1 MATDFD
7 AIVKRAHKRAEKA
20 RQGLGL
26 DKQQIY
32 NQPSN
37 YIQPD
42 LVVTNPIASNLDKGY
57 KVKVDWSEGA
67 AKLNEYANT
76 TYTPEPT
83 LLDDTWTAVKKGVGT
98 LEQSAMGLYTQATR
112 ATSAEEIR
120 NATDWAGGLV
130 KPTEISREQR
140 QKETQDLIAAQAKHK
155 QHIEELN
162 NTLGFDA
169 YVNKQ
174 QDAYSGKTKQA
185 LEAYNRAG
193 NTGSFIKDVQQTL
206 DVFYHNPRL
215 IPVLLGESA
224 PQMTVELAA
233 AALTGGTSRTLS
245 AASAIGTGTLLKTG
259 DVVHENFENTGR
271 VIDNDKIGGVV
282 GLNTLASIID
292 IGSAKIPNTLDNA
305 LYNAVLRRDIVNKA
319 TKDGVA
325 SKAKN
330 LGKDAFFEGVA
341 EVVENTA
348 SNYGQDKELTG
359 GAGKAFASGAVL
371 STGANIGGTSLGITS
386 DTAKLGASKTLKG
399 LSKIQER
406 NKTSQD
412 DPTHPK
418 YNPTRKLFEAQTQI
432 FSDDDEQQSQGVAN
446 YAEVMNSASERLAHL
461 DELINNAKTEK
472 QKYKANKQK
481 EEYLNNIL
489 PELLQRDQLL
499 TELIKD
505 NYKQDDDLRNNI
517 TNSLQWLATQK
528 QELTEQLKQ
537 LHTASSEQSTGSLQ
551 SNHGNTVAIM
561 DRASVGDVGVGTDHY
576 DIRLANSQ
584 DPTSILNRFLAG
596 GKPLNEFKHSNG
608 GAYNQQRGNKQHKG
622 IDFGFNESFGG
633 QDKYR
638 TLTISPEF
646 MNKLEYIKTGH
657 DKKGGGHYTRIKFSD
672 MPTEIR
678 ILHQNE
684 TGVKQVISG
693 WQNNTN
699 TNANTKQNN
708 TTSNSKVDN
717 NSLFV
722 GDSIARGYKQSNLA
736 TNGHNPKKVLNTL
749 QKASSNG
756 GLTGKTVVLSTGL
769 SNNVTDWANVDK
781 QLKLLSESGANVV
794 VLGIADNFK
803 DNTTLANQV
812 NTKLKQKAEAY
823 GFGYQALGN
832 YRSGEAEKQYKAHP
846 NNIKLSDMV
855 LAGNKDNHQNTSTQ
869 SNLGS
874 INYSWGKSKVHRKLS
889 NSNQYDDLMTE
900 IYSTYG
906 FTKQE
911 QQILKMQVAQES
923 GFNINAKNPTSGAFG
938 LTQFIPSTAKAYGA
952 KEGDAKSQIN
962 AQARYMKKL
971 LKDFNG
977 DWAKALAGFNTG
989 EGNVKKHWGKDGTGN
1004 GGGVMS
1010 TAWSNGT
1017 GETLKYV
1024 ENIMAHA
1031 VGVNHDT
1038 TNNQTANQTLWD
1050 NVDDVID
1057 WGESYVSKLQK
1068 QKEQE
1073 QDVIKSQELQEQVET
1088 LTQTLNELSE
1098 IEAKKKE
1105 LEAHQ
1110 AQDEPKRSVADILTK
1125 TELLEEEIQTNE
1137 KLSDEEKTTLLNIK
1151 KAKDVL
1157 INALPEVLKE
1167 SLFNDENKE
1176 GLGDFLGKFKEQEQV
1191 SEESE
1196 VTSKAQ
1202 QDTFDEIIRYSEMLS
1217 DDMINLLVE
1226 QGALSE
1232 KHAEKL
1238 RLLNEVRVVENATK
1252 NADDVKHDIYIGK
1265 KAKRAEDGYI
1275 GLQSYQQGL
1284 VQYLKTDDIGVLDN
1298 YYNHLS
1304 RLNESHTSKAI
1315 AAKQAMDSF
1324 DETQQPLYIARKAD
1338 SQEWE
1343 VHEGSISK
1351 ELRAKTGAIEISNI
1365 SRNFV
1370 NNLIEEAAHL
1380 NQIKQGYDKAYE
1392 LHGAS
1397 DRIKESVKVSDFGL
1411 IDFSQINTG
1420 VSQQQQPVQVTRA
1433 SNIKQTPVADV
1444 TTSEPNIEPTTT
1456 PTQEAIPV
1464 TPPVT
1469 KTPSDVPTQRKPFRL
1484 PTNPYNDT
1492 LARDSSV
1499 SEYQRKIQEGVATP
1513 NYVWLGRGERQV
1525 NDEGKMATVS
1535 LSSIYRGTGSA
1546 KDPKTG
1552 QVTVRSNVFTDEN
1565 KEVIKA
1571 GIFGSPIQSPIY
1583 VNSTNAHDQQKLKLI
1598 EEFGGDMYSIVHD
1611 GTQAGKDAAMI
1622 ESANRYMDFMRV
1634 AVSNNQDFSRALLQ
1648 MAANPNTGFVVQH
1661 KMSNSAF
1668 SEAAIVPRVVEE
1680 LRKHPALQKVSYK
1693 EQPQVVFNI
1702 LSNMGT
1708 LMADGQFHSEI
1719 QRPIDTNTFG
1729 KEDNLY
1735 KPHVFS
1741 KDDLNKFNE
1750 YTATNSTTGLDLT
1763 SEVPI
1768 IETGIDENTNTG
1780 FDLSVFE
1787 SNQNNT
1793 TEATKTLP
1801 TDISTNTE
1809 ENSTQ
1814 ETESSVDE
1822 LITPQEAVAV
1832 KRNSSIPTNRASNAI
1847 TKETVLKPM
1856 QVRKLESTSK
1866 VKEETKSE
1874 DTVYITNTPIEKSF
1888 INKPVKVSDLASSIE
1903 SSQIKTKDKSQAE
1916 NQALISVLSRYSPD
1930 IKVEIQDKTSYDE
1943 KASYDDD
1950 IIRVSEDS
1958 KDITRDIAQAMVH
1971 KQIGNIADELDTLD
1985 HVTALANI
1993 ETKKQRD
2000 ADRKEGKQNTDVLFD
2015 DGVIDRQAKLGELR
2029 LRVDEINKDV
2039 RKRMRKILSDP
2050 NQKFTEN
2057 SKALLMRATD
2067 SAADLLQ
2074 LGLFNE
2080 DVKSVLKQ
2088 VKVSRGKNKVTKAYH
2103 ALMDAVTNFFGFSK
2117 DESTAYTKLLGIV
2130 SDSTSLSVLDSE
2142 GNFSKSSEAKIRQ
2155 LNEPAKNI
2163 EEDLTKPIT
2172 ATKDSKVV
2180 RNILKTSFRQAQTL
2194 HKPLSSIQNFV
2205 RELYTNPIKASQ
2217 ILNLEPPTKAQREQ
2231 INDFAEFTAEFRE
2244 HLKEVFKPTDEG
2256 YENRA
2261 LANYFYDKQTGEFDS
2276 NVLDALSY
2284 GAYDY
2289 LNSVA
2294 NHTMNMRDDILA
2306 LLGLT
2311 SNDVEQKN
2319 NAHITKEMWETYK
2332 YIGSGYVK
2340 VADDLGKRIAET
2352 LNIQRT
2358 ENGSI
2363 TVDSRLYSAL
2373 GTWALSAM
2381 QSADLIHLHSIS
2393 SEKHKKAIEEVR
2405 GVIDEKDFNSH
2416 GTVRF
2421 VSITNK
2427 EGEGINKRINE
2438 ISEANKGTAGYLTD
2452 IMGGVSAVRMPSL
2465 KPIEESVANVKR
2477 RIKRTDA
2484 TVTELQAERV
2494 AKAQAHANVI
2504 NEPTFSLLT
2513 NLASQHEDAFLE
2525 MIGAKLKEGELQ
2537 TAHINDRDGLE
2548 GKSEAVMRDWTNAVD
2563 FINSIPKVDGVRKYW
2578 DTMFMAVNSRMH
2590 YNSNIFNYQSS
2601 KLHRAMAEPS
2611 NFKVTVQLKNK
2622 DGSSVLDSLQSKL
2635 KEHGKDIHSKHLT
2648 KDELNLTYFLRALAE
2663 NMEGSEDFIEAYFE
2677 SNGSKEIFT
2686 EGFTVDKLPSYVFIP
2701 AFIEYLNQEHIQ
2713 KATEIVSKAQAGDK
2727 ISSEEMNHLSSAIAE
2742 MKMGANSLR
2751 ALREWADF
2759 QTAQENNHTNFTTSL
2774 GLGSDGLN
2782 NGAALAH
2789 FWNGAFYKELLLRT
2803 GFFSFNDPFKSYFD
2817 ARHDK
2822 TLGDYY
2828 TAFKDAVIDERAQ
2841 EAFIMG
2847 FHANLEKDLATH
2859 NEQVFRG
2866 LMTLQKSL
2874 TKRAVA
2880 KSVLIPFNYGAGIS
2894 SLKKAVFRTFL
2905 KEMQDNITLAA
2916 QQDIANK
2923 KALEVG
2929 QMTQLEYDTQRA
2941 KLLNQVMTVDR
2952 LFSFMAQKPIQWDIT
2967 IDNEP
2972 KAVVIN
2978 ENLDLKYMLEAWIS
2992 PKDEAMLDNKY
3003 SFTMGQ
3009 YLAEVLQDYEAVYI
3023 EKNKVNMRILSST
3036 VDLFTQMYR
3045 EVEERAI
3052 QTIAERISN
3061 ALVES
3066 GLDRGI
3072 ANELALKEI
3081 SYRGLSDKE
3090 REELVHSVMDKVQAQ
3105 IHNVYS
3111 VQNGESKAK
3120 VRLTRLAEIL
3130 FVDKANLTNNSFF
3143 LVNKSGKYQATSFG
3157 SPARHIHLEDKALL
3171 ANSVQTQSMD
3181 SYISSFAM
3189 AMGKKININVHDANI
3204 GAIDNQ
3210 LDMIT
3215 QQNKATFQALVSYHG
3230 QLESLRAL
3238 TSVIQSSYALI
3249 KDGVIRE
3256 DFHVNENFAE
3266 LTKGLTSL
3274 INEVKDTELNKLD
3287 QLANLAYLH
3296 QYAGEFGEYQVT
3308 DADRQT
3314 ALKEKS
3320 KVVDQINQLE
3330 KDLDLSQYKKS
3341 DKSDAKDRTG
3351 SDLAENIYS
3360 TLGTNTQTGNVI
3372 IREVYGKNGINLAKE
3387 IGGVFS
3393 LRTQSE
3399 KHFGNP
3405 FSSKKHLV
3413 EKDNL
3418 ILTNSTKESVTRY
3431 LDWLL
3436 SETTNIN
3443 PDSHAWIR
3451 SVLQSGVLKGKPIIY
3466 YKELGEPSHANALDY
3481 LINKHNWGA
3490 GQEETKVILPKLPN
3504 VSEAIHAK
3512 DQAKSDKATKFIGFG
3527 AKGSSTDVYR
3537 KAWGNRANTGQYTNQ
3552 DTVFVSING
3561 KRAGR
3566 VSIHDST
3573 FKNELQKAVDV
3584 GAKIIADT
3592 KAHRERSFNIGE
3604 QELAS
3609 WLQSV
3614 GYQELTD
3621 GQWTKG
3627 VENTPT
3633 IQNLKQLNQTIKG
3646 LVNVSEVQLKLNKM
3660 LMGKANQHL
3669 SKMSVKFADVTTP
3682 NGTRAYGSYNVTT
3695 HTLTL
3700 DNQTFSQS
3708 GNDENKLRVI
3718 NHELVHALTEYAII
3732 SNAQDLRSELNHLN
3746 KMLDAVMAQWQED
3759 VAFNK
3764 KYGHSRHDTKED
3776 DLTRVNQIME
3786 VIKVSQ
3792 EADTTNGN
3800 HYAGLSEFIAYGMT
3814 DPEMMRYIDYTLEL
3828 DDLGIKPRKG
3838 ISSVMDFLVRLVSK
3852 VLGFKGD
3859 GYKAFAQNVETIMDN
3874 PPVDLL
3880 TLTSNGTRFS
3890 ASAMKSVQ
3898 ANIKRGME
3906 AMNKAITTKADVK
3919 RAMYRN
3925 DIGWIDFVW
3934 GDTGII
3940 KTNGKTKGA
3949 KGISHI
3955 IEARMRKDKMSYGE
3969 VVEMLT
3975 HNIVEAIAKG
3985 SIFIETPLKLQVR
3998 YDGYE
4003 TVLAKSKGSNNWII
4017 TAYELFENKKSDGGQ
4032 GVGFDTSK
4040 PTHTTPTLARDSMGA
4055 SDKTSML
4062 FEDGTGKGYG
4072 KTSPTHNQSYSAR
4085 TDVGASNETNIT
4097 QLTTDSN
4104 EDTRYSEIFDETDK
4118 QSVSEVFNSL
4128 DSQTLTDGWNKH
4140 LQEVWDSLFDGN
4152 IAYSTL
4158 SKIEQKSLLDTAKQV
4173 NKVFVPHTFNM
4184 TVKEQLSYQVVTS
4197 IVDFL
4202 VNNHA
4207 DSNITSELNKIHAQL
4222 IKAYPTAADLYPDYH
4237 TVNDEVKNLY
4247 ETEHSKL
4254 FKSVGEMNNLASI
4267 VALVLS
4273 SQTFNELTNQ
4283 KVELRKTKHDSW
4295 FDKFMNLWH
4304 KAMNLLRTKYINA
4317 DTTSEATKQLMA
4329 KLVNAE
4335 TNVRLAR
4342 VSMIDKAWN
4351 MVYQKPTDITNWVWD
4366 KTWDIGSEA
4375 IISGLPM
4382 SSQMRDTWR
4391 SHKERIKAA
4400 KQSEDLSKRSIARDS
4415 INLTI
4420 EAGLAITG
4428 LDMNMSYG
4436 GNQDIKSA
4444 TRAFV
4449 KETVNEMLGQRG
4461 VGRTVERVIR
4471 IVNKVAQDRANYKQS
4486 MLNNFASIMKD
4497 PKRFDNYAKQSIT
4510 RTVIM
4515 SDAQTLLHYHGMEQT
4530 LNYIANPKQRKARIK
4545 ALEDKLQSLSNNREH
4560 FNQLLKDTKD
4570 LAWYMVGETVSGD
4583 VKKNAELIATS
4594 AGTRSITPYEQMDQN
4609 IFETVDELVTLHGLE
4624 MVNGKY
4630 MYTTQDLIQNEG
4642 QVLIAMLNTHHDLVK
4657 KSKEEF
4663 KDNPLNYIKGFKP
4676 TIHNP
4681 HVDVVAVKA
4690 EEVDDYIQKGYEQV
4704 LHGSIVQDELDT
4716 TEPRY
4721 LMINKNAPYAR
4732 YNSGGLDMKDTHFRG
4747 YEVFNYK
4754 TNAKELARVGQGR
4767 LKRNTELA
4775 KTMDAHNYDPRD
4787 IKGNHLIPR
4796 YGNDMMILGYNYEMS
4811 GELRDKLLDRDLS
4824 FDMMLATMGS
4834 ELVAKPKLVD
4844 TQRTLAQVLAEDAKN
4859 PTTGFKISP
4868 IHFTVINPNSPDP
4881 RVQEMLRMMPY
4892 EFYQEM
4898 QHQFGKGKPF
4908 VIRTA
4913 VFNSVFG
4920 FRKYNVSE
4928 MFDKVSGERNYFEKF
4943 MVTLYENIYGK
4954 QARNKAAN
4962 HQYVWE
4968 WFVTQAKDLIVIR
4981 SVKVL
4986 IGNIIANALI
4996 SSAYGITPTELARG
5010 MFYAWKEGKAYRQL
5024 QAEEQRINFEML
5036 NATSESQ
5043 RKKLKAQLVAVR
5055 QNMQNSGMHE
5065 YMEEGLMST
5074 IVEDIDMGSET
5085 KLFKSDFEK
5094 KLDNLAEKI
5103 PQPVRTTMKWAT
5115 FHPDTEIHKFLS
5127 ESTQFSDFAAKYVLA
5142 KHIERKSL
5150 KMGKS
5155 KKAAFEDG
5163 IQMAQ
5168 EVFINYDIP
5177 TNRTLQAANDL
5188 GLFMFTKF
5196 TVRFQRALARQL
5208 HQNGGHAMLQHFM
5221 VEEYLPVAGLLN
5233 PFFPMFNTGL
5243 GAFTGIGALAQLP
5256 LIAMF
5261 L

>member
-1 MATDFD
+1 MSTDLDKVLQKLQAAQPRIIARVEQAQTELGIETYSERQARLQKEAEIKKAEHEAYYSNVANNLATSLTPHSYFTPKPANKLETGNILTDTGWGAASGVNSLIQSGLAVADTMLTQHVVNPVNNAYSMFTGDSKPLIPMPESEQKIAGRVVNAGIYQAALKKLGIYDAKAIEEYIAKKYSNEYSRQKAEVDEAVKDIENPLLKFAATFGHSLTKPNLLAAGAGSSVPQALPAGAIGRAAKVANAALSASTRAGIGTAVTSAVVEMGDTAKDKGYSTHRDMAYDLATG
-7 AIVKRAHKRAEKA
+7 A
-20 RQGLGL
+20 GLGL
-26 DKQQIY
+26 VSKGLPSSFSTEQIIANGGVSRILANSANRARTTAVNTATETGQEAVQGALESALNQQQKEGKIDWGKVGKDAGMEAAVGFGMAGGPAIVGNIKAAVGDVKGFRSTLKTDPNNKNYDPNYAYQVSAGKAALGEIDIDSAKAEQTQALTTAMSRLTEFDEKLAQLPDGKKKEKLQKKRNDWFNNQVQPLQDTVAALEQVSNLQLSQEMSSDEVLQRILDLNAEAYHNRKQQAEQQLTDAVNY
-32 NQPSN
+32 QPEIPE
-37 YIQPD
+37 Y
-42 LVVTNPIASNLDKGY
+42 TN
-57 KVKVDWSEGA
+57 VD
-67 AKLNEYANT
+67 
-76 TYTPEPT
+76 
-83 LLDDTWTAVKKGVGT
+83 GVGT
-98 LEQSAMGLYTQATR
+98 STTNTQ
-112 ATSAEEIR
+112 
-120 NATDWAGGLV
+120 
-130 KPTEISREQR
+130 
-140 QKETQDLIAAQAKHK
+140 QA
-155 QHIEELN
+155 
-162 NTLGFDA
+162 
-169 YVNKQ
+169 
-174 QDAYSGKTKQA
+174 
-185 LEAYNRAG
+185 
-193 NTGSFIKDVQQTL
+193 
-206 DVFYHNPRL
+206 
-215 IPVLLGESA
+215 
-224 PQMTVELAA
+224 
-233 AALTGGTSRTLS
+233 
-245 AASAIGTGTLLKTG
+245 
-259 DVVHENFENTGR
+259 
-271 VIDNDKIGGVV
+271 
-282 GLNTLASIID
+282 
-292 IGSAKIPNTLDNA
+292 
-305 LYNAVLRRDIVNKA
+305 
-319 TKDGVA
+319 
-325 SKAKN
+325 
-330 LGKDAFFEGVA
+330 
-341 EVVENTA
+341 
-348 SNYGQDKELTG
+348 
-359 GAGKAFASGAVL
+359 
-371 STGANIGGTSLGITS
+371 STGVI
-386 DTAKLGASKTLKG
+386 
-399 LSKIQER
+399 
-406 NKTSQD
+406 
-412 DPTHPK
+412 
-418 YNPTRKLFEAQTQI
+418 
-432 FSDDDEQQSQGVAN
+432 
-446 YAEVMNSASERLAHL
+446 
-461 DELINNAKTEK
+461 
-472 QKYKANKQK
+472 
-481 EEYLNNIL
+481 
-489 PELLQRDQLL
+489 
-499 TELIKD
+499 
-505 NYKQDDDLRNNI
+505 
-517 TNSLQWLATQK
+517 
-528 QELTEQLKQ
+528 
-537 LHTASSEQSTGSLQ
+537 
-551 SNHGNTVAIM
+551 AI
-561 DRASVGDVGVGTDHY
+561 
-576 DIRLANSQ
+576 
-584 DPTSILNRFLAG
+584 
-596 GKPLNEFKHSNG
+596 
-608 GAYNQQRGNKQHKG
+608 
-622 IDFGFNESFGG
+622 
-633 QDKYR
+633 
-638 TLTISPEF
+638 
-646 MNKLEYIKTGH
+646 
-657 DKKGGGHYTRIKFSD
+657 
-672 MPTEIR
+672 
-678 ILHQNE
+678 
-684 TGVKQVISG
+684 
-693 WQNNTN
+693 
-699 TNANTKQNN
+699 
-708 TTSNSKVDN
+708 
-717 NSLFV
+717 
-722 GDSIARGYKQSNLA
+722 GDSIANAFGNQYKKAGVTSYSKD
-736 TNGHNPKKVLNTL
+736 GRNPNEVLNTITKLSKSEL
-749 QKASSNG
+749 Q
-756 GLTGKTVVLSTGL
+756 GKTVVLSTGL
-769 SNNVTDWANVDK
+769 SNNTKADLNTIRKQIKYLKDNGASVQVMGVAN
-781 QLKLLSESGANVV
+781 
-794 VLGIADNFK
+794 NFK
-803 DNTTLANQV
+803 DDSKLGTRMNTDLANIAKEMGV
-812 NTKLKQKAEAY
+812 TFLGGFDYAKAD
-823 GFGYQALGN
+823 
-832 YRSGEAEKQYKAHP
+832 KYKAHP
-846 NNIKLSDMV
+846 DSGWYKPIYDKVGITQAQGQAVTGTSQYSTNFSIDNSNKSRDDLIMGTYTAFRKAGFTDGQARYLIGEVNRENGFSAKTMFGSHSDHANGANNFGFISWQQGRRTNLFKFLKDRGIDVKESGIPQTQASLDAMAAFFMQEMKSGGITLSQYRGGTYDTRNFLKQANPDLKDRRWGHAAIGWAYGQNKLKSGASFDS
-855 LAGNKDNHQNTSTQ
+855 STHEAKLDKGHADI
-869 SNLGS
+869 NRLLGS
-874 INYSWGKSKVHRKLS
+874 NYTGSFSSQSS
-889 NSNQYDDLMTE
+889 NSNL
-900 IYSTYG
+900 
-906 FTKQE
+906 
-911 QQILKMQVAQES
+911 
-923 GFNINAKNPTSGAFG
+923 
-938 LTQFIPSTAKAYGA
+938 
-952 KEGDAKSQIN
+952 
-962 AQARYMKKL
+962 
-971 LKDFNG
+971 
-977 DWAKALAGFNTG
+977 
-989 EGNVKKHWGKDGTGN
+989 
-1004 GGGVMS
+1004 
-1010 TAWSNGT
+1010 
-1017 GETLKYV
+1017 
-1024 ENIMAHA
+1024 
-1031 VGVNHDT
+1031 
-1038 TNNQTANQTLWD
+1038 
-1050 NVDDVID
+1050 NVDDNRTAQERL
-1057 WGESYVSKLQK
+1057 ESLITKLKDEKTKTKEAEAQK
-1068 QKEQE
+1068 AL
-1073 QDVIKSQELQEQVET
+1073 QDKIS
-1088 LTQTLNELSE
+1088 S
-1098 IEAKKKE
+1098 
-1105 LEAHQ
+1105 LEAQ
-1110 AQDEPKRSVADILTK
+1110 VADN
-1125 TELLEEEIQTNE
+1125 QTN
-1137 KLSDEEKTTLLNIK
+1137 SQ
-1151 KAKDVL
+1151 
-1157 INALPEVLKE
+1157 
-1167 SLFNDENKE
+1167 
-1176 GLGDFLGKFKEQEQV
+1176 QEQV
-1191 SEESE
+1191 SVESE
-1196 VTSKAQ
+1196 AVSKAQ
-1202 QDTFDEIIRYSEMLS
+1202 QDTFDQVIRYSEMLS
-1217 DDMINLLVE
+1217 DDMINILVE

-1238 RLLNEVRVVENATK
+1238 RLLKEVRVVENATK
-1252 NADDVKHDIYIGK
+1252 NTDDVKYDIYIGK

-1284 VQYLKTDDIGVLDN
+1284 VQYLKTDDIGVLDS

-1304 RLNESHTSKAI
+1304 RFNESHTSKAS

-1324 DETQQPLYIARKAD
+1324 DENQQPLYIARKAD

-1343 VHEGSISK
+1343 VHEGNISK

-1370 NNLIEEAAHL
+1370 NTLIEEAFHL

-1411 IDFSQINTG
+1411 TDFSQINTG

-1433 SNIKQTPVADV
+1433 SNINQTPVVDV
-1444 TTSEPNIEPTTT
+1444 TTSDPTIEPTTT
-1456 PTQEAIPV
+1456 PTQESIPV

-1469 KTPSDVPTQRKPFRL
+1469 KTPSSVPTQRKPFRL

-1499 SEYQRKIQEGVATP
+1499 GEYQRKIQEGVATP

-1552 QVTVRSNVFTDEN
+1552 QVTVRSNVFVDEN

-1648 MAANPNTGFVVQH
+1648 MAADPNTGFVVQH

-1680 LRKHPALQKVSYK
+1680 LRKHPALQKISYK
-1693 EQPQVVFNI
+1693 EQPQAVFNV

-1750 YTATNSTTGLDLT
+1750 YTATNSTSNTNTDLNSGNAGNNT
-1763 SEVPI
+1763 PPNI
-1768 IETGIDENTNTG
+1768 TDNNGITETGIDENTNTD

-1787 SNQNNT
+1787 SHQNNT

-1801 TDISTNTE
+1801 TDVSTNTK

-1814 ETESSVDE
+1814 EAESSADE
-1822 LITPQEAVAV
+1822 SVTPQEAVAV

-1866 VKEETKSE
+1866 AKEENKAE

-1916 NQALISVLSRYSPD
+1916 NQALISVLSKYSPD
-1930 IKVEIQDKTSYDE
+1930 IKVKIQDKTSYDE

-1993 ETKKQRD
+1993 EAKKQRD
-2000 ADRKEGKQNTDVLFD
+2000 ANRKEGKQNTDTLFD
-2015 DGVIDRQAKLGELR
+2015 DEVIDRQAKLGELR
-2029 LRVDEINKDV
+2029 LTIDSINKDV
-2039 RKRMRKILSDP
+2039 RKHMRKILSDP

-2088 VKVSRGKNKVTKAYH
+2088 VKVSRGKNKITKAYH

-2155 LNEPAKNI
+2155 LNEPTKNI

-2180 RNILKTSFRQAQTL
+2180 RNILKTSFRQVQTL

-2205 RELYTNPIKASQ
+2205 RELYTNPVKASQ

-2244 HLKEVFKPTDEG
+2244 HLKQVFKPTDEG

-2311 SNDVEQKN
+2311 SKDVEQKN
-2319 NAHITKEMWETYK
+2319 NAYITKEMWETYK

-2484 TVTELQAERV
+2484 AVTDLQAQRV

-2548 GKSEAVMRDWTNAVD
+2548 GKAEAVMRDWTNAVD

-2590 YNSNIFNYQSS
+2590 YNSNVFNYQSS

-2635 KEHGKDIHSKHLT
+2635 KEYGKEIHSKHLT

-2663 NMEGSEDFIEAYFE
+2663 NMEGSEDFIEAYFK
-2677 SNGSKEIFT
+2677 NTGSKEIFT
-2686 EGFTVDKLPSYVFIP
+2686 EGFTVDKLPSYMFIP

-2727 ISSEEMNHLSSAIAE
+2727 ISSTEMNHLSSVIDE
-2742 MKMGANSLR
+2742 MAMTGSSLR

-2759 QTAQENNHTNFTTSL
+2759 QTAQENNHANFTTSL

-2803 GFFSFNDPFKSYFD
+2803 GFFSFNDSFKSYFD

-2822 TLGDYY
+2822 NLGDYY
-2828 TAFKDAVIDERAQ
+2828 TAFKNAVINEKAQ

-2847 FHANLEKDLATH
+2847 FHANLEKDLANH
-2859 NEQVFRG
+2859 NEQVFRA
-2866 LMTLQKSL
+2866 LMKVQKSL

-2880 KSVLIPFNYGAGIS
+2880 KSVLIPFNYGAGVG

-2923 KALEVG
+2923 KALEAG

-2952 LFSFMAQKPIQWDIT
+2952 LFSFMTQKPIQWDIT

-3003 SFTMGQ
+3003 SFTIGQ

-3036 VDLFTQMYR
+3036 VELFTQMYR

-3052 QTIAERISN
+3052 QTVAERISN
-3061 ALVES
+3061 ALVET
-3066 GLDRGI
+3066 GLDRGL

-3111 VQNGESKAK
+3111 VQNNESKAK

-3249 KDGVIRE
+3249 KDGVIRK
-3256 DFHVNENFAE
+3256 DFHDNEVFAE
-3266 LTKGLTSL
+3266 LTQELSSL
-3274 INEVKDTELNKLD
+3274 VDEVRDTELNKLD

-3308 DADRQT
+3308 DTDRQT
-3314 ALKEKS
+3314 ALKEKN

-3330 KDLDLSQYKKS
+3330 KDLALNTTIKVMSYEPNKRTDTTKQQTSESGIVQLSDTRATEQVS
-3341 DKSDAKDRTG
+3341 QLPTTSTG
-3351 SDLAENIYS
+3351 TD
-3360 TLGTNTQTGNVI
+3360 GTQG
-3372 IREVYGKNGINLAKE
+3372 AA
-3387 IGGVFS
+3387 F
-3393 LRTQSE
+3393 
-3399 KHFGNP
+3399 
-3405 FSSKKHLV
+3405 
-3413 EKDNL
+3413 
-3418 ILTNSTKESVTRY
+3418 TNS
-3431 LDWLL
+3431 
-3436 SETTNIN
+3436 
-3443 PDSHAWIR
+3443 
-3451 SVLQSGVLKGKPIIY
+3451 
-3466 YKELGEPSHANALDY
+3466 
-3481 LINKHNWGA
+3481 
-3490 GQEETKVILPKLPN
+3490 
-3504 VSEAIHAK
+3504 
-3512 DQAKSDKATKFIGFG
+3512 
-3527 AKGSSTDVYR
+3527 SSTP
-3537 KAWGNRANTGQYTNQ
+3537 T
-3552 DTVFVSING
+3552 
-3561 KRAGR
+3561 
-3566 VSIHDST
+3566 
-3573 FKNELQKAVDV
+3573 E
-3584 GAKIIADT
+3584 
-3592 KAHRERSFNIGE
+3592 
-3604 QELAS
+3604 
-3609 WLQSV
+3609 
-3614 GYQELTD
+3614 
-3621 GQWTKG
+3621 
-3627 VENTPT
+3627 PT
-3633 IQNLKQLNQTIKG
+3633 IQNLKQLDQTIKG

-3776 DLTRVNQIME
+3776 DLTYVNQIME
-3786 VIKVSQ
+3786 VIKASQ

-3828 DDLGIKPRKG
+3828 ADLGIKPRKG
-3838 ISSVMDFLVRLVSK
+3838 ISSVMDFLVRLASK

-3859 GYKAFAQNVETIMDN
+3859 GYKAFVQNVETIMDN

-3880 TLTSNGTRFS
+3880 TLTSNDTRFS

-3898 ANIKRGME
+3898 ANIKRGTE
-3906 AMNKAITTKADVK
+3906 AMNKAITSKADVK

-3955 IEARMRKDKMSYGE
+3955 IEARIRKDKMSYDE

-3975 HNIVEAIAKG
+3975 HNIVETIAQGSTADAYNSSNGVKNIKITHKG
-3985 SIFIETPLKLQVR
+3985 YFVALRKAE
-3998 YDGYE
+3998 
-4003 TVLAKSKGSNNWII
+4003 GSNAWVI
-4017 TAYELFENKKSDGGQ
+4017 TAFEI
-4032 GVGFDTSK
+4032 
-4040 PTHTTPTLARDSMGA
+4040 
-4055 SDKTSML
+4055 
-4062 FEDGTGKGYG
+4062 FEDGTGKGDG

-4097 QLTTDSN
+4097 QVTTDSN
-4104 EDTRYSEIFDETDK
+4104 EDTRYSQIFDETDK

-4128 DSQTLTDGWNKH
+4128 DSQTLTDRWNKH

-4152 IAYSTL
+4152 IAYNTL
-4158 SKIEQKSLLDTAKQV
+4158 SEMEQKSLLDTAKQV

-4184 TVKEQLSYQVVTS
+4184 TVKEQLSYQAVTS

-4202 VNNHA
+4202 VNNHT

-4237 TVNDEVKNLY
+4237 TANDEVKNLY
-4247 ETEHSKL
+4247 DTEHSKL
-4254 FKSVGEMNNLASI
+4254 FKSIGEMNNLASV

-4273 SQTFNELTNQ
+4273 SQTFNELTDQ

-4317 DTTSEATKQLMA
+4317 NSTSEATKQLMA

-4335 TNVRLAR
+4335 TNARLAR

-4351 MVYQKPTDITNWVWD
+4351 TVYQKPMDAANWVWD

-4400 KQSEDLSKRSIARDS
+4400 KQSENLSKSSVAKDS
-4415 INLTI
+4415 MNLTI

-4444 TRAFV
+4444 TRGFI

-4461 VGRTVERVIR
+4461 VGHTVERVIR

-4497 PKRFDNYAKQSIT
+4497 PKRFDNHAKQSIT
-4510 RTVIM
+4510 RTVMM

-4530 LNYIANPKQRKARIK
+4530 LNYIANSKQRKVRIK
-4545 ALEDKLQSLSNNREH
+4545 ELEDKLQSLSKNREH

-4609 IFETVDELVTLHGLE
+4609 IFEAVDELVTLHGLE

-4676 TIHNP
+4676 AIHNP

-4704 LHGSIVQDELDT
+4704 LHGSIVQDELDN

-4775 KTMDAHNYDPRD
+4775 KTMDARSYDPRN

-4796 YGNDMMILGYNYEMS
+4796 YGNDMLILGYNYEMS

-4868 IHFTVINPNSPDP
+4868 VHFTVINPNSPDP

-4996 SSAYGITPTELARG
+4996 SAAHGITPTELARG

-5103 PQPVRTTMKWAT
+5103 PQPVRTAMRWAT

-5127 ESTQFSDFAAKYVLA
+5127 ESTQFSDFAAKFVLA

>member
-1 MATDFD
+1 MAVDFD
-7 AIVKRAHKRAEKA
+7 TVVKRAHKRAEKA

-42 LVVTNPIASNLDKGY
+42 LVRTNTILPDLVNGKYQVKADWEKGAKNLL
-57 KVKVDWSEGA
+57 ELQNA
-67 AKLNEYANT
+67 

-259 DVVHENFENTGR
+259 DVVHENFENTGK

-319 TKDGVA
+319 TKEGVTN
-325 SKAKN
+325 KAKN

-341 EVVENTA
+341 EVIENTA

-371 STGANIGGTSLGITS
+371 STGANTGGTSLGITS

-561 DRASVGDVGVGTDHY
+561 GRASVGDVGVGTDHY

-855 LAGNKDNHQNTSTQ
+855 LAGNKNSHQNTSTQ

-911 QQILKMQVAQES
+911 QQILKMQIAQES
-923 GFNINAKNPTSGAFG
+923 GFNLNAKNQSSGAFG
-938 LTQFIPSTAKAYGA
+938 LTQFIPSTAKTYGA

-1073 QDVIKSQELQEQVET
+1073 QDAIKSQELQEQVET

-1157 INALPEVLKE
+1157 INALPEALKE

-1238 RLLNEVRVVENATK
+1238 RLLNEVRVIENATK
-1252 NADDVKHDIYIGK
+1252 NTDDVKHDIYIGK
-1265 KAKRAEDGYI
+1265 KAKRAEDSYI

-1324 DETQQPLYIARKAD
+1324 DEIQQPLYIARKAD

-1370 NNLIEEAAHL
+1370 NTLIEEAFHL

-1411 IDFSQINTG
+1411 TDFSQINTG
-1420 VSQQQQPVQVTRA
+1420 VSQQQQQPAQVTRA
-1433 SNIKQTPVADV
+1433 SNINQTPVADV
-1444 TTSEPNIEPTTT
+1444 TTPNITSDPTIEPTTT
-1456 PTQEAIPV
+1456 PTQESIPV
-1464 TPPVT
+1464 TPPVI
-1469 KTPSDVPTQRKPFRL
+1469 KTPSSVPTQRKPFRL

-1499 SEYQRKIQEGVATP
+1499 GEYQRKIQEGVATP

-1525 NDEGKMATVS
+1525 NDEGKVATIS

-1680 LRKHPALQKVSYK
+1680 LRKHPALQKTSYK
-1693 EQPQVVFNI
+1693 EQPQAVFNI

-1750 YTATNSTTGLDLT
+1750 YTATNSTSNTNTDLNSGNAGNNT
-1763 SEVPI
+1763 PPNI
-1768 IETGIDENTNTG
+1768 TDNNGITETGINENTNAG

-1787 SNQNNT
+1787 SHQNNT

-1801 TDISTNTE
+1801 TNVSTNTK

-1814 ETESSVDE
+1814 EAESSADE

-1866 VKEETKSE
+1866 AKEENKAE

-1888 INKPVKVSDLASSIE
+1888 INKPVKVSDLANSIE

-1930 IKVEIQDKTSYDE
+1930 IKVKIQDKTSYDE

-1971 KQIGNIADELDTLD
+1971 KQIGTIADEIDTLD
-1985 HVTALANI
+1985 HVTALTNI

-2000 ADRKEGKQNTDVLFD
+2000 ANRKEGKQNTDVLFD
-2015 DGVIDRQAKLGELR
+2015 DEIIDRQAKLGELR

-2117 DESTAYTKLLGIV
+2117 DESTAYTKLLGVV

-2155 LNEPAKNI
+2155 LNEPVENI
-2163 EEDLTKPIT
+2163 EEEQKKLIT

-2231 INDFAEFTAEFRE
+2231 INDFAEFTADFRE

-2319 NAHITKEMWETYK
+2319 NAYITKEMWETYK

-2358 ENGSI
+2358 ENGSV

-2465 KPIEESVANVKR
+2465 KPIEESIANVKR

-2484 TVTELQAERV
+2484 TVTDLQAQRV

-2504 NEPTFSLLT
+2504 NELTFSLLT

-2548 GKSEAVMRDWTNAVD
+2548 GKAEAVMRDWTNAVD

-2590 YNSNIFNYQSS
+2590 YNSNVFNYQSS

-2635 KEHGKDIHSKHLT
+2635 KGYGKEIHSKHLT

-2822 TLGDYY
+2822 NLGDYY
-2828 TAFKDAVIDERAQ
+2828 IAFKNAVINDRAQ

-2847 FHANLEKDLATH
+2847 FHKKLEKDLANH

-2923 KALEVG
+2923 KALEAG

-2952 LFSFMAQKPIQWDIT
+2952 LFSFMTQKPIQWDIT

-2992 PKDEAMLDNKY
+2992 PKDEAMLENKY

-3023 EKNKVNMRILSST
+3023 EKNKVNMRMLSST
-3036 VDLFTQMYR
+3036 VELFTQMYR

-3052 QTIAERISN
+3052 QTVAERISN

-3111 VQNGESKAK
+3111 VQNNESKAK

-3130 FVDKANLTNNSFF
+3130 SVDKLNLTNNNFF
-3143 LVNKSGKYQATSFG
+3143 LVNKSGKYQSTSFG
-3157 SPARHIHLEDKALL
+3157 SPARQTYLEDKALL

-3238 TSVIQSSYALI
+3238 TSVIQSSYALV

-3287 QLANLAYLH
+3287 QLANLAYVH

-3330 KDLDLSQYKKS
+3330 KDLDLNQYKKS
-3341 DKSDAKDRTG
+3341 DKSDAI
-3351 SDLAENIYS
+3351 NIWS
-3360 TLGTNTQTGNVI
+3360 
-3372 IREVYGKNGINLAKE
+3372 
-3387 IGGVFS
+3387 
-3393 LRTQSE
+3393 SE
-3399 KHFGNP
+3399 KNEI
-3405 FSSKKHLV
+3405 K
-3413 EKDNL
+3413 
-3418 ILTNSTKESVTRY
+3418 
-3431 LDWLL
+3431 
-3436 SETTNIN
+3436 
-3443 PDSHAWIR
+3443 
-3451 SVLQSGVLKGKPIIY
+3451 
-3466 YKELGEPSHANALDY
+3466 
-3481 LINKHNWGA
+3481 
-3490 GQEETKVILPKLPN
+3490 QEETKVILPKLPN

-3527 AKGSSTDVYR
+3527 AKGSSTDAYR
-3537 KAWGNRANTGQYTNQ
+3537 KAWGNRANSGQYTNQ
-3552 DTVFVSING
+3552 DTVFVSVNG

-3573 FKNELQKAVDV
+3573 FKNELQKAVDA

-3633 IQNLKQLNQTIKG
+3633 IQNLNQLTTYIHGLKEVSAFGQKLNQYLLDAMREFNPNISIAINQIDKGYAKYHLGSNTITFTPVIFDGTQSDSAKLKLINHELLHALTESSLQSGNVKYAKAIDHLYQMMDQAIHSWESNPNPSINEIMQIITALPREQALSEFVAYGMTEPTMAQFIDNILKPETIKG
-3646 LVNVSEVQLKLNKM
+3646 LT
-3660 LMGKANQHL
+3660 L
-3669 SKMSVKFADVTTP
+3669 SKRVTK
-3682 NGTRAYGSYNVTT
+3682 
-3695 HTLTL
+3695 
-3700 DNQTFSQS
+3700 TF
-3708 GNDENKLRVI
+3708 D
-3718 NHELVHALTEYAII
+3718 Y
-3732 SNAQDLRSELNHLN
+3732 
-3746 KMLDAVMAQWQED
+3746 
-3759 VAFNK
+3759 
-3764 KYGHSRHDTKED
+3764 
-3776 DLTRVNQIME
+3776 
-3786 VIKVSQ
+3786 
-3792 EADTTNGN
+3792 
-3800 HYAGLSEFIAYGMT
+3800 FIAAVYSA
-3814 DPEMMRYIDYTLEL
+3814 
-3828 DDLGIKPRKG
+3828 LGLKKI
-3838 ISSVMDFLVRLVSK
+3838 
-3852 VLGFKGD
+3852 
-3859 GYKAFAQNVETIMDN
+3859 GYKAFSETVQELFGEPTITTD
-3874 PPVDLL
+3874 
-3880 TLTSNGTRFS
+3880 TSRYS

-3906 AMNKAITTKADVK
+3906 AMNKTITSKADVK

-3934 GDTGII
+3934 GSTGIL
-3940 KTNGKTKGA
+3940 KANGKTKGA
-3949 KGISHI
+3949 MGISHI
-3955 IEARMRKDKMSYGE
+3955 IEARMRKDGMDYDE
-3969 VVEMLT
+3969 VVEMLVT
-3975 HNIVEAIAKG
+3975 TTVETIAKG
-3985 SIFIETPLKLQVR
+3985 SVFARFEQGGATKLQL
-3998 YDGYE
+3998 
-4003 TVLAKSKGSNNWII
+4003 VLDNHLVNLVKNKGSNAWVI
-4017 TAYELFENKKSDGGQ
+4017 TAFEI
-4032 GVGFDTSK
+4032 
-4040 PTHTTPTLARDSMGA
+4040 
-4055 SDKTSML
+4055 

-4085 TDVGASNETNIT
+4085 TDVGASNKVSDDGQGVGFDTSKPTHTTPTLARDSMGASDKTNIT

-4104 EDTRYSEIFDETDK
+4104 EDTRYSQIFDETDK

-4158 SKIEQKSLLDTAKQV
+4158 SEMDQKSLLDTAKQV

-4184 TVKEQLSYQVVTS
+4184 TVKEQLSYQAVTS

-4202 VNNHA
+4202 VNNHT

-4247 ETEHSKL
+4247 DTEHSKL
-4254 FKSVGEMNNLASI
+4254 FKSVGEMNNLASM

-4317 DTTSEATKQLMA
+4317 NSTSEATKQLMA

-4335 TNVRLAR
+4335 TNARLAR

-4351 MVYQKPTDITNWVWD
+4351 TVYQKPMDAANWVWD

-4382 SSQMRDTWR
+4382 SSEMRDTWR

-4400 KQSEDLSKRSIARDS
+4400 KQSENLSKSGVAQS
-4415 INLTI
+4415 SMNLTI

-4444 TRAFV
+4444 TRGFI

-4461 VGRTVERVIR
+4461 VGHTVERVIR
-4471 IVNKVAQDRANYKQS
+4471 TVNKVAQDRANYKQS

-4497 PKRFDNYAKQSIT
+4497 PKRFDNHAKQSIT
-4510 RTVIM
+4510 RTVMM

-4530 LNYIANPKQRKARIK
+4530 LNYIANSKQRKVRIK
-4545 ALEDKLQSLSNNREH
+4545 ALEDKLQSLSKNREH

-4609 IFETVDELVTLHGLE
+4609 IFEAVDELVTLHGLE
-4624 MVNGKY
+4624 MVNGRY

-4676 TIHNP
+4676 AIHNP

-4704 LHGSIVQDELDT
+4704 LHGSIVQDELDN

-4767 LKRNTELA
+4767 LNRNIELA

-4796 YGNDMMILGYNYEMS
+4796 YGNDMLILGYNYEMS

-4834 ELVAKPKLVD
+4834 ELVAKPKLVE

-5043 RKKLKAQLVAVR
+5043 RKKLQAELVAVR

>member
-1 MATDFD
+1 MSTDLDKVLQKLQAAQARNLTQVEQAQKRWGMETHSEKQKRLADEEAARLASENSFYKQVATNNTITPEIAPVYSPKVTARHNGGNILTDTFWGGASGVNSVAQGGLAMADTLLTQHVVNPANNVYSMVTGDSKPLIPMPESEQKIVGRVVNAGIYQATLKKLGIYD
-7 AIVKRAHKRAEKA
+7 AKATEEYIAKKYSNEYYRQKAEVDEAVKDIENPVLKFAATFGHSLTKPNLLASGAGSSLPQALPAGAIGRAAKVANAALSASTRAGIGTAVTSTVVEMGDTAKDKGYSTPRDTA
-20 RQGLGL
+20 YDLATGAGLGL
-26 DKQQIY
+26 VNKALTSSFSTEQIIANGGVSRILANSANRARTTAVNTATETLQEAGQGALESALNQHQKKGSIDWGKVGQDAGLEAAVGSAMAGGPATVGNIRAAAGDVIDFRSTLKTDPNNKNYNPTYAYQVSAGKAALGEIDIDSAKAEQTQALTTAMSRLTEFDEKLAQLPDGKEKEKLQKQRNDWFNNQVQPLQDTVAALEQVGNLQLSQEMSSDEVLQRILDLNAEAYHNRKQQADQQLTDAVNY
-32 NQPSN
+32 QPEIPE
-37 YIQPD
+37 Y
-42 LVVTNPIASNLDKGY
+42 TN
-57 KVKVDWSEGA
+57 VD
-67 AKLNEYANT
+67 
-76 TYTPEPT
+76 
-83 LLDDTWTAVKKGVGT
+83 GVGT
-98 LEQSAMGLYTQATR
+98 GTTNTQQ
-112 ATSAEEIR
+112 
-120 NATDWAGGLV
+120 V
-130 KPTEISREQR
+130 
-140 QKETQDLIAAQAKHK
+140 
-155 QHIEELN
+155 
-162 NTLGFDA
+162 
-169 YVNKQ
+169 
-174 QDAYSGKTKQA
+174 
-185 LEAYNRAG
+185 
-193 NTGSFIKDVQQTL
+193 
-206 DVFYHNPRL
+206 
-215 IPVLLGESA
+215 
-224 PQMTVELAA
+224 
-233 AALTGGTSRTLS
+233 
-245 AASAIGTGTLLKTG
+245 
-259 DVVHENFENTGR
+259 
-271 VIDNDKIGGVV
+271 
-282 GLNTLASIID
+282 
-292 IGSAKIPNTLDNA
+292 
-305 LYNAVLRRDIVNKA
+305 
-319 TKDGVA
+319 
-325 SKAKN
+325 
-330 LGKDAFFEGVA
+330 
-341 EVVENTA
+341 
-348 SNYGQDKELTG
+348 
-359 GAGKAFASGAVL
+359 
-371 STGANIGGTSLGITS
+371 STGVI
-386 DTAKLGASKTLKG
+386 
-399 LSKIQER
+399 
-406 NKTSQD
+406 
-412 DPTHPK
+412 
-418 YNPTRKLFEAQTQI
+418 
-432 FSDDDEQQSQGVAN
+432 
-446 YAEVMNSASERLAHL
+446 
-461 DELINNAKTEK
+461 
-472 QKYKANKQK
+472 
-481 EEYLNNIL
+481 
-489 PELLQRDQLL
+489 
-499 TELIKD
+499 
-505 NYKQDDDLRNNI
+505 
-517 TNSLQWLATQK
+517 
-528 QELTEQLKQ
+528 
-537 LHTASSEQSTGSLQ
+537 
-551 SNHGNTVAIM
+551 AI
-561 DRASVGDVGVGTDHY
+561 
-576 DIRLANSQ
+576 
-584 DPTSILNRFLAG
+584 
-596 GKPLNEFKHSNG
+596 
-608 GAYNQQRGNKQHKG
+608 
-622 IDFGFNESFGG
+622 
-633 QDKYR
+633 
-638 TLTISPEF
+638 
-646 MNKLEYIKTGH
+646 
-657 DKKGGGHYTRIKFSD
+657 
-672 MPTEIR
+672 
-678 ILHQNE
+678 
-684 TGVKQVISG
+684 
-693 WQNNTN
+693 
-699 TNANTKQNN
+699 
-708 TTSNSKVDN
+708 
-717 NSLFV
+717 
-722 GDSIARGYKQSNLA
+722 GDSIANAFGNQYKKAGVTSYSKD
-736 TNGHNPKKVLNTL
+736 GRNPNEVLNTITKLSKSEL
-749 QKASSNG
+749 Q
-756 GLTGKTVVLSTGL
+756 GKTVVLSTGL
-769 SNNVTDWANVDK
+769 SNNTKADLNTIRKQIKHLKDNGASVQVMGVAN
-781 QLKLLSESGANVV
+781 
-794 VLGIADNFK
+794 NFK
-803 DNTTLANQV
+803 DDNKLGTRMNTDLANIAKEMGV
-812 NTKLKQKAEAY
+812 TFLGGFDYAKAD
-823 GFGYQALGN
+823 
-832 YRSGEAEKQYKAHP
+832 KYKAHP
-846 NNIKLSDMV
+846 DSGWYKPIY
-855 LAGNKDNHQNTSTQ
+855 NKVGTTQVQGQAVSGTSQ
-869 SNLGS
+869 YSANFS
-874 INYSWGKSKVHRKLS
+874 ID
-889 NSNQYDDLMTE
+889 NSNKGRDDLIMG
-900 IYSTYG
+900 TYTAFRKAG
-906 FTKQE
+906 FTD
-911 QQILKMQVAQES
+911 
-923 GFNINAKNPTSGAFG
+923 G
-938 LTQFIPSTAKAYGA
+938 
-952 KEGDAKSQIN
+952 
-962 AQARYMKKL
+962 QARYLIGEVNRENGFSAKTMFGSHSDHANGANNFGFISWQQGRRTNLFKF
-971 LKDFNG
+971 LKDRGIDVKESGIPQSQASLDAMAAFFMQEMKSGGITLSQYRGGTYDTRNFLKQANPDLKDRRWGHAAIGWAYGQNKLKSGASFNSSTHE
-977 DWAKALAGFNTG
+977 AKLDKGHADINRLLGSNYTG
-989 EGNVKKHWGKDGTGN
+989 
-1004 GGGVMS
+1004 S
-1010 TAWSNGT
+1010 FSSQSSNN
-1017 GETLKYV
+1017 
-1024 ENIMAHA
+1024 NI
-1031 VGVNHDT
+1031 
-1038 TNNQTANQTLWD
+1038 
-1050 NVDDVID
+1050 NVDDNRTAQERL
-1057 WGESYVSKLQK
+1057 ESLITKLKDEKAKTKEAEAQK
-1068 QKEQE
+1068 AL
-1073 QDVIKSQELQEQVET
+1073 QDKIS
-1088 LTQTLNELSE
+1088 S
-1098 IEAKKKE
+1098 
-1105 LEAHQ
+1105 LEAQ
-1110 AQDEPKRSVADILTK
+1110 LADN
-1125 TELLEEEIQTNE
+1125 QTN
-1137 KLSDEEKTTLLNIK
+1137 
-1151 KAKDVL
+1151 
-1157 INALPEVLKE
+1157 PQ
-1167 SLFNDENKE
+1167 
-1176 GLGDFLGKFKEQEQV
+1176 QEQV

-1202 QDTFDEIIRYSEMLS
+1202 QDTFDEVIRYSEMLS

-1284 VQYLKTDDIGVLDN
+1284 VQYLKTDDIGVLDS

-1304 RLNESHTSKAI
+1304 RFNESHTSKAI

-1324 DETQQPLYIARKAD
+1324 DEIQQPLYIARKAD

-1370 NNLIEEAAHL
+1370 NNLIEEAFHL

-1392 LHGAS
+1392 LHGAF

-1420 VSQQQQPVQVTRA
+1420 VSQQQQQPAQVTRT
-1433 SNIKQTPVADV
+1433 SNINQTPVADV
-1444 TTSEPNIEPTTT
+1444 TTSDPTIEPTTT
-1456 PTQEAIPV
+1456 PTQEPIPV

-1499 SEYQRKIQEGVATP
+1499 GEYQRKIQEGVAS

-1680 LRKHPALQKVSYK
+1680 LRKHPELQKVSYK
-1693 EQPQVVFNI
+1693 EQPQAVFNI

-1708 LMADGQFHSEI
+1708 LMADGQFHNEI

-1750 YTATNSTTGLDLT
+1750 YATTNNTSNTGTGLNSGNAGNNTPPNITDNNGIT
-1763 SEVPI
+1763 ETGFNDSNNPI

-1780 FDLSVFE
+1780 FDFSVFE

-1801 TDISTNTE
+1801 TDVSTSTE

-1814 ETESSVDE
+1814 ETKSSVDE
-1822 LITPQEAVAV
+1822 LITPQETIPV

-1866 VKEETKSE
+1866 AKEENKAE

-1930 IKVEIQDKTSYDE
+1930 IKVKIQDKTSYDE

-1971 KQIGNIADELDTLD
+1971 KQIGNIADEIDTLD

-2000 ADRKEGKQNTDVLFD
+2000 ANRKEGKQNTDTLFD
-2015 DGVIDRQAKLGELR
+2015 DEIINRQAKLGELR
-2029 LRVDEINKDV
+2029 LTIDSINKDV
-2039 RKRMRKILSDP
+2039 RKHMRKILSDP

-2163 EEDLTKPIT
+2163 EEEQKKPIT

-2405 GVIDEKDFNSH
+2405 GAIDEKEFNSH

-2484 TVTELQAERV
+2484 TVTDLQAQRV

-2590 YNSNIFNYQSS
+2590 YNSNVFNYQSS

-2635 KEHGKDIHSKHLT
+2635 KEHGKEIHSKHLT

-2677 SNGSKEIFT
+2677 STGSKEIFT

-2727 ISSEEMNHLSSAIAE
+2727 ISSEEMNHLSSVIDE
-2742 MKMGANSLR
+2742 MAMTGSSLR

-2789 FWNGAFYKELLLRT
+2789 FWNGAFYKDLLLRT

-2822 TLGDYY
+2822 NLGDYY
-2828 TAFKDAVIDERAQ
+2828 TAFKNAVINERAQ

-2847 FHANLEKDLATH
+2847 FHKKLEKDLANH

-2866 LMTLQKSL
+2866 LMALQKSL

-2923 KALEVG
+2923 KALEAG
-2929 QMTQLEYDTQRA
+2929 QMTQLEYDTKRA

-3009 YLAEVLQDYEAVYI
+3009 YLAEVLQDYETVYI
-3023 EKNKVNMRILSST
+3023 EKNRVNMRMLSST
-3036 VDLFTQMYR
+3036 VELFTQMYH

-3052 QTIAERISN
+3052 QTVAERISN

-3066 GLDRGI
+3066 GLDREI

-3111 VQNGESKAK
+3111 VQNDESKAK

-3320 KVVDQINQLE
+3320 KVVDQINQLK

-3341 DKSDAKDRTG
+3341 DKSDAINIG
-3351 SDLAENIYS
+3351 S
-3360 TLGTNTQTGNVI
+3360 
-3372 IREVYGKNGINLAKE
+3372 
-3387 IGGVFS
+3387 
-3393 LRTQSE
+3393 SE
-3399 KHFGNP
+3399 KNEI
-3405 FSSKKHLV
+3405 K
-3413 EKDNL
+3413 
-3418 ILTNSTKESVTRY
+3418 
-3431 LDWLL
+3431 
-3436 SETTNIN
+3436 
-3443 PDSHAWIR
+3443 
-3451 SVLQSGVLKGKPIIY
+3451 
-3466 YKELGEPSHANALDY
+3466 
-3481 LINKHNWGA
+3481 
-3490 GQEETKVILPKLPN
+3490 QEETKVILPKLPN

-3537 KAWGNRANTGQYTNQ
+3537 KAWGNRANSGQYTNQ
-3552 DTVFVSING
+3552 DTVFVSVNG

-3573 FKNELQKAVDV
+3573 FKNELQKAVDA

-3592 KAHRERSFNIGE
+3592 KARRERSFNIGE

-3633 IQNLKQLNQTIKG
+3633 IQNLKQLDQTIKG

-3669 SKMSVKFADVTTP
+3669 SKMSVKFADVTMP

-3700 DNQTFSQS
+3700 DNQTFNQS
-3708 GNDENKLRVI
+3708 DNDENKLRVI

-3786 VIKVSQ
+3786 VIKASQ

-3800 HYAGLSEFIAYGMT
+3800 QYAGLSEFIAYGMT

-3838 ISSVMDFLVRLVSK
+3838 ISSVMDFLVRLASK

-3880 TLTSNGTRFS
+3880 TLTNNGTRFS

-3934 GDTGII
+3934 GSTGIL
-3940 KTNGKTKGA
+3940 KANGKTKGA
-3949 KGISHI
+3949 MGISHI
-3955 IEARMRKDKMSYGE
+3955 IEARMRKDGMSYDE
-3969 VVEMLT
+3969 VVEMLVT
-3975 HNIVEAIAKG
+3975 TTVETIAKG
-3985 SIFIETPLKLQVR
+3985 GVFARFEQGGATKLQL
-3998 YDGYE
+3998 
-4003 TVLAKSKGSNNWII
+4003 VLDNHLVNLVKNKGSNAWVI
-4017 TAYELFENKKSDGGQ
+4017 TAFE
-4032 GVGFDTSK
+4032 
-4040 PTHTTPTLARDSMGA
+4040 M
-4055 SDKTSML
+4055 

-4128 DSQTLTDGWNKH
+4128 NSQTLTDGWNKH

-4158 SKIEQKSLLDTAKQV
+4158 SEMEQKSLLDTAKQV

-4184 TVKEQLSYQVVTS
+4184 TVKEQLSYQAVTS

-4202 VNNHA
+4202 VNNHT

-4247 ETEHSKL
+4247 DTEHSKL
-4254 FKSVGEMNNLASI
+4254 FKSVGEMNNLASV

-4273 SQTFNELTNQ
+4273 SQTFNELTDQ

-4317 DTTSEATKQLMA
+4317 NSTSEATKQLMA
-4329 KLVNAE
+4329 KLVHAE
-4335 TNVRLAR
+4335 TNARLAR

-4351 MVYQKPTDITNWVWD
+4351 TVYQKPMDAANWVWD

-4400 KQSEDLSKRSIARDS
+4400 KQSENLSQSSVAQS
-4415 INLTI
+4415 SMNLTI

-4444 TRAFV
+4444 TRGFI

-4461 VGRTVERVIR
+4461 VGHTVERVIR

-4497 PKRFDNYAKQSIT
+4497 PKRFDNHAKQSIT
-4510 RTVIM
+4510 RTVMM

-4530 LNYIANPKQRKARIK
+4530 LNYIANSKQRKVRIK
-4545 ALEDKLQSLSNNREH
+4545 ELEDKLQSLSKNREH

-4609 IFETVDELVTLHGLE
+4609 IFEAVDELVTLHGLE

-4676 TIHNP
+4676 AIHNP

-4704 LHGSIVQDELDT
+4704 LHGSIVQDELDN

-4868 IHFTVINPNSPDP
+4868 VHFTVINPNSPDP

-5043 RKKLKAQLVAVR
+5043 RKKLKAELVAVR

-5196 TVRFQRALARQL
+5196 TVRFQRALVRQL

>member
-1 MATDFD
+1 MSTDLDKVLQKLQAAQSRNITQVEQAQKRMGIETHSERQKRLADEEAARLASENSFYKQAATNNTITPEIAPVYSPKVTARHNGGNILTDTFWGAASGVNSVAQGGLAMADTLLTQHVVNPANNVYSMVTGDSKPLIPMPESEQKIAGRVVNAGIYQATLKKLGIYD
-7 AIVKRAHKRAEKA
+7 AKATEEYIAIKYSNEYDRQKAEVDEAVKDIENPVLKAVATFGHSLTKPNLLASGAGSSLPQALPAGAVARGARVANAALSASTRAGIGTAVTSTVVEMGDTAKDKGYSTHRDTAYDLA
-20 RQGLGL
+20 TGAGLGL
-26 DKQQIY
+26 VNKALPSSFSTEQIIANGGVSKILANSANRARTTAVNTATETGQEAVQGALESALNQQQKEGKIDWGKVAEDAGLEAAVGSAMAGGPAVVGNIRAAVGDVNGFRSTLKTDPNNKNYNPNYAYQVSAGKAALGEIDIDSAKAEQTQALTTAMGRLTEFDEKLAQLPDGKEKQKLQKQRNDWFNNQVQPLQDTVAALEQVGNLQLSQEMSSDEVLQRILDLNTEAYHNRKQQADQQLTDAVNY
-32 NQPSN
+32 QPEIPE
-37 YIQPD
+37 Y
-42 LVVTNPIASNLDKGY
+42 TNVA
-57 KVKVDWSEGA
+57 
-67 AKLNEYANT
+67 
-76 TYTPEPT
+76 
-83 LLDDTWTAVKKGVGT
+83 DT
-98 LEQSAMGLYTQATR
+98 
-112 ATSAEEIR
+112 
-120 NATDWAGGLV
+120 
-130 KPTEISREQR
+130 
-140 QKETQDLIAAQAKHK
+140 
-155 QHIEELN
+155 
-162 NTLGFDA
+162 
-169 YVNKQ
+169 
-174 QDAYSGKTKQA
+174 
-185 LEAYNRAG
+185 
-193 NTGSFIKDVQQTL
+193 
-206 DVFYHNPRL
+206 
-215 IPVLLGESA
+215 
-224 PQMTVELAA
+224 
-233 AALTGGTSRTLS
+233 
-245 AASAIGTGTLLKTG
+245 GTGTT
-259 DVVHENFENTGR
+259 NTQQ
-271 VIDNDKIGGVV
+271 
-282 GLNTLASIID
+282 A
-292 IGSAKIPNTLDNA
+292 
-305 LYNAVLRRDIVNKA
+305 
-319 TKDGVA
+319 
-325 SKAKN
+325 
-330 LGKDAFFEGVA
+330 
-341 EVVENTA
+341 
-348 SNYGQDKELTG
+348 
-359 GAGKAFASGAVL
+359 
-371 STGANIGGTSLGITS
+371 STGVI
-386 DTAKLGASKTLKG
+386 
-399 LSKIQER
+399 
-406 NKTSQD
+406 
-412 DPTHPK
+412 
-418 YNPTRKLFEAQTQI
+418 
-432 FSDDDEQQSQGVAN
+432 
-446 YAEVMNSASERLAHL
+446 
-461 DELINNAKTEK
+461 
-472 QKYKANKQK
+472 
-481 EEYLNNIL
+481 
-489 PELLQRDQLL
+489 
-499 TELIKD
+499 
-505 NYKQDDDLRNNI
+505 
-517 TNSLQWLATQK
+517 
-528 QELTEQLKQ
+528 
-537 LHTASSEQSTGSLQ
+537 
-551 SNHGNTVAIM
+551 AI
-561 DRASVGDVGVGTDHY
+561 
-576 DIRLANSQ
+576 
-584 DPTSILNRFLAG
+584 
-596 GKPLNEFKHSNG
+596 
-608 GAYNQQRGNKQHKG
+608 
-622 IDFGFNESFGG
+622 
-633 QDKYR
+633 
-638 TLTISPEF
+638 
-646 MNKLEYIKTGH
+646 
-657 DKKGGGHYTRIKFSD
+657 
-672 MPTEIR
+672 
-678 ILHQNE
+678 
-684 TGVKQVISG
+684 
-693 WQNNTN
+693 
-699 TNANTKQNN
+699 
-708 TTSNSKVDN
+708 
-717 NSLFV
+717 
-722 GDSIARGYKQSNLA
+722 GDSIANAFGNQYKKSGV
-736 TNGHNPKKVLNTL
+736 TSYSKDGRNPNEVLNTITKLSKSEL
-749 QKASSNG
+749 Q
-756 GLTGKTVVLSTGL
+756 GKTVVLSTGL
-769 SNNVTDWANVDK
+769 SNNTKADLNTIRKQIKHLKDNGASVQVMGVAN
-781 QLKLLSESGANVV
+781 
-794 VLGIADNFK
+794 NFK
-803 DNTTLANQV
+803 DDINLGTRMNTDLANIAKEMGV
-812 NTKLKQKAEAY
+812 TFLGGFDYAKAD
-823 GFGYQALGN
+823 
-832 YRSGEAEKQYKAHP
+832 KYKAHP
-846 NNIKLSDMV
+846 DSGWYKPIYDKVGITQAEGQAVS
-855 LAGNKDNHQNTSTQ
+855 GTSQ
-869 SNLGS
+869 YSANFS
-874 INYSWGKSKVHRKLS
+874 ID
-889 NSNQYDDLMTE
+889 NSNKGRDDLIMG
-900 IYSTYG
+900 TYTAFRKVG
-906 FTKQE
+906 FTD
-911 QQILKMQVAQES
+911 
-923 GFNINAKNPTSGAFG
+923 G
-938 LTQFIPSTAKAYGA
+938 
-952 KEGDAKSQIN
+952 
-962 AQARYMKKL
+962 QARYLIGEVNRENGFSAKTMFGSHSDHANGAKNFGFISWQQGRRTNLFKF
-971 LKDFNG
+971 LKDRGIDVKESGIPQSQASLDAMAAFFMQEMKSGGITLSQYRGGTYDTRNFLKQANPDLKDRRWG
-977 DWAKALAGFNTG
+977 HAAIGWAYGQNKLKSGASFDSSTHEAKLDKGHADINRLLGSNYTGSFSSQSSNNNINVDDNRTAQERLESLITKLKDEKIKTKEAEAQKALQDKISSLEAQ
-989 EGNVKKHWGKDGTGN
+989 V
-1004 GGGVMS
+1004 
-1010 TAWSNGT
+1010 A
-1017 GETLKYV
+1017 
-1024 ENIMAHA
+1024 
-1031 VGVNHDT
+1031 
-1038 TNNQTANQTLWD
+1038 NNQTN
-1050 NVDDVID
+1050 
-1057 WGESYVSKLQK
+1057 
-1068 QKEQE
+1068 
-1073 QDVIKSQELQEQVET
+1073 SQ
-1088 LTQTLNELSE
+1088 
-1098 IEAKKKE
+1098 
-1105 LEAHQ
+1105 
-1110 AQDEPKRSVADILTK
+1110 
-1125 TELLEEEIQTNE
+1125 
-1137 KLSDEEKTTLLNIK
+1137 
-1151 KAKDVL
+1151 
-1157 INALPEVLKE
+1157 
-1167 SLFNDENKE
+1167 
-1176 GLGDFLGKFKEQEQV
+1176 QEQV

-1202 QDTFDEIIRYSEMLS
+1202 QDTFDEVIRYSEMLS
-1217 DDMINLLVE
+1217 DDMINILVE

-1238 RLLNEVRVVENATK
+1238 RLLKEVRVVENATK

-1284 VQYLKTDDIGVLDN
+1284 VQYLKTDDIGVLDS

-1304 RLNESHTSKAI
+1304 RFNESHTSKAI

-1370 NNLIEEAAHL
+1370 NNLIEEAFHL

-1397 DRIKESVKVSDFGL
+1397 DHIKESVKVSDFGL
-1411 IDFSQINTG
+1411 TDFSQINTG
-1420 VSQQQQPVQVTRA
+1420 VSQQQQQPAQVTRA

-1444 TTSEPNIEPTTT
+1444 TTPNITSEPTIEPTTT
-1456 PTQEAIPV
+1456 STQESIPV

-1469 KTPSDVPTQRKPFRL
+1469 KTPSSVPTQRKPFRL

-1499 SEYQRKIQEGVATP
+1499 GEYQRKIQEGMATP

-1525 NDEGKMATVS
+1525 NDEGKVATVS
-1535 LSSIYRGTGSA
+1535 LSSIYRGTGSG

-1583 VNSTNAHDQQKLKLI
+1583 VNSTNARDQQKLKLI
-1598 EEFGGDMYSIVHD
+1598 EEFGGDMYTIVHD

-1648 MAANPNTGFVVQH
+1648 MAADPNTGFVVQH

-1693 EQPQVVFNI
+1693 DQSQAVFNV

-1750 YTATNSTTGLDLT
+1750 YTATNNTSNTGTGLNSGNAGNNTPPNITDNNGIT
-1763 SEVPI
+1763 ETGFNDSNNPT

-1793 TEATKTLP
+1793 TEATKTLL
-1801 TDISTNTE
+1801 TDVSTNTE

-1814 ETESSVDE
+1814 ETEYSVDE
-1822 LITPQEAVAV
+1822 LITPQETIPV
-1832 KRNSSIPTNRASNAI
+1832 KRNSSIPTNRNSNAI

-1866 VKEETKSE
+1866 AKEENKAE

-1888 INKPVKVSDLASSIE
+1888 INKPVKVSDLANSIE

-1930 IKVEIQDKTSYDE
+1930 IKVKIQDKTSYDE

-1971 KQIGNIADELDTLD
+1971 KQIGTIADEIDTLD
-1985 HVTALANI
+1985 HVTALTNI

-2000 ADRKEGKQNTDVLFD
+2000 ANRKEGKQNTDVLFD
-2015 DGVIDRQAKLGELR
+2015 DEIIDRQAKLGELR

-2117 DESTAYTKLLGIV
+2117 DESTAYTKLLGVV

-2319 NAHITKEMWETYK
+2319 NAYITKEMWETYK

-2358 ENGSI
+2358 ENGSV

-2465 KPIEESVANVKR
+2465 KPIEESIANVKR

-2484 TVTELQAERV
+2484 TVTDLQAQRV

-2504 NEPTFSLLT
+2504 NELTFSLLT

-2548 GKSEAVMRDWTNAVD
+2548 GKAEAVMRDWTNAVD

-2590 YNSNIFNYQSS
+2590 YNSNVFNYQSS

-2635 KEHGKDIHSKHLT
+2635 KGYGKEIHSKHLT

-2727 ISSEEMNHLSSAIAE
+2727 ISSEEMNHLSSVVDE
-2742 MKMGANSLR
+2742 MAMTGSSLR

-2822 TLGDYY
+2822 NLGDYY
-2828 TAFKDAVIDERAQ
+2828 TAFKNAVINERAQ

-2847 FHANLEKDLATH
+2847 FHKKLEKDLANH

-2923 KALEVG
+2923 KALEAG

-2952 LFSFMAQKPIQWDIT
+2952 LFSFMTQKPIQWDIT

-2992 PKDEAMLDNKY
+2992 PKDEAMLENKY

-3036 VDLFTQMYR
+3036 VDLFTQMYH

-3052 QTIAERISN
+3052 QTVAERISD

-3130 FVDKANLTNNSFF
+3130 SVDKLNLTNNNFF
-3143 LVNKSGKYQATSFG
+3143 LVNKSGKYQSTSFG
-3157 SPARHIHLEDKALL
+3157 SPARQTYLEDKALL

-3238 TSVIQSSYALI
+3238 TSVIQSSYALV

-3287 QLANLAYLH
+3287 QLANLAYIQ

-3341 DKSDAKDRTG
+3341 DKSDAI
-3351 SDLAENIYS
+3351 NIWS
-3360 TLGTNTQTGNVI
+3360 
-3372 IREVYGKNGINLAKE
+3372 
-3387 IGGVFS
+3387 
-3393 LRTQSE
+3393 SE
-3399 KHFGNP
+3399 KN
-3405 FSSKKHLV
+3405 
-3413 EKDNL
+3413 E
-3418 ILTNSTKESVTRY
+3418 TK
-3431 LDWLL
+3431 
-3436 SETTNIN
+3436 
-3443 PDSHAWIR
+3443 
-3451 SVLQSGVLKGKPIIY
+3451 
-3466 YKELGEPSHANALDY
+3466 
-3481 LINKHNWGA
+3481 
-3490 GQEETKVILPKLPN
+3490 QEETKVILPKLPN

-3512 DQAKSDKATKFIGFG
+3512 DQAKSDRATKFIGFG
-3527 AKGSSTDVYR
+3527 AKGSSTDAYR
-3537 KAWGNRANTGQYTNQ
+3537 KAWGNRANSGQYTNQ
-3552 DTVFVSING
+3552 DTVFVSVNG

-3573 FKNELQKAVDV
+3573 FKNELQKAVDA

-3633 IQNLKQLNQTIKG
+3633 IQNLNQLTTYIHGLKEVSAFGQKLNQYLLDAMREFNPNISIAINQIDKGYAKYHLGSNTITFTPVIFDGTQSDSAKLKLINHELLHALTESSLQSGNVKYAKAIDHLYQMMDQAIHSWESNPNPSINEIMQIITALPREQALSEFVAYGMTEPTMAQFIDNILKPETIKG
-3646 LVNVSEVQLKLNKM
+3646 LT
-3660 LMGKANQHL
+3660 L
-3669 SKMSVKFADVTTP
+3669 SKRVTK
-3682 NGTRAYGSYNVTT
+3682 
-3695 HTLTL
+3695 
-3700 DNQTFSQS
+3700 TF
-3708 GNDENKLRVI
+3708 D
-3718 NHELVHALTEYAII
+3718 Y
-3732 SNAQDLRSELNHLN
+3732 
-3746 KMLDAVMAQWQED
+3746 
-3759 VAFNK
+3759 
-3764 KYGHSRHDTKED
+3764 
-3776 DLTRVNQIME
+3776 
-3786 VIKVSQ
+3786 
-3792 EADTTNGN
+3792 
-3800 HYAGLSEFIAYGMT
+3800 FIAAVYSA
-3814 DPEMMRYIDYTLEL
+3814 
-3828 DDLGIKPRKG
+3828 LGLKKI
-3838 ISSVMDFLVRLVSK
+3838 
-3852 VLGFKGD
+3852 
-3859 GYKAFAQNVETIMDN
+3859 GYKAFSETVQELFGEPTITTD
-3874 PPVDLL
+3874 
-3880 TLTSNGTRFS
+3880 TSRYS

-3906 AMNKAITTKADVK
+3906 AMNKTITSKADVK

-3934 GDTGII
+3934 GSTGIL
-3940 KTNGKTKGA
+3940 KANGKTKGA
-3949 KGISHI
+3949 MGISHI
-3955 IEARMRKDKMSYGE
+3955 IEARMRKDGMDYDE
-3969 VVEMLT
+3969 VVEMLVT
-3975 HNIVEAIAKG
+3975 TTVETIAKG
-3985 SIFIETPLKLQVR
+3985 SVFARFEQGGATKLQL
-3998 YDGYE
+3998 
-4003 TVLAKSKGSNNWII
+4003 VLDNHLVNLVKNKGSNAWVI
-4017 TAYELFENKKSDGGQ
+4017 TAFEI
-4032 GVGFDTSK
+4032 
-4040 PTHTTPTLARDSMGA
+4040 
-4055 SDKTSML
+4055 

-4085 TDVGASNETNIT
+4085 TDVGASNKVSDDGQGVGFDTSKPTHTTPTLARDNMGASDKTNIT
-4097 QLTTDSN
+4097 QVTTDSN
-4104 EDTRYSEIFDETDK
+4104 EDARYSEIFDETDK
-4118 QSVSEVFNSL
+4118 QSVSEVFSSL

-4158 SKIEQKSLLDTAKQV
+4158 SEMDQKSLLDTAKQV

-4184 TVKEQLSYQVVTS
+4184 TVKEQLSYQAVTS

-4202 VNNHA
+4202 VNNHT

-4247 ETEHSKL
+4247 DTEHSKL
-4254 FKSVGEMNNLASI
+4254 FKSVGEMNNLASM

-4317 DTTSEATKQLMA
+4317 NSTSEATKQLMA

-4351 MVYQKPTDITNWVWD
+4351 TVYQKPMDAANWVWD

-4382 SSQMRDTWR
+4382 SSEMRDTWR

-4400 KQSEDLSKRSIARDS
+4400 KQSENLSKSGVAQS
-4415 INLTI
+4415 SMNLTI

-4444 TRAFV
+4444 TRGFI

-4461 VGRTVERVIR
+4461 VGHTVERVIR
-4471 IVNKVAQDRANYKQS
+4471 TVNKVAQDRANYKQS

-4497 PKRFDNYAKQSIT
+4497 PKRFDNHAKQSIT
-4510 RTVIM
+4510 RTVMM

-4530 LNYIANPKQRKARIK
+4530 LNYIANSKQRKVRIK
-4545 ALEDKLQSLSNNREH
+4545 ALEDKLQSLSKNREH

-4609 IFETVDELVTLHGLE
+4609 IFEAVDELVTLHGLE
-4624 MVNGKY
+4624 MVNGRY

-4676 TIHNP
+4676 AIHNP

-4704 LHGSIVQDELDT
+4704 LHGSIVQDELDN

-4775 KTMDAHNYDPRD
+4775 KTMDARSYDPRN

-4796 YGNDMMILGYNYEMS
+4796 YGNDMLILGYNYEMS

-4834 ELVAKPKLVD
+4834 ELVAKPKLVE

-4996 SSAYGITPTELARG
+4996 SAAYGITPTELARG

-5043 RKKLKAQLVAVR
+5043 RKKLKAELVAIR

>member
-83 LLDDTWTAVKKGVGT
+83 LLDDVGTALKKGAGNVG
-98 LEQSAMGLYTQATR
+98 QSLVGLYAQGSKPTDAQTLKD
-112 ATSAEEIR
+112 
-120 NATDWAGGLV
+120 ATDFSGGLV
-130 KPTEISREQR
+130 KQTTVSKEQR
-140 QKETQDLIAAQAKHK
+140 QKEVQDFIEAESKHK
-155 QHIEELN
+155 KHIENLN
-162 NTLGFDA
+162 SNLGIDA
-169 YVNKQ
+169 FVKRQEN
-174 QDAYSGKTKQA
+174 AYSDKTKQA
-185 LEAYNRAG
+185 LNAYNQAG
-193 NTGSFIKDVQQTL
+193 NTGNFFKDVQETL
-206 DVFYHNPRL
+206 EVFVNNPRVAA
-215 IPVLLGESA
+215 ILLGEST
-224 PQMTVELAA
+224 PQMAVEAGAA
-233 AALTGGTSRTLS
+233 VATSGTSRVPTLL
-245 AASAIGTGTLLKTG
+245 SAIGTSTALKTG
-259 DVVHENFENTGR
+259 SVAHEKFENTGR
-271 VIDNDKIGGVV
+271 VIDDDKLAGVV
-282 GLNTLASIID
+282 GLNAVASTVD
-292 IGSAKIPNTLDNA
+292 IGSFKVPNTLDNVI
-305 LYNAVLRRDIVNKA
+305 YNAILKDKIKNKA
-319 TKDGVA
+319 VKDGVA
-325 SKAKN
+325 YKVKD
-330 LGKDAFFEGVA
+330 LGKDALFEGVA
-341 EVVENTA
+341 EVIENSA
-348 SNYGQDKELTG
+348 SNYGQNKEFFD
-359 GAGKAFASGAVL
+359 GAGKAFASGGAL
-371 STGANIGGTSLGITS
+371 SATANIGVASLGVTGDI
-386 DTAKLGASKTLKG
+386 AKLGASKTLKG

-406 NKTSQD
+406 NKTNQD

-481 EEYLNNIL
+481 EKYLNNIL

-561 DRASVGDVGVGTDHY
+561 GRASVGDVGVGTDHY

-584 DPTSILNRFLAG
+584 DPTPILNRFLAG

-672 MPTEIR
+672 ISTEIR

-693 WQNNTN
+693 WQNNAN

-708 TTSNSKVDN
+708 TTSNSNSKVDN

-832 YRSGEAEKQYKAHP
+832 YRSDEAEKQYKAHP

-855 LAGNKDNHQNTSTQ
+855 LAGNKNNHQNTSTQ

-923 GFNINAKNPTSGAFG
+923 GFNINAKNPSSGAFG

-1073 QDVIKSQELQEQVET
+1073 QDAIKSQELQEQVET

-1098 IEAKKKE
+1098 IETKKKE

-1157 INALPEVLKE
+1157 INALPEALKE

-1176 GLGDFLGKFKEQEQV
+1176 SLGDFLGKFKEQEQV

-1238 RLLNEVRVVENATK
+1238 RLLKEVRVVENATK
-1252 NADDVKHDIYIGK
+1252 NADNVKHDIYIGK

-1284 VQYLKTDDIGVLDN
+1284 VQYLKTDDIGVLDS

-1324 DETQQPLYIARKAD
+1324 DENQQPLYIARKAD

-1370 NNLIEEAAHL
+1370 NNLIEEAFHL

-1397 DRIKESVKVSDFGL
+1397 DHIKESVKVSDFGL

-1420 VSQQQQPVQVTRA
+1420 VSQQQQQPVQVTRA
-1433 SNIKQTPVADV
+1433 SNTNQTPVADV
-1444 TTSEPNIEPTTT
+1444 TTSDPTIEPTTTT
-1456 PTQEAIPV
+1456 PTQESIPV

-1469 KTPSDVPTQRKPFRL
+1469 KTSSSVPTQRKPFRL

-1499 SEYQRKIQEGVATP
+1499 GEYQRKIQTGEATP

-1571 GIFGSPIQSPIY
+1571 GIFGSPMQPPIY
-1583 VNSTNAHDQQKLKLI
+1583 VNSTNARDQQKLKLI

-1622 ESANRYMDFMRV
+1622 ESANRYMDFMRA

-1680 LRKHPALQKVSYK
+1680 LRKHPELQKVSYK
-1693 EQPQVVFNI
+1693 EQPQAVFNV

-1750 YTATNSTTGLDLT
+1750 YTATSSTSNTGTGLNSGNAGNNTPPNITDNNGIT
-1763 SEVPI
+1763 ETGFNDSNNPT
-1768 IETGIDENTNTG
+1768 IETGIDENTDTG

-1801 TDISTNTE
+1801 TDVSTNTE

-1822 LITPQEAVAV
+1822 SITPEETIPV

-1847 TKETVLKPM
+1847 TKETTLKPM

-1866 VKEETKSE
+1866 AKEENKAE

-1985 HVTALANI
+1985 HVTALTNI

-2000 ADRKEGKQNTDVLFD
+2000 ANRKEGKQNTDVLFD
-2015 DGVIDRQAKLGELR
+2015 DEVINRQAKLGELR

-2117 DESTAYTKLLGIV
+2117 DESTAYTKLLDIV

-2163 EEDLTKPIT
+2163 EEEQKKPIT

-2306 LLGLT
+2306 LLGLS

-2319 NAHITKEMWETYK
+2319 NAYITKEMWETYK

-2405 GVIDEKDFNSH
+2405 GVINEKDFNSH

-2484 TVTELQAERV
+2484 TVTDLQAERV

-2590 YNSNIFNYQSS
+2590 YNSNVFNYQSS

-2677 SNGSKEIFT
+2677 NTGSKEIFT

-2713 KATEIVSKAQAGDK
+2713 KVTEIVSKAQAGDK

-2822 TLGDYY
+2822 NLGDYY
-2828 TAFKDAVIDERAQ
+2828 TAFKNAVINQRAQ

-2847 FHANLEKDLATH
+2847 FHANLEKDLANH
-2859 NEQVFRG
+2859 NEQVFRA
-2866 LMTLQKSL
+2866 LMKVQKSL

-2880 KSVLIPFNYGAGIS
+2880 KSVLIPFNYGAGVG

-2923 KALEVG
+2923 KALEAG
-2929 QMTQLEYDTQRA
+2929 KMTQLEYDTQRA

-2952 LFSFMAQKPIQWDIT
+2952 LFSFMTQKPIQWDIT

-2992 PKDEAMLDNKY
+2992 PKDEAMLENKY

-3009 YLAEVLQDYEAVYI
+3009 YLAEVLQGYETVYI
-3023 EKNKVNMRILSST
+3023 EKNKVNMRMLSST

-3052 QTIAERISN
+3052 QTVAERISD

-3111 VQNGESKAK
+3111 VQNNESKAK

-3249 KDGVIRE
+3249 KDGVIRK

-3320 KVVDQINQLE
+3320 KVVDQINQLKKE
-3330 KDLDLSQYKKS
+3330 LDLDQYKQKNSTATTKQQTSESGIVQLS
-3341 DKSDAKDRTG
+3341 DTRATKQVSQLPTTSTG
-3351 SDLAENIYS
+3351 AD
-3360 TLGTNTQTGNVI
+3360 GTQGT
-3372 IREVYGKNGINLAKE
+3372 A
-3387 IGGVFS
+3387 F
-3393 LRTQSE
+3393 
-3399 KHFGNP
+3399 
-3405 FSSKKHLV
+3405 
-3413 EKDNL
+3413 
-3418 ILTNSTKESVTRY
+3418 TNS
-3431 LDWLL
+3431 
-3436 SETTNIN
+3436 
-3443 PDSHAWIR
+3443 
-3451 SVLQSGVLKGKPIIY
+3451 
-3466 YKELGEPSHANALDY
+3466 
-3481 LINKHNWGA
+3481 
-3490 GQEETKVILPKLPN
+3490 
-3504 VSEAIHAK
+3504 
-3512 DQAKSDKATKFIGFG
+3512 
-3527 AKGSSTDVYR
+3527 SSTP
-3537 KAWGNRANTGQYTNQ
+3537 T
-3552 DTVFVSING
+3552 
-3561 KRAGR
+3561 
-3566 VSIHDST
+3566 
-3573 FKNELQKAVDV
+3573 E
-3584 GAKIIADT
+3584 
-3592 KAHRERSFNIGE
+3592 
-3604 QELAS
+3604 
-3609 WLQSV
+3609 
-3614 GYQELTD
+3614 
-3621 GQWTKG
+3621 
-3627 VENTPT
+3627 PT
-3633 IQNLKQLNQTIKG
+3633 IQNLKQLDQTIKG

-3700 DNQTFSQS
+3700 DNQTFNQS

-3786 VIKVSQ
+3786 VIKASQ

-3828 DDLGIKPRKG
+3828 ADLGIKPRKG
-3838 ISSVMDFLVRLVSK
+3838 ISSVMDFLVRLASK

-3859 GYKAFAQNVETIMDN
+3859 GYKAFVQNVEIIMDN

-3906 AMNKAITTKADVK
+3906 AMNKTITSKADVK

-3934 GDTGII
+3934 GSTGIL
-3940 KTNGKTKGA
+3940 KTSGKTKGA
-3949 KGISHI
+3949 MGISHI
-3955 IEARMRKDKMSYGE
+3955 IEARMRKDGMSYDE

-3975 HNIVEAIAKG
+3975 GGIVEAIAKG
-3985 SIFIETPLKLQVR
+3985 EVIREIAREKTQRLTVLHDKTIIHLIKQAGSNAWLLS
-3998 YDGYE
+3998 GYE
-4003 TVLAKSKGSNNWII
+4003 
-4017 TAYELFENKKSDGGQ
+4017 ENQMVNQSRGATTSDLRTNSPILSRTD
-4032 GVGFDTSK
+4032 V
-4040 PTHTTPTLARDSMGA
+4040 GA

-4097 QLTTDSN
+4097 QVTTDSN
-4104 EDTRYSEIFDETDK
+4104 EDTRYSQIFDETDK
-4118 QSVSEVFNSL
+4118 QSASEVFNSL

-4158 SKIEQKSLLDTAKQV
+4158 SEMEQKSLLDTAKQV

-4184 TVKEQLSYQVVTS
+4184 TVKEQLSYQAVTS

-4202 VNNHA
+4202 VNNHT

-4247 ETEHSKL
+4247 DTEHSKL
-4254 FKSVGEMNNLASI
+4254 FKSVGEMNNLASV

-4273 SQTFNELTNQ
+4273 SQTFNELTDQ

-4317 DTTSEATKQLMA
+4317 NSTSEATKQLMA

-4335 TNVRLAR
+4335 TNARLAR

-4351 MVYQKPTDITNWVWD
+4351 TVYQKPMDAANWVWD

-4382 SSQMRDTWR
+4382 SSEMRDTWR

-4400 KQSEDLSKRSIARDS
+4400 KQSENLSESSIAKDS
-4415 INLTI
+4415 MNLTI

-4461 VGRTVERVIR
+4461 VGHTVERVIR
-4471 IVNKVAQDRANYKQS
+4471 TVNKVAQDRANYKQS

-4497 PKRFDNYAKQSIT
+4497 PKRFDNHAKQSIT
-4510 RTVIM
+4510 RTVMM

-4530 LNYIANPKQRKARIK
+4530 LNYIANSKQRKVRIK
-4545 ALEDKLQSLSNNREH
+4545 ELEDKLQSLSKNREH

-4594 AGTRSITPYEQMDQN
+4594 AGTRNITPYEQMDQN

-4624 MVNGKY
+4624 MVNGRY

-4676 TIHNP
+4676 AIHNP

-4690 EEVDDYIQKGYEQV
+4690 EEVADYIQKGYEQV
-4704 LHGSIVQDELDT
+4704 LHGSIVQDELDN

-4767 LKRNTELA
+4767 LNRNTELA
-4775 KTMDAHNYDPRD
+4775 KTMDAHNYDPRN

-4868 IHFTVINPNSPDP
+4868 VHFTVINPNSPDP

-4898 QHQFGKGKPF
+4898 QYQFGKGKPF

-5043 RKKLKAQLVAVR
+5043 RKKLKAELVAVR

-5256 LIAMF
+5256 LIALF

>member
-7 AIVKRAHKRAEKA
+7 VKAKRAHKRAEKA

-26 DKQQIY
+26 NKQQTG
-32 NQPSN
+32 NQASD
-37 YIQPD
+37 YTQPD
-42 LVVTNPIASNLDKGY
+42 LVVTNPIAPDLDKGY
-57 KVKVDWSEGA
+57 KVKVDWSEGT

-83 LLDDTWTAVKKGVGT
+83 LLDDVGTALKKGVGGVG
-98 LEQSAMGLYTQATR
+98 QSLVGLYAQGSKPTDAQTLR
-112 ATSAEEIR
+112 D
-120 NATDWAGGLV
+120 ATDFSGGLV
-130 KPTEISREQR
+130 KQTTIAKEQR
-140 QKETQDLIAAQAKHK
+140 QKEVQDFIEAESKHK
-155 QHIEELN
+155 NHIENLN
-162 NTLGFDA
+162 SNLGIDA
-169 YVNKQ
+169 FVKRQEN
-174 QDAYSGKTKQA
+174 AYSDKTKQA
-185 LEAYNRAG
+185 LNAYNQAG
-193 NTGSFIKDVQQTL
+193 NTGNFFKDVQETL
-206 DVFYHNPRL
+206 GVFVNNPRVAA
-215 IPVLLGESA
+215 ILLGESA
-224 PQMTVELAA
+224 PQMTVEAA
-233 AALTGGTSRTLS
+233 ATVATGGASRVPTLL
-245 AASAIGTGTLLKTG
+245 SAIGTSTALKTG
-259 DVVHENFENTGR
+259 SVAHESFENTGK
-271 VIDNDKIGGVV
+271 VIDDDKLAGVV
-282 GLNTLASIID
+282 GLNAVASTVD
-292 IGSAKIPNTLDNA
+292 IGSFKVPNTMDNII
-305 LYNAVLRRDIVNKA
+305 YNTILKDNIKNKVV
-319 TKDGVA
+319 KDGVTN
-325 SKAKN
+325 KVKN
-330 LGKDAFFEGVA
+330 LGKDALLEGTA
-341 EVVENTA
+341 EVIENSA
-348 SNYGQDKELTG
+348 SNYGQNKEFFD
-359 GAGKAFASGAVL
+359 GAGKAFASGGAL
-371 STGANIGGTSLGITS
+371 STTANIGVALLGVTG

-406 NKTSQD
+406 SKASQD
-412 DPTHPK
+412 DPTHHK
-418 YNPTRKLFEAQTQI
+418 YNPTRKFFEAQTQI

-499 TELIKD
+499 TGLIKD

-561 DRASVGDVGVGTDHY
+561 GRASVGDVGVGTDHY

-584 DPTSILNRFLAG
+584 DPTPILNRFLAG

-693 WQNNTN
+693 WQNNAN

-708 TTSNSKVDN
+708 TTSNSNSKVDN

-756 GLTGKTVVLSTGL
+756 GLAGKTVVLSTGL

-855 LAGNKDNHQNTSTQ
+855 LAGNKNNHQNTSTQ

-900 IYSTYG
+900 IYSAYG

-1073 QDVIKSQELQEQVET
+1073 QDAIKSQELQEQVET

-1157 INALPEVLKE
+1157 INALPEALKE

-1202 QDTFDEIIRYSEMLS
+1202 QDTFDEVIRYSEMLS
-1217 DDMINLLVE
+1217 DDMINILVE

-1252 NADDVKHDIYIGK
+1252 NTDDVKHDIYIGK

-1284 VQYLKTDDIGVLDN
+1284 VQYLKTDDIGVLDS

-1324 DETQQPLYIARKAD
+1324 NENQQPLYIARKAD

-1370 NNLIEEAAHL
+1370 NNLIEEAFHL

-1420 VSQQQQPVQVTRA
+1420 VSQQQQQPAQVTRA
-1433 SNIKQTPVADV
+1433 SNINQTPVADV
-1444 TTSEPNIEPTTT
+1444 TTSDPTIEPTTT
-1456 PTQEAIPV
+1456 PIQEPTQESIPV
-1464 TPPVT
+1464 TPHIT
-1469 KTPSDVPTQRKPFRL
+1469 ETPPSVPTQRKPLRL
-1484 PTNPYNDT
+1484 PTNPYNNT

-1499 SEYQRKIQEGVATP
+1499 GEYQRKIQEGVATP

-1535 LSSIYRGTGSA
+1535 LSSIYRGTGSV

-1680 LRKHPALQKVSYK
+1680 LRKHPELQKISYK
-1693 EQPQVVFNI
+1693 EQPQAVFNV

-1750 YTATNSTTGLDLT
+1750 YTATNSTSNTSTGLNSGNAGNNTPPNITDNNGIT
-1763 SEVPI
+1763 ETGFNDSNNPT

-1793 TEATKTLP
+1793 TEVTKTLP
-1801 TDISTNTE
+1801 TDVSTSTE

-1814 ETESSVDE
+1814 ETKSSVDE
-1822 LITPQEAVAV
+1822 LITPQETIPV

-1847 TKETVLKPM
+1847 TKETVLKPI

-1866 VKEETKSE
+1866 AKEETKAE

-2015 DGVIDRQAKLGELR
+2015 DEIINRQAKLGELR

-2039 RKRMRKILSDP
+2039 RKHMRKILSDP

-2088 VKVSRGKNKVTKAYH
+2088 VKVSRGKSKATKAYH

-2163 EEDLTKPIT
+2163 EEEQKKPIT

-2373 GTWALSAM
+2373 GTWA
-2381 QSADLIHLHSIS
+2381 
-2393 SEKHKKAIEEVR
+2393 
-2405 GVIDEKDFNSH
+2405 
-2416 GTVRF
+2416 
-2421 VSITNK
+2421 
-2427 EGEGINKRINE
+2427 
-2438 ISEANKGTAGYLTD
+2438 
-2452 IMGGVSAVRMPSL
+2452 
-2465 KPIEESVANVKR
+2465 
-2477 RIKRTDA
+2477 
-2484 TVTELQAERV
+2484 
-2494 AKAQAHANVI
+2494 
-2504 NEPTFSLLT
+2504 
-2513 NLASQHEDAFLE
+2513 
-2525 MIGAKLKEGELQ
+2525 
-2537 TAHINDRDGLE
+2537 
-2548 GKSEAVMRDWTNAVD
+2548 
-2563 FINSIPKVDGVRKYW
+2563 
-2578 DTMFMAVNSRMH
+2578 
-2590 YNSNIFNYQSS
+2590 
-2601 KLHRAMAEPS
+2601 
-2611 NFKVTVQLKNK
+2611 
-2622 DGSSVLDSLQSKL
+2622 
-2635 KEHGKDIHSKHLT
+2635 
-2648 KDELNLTYFLRALAE
+2648 
-2663 NMEGSEDFIEAYFE
+2663 
-2677 SNGSKEIFT
+2677 
-2686 EGFTVDKLPSYVFIP
+2686 
-2701 AFIEYLNQEHIQ
+2701 
-2713 KATEIVSKAQAGDK
+2713 
-2727 ISSEEMNHLSSAIAE
+2727 
-2742 MKMGANSLR
+2742 
-2751 ALREWADF
+2751 
-2759 QTAQENNHTNFTTSL
+2759 
-2774 GLGSDGLN
+2774 
-2782 NGAALAH
+2782 
-2789 FWNGAFYKELLLRT
+2789 
-2803 GFFSFNDPFKSYFD
+2803 
-2817 ARHDK
+2817 
-2822 TLGDYY
+2822 
-2828 TAFKDAVIDERAQ
+2828 
-2841 EAFIMG
+2841 
-2847 FHANLEKDLATH
+2847 
-2859 NEQVFRG
+2859 
-2866 LMTLQKSL
+2866 
-2874 TKRAVA
+2874 
-2880 KSVLIPFNYGAGIS
+2880 
-2894 SLKKAVFRTFL
+2894 
-2905 KEMQDNITLAA
+2905 
-2916 QQDIANK
+2916 
-2923 KALEVG
+2923 
-2929 QMTQLEYDTQRA
+2929 
-2941 KLLNQVMTVDR
+2941 
-2952 LFSFMAQKPIQWDIT
+2952 
-2967 IDNEP
+2967 
-2972 KAVVIN
+2972 
-2978 ENLDLKYMLEAWIS
+2978 
-2992 PKDEAMLDNKY
+2992 
-3003 SFTMGQ
+3003 
-3009 YLAEVLQDYEAVYI
+3009 
-3023 EKNKVNMRILSST
+3023 
-3036 VDLFTQMYR
+3036 
-3045 EVEERAI
+3045 
-3052 QTIAERISN
+3052 
-3061 ALVES
+3061 
-3066 GLDRGI
+3066 
-3072 ANELALKEI
+3072 
-3081 SYRGLSDKE
+3081 
-3090 REELVHSVMDKVQAQ
+3090 
-3105 IHNVYS
+3105 
-3111 VQNGESKAK
+3111 
-3120 VRLTRLAEIL
+3120 
-3130 FVDKANLTNNSFF
+3130 
-3143 LVNKSGKYQATSFG
+3143 
-3157 SPARHIHLEDKALL
+3157 
-3171 ANSVQTQSMD
+3171 
-3181 SYISSFAM
+3181 
-3189 AMGKKININVHDANI
+3189 
-3204 GAIDNQ
+3204 
-3210 LDMIT
+3210 
-3215 QQNKATFQALVSYHG
+3215 
-3230 QLESLRAL
+3230 
-3238 TSVIQSSYALI
+3238 
-3249 KDGVIRE
+3249 
-3256 DFHVNENFAE
+3256 
-3266 LTKGLTSL
+3266 
-3274 INEVKDTELNKLD
+3274 
-3287 QLANLAYLH
+3287 
-3296 QYAGEFGEYQVT
+3296 
-3308 DADRQT
+3308 
-3314 ALKEKS
+3314 
-3320 KVVDQINQLE
+3320 
-3330 KDLDLSQYKKS
+3330 
-3341 DKSDAKDRTG
+3341 
-3351 SDLAENIYS
+3351 
-3360 TLGTNTQTGNVI
+3360 
-3372 IREVYGKNGINLAKE
+3372 
-3387 IGGVFS
+3387 
-3393 LRTQSE
+3393 
-3399 KHFGNP
+3399 
-3405 FSSKKHLV
+3405 
-3413 EKDNL
+3413 
-3418 ILTNSTKESVTRY
+3418 
-3431 LDWLL
+3431 
-3436 SETTNIN
+3436 
-3443 PDSHAWIR
+3443 
-3451 SVLQSGVLKGKPIIY
+3451 
-3466 YKELGEPSHANALDY
+3466 
-3481 LINKHNWGA
+3481 
-3490 GQEETKVILPKLPN
+3490 
-3504 VSEAIHAK
+3504 
-3512 DQAKSDKATKFIGFG
+3512 
-3527 AKGSSTDVYR
+3527 
-3537 KAWGNRANTGQYTNQ
+3537 
-3552 DTVFVSING
+3552 
-3561 KRAGR
+3561 
-3566 VSIHDST
+3566 
-3573 FKNELQKAVDV
+3573 
-3584 GAKIIADT
+3584 
-3592 KAHRERSFNIGE
+3592 
-3604 QELAS
+3604 
-3609 WLQSV
+3609 
-3614 GYQELTD
+3614 
-3621 GQWTKG
+3621 
-3627 VENTPT
+3627 
-3633 IQNLKQLNQTIKG
+3633 
-3646 LVNVSEVQLKLNKM
+3646 
-3660 LMGKANQHL
+3660 
-3669 SKMSVKFADVTTP
+3669 
-3682 NGTRAYGSYNVTT
+3682 
-3695 HTLTL
+3695 
-3700 DNQTFSQS
+3700 
-3708 GNDENKLRVI
+3708 
-3718 NHELVHALTEYAII
+3718 
-3732 SNAQDLRSELNHLN
+3732 
-3746 KMLDAVMAQWQED
+3746 
-3759 VAFNK
+3759 
-3764 KYGHSRHDTKED
+3764 
-3776 DLTRVNQIME
+3776 
-3786 VIKVSQ
+3786 
-3792 EADTTNGN
+3792 
-3800 HYAGLSEFIAYGMT
+3800 
-3814 DPEMMRYIDYTLEL
+3814 
-3828 DDLGIKPRKG
+3828 
-3838 ISSVMDFLVRLVSK
+3838 
-3852 VLGFKGD
+3852 
-3859 GYKAFAQNVETIMDN
+3859 
-3874 PPVDLL
+3874 
-3880 TLTSNGTRFS
+3880 
-3890 ASAMKSVQ
+3890 
-3898 ANIKRGME
+3898 
-3906 AMNKAITTKADVK
+3906 
-3919 RAMYRN
+3919 
-3925 DIGWIDFVW
+3925 
-3934 GDTGII
+3934 
-3940 KTNGKTKGA
+3940 
-3949 KGISHI
+3949 
-3955 IEARMRKDKMSYGE
+3955 
-3969 VVEMLT
+3969 
-3975 HNIVEAIAKG
+3975 
-3985 SIFIETPLKLQVR
+3985 
-3998 YDGYE
+3998 
-4003 TVLAKSKGSNNWII
+4003 
-4017 TAYELFENKKSDGGQ
+4017 
-4032 GVGFDTSK
+4032 
-4040 PTHTTPTLARDSMGA
+4040 
-4055 SDKTSML
+4055 
-4062 FEDGTGKGYG
+4062 
-4072 KTSPTHNQSYSAR
+4072 
-4085 TDVGASNETNIT
+4085 
-4097 QLTTDSN
+4097 
-4104 EDTRYSEIFDETDK
+4104 
-4118 QSVSEVFNSL
+4118 
-4128 DSQTLTDGWNKH
+4128 
-4140 LQEVWDSLFDGN
+4140 
-4152 IAYSTL
+4152 
-4158 SKIEQKSLLDTAKQV
+4158 
-4173 NKVFVPHTFNM
+4173 
-4184 TVKEQLSYQVVTS
+4184 
-4197 IVDFL
+4197 
-4202 VNNHA
+4202 
-4207 DSNITSELNKIHAQL
+4207 
-4222 IKAYPTAADLYPDYH
+4222 
-4237 TVNDEVKNLY
+4237 
-4247 ETEHSKL
+4247 
-4254 FKSVGEMNNLASI
+4254 
-4267 VALVLS
+4267 
-4273 SQTFNELTNQ
+4273 
-4283 KVELRKTKHDSW
+4283 
-4295 FDKFMNLWH
+4295 
-4304 KAMNLLRTKYINA
+4304 
-4317 DTTSEATKQLMA
+4317 
-4329 KLVNAE
+4329 
-4335 TNVRLAR
+4335 
-4342 VSMIDKAWN
+4342 
-4351 MVYQKPTDITNWVWD
+4351 
-4366 KTWDIGSEA
+4366 
-4375 IISGLPM
+4375 
-4382 SSQMRDTWR
+4382 
-4391 SHKERIKAA
+4391 
-4400 KQSEDLSKRSIARDS
+4400 
-4415 INLTI
+4415 
-4420 EAGLAITG
+4420 
-4428 LDMNMSYG
+4428 
-4436 GNQDIKSA
+4436 
-4444 TRAFV
+4444 
-4449 KETVNEMLGQRG
+4449 
-4461 VGRTVERVIR
+4461 
-4471 IVNKVAQDRANYKQS
+4471 
-4486 MLNNFASIMKD
+4486 
-4497 PKRFDNYAKQSIT
+4497 
-4510 RTVIM
+4510 
-4515 SDAQTLLHYHGMEQT
+4515 
-4530 LNYIANPKQRKARIK
+4530 
-4545 ALEDKLQSLSNNREH
+4545 
-4560 FNQLLKDTKD
+4560 
-4570 LAWYMVGETVSGD
+4570 
-4583 VKKNAELIATS
+4583 
-4594 AGTRSITPYEQMDQN
+4594 
-4609 IFETVDELVTLHGLE
+4609 
-4624 MVNGKY
+4624 
-4630 MYTTQDLIQNEG
+4630 
-4642 QVLIAMLNTHHDLVK
+4642 
-4657 KSKEEF
+4657 
-4663 KDNPLNYIKGFKP
+4663 
-4676 TIHNP
+4676 
-4681 HVDVVAVKA
+4681 
-4690 EEVDDYIQKGYEQV
+4690 
-4704 LHGSIVQDELDT
+4704 
-4716 TEPRY
+4716 
-4721 LMINKNAPYAR
+4721 
-4732 YNSGGLDMKDTHFRG
+4732 
-4747 YEVFNYK
+4747 
-4754 TNAKELARVGQGR
+4754 
-4767 LKRNTELA
+4767 
-4775 KTMDAHNYDPRD
+4775 
-4787 IKGNHLIPR
+4787 
-4796 YGNDMMILGYNYEMS
+4796 
-4811 GELRDKLLDRDLS
+4811 
-4824 FDMMLATMGS
+4824 
-4834 ELVAKPKLVD
+4834 
-4844 TQRTLAQVLAEDAKN
+4844 
-4859 PTTGFKISP
+4859 
-4868 IHFTVINPNSPDP
+4868 
-4881 RVQEMLRMMPY
+4881 
-4892 EFYQEM
+4892 
-4898 QHQFGKGKPF
+4898 
-4908 VIRTA
+4908 
-4913 VFNSVFG
+4913 
-4920 FRKYNVSE
+4920 
-4928 MFDKVSGERNYFEKF
+4928 
-4943 MVTLYENIYGK
+4943 
-4954 QARNKAAN
+4954 
-4962 HQYVWE
+4962 
-4968 WFVTQAKDLIVIR
+4968 
-4981 SVKVL
+4981 
-4986 IGNIIANALI
+4986 
-4996 SSAYGITPTELARG
+4996 
-5010 MFYAWKEGKAYRQL
+5010 
-5024 QAEEQRINFEML
+5024 
-5036 NATSESQ
+5036 
-5043 RKKLKAQLVAVR
+5043 
-5055 QNMQNSGMHE
+5055 
-5065 YMEEGLMST
+5065 
-5074 IVEDIDMGSET
+5074 
-5085 KLFKSDFEK
+5085 
-5094 KLDNLAEKI
+5094 
-5103 PQPVRTTMKWAT
+5103 
-5115 FHPDTEIHKFLS
+5115 
-5127 ESTQFSDFAAKYVLA
+5127 
-5142 KHIERKSL
+5142 
-5150 KMGKS
+5150 
-5155 KKAAFEDG
+5155 
-5163 IQMAQ
+5163 
-5168 EVFINYDIP
+5168 
-5177 TNRTLQAANDL
+5177 
-5188 GLFMFTKF
+5188 
-5196 TVRFQRALARQL
+5196 
-5208 HQNGGHAMLQHFM
+5208 
-5221 VEEYLPVAGLLN
+5221 
-5233 PFFPMFNTGL
+5233 
-5243 GAFTGIGALAQLP
+5243 
-5256 LIAMF
+5256 
-5261 L
+5261 

>member
-1 MATDFD
+1 MSTDLDKVLQKLQAAQSRNIAQVEQAQKRMGIETHSERQKRLTDEEAARLASENSFYKQAATNNTITPEIAPVYSPKVTARHNGGNILTDTGWGAASGVNSLIQGGLAVADTMLTQHVVNPANNAYSMFTGDSKPLIPMPESEQKIAGRVVNAGIYQAALKKLGIYD
-7 AIVKRAHKRAEKA
+7 AKAIEEYIAKKYSNEYSRQKAEVDEAVKDIENPVLKAVATFGHSLTKPNLLAAGAGSSLPQALPAGAIGRGAKVANAALSASTRAGIGTAVTSAAVEMGDTAKDKGYSTHRDTAYDLA
-20 RQGLGL
+20 TGAGLGL
-26 DKQQIY
+26 VSKGLPSSFSTEQIIANGGVSRILANSANRARTTAVNTATETGQEAVQGALESALNQQQKEGKIDWGKVGKDAGMEAAVGFGMAGGPAIVGNIKAAVGDVKGFRSTLKTDPNNKNYDPNYAYQVSAGKAALGEIDIDSAKAEQTQALTTAMSRLTEFDEKLAQLPDGKKKEKLQKKRNDWFNNQVQPLQDTVAALEQVSNLQLSQEMSSDEVLQRILDLNAEAYHNRKQQAEQQLTDAVNY
-32 NQPSN
+32 QPEIPE
-37 YIQPD
+37 Y
-42 LVVTNPIASNLDKGY
+42 TN
-57 KVKVDWSEGA
+57 VD
-67 AKLNEYANT
+67 
-76 TYTPEPT
+76 
-83 LLDDTWTAVKKGVGT
+83 GVGT
-98 LEQSAMGLYTQATR
+98 STTSTQ
-112 ATSAEEIR
+112 
-120 NATDWAGGLV
+120 
-130 KPTEISREQR
+130 
-140 QKETQDLIAAQAKHK
+140 QA
-155 QHIEELN
+155 
-162 NTLGFDA
+162 
-169 YVNKQ
+169 
-174 QDAYSGKTKQA
+174 
-185 LEAYNRAG
+185 
-193 NTGSFIKDVQQTL
+193 
-206 DVFYHNPRL
+206 
-215 IPVLLGESA
+215 
-224 PQMTVELAA
+224 
-233 AALTGGTSRTLS
+233 
-245 AASAIGTGTLLKTG
+245 
-259 DVVHENFENTGR
+259 
-271 VIDNDKIGGVV
+271 
-282 GLNTLASIID
+282 
-292 IGSAKIPNTLDNA
+292 
-305 LYNAVLRRDIVNKA
+305 
-319 TKDGVA
+319 
-325 SKAKN
+325 
-330 LGKDAFFEGVA
+330 
-341 EVVENTA
+341 
-348 SNYGQDKELTG
+348 
-359 GAGKAFASGAVL
+359 
-371 STGANIGGTSLGITS
+371 STGVI
-386 DTAKLGASKTLKG
+386 
-399 LSKIQER
+399 
-406 NKTSQD
+406 
-412 DPTHPK
+412 
-418 YNPTRKLFEAQTQI
+418 
-432 FSDDDEQQSQGVAN
+432 
-446 YAEVMNSASERLAHL
+446 
-461 DELINNAKTEK
+461 
-472 QKYKANKQK
+472 
-481 EEYLNNIL
+481 
-489 PELLQRDQLL
+489 
-499 TELIKD
+499 
-505 NYKQDDDLRNNI
+505 
-517 TNSLQWLATQK
+517 
-528 QELTEQLKQ
+528 
-537 LHTASSEQSTGSLQ
+537 
-551 SNHGNTVAIM
+551 AI
-561 DRASVGDVGVGTDHY
+561 
-576 DIRLANSQ
+576 
-584 DPTSILNRFLAG
+584 
-596 GKPLNEFKHSNG
+596 
-608 GAYNQQRGNKQHKG
+608 
-622 IDFGFNESFGG
+622 
-633 QDKYR
+633 
-638 TLTISPEF
+638 
-646 MNKLEYIKTGH
+646 
-657 DKKGGGHYTRIKFSD
+657 
-672 MPTEIR
+672 
-678 ILHQNE
+678 
-684 TGVKQVISG
+684 
-693 WQNNTN
+693 
-699 TNANTKQNN
+699 
-708 TTSNSKVDN
+708 
-717 NSLFV
+717 
-722 GDSIARGYKQSNLA
+722 GDSIANAFGNQYKKAGVTSYSKD
-736 TNGHNPKKVLNTL
+736 GRNPNEVLNTITKLSKSEL
-749 QKASSNG
+749 Q
-756 GLTGKTVVLSTGL
+756 GKTVVLSTGL
-769 SNNVTDWANVDK
+769 SNNTKADLNTIRKQIKYLKDNGASVQVMGVAN
-781 QLKLLSESGANVV
+781 
-794 VLGIADNFK
+794 NFK
-803 DNTTLANQV
+803 DDSKLGTRMNTDLANIAKEMGV
-812 NTKLKQKAEAY
+812 TFLGGFDYAKAD
-823 GFGYQALGN
+823 
-832 YRSGEAEKQYKAHP
+832 KYKAHP
-846 NNIKLSDMV
+846 DSGWYKPIYDKV
-855 LAGNKDNHQNTSTQ
+855 GITQAQGQAVTGTSQYST
-869 SNLGS
+869 NFS
-874 INYSWGKSKVHRKLS
+874 ID
-889 NSNQYDDLMTE
+889 NSNKSRDDLIMG
-900 IYSTYG
+900 TYTAFRKAG
-906 FTKQE
+906 FTD
-911 QQILKMQVAQES
+911 
-923 GFNINAKNPTSGAFG
+923 G
-938 LTQFIPSTAKAYGA
+938 
-952 KEGDAKSQIN
+952 
-962 AQARYMKKL
+962 QARYLIGEVNRENGFSAKTMFGSHSDHANGANNFGFISWQQGRRTNLFKF
-971 LKDFNG
+971 LKDRGIDVKESGIPQTQASLDAMAAFFMQEMKSGGITLSQYRGGTYDTRNFLKQANPDLKDRRWG
-977 DWAKALAGFNTG
+977 HAAIGWAYGQNKLKSGASFDSSTHEAKLDKGHADINRLLGSNYTG
-989 EGNVKKHWGKDGTGN
+989 
-1004 GGGVMS
+1004 S
-1010 TAWSNGT
+1010 FSSQSNNS
-1017 GETLKYV
+1017 
-1024 ENIMAHA
+1024 NI
-1031 VGVNHDT
+1031 
-1038 TNNQTANQTLWD
+1038 
-1050 NVDDVID
+1050 NVDDNRTAQERL
-1057 WGESYVSKLQK
+1057 ESLITKLKDEKTKTKEAEAQK
-1068 QKEQE
+1068 AL
-1073 QDVIKSQELQEQVET
+1073 QDKIS
-1088 LTQTLNELSE
+1088 S
-1098 IEAKKKE
+1098 
-1105 LEAHQ
+1105 LEAQ
-1110 AQDEPKRSVADILTK
+1110 VADN
-1125 TELLEEEIQTNE
+1125 QTN
-1137 KLSDEEKTTLLNIK
+1137 SQ
-1151 KAKDVL
+1151 
-1157 INALPEVLKE
+1157 
-1167 SLFNDENKE
+1167 
-1176 GLGDFLGKFKEQEQV
+1176 QEQV
-1191 SEESE
+1191 SVESE
-1196 VTSKAQ
+1196 AVSKAQ
-1202 QDTFDEIIRYSEMLS
+1202 QDTFDQVIRYSEMLS
-1217 DDMINLLVE
+1217 DDMINILVE

-1238 RLLNEVRVVENATK
+1238 RLLKEVRVVENATK
-1252 NADDVKHDIYIGK
+1252 NTDDVKHDIYIGK

-1284 VQYLKTDDIGVLDN
+1284 VQYLKTDDIGVLDS

-1304 RLNESHTSKAI
+1304 RFNESHTSKAS

-1324 DETQQPLYIARKAD
+1324 DENQQPLYIARKAD

-1370 NNLIEEAAHL
+1370 NTLIEEAFHL

-1411 IDFSQINTG
+1411 TDFSQINTG

-1433 SNIKQTPVADV
+1433 SNINQTPVADV
-1444 TTSEPNIEPTTT
+1444 TASDPTLEPTTT
-1456 PTQEAIPV
+1456 PTQESIPV

-1469 KTPSDVPTQRKPFRL
+1469 KTPSSVPTQRKPLRL

-1499 SEYQRKIQEGVATP
+1499 GEYQRKIQEGVATP

-1552 QVTVRSNVFTDEN
+1552 QVTVRSNVFVDEN

-1680 LRKHPALQKVSYK
+1680 LRKHPALQKISYK
-1693 EQPQVVFNI
+1693 EQPQAVFNI

-1750 YTATNSTTGLDLT
+1750 YTATNSTTGFNN
-1763 SEVPI
+1763 SNNPI
-1768 IETGIDENTNTG
+1768 TETGIDENTNTD

-1787 SNQNNT
+1787 SHQNNT

-1801 TDISTNTE
+1801 TDVSTNTK

-1814 ETESSVDE
+1814 EAESSADE
-1822 LITPQEAVAV
+1822 SVTPQETVAV

-1866 VKEETKSE
+1866 AKEENKAE

-1930 IKVEIQDKTSYDE
+1930 IKVKIQDKTSYDE

-1950 IIRVSEDS
+1950 TIRVSEDS

-1993 ETKKQRD
+1993 EAKKQRD
-2000 ADRKEGKQNTDVLFD
+2000 ANRKEGKQNTDTLFD
-2015 DGVIDRQAKLGELR
+2015 DEVIDRQAKLGELR
-2029 LRVDEINKDV
+2029 LTIDSINKDV
-2039 RKRMRKILSDP
+2039 RKHMRKILSDP

-2088 VKVSRGKNKVTKAYH
+2088 VKVSRGKNKITKAYH

-2180 RNILKTSFRQAQTL
+2180 RNILKTSFRQVQTL

-2205 RELYTNPIKASQ
+2205 RELYTNPVKASQ

-2244 HLKEVFKPTDEG
+2244 HLKQVFKPTDEG

-2306 LLGLT
+2306 LLGLS

-2484 TVTELQAERV
+2484 TVTDLQAQRV

-2548 GKSEAVMRDWTNAVD
+2548 GKAEAVMRDWTNAVD

-2590 YNSNIFNYQSS
+2590 YNSNVFNYQSS

-2635 KEHGKDIHSKHLT
+2635 KEHGKEIHSKHLT

-2677 SNGSKEIFT
+2677 STGSKEIFT

-2727 ISSEEMNHLSSAIAE
+2727 ISSTEMNHLSSVIDE
-2742 MKMGANSLR
+2742 MAMTGSSLR

-2759 QTAQENNHTNFTTSL
+2759 QTAQENNHANFTTSL

-2822 TLGDYY
+2822 NLGDYY
-2828 TAFKDAVIDERAQ
+2828 TAFKNAVINEKAQ

-2847 FHANLEKDLATH
+2847 FHKKLEKDLANH
-2859 NEQVFRG
+2859 NEQVFRA
-2866 LMTLQKSL
+2866 LMKVQKSL

-2880 KSVLIPFNYGAGIS
+2880 KSVLIPFNYGAGVG

-2923 KALEVG
+2923 KALEAG

-2952 LFSFMAQKPIQWDIT
+2952 LFSFMTQKPIQWDIT

-3036 VDLFTQMYR
+3036 VELFTQMYH

-3052 QTIAERISN
+3052 QTVAERISN
-3061 ALVES
+3061 ALVET
-3066 GLDRGI
+3066 GLDRGL

-3081 SYRGLSDKE
+3081 GYRGLSDKE

-3111 VQNGESKAK
+3111 VQNNESKAK

-3249 KDGVIRE
+3249 KDGVIRK
-3256 DFHVNENFAE
+3256 DFHDNEVFAE
-3266 LTKGLTSL
+3266 LTQELSSL
-3274 INEVKDTELNKLD
+3274 VDEVRDTELNKLD

-3314 ALKEKS
+3314 ALKEKN

-3330 KDLDLSQYKKS
+3330 KDLALNTTIKVMSYEPNKRTDTTKQQTSESGIVQLSDTRATEQVS
-3341 DKSDAKDRTG
+3341 QLPTTSTG
-3351 SDLAENIYS
+3351 TD
-3360 TLGTNTQTGNVI
+3360 GTQGAAF
-3372 IREVYGKNGINLAKE
+3372 IN
-3387 IGGVFS
+3387 S
-3393 LRTQSE
+3393 
-3399 KHFGNP
+3399 
-3405 FSSKKHLV
+3405 
-3413 EKDNL
+3413 
-3418 ILTNSTKESVTRY
+3418 
-3431 LDWLL
+3431 
-3436 SETTNIN
+3436 
-3443 PDSHAWIR
+3443 
-3451 SVLQSGVLKGKPIIY
+3451 
-3466 YKELGEPSHANALDY
+3466 
-3481 LINKHNWGA
+3481 
-3490 GQEETKVILPKLPN
+3490 
-3504 VSEAIHAK
+3504 
-3512 DQAKSDKATKFIGFG
+3512 
-3527 AKGSSTDVYR
+3527 SSTP
-3537 KAWGNRANTGQYTNQ
+3537 T
-3552 DTVFVSING
+3552 
-3561 KRAGR
+3561 
-3566 VSIHDST
+3566 
-3573 FKNELQKAVDV
+3573 E
-3584 GAKIIADT
+3584 
-3592 KAHRERSFNIGE
+3592 
-3604 QELAS
+3604 
-3609 WLQSV
+3609 
-3614 GYQELTD
+3614 
-3621 GQWTKG
+3621 
-3627 VENTPT
+3627 PT
-3633 IQNLKQLNQTIKG
+3633 IQNLKQLDQTIKG

-3700 DNQTFSQS
+3700 DNLTFSQS

-3764 KYGHSRHDTKED
+3764 KYGQSRHDTKED
-3776 DLTRVNQIME
+3776 DLTYVNQIME
-3786 VIKVSQ
+3786 VIKASQ

-3814 DPEMMRYIDYTLEL
+3814 DPEMMRYIDYAMEL
-3828 DDLGIKPRKG
+3828 ADLGIKPRKG
-3838 ISSVMDFLVRLVSK
+3838 ISSVMDFLVRLASK

-3859 GYKAFAQNVETIMDN
+3859 GYKAFVQNVETIMDN

-3880 TLTSNGTRFS
+3880 TLTSNDTRFS

-3898 ANIKRGME
+3898 ANIKRGTE

-3934 GDTGII
+3934 GSTGIL
-3940 KTNGKTKGA
+3940 KANGKTKGA
-3949 KGISHI
+3949 MGISHI
-3955 IEARMRKDKMSYGE
+3955 IEARMRKDGMSYDE
-3969 VVEMLT
+3969 VVEMLVT
-3975 HNIVEAIAKG
+3975 TTVETIAKG
-3985 SIFIETPLKLQVR
+3985 SVFARFEQGGATKLQL
-3998 YDGYE
+3998 
-4003 TVLAKSKGSNNWII
+4003 VLDNHLVNLVKNKGSNAWVI
-4017 TAYELFENKKSDGGQ
+4017 TAFE
-4032 GVGFDTSK
+4032 
-4040 PTHTTPTLARDSMGA
+4040 M
-4055 SDKTSML
+4055 

-4097 QLTTDSN
+4097 QVTTDSN
-4104 EDTRYSEIFDETDK
+4104 EDTRYSQIFDETDK
-4118 QSVSEVFNSL
+4118 QSASEVFNSL

-4158 SKIEQKSLLDTAKQV
+4158 SEMEQKSLLDTAKQV

-4184 TVKEQLSYQVVTS
+4184 AVKEQLSYQAVTS

-4202 VNNHA
+4202 VNNHT

-4237 TVNDEVKNLY
+4237 TANDEVKNLY
-4247 ETEHSKL
+4247 DTEHSKL
-4254 FKSVGEMNNLASI
+4254 FKSVGEMNNLASV

-4273 SQTFNELTNQ
+4273 SQTFNELTDQ

-4317 DTTSEATKQLMA
+4317 NSTSEATKQLMA

-4335 TNVRLAR
+4335 TNARLAR

-4351 MVYQKPTDITNWVWD
+4351 TVYQKPMDAANWVWD

-4400 KQSEDLSKRSIARDS
+4400 KQLENLSKSSVAKDS
-4415 INLTI
+4415 MNLTI

-4444 TRAFV
+4444 TRGFI

-4461 VGRTVERVIR
+4461 VGHTVERVIR

-4497 PKRFDNYAKQSIT
+4497 PKRFDNHAKQSIT
-4510 RTVIM
+4510 RTVMM

-4530 LNYIANPKQRKARIK
+4530 LNYIANSKQRKVRIK
-4545 ALEDKLQSLSNNREH
+4545 ELEDKLQSLSKNREH

-4609 IFETVDELVTLHGLE
+4609 IFEAVDELVTLHGLE

-4676 TIHNP
+4676 AIHNP

-4704 LHGSIVQDELDT
+4704 LHGSIVQDELDN

-4775 KTMDAHNYDPRD
+4775 KTMDARSYDPRN

-4796 YGNDMMILGYNYEMS
+4796 YGNDMLILGYNYEMS

-4868 IHFTVINPNSPDP
+4868 VHFTVINPNSPDP

-4996 SSAYGITPTELARG
+4996 SAAHGITPTELARG

-5127 ESTQFSDFAAKYVLA
+5127 ESTQFSDFAAKFVLA

>member
-1 MATDFD
+1 MSTDLDKVLQKLQAAQSRNIAQVERAQKRMGIETHSERQKRLTDEEAARLASENSFYKQAATNNTITPEIAPVYSPKVTARHNGGNILTDTGWGAASGVNSLIQGGLAVADTMLTQHVVNPVNNAYSMFTGDSKPLIPMPENEQKIAGRVVNAGIYQAALKKLGIYDAKAIEEYIAKNYSNGYYRQKAEVDEAVKDIENPLLKFAATFGHSLTKPNLLAAGAGSSLPQALPAGAIGRGAKVANAALSASTRAGIGTAVTSAVVEMGDTAKDKGYSTHRDMAYDLATG
-7 AIVKRAHKRAEKA
+7 A
-20 RQGLGL
+20 GLGL
-26 DKQQIY
+26 VSKGLPSSFSTEQIIANGGVSRILANSANRARTTAVNTATETGQEAVQGALESALNQQQKEGKIDWGKVGKDAGMEAAVGFGMAGGPAIVGNIKAAVGDVKGFRSTLKTDPNNKNYDPNYAYQVSAGKAALGEIDIDSAKAEQTQALTTAMSRLTEFDEKLAQLPDGKKKEKLQKKRNDWFNNQVQPLQDTVAALEQVSNLQLSQEMSSDEVLQRILDLNAEAYHNRKQQAEQQLTDAVNY
-32 NQPSN
+32 QPEIPE
-37 YIQPD
+37 Y
-42 LVVTNPIASNLDKGY
+42 TN
-57 KVKVDWSEGA
+57 VD
-67 AKLNEYANT
+67 
-76 TYTPEPT
+76 
-83 LLDDTWTAVKKGVGT
+83 GVGT
-98 LEQSAMGLYTQATR
+98 GTTN
-112 ATSAEEIR
+112 I
-120 NATDWAGGLV
+120 
-130 KPTEISREQR
+130 
-140 QKETQDLIAAQAKHK
+140 
-155 QHIEELN
+155 
-162 NTLGFDA
+162 
-169 YVNKQ
+169 Q
-174 QDAYSGKTKQA
+174 Q
-185 LEAYNRAG
+185 
-193 NTGSFIKDVQQTL
+193 
-206 DVFYHNPRL
+206 
-215 IPVLLGESA
+215 
-224 PQMTVELAA
+224 
-233 AALTGGTSRTLS
+233 
-245 AASAIGTGTLLKTG
+245 
-259 DVVHENFENTGR
+259 
-271 VIDNDKIGGVV
+271 
-282 GLNTLASIID
+282 ASI
-292 IGSAKIPNTLDNA
+292 
-305 LYNAVLRRDIVNKA
+305 
-319 TKDGVA
+319 GV
-325 SKAKN
+325 
-330 LGKDAFFEGVA
+330 
-341 EVVENTA
+341 
-348 SNYGQDKELTG
+348 
-359 GAGKAFASGAVL
+359 
-371 STGANIGGTSLGITS
+371 I
-386 DTAKLGASKTLKG
+386 
-399 LSKIQER
+399 
-406 NKTSQD
+406 
-412 DPTHPK
+412 
-418 YNPTRKLFEAQTQI
+418 
-432 FSDDDEQQSQGVAN
+432 
-446 YAEVMNSASERLAHL
+446 
-461 DELINNAKTEK
+461 
-472 QKYKANKQK
+472 
-481 EEYLNNIL
+481 
-489 PELLQRDQLL
+489 
-499 TELIKD
+499 
-505 NYKQDDDLRNNI
+505 
-517 TNSLQWLATQK
+517 
-528 QELTEQLKQ
+528 
-537 LHTASSEQSTGSLQ
+537 
-551 SNHGNTVAIM
+551 AI
-561 DRASVGDVGVGTDHY
+561 
-576 DIRLANSQ
+576 
-584 DPTSILNRFLAG
+584 
-596 GKPLNEFKHSNG
+596 
-608 GAYNQQRGNKQHKG
+608 
-622 IDFGFNESFGG
+622 
-633 QDKYR
+633 
-638 TLTISPEF
+638 
-646 MNKLEYIKTGH
+646 
-657 DKKGGGHYTRIKFSD
+657 
-672 MPTEIR
+672 
-678 ILHQNE
+678 
-684 TGVKQVISG
+684 
-693 WQNNTN
+693 
-699 TNANTKQNN
+699 
-708 TTSNSKVDN
+708 
-717 NSLFV
+717 
-722 GDSIARGYKQSNLA
+722 GDSIANAFGNQYKKAGVTSYSKD
-736 TNGHNPKKVLNTL
+736 GRNPNEVLNIITKLSKSEL
-749 QKASSNG
+749 Q
-756 GLTGKTVVLSTGL
+756 GKTVVLSTGL
-769 SNNVTDWANVDK
+769 SNNTKADLNTIRKQIKYLKDNGASVQVMGVAN
-781 QLKLLSESGANVV
+781 
-794 VLGIADNFK
+794 NFK
-803 DNTTLANQV
+803 DDSKLGTRMNTDLANIAKEMGV
-812 NTKLKQKAEAY
+812 TFLGGFDYAKAD
-823 GFGYQALGN
+823 
-832 YRSGEAEKQYKAHP
+832 KYKAHP
-846 NNIKLSDMV
+846 DSGWYKPIYDKV
-855 LAGNKDNHQNTSTQ
+855 GITQAQGQAVTGTSQYST
-869 SNLGS
+869 NFS
-874 INYSWGKSKVHRKLS
+874 ID
-889 NSNQYDDLMTE
+889 NSNKSRDDLIMG
-900 IYSTYG
+900 TYTAFRKAG
-906 FTKQE
+906 FTD
-911 QQILKMQVAQES
+911 
-923 GFNINAKNPTSGAFG
+923 G
-938 LTQFIPSTAKAYGA
+938 
-952 KEGDAKSQIN
+952 
-962 AQARYMKKL
+962 QARYLIGEVNRENGFSAKTMFGSHSDHANGANNFGFISWQQGRRTNLFKF
-971 LKDFNG
+971 LKDRGIDVKESGIPQTQASLDAMAAFFMQEMKSGGITLSQYRGGTYDTRNFLKQANPDLKDRRWG
-977 DWAKALAGFNTG
+977 HAAIGWAYGQNKLKSGASFDSSTHEAKLDKGHADINRLLGSNYTG
-989 EGNVKKHWGKDGTGN
+989 
-1004 GGGVMS
+1004 S
-1010 TAWSNGT
+1010 FSSQSNNS
-1017 GETLKYV
+1017 
-1024 ENIMAHA
+1024 NI
-1031 VGVNHDT
+1031 
-1038 TNNQTANQTLWD
+1038 
-1050 NVDDVID
+1050 NVDDNRTAQERL
-1057 WGESYVSKLQK
+1057 ESLITKLKDEKTKTKEAEAQK
-1068 QKEQE
+1068 AL
-1073 QDVIKSQELQEQVET
+1073 QDKIS
-1088 LTQTLNELSE
+1088 S
-1098 IEAKKKE
+1098 
-1105 LEAHQ
+1105 LEAQ
-1110 AQDEPKRSVADILTK
+1110 VADN
-1125 TELLEEEIQTNE
+1125 QTN
-1137 KLSDEEKTTLLNIK
+1137 SQ
-1151 KAKDVL
+1151 
-1157 INALPEVLKE
+1157 
-1167 SLFNDENKE
+1167 
-1176 GLGDFLGKFKEQEQV
+1176 QEQV
-1191 SEESE
+1191 SVESE
-1196 VTSKAQ
+1196 AVSKAQ
-1202 QDTFDEIIRYSEMLS
+1202 QDTFDQVIRYSEMLS
-1217 DDMINLLVE
+1217 DDMINILVE

-1238 RLLNEVRVVENATK
+1238 RLLKEVRVVENATK
-1252 NADDVKHDIYIGK
+1252 NTDDVKHDIYIGK

-1284 VQYLKTDDIGVLDN
+1284 VQYLKTDDIGVLDS

-1304 RLNESHTSKAI
+1304 RFNESHTSKAI

-1324 DETQQPLYIARKAD
+1324 DENQQPLYIARKAD

-1370 NNLIEEAAHL
+1370 NNLIEEAFHL

-1397 DRIKESVKVSDFGL
+1397 DRIKESVKVSDIGL
-1411 IDFSQINTG
+1411 TDFSQINTG
-1420 VSQQQQPVQVTRA
+1420 VSQQQQQQPVSIKTPTEQTAVQVTRA
-1433 SNIKQTPVADV
+1433 SNINQTPVADV
-1444 TTSEPNIEPTTT
+1444 TTSDPTIEPTTT
-1456 PTQEAIPV
+1456 PTQESIPV

-1469 KTPSDVPTQRKPFRL
+1469 KTPSSVPTQRKPLRL

-1499 SEYQRKIQEGVATP
+1499 GEYQRKIQEGVATP

-1680 LRKHPALQKVSYK
+1680 LRKHPALQKISYK
-1693 EQPQVVFNI
+1693 EQPQAVFNV

-1750 YTATNSTTGLDLT
+1750 YTATNSTSNTSTGLNSGNAGNNTPPNITDNNGIT
-1763 SEVPI
+1763 
-1768 IETGIDENTNTG
+1768 ETGIDENTNTD

-1787 SNQNNT
+1787 SHQNNT

-1801 TDISTNTE
+1801 TDVSTNTK

-1814 ETESSVDE
+1814 EAESSADE
-1822 LITPQEAVAV
+1822 SVTPQETVAV

-1866 VKEETKSE
+1866 AKEENKAE

-1930 IKVEIQDKTSYDE
+1930 IKVKIQDKTSYDE

-1993 ETKKQRD
+1993 EAKKQRD
-2000 ADRKEGKQNTDVLFD
+2000 ANRKEGKQNTDTLFD
-2015 DGVIDRQAKLGELR
+2015 DEVIDRQAKLGELR
-2029 LRVDEINKDV
+2029 LTIDSINKDV
-2039 RKRMRKILSDP
+2039 RKHMRKILSDP

-2088 VKVSRGKNKVTKAYH
+2088 VKVSRGKNKITKAYH

-2205 RELYTNPIKASQ
+2205 RELYTNPVKASQ

-2244 HLKEVFKPTDEG
+2244 HLKQVFKPTDEG

-2311 SNDVEQKN
+2311 SKDVEQKN

-2465 KPIEESVANVKR
+2465 KPIEESIANVKR

-2484 TVTELQAERV
+2484 TVTDLQAQRV

-2548 GKSEAVMRDWTNAVD
+2548 GKAEAVMRDWTNAVD

-2590 YNSNIFNYQSS
+2590 YNSNVFNYQSS

-2635 KEHGKDIHSKHLT
+2635 KEYGKEIHSKHLT

-2677 SNGSKEIFT
+2677 STGSKEIFT

-2727 ISSEEMNHLSSAIAE
+2727 ISSTEMNHLSSVIDE
-2742 MKMGANSLR
+2742 MAMTGSSLR

-2803 GFFSFNDPFKSYFD
+2803 GFFSFNDSFKSYFD
-2817 ARHDK
+2817 TRHDK
-2822 TLGDYY
+2822 NLGDYY
-2828 TAFKDAVIDERAQ
+2828 TAFKNAVINEKAQ

-2847 FHANLEKDLATH
+2847 FHANLEKDLANH
-2859 NEQVFRG
+2859 NEQVFRA
-2866 LMTLQKSL
+2866 LMRVQKSL

-2923 KALEVG
+2923 KALEAG

-2952 LFSFMAQKPIQWDIT
+2952 LFSFMTQKPIQWDIT

-3036 VDLFTQMYR
+3036 VELFTQMYH

-3052 QTIAERISN
+3052 QTVAERISN
-3061 ALVES
+3061 ALVET
-3066 GLDRGI
+3066 GLDRGL

-3111 VQNGESKAK
+3111 VQNNESKAK

-3215 QQNKATFQALVSYHG
+3215 QQNRATFQALVSYHG

-3249 KDGVIRE
+3249 KDGVIRK
-3256 DFHVNENFAE
+3256 DFHDNEVFAE
-3266 LTKGLTSL
+3266 LTQELSSL
-3274 INEVKDTELNKLD
+3274 VDEVRDTELNKLD

-3314 ALKEKS
+3314 ALKEKN

-3330 KDLDLSQYKKS
+3330 KDLALNTTIKVMSYEPNKRTDTTKQQTSESGIVQLSDTRATEQVS
-3341 DKSDAKDRTG
+3341 QLPTTSTG
-3351 SDLAENIYS
+3351 TD
-3360 TLGTNTQTGNVI
+3360 GTQGAAF
-3372 IREVYGKNGINLAKE
+3372 IN
-3387 IGGVFS
+3387 S
-3393 LRTQSE
+3393 
-3399 KHFGNP
+3399 
-3405 FSSKKHLV
+3405 
-3413 EKDNL
+3413 
-3418 ILTNSTKESVTRY
+3418 
-3431 LDWLL
+3431 
-3436 SETTNIN
+3436 
-3443 PDSHAWIR
+3443 
-3451 SVLQSGVLKGKPIIY
+3451 
-3466 YKELGEPSHANALDY
+3466 
-3481 LINKHNWGA
+3481 
-3490 GQEETKVILPKLPN
+3490 
-3504 VSEAIHAK
+3504 
-3512 DQAKSDKATKFIGFG
+3512 
-3527 AKGSSTDVYR
+3527 SSTP
-3537 KAWGNRANTGQYTNQ
+3537 T
-3552 DTVFVSING
+3552 
-3561 KRAGR
+3561 
-3566 VSIHDST
+3566 
-3573 FKNELQKAVDV
+3573 E
-3584 GAKIIADT
+3584 
-3592 KAHRERSFNIGE
+3592 
-3604 QELAS
+3604 
-3609 WLQSV
+3609 
-3614 GYQELTD
+3614 
-3621 GQWTKG
+3621 
-3627 VENTPT
+3627 PT
-3633 IQNLKQLNQTIKG
+3633 IQNLKQLDQTIKG

-3700 DNQTFSQS
+3700 DNLTFSQS

-3764 KYGHSRHDTKED
+3764 KYGQSRHDTKED
-3776 DLTRVNQIME
+3776 DLTYVNQIME
-3786 VIKVSQ
+3786 VIKASQ

-3814 DPEMMRYIDYTLEL
+3814 DPEMMRYIDYAMEL
-3828 DDLGIKPRKG
+3828 ADLGIKPRKG
-3838 ISSVMDFLVRLVSK
+3838 ISSVMDFLVRLASK

-3859 GYKAFAQNVETIMDN
+3859 GYKAFVQNVETIMDN

-3880 TLTSNGTRFS
+3880 TLTSNDTRFS
-3890 ASAMKSVQ
+3890 TSAMKSVQ
-3898 ANIKRGME
+3898 ANIKRGTE

-3934 GDTGII
+3934 GSTGIL
-3940 KTNGKTKGA
+3940 KANGKTKGA
-3949 KGISHI
+3949 MGISHI
-3955 IEARMRKDKMSYGE
+3955 IEARMRKDGMSYDE
-3969 VVEMLT
+3969 VVEMLVT
-3975 HNIVEAIAKG
+3975 TTVETIAKG
-3985 SIFIETPLKLQVR
+3985 SVFARFEQGGATKLQL
-3998 YDGYE
+3998 
-4003 TVLAKSKGSNNWII
+4003 VLDNHLVNLVKNKGSNAWVI
-4017 TAYELFENKKSDGGQ
+4017 TAFE
-4032 GVGFDTSK
+4032 
-4040 PTHTTPTLARDSMGA
+4040 M
-4055 SDKTSML
+4055 

-4104 EDTRYSEIFDETDK
+4104 EDTRYSQIFDETDK
-4118 QSVSEVFNSL
+4118 QSASEVFNSL

-4158 SKIEQKSLLDTAKQV
+4158 SEMEQKSLLDTAKQV

-4184 TVKEQLSYQVVTS
+4184 VVKEQLSYQAVTS

-4202 VNNHA
+4202 VNNHT

-4237 TVNDEVKNLY
+4237 TANDEVKNLY
-4247 ETEHSKL
+4247 DTEHSKL
-4254 FKSVGEMNNLASI
+4254 FKSVGEMNNLASV

-4273 SQTFNELTNQ
+4273 SQTFNELTDQ

-4317 DTTSEATKQLMA
+4317 NSTSEATKQLMA

-4335 TNVRLAR
+4335 TNARLAR

-4351 MVYQKPTDITNWVWD
+4351 TVYQKPMDAANWVWD

-4400 KQSEDLSKRSIARDS
+4400 KQLENLSKSSVAKDS
-4415 INLTI
+4415 MNLTI

-4444 TRAFV
+4444 TRGFI

-4461 VGRTVERVIR
+4461 VGHTVERVIR

-4497 PKRFDNYAKQSIT
+4497 PKRFDNHAKQSIT
-4510 RTVIM
+4510 RTVMM

-4530 LNYIANPKQRKARIK
+4530 LNYIANSKQRKVRIK
-4545 ALEDKLQSLSNNREH
+4545 ELEDKLQSLSKNREH

-4609 IFETVDELVTLHGLE
+4609 IFEAVDELVTLHGLE

-4676 TIHNP
+4676 AIHNP

-4704 LHGSIVQDELDT
+4704 LHGSIVQDELDN

-4775 KTMDAHNYDPRD
+4775 KTMDARSYDPRN

-4796 YGNDMMILGYNYEMS
+4796 YGNDMLILGYNYEMS

-4859 PTTGFKISP
+4859 PITGFKISP
-4868 IHFTVINPNSPDP
+4868 VHFTVINPNSPDP

-4996 SSAYGITPTELARG
+4996 SAAHGITPTELARG

-5127 ESTQFSDFAAKYVLA
+5127 ESTQFSDFAAKFVLA

-5155 KKAAFEDG
+5155 KKAAFKDG

-5168 EVFINYDIP
+5168 EVFINYDTP

>member
-1 MATDFD
+1 MSTDLDKVLQKLQAAQSRNIAQVKQAQKRMGIETHSERQKRLTDEEAARLASENSFYKQAATNNTITPEIAPVYSPKVTARHNGGNILTDTGWGAASGVNSLIQGGLAVADTMLTQHVVNPVNNAYSMFTGDSKPLIPMPESEQKIAGRVVNAGIYQAALKKLGIYDAKAIEEYIAKKYSNEYSRQKAEVDEAVKDIENPLLKFAATFGHSLTKPNLLAAGAGSSLPQALPAGAIGRAAKVANAALSASTRAGIGTAVTSAVVEMGDTAKDKGYSTHRDMAYDLATG
-7 AIVKRAHKRAEKA
+7 A
-20 RQGLGL
+20 GLGL
-26 DKQQIY
+26 VNKALPSSFSTEQIVANGGVSRILANSANRARTTAVNTATETGQEAVQGALESALNQQQKEGKIDWGKVGKDAGMEAAVGFGMAGGPAIVGNIKAAVGDVKGFRSTLKTDPNNKNYDPNYAYQVSAGKAALGEIDIDSAKAEQTQALTTVMSRLTEFDEKLAQLPDGKEKQKLQKKRNDWFNNQVQPLQDTVAALEQVSNLQLSQEMSSDEVLQRILDLNAEAYHNRKQQADQQLTDAVNY
-32 NQPSN
+32 QPEIPE
-37 YIQPD
+37 Y
-42 LVVTNPIASNLDKGY
+42 TN
-57 KVKVDWSEGA
+57 VD
-67 AKLNEYANT
+67 
-76 TYTPEPT
+76 
-83 LLDDTWTAVKKGVGT
+83 GVGT
-98 LEQSAMGLYTQATR
+98 STTNIEQA
-112 ATSAEEIR
+112 
-120 NATDWAGGLV
+120 
-130 KPTEISREQR
+130 
-140 QKETQDLIAAQAKHK
+140 
-155 QHIEELN
+155 
-162 NTLGFDA
+162 
-169 YVNKQ
+169 
-174 QDAYSGKTKQA
+174 
-185 LEAYNRAG
+185 
-193 NTGSFIKDVQQTL
+193 
-206 DVFYHNPRL
+206 
-215 IPVLLGESA
+215 
-224 PQMTVELAA
+224 
-233 AALTGGTSRTLS
+233 
-245 AASAIGTGTLLKTG
+245 
-259 DVVHENFENTGR
+259 
-271 VIDNDKIGGVV
+271 
-282 GLNTLASIID
+282 
-292 IGSAKIPNTLDNA
+292 
-305 LYNAVLRRDIVNKA
+305 
-319 TKDGVA
+319 
-325 SKAKN
+325 
-330 LGKDAFFEGVA
+330 
-341 EVVENTA
+341 
-348 SNYGQDKELTG
+348 
-359 GAGKAFASGAVL
+359 
-371 STGANIGGTSLGITS
+371 STGVI
-386 DTAKLGASKTLKG
+386 
-399 LSKIQER
+399 
-406 NKTSQD
+406 
-412 DPTHPK
+412 
-418 YNPTRKLFEAQTQI
+418 
-432 FSDDDEQQSQGVAN
+432 
-446 YAEVMNSASERLAHL
+446 
-461 DELINNAKTEK
+461 
-472 QKYKANKQK
+472 
-481 EEYLNNIL
+481 
-489 PELLQRDQLL
+489 
-499 TELIKD
+499 
-505 NYKQDDDLRNNI
+505 
-517 TNSLQWLATQK
+517 
-528 QELTEQLKQ
+528 
-537 LHTASSEQSTGSLQ
+537 
-551 SNHGNTVAIM
+551 AI
-561 DRASVGDVGVGTDHY
+561 
-576 DIRLANSQ
+576 
-584 DPTSILNRFLAG
+584 
-596 GKPLNEFKHSNG
+596 
-608 GAYNQQRGNKQHKG
+608 
-622 IDFGFNESFGG
+622 
-633 QDKYR
+633 
-638 TLTISPEF
+638 
-646 MNKLEYIKTGH
+646 
-657 DKKGGGHYTRIKFSD
+657 
-672 MPTEIR
+672 
-678 ILHQNE
+678 
-684 TGVKQVISG
+684 
-693 WQNNTN
+693 
-699 TNANTKQNN
+699 
-708 TTSNSKVDN
+708 
-717 NSLFV
+717 
-722 GDSIARGYKQSNLA
+722 GDSIANAFGNQYKKFGVTSYSKD
-736 TNGHNPKKVLNTL
+736 GRNPNEVLNTITKLSKSEL
-749 QKASSNG
+749 Q
-756 GLTGKTVVLSTGL
+756 GKTVVLSTGL
-769 SNNVTDWANVDK
+769 SNNTKADLNTIRKQIKYLKDNGASVQVMGVAN
-781 QLKLLSESGANVV
+781 
-794 VLGIADNFK
+794 NFK
-803 DNTTLANQV
+803 DDSKLGTRMNTDLANIAKEMGV
-812 NTKLKQKAEAY
+812 TFLGGFDYAKAD
-823 GFGYQALGN
+823 
-832 YRSGEAEKQYKAHP
+832 KYKAHP
-846 NNIKLSDMV
+846 DSGWYKPIYDKVGITQAQGQAVTGTSQYSTNFSIDNSNKSRDDLIMGTYTAFRKAGFTDGQARYLIGEVNRENGFSAKTMFGSHSDHANGANNFGFISWQQGRRTNLFKFLKDRGIDVKESGIPQTQASLDAMAAFFMQEMKSGGITLSQYRGGTYDTRNFLKQANPDLKDRRWGHAAIGWAYGQNKLKSGASFDS
-855 LAGNKDNHQNTSTQ
+855 STHEAKLDKGHADI
-869 SNLGS
+869 NRLLGS
-874 INYSWGKSKVHRKLS
+874 NYTGSFSSQSS
-889 NSNQYDDLMTE
+889 NSNL
-900 IYSTYG
+900 
-906 FTKQE
+906 
-911 QQILKMQVAQES
+911 
-923 GFNINAKNPTSGAFG
+923 
-938 LTQFIPSTAKAYGA
+938 
-952 KEGDAKSQIN
+952 
-962 AQARYMKKL
+962 
-971 LKDFNG
+971 
-977 DWAKALAGFNTG
+977 
-989 EGNVKKHWGKDGTGN
+989 
-1004 GGGVMS
+1004 
-1010 TAWSNGT
+1010 
-1017 GETLKYV
+1017 
-1024 ENIMAHA
+1024 
-1031 VGVNHDT
+1031 
-1038 TNNQTANQTLWD
+1038 
-1050 NVDDVID
+1050 NVDDNRTAQERL
-1057 WGESYVSKLQK
+1057 ESLITKLKDEKTKTKEAEAQK
-1068 QKEQE
+1068 AL
-1073 QDVIKSQELQEQVET
+1073 QDKIS
-1088 LTQTLNELSE
+1088 S
-1098 IEAKKKE
+1098 
-1105 LEAHQ
+1105 LEAQ
-1110 AQDEPKRSVADILTK
+1110 VADN
-1125 TELLEEEIQTNE
+1125 QTN
-1137 KLSDEEKTTLLNIK
+1137 SQ
-1151 KAKDVL
+1151 
-1157 INALPEVLKE
+1157 
-1167 SLFNDENKE
+1167 
-1176 GLGDFLGKFKEQEQV
+1176 QEQV
-1191 SEESE
+1191 SVESE
-1196 VTSKAQ
+1196 AVSKAQ
-1202 QDTFDEIIRYSEMLS
+1202 QDTFDEVIRYSEMLS
-1217 DDMINLLVE
+1217 DDMINILVE

-1238 RLLNEVRVVENATK
+1238 RLLKEVRVVENATK

-1284 VQYLKTDDIGVLDN
+1284 VQYLKTDDIGVLDS

-1304 RLNESHTSKAI
+1304 RFNESHTSKAI

-1324 DETQQPLYIARKAD
+1324 DEIQQPLYIARKAD

-1370 NNLIEEAAHL
+1370 NNLIEEAFHL

-1411 IDFSQINTG
+1411 TDFSQINTG
-1420 VSQQQQPVQVTRA
+1420 VSQQQQQQPVSIKTPTEQTAVQVTRA
-1433 SNIKQTPVADV
+1433 SNINQTPVADV
-1444 TTSEPNIEPTTT
+1444 TTSDPTIEPTTT
-1456 PTQEAIPV
+1456 PTQESIPV

-1469 KTPSDVPTQRKPFRL
+1469 KTPSSVPTQRKPLRL

-1499 SEYQRKIQEGVATP
+1499 GEYQRKIQEGVATP

-1552 QVTVRSNVFTDEN
+1552 QVTVRSNVFVDEN

-1648 MAANPNTGFVVQH
+1648 MAADPNTGFVVQH

-1680 LRKHPALQKVSYK
+1680 LRKHPALQKISYK
-1693 EQPQVVFNI
+1693 EQPQAVFNV

-1750 YTATNSTTGLDLT
+1750 YTATNSTSNTSTGLNSGNAGNNTPPNITDNNGIT
-1763 SEVPI
+1763 
-1768 IETGIDENTNTG
+1768 ETGIDENTNTD

-1787 SNQNNT
+1787 SHQNNT

-1801 TDISTNTE
+1801 TDVSTNTK

-1814 ETESSVDE
+1814 EAESSADE
-1822 LITPQEAVAV
+1822 SVTPQETVAV

-1866 VKEETKSE
+1866 AKEENKAE

-1930 IKVEIQDKTSYDE
+1930 IKVKIQDKTSYDE

-1950 IIRVSEDS
+1950 IIHVSEDS

-1993 ETKKQRD
+1993 EAKKQRD
-2000 ADRKEGKQNTDVLFD
+2000 ANRKEGKQNTDTLFD
-2015 DGVIDRQAKLGELR
+2015 DEVIDRQAKLGELR
-2029 LRVDEINKDV
+2029 LTIDSINKDV
-2039 RKRMRKILSDP
+2039 RKHMRKILSDP

-2088 VKVSRGKNKVTKAYH
+2088 VKVSRGKNKITKAYH

-2205 RELYTNPIKASQ
+2205 RELYTNPVKASQ

-2244 HLKEVFKPTDEG
+2244 HLKQVFKPTDEG

-2311 SNDVEQKN
+2311 SKDVEQKN

-2484 TVTELQAERV
+2484 TVTDLQAQRV

-2513 NLASQHEDAFLE
+2513 NLASQHEDTFLE

-2548 GKSEAVMRDWTNAVD
+2548 GKAEAVMRDWTNAVD

-2590 YNSNIFNYQSS
+2590 YNSNVFNYQSS

-2635 KEHGKDIHSKHLT
+2635 KEYGKEIHSKHLT

-2677 SNGSKEIFT
+2677 STGSKEIFT

-2727 ISSEEMNHLSSAIAE
+2727 ISSTEMNHLSSVIDE
-2742 MKMGANSLR
+2742 MAMTGSSLR

-2822 TLGDYY
+2822 NLGDYY
-2828 TAFKDAVIDERAQ
+2828 TAFKNAVINEKAQ

-2847 FHANLEKDLATH
+2847 FHANLEKDLANH
-2859 NEQVFRG
+2859 NEQVFRA
-2866 LMTLQKSL
+2866 LMKVQKSL

-2923 KALEVG
+2923 KALEAG

-2952 LFSFMAQKPIQWDIT
+2952 LFSFMTQKPIQWDIT

-3036 VDLFTQMYR
+3036 VELFTQMYH

-3052 QTIAERISN
+3052 QTVAERISN
-3061 ALVES
+3061 ALVET
-3066 GLDRGI
+3066 GLDRGL

-3111 VQNGESKAK
+3111 VQNNESKAK

-3249 KDGVIRE
+3249 KDGVIRK
-3256 DFHVNENFAE
+3256 DFHDNEVFAE
-3266 LTKGLTSL
+3266 LTQELSSL
-3274 INEVKDTELNKLD
+3274 VDEVRDTELNKLD

-3314 ALKEKS
+3314 ALKEKN

-3330 KDLDLSQYKKS
+3330 KDLALNTTIKVMSYEPNKRTDTTKQQTSESGIVQLSDTRATEQVS
-3341 DKSDAKDRTG
+3341 QLPTTSTG
-3351 SDLAENIYS
+3351 TD
-3360 TLGTNTQTGNVI
+3360 GTQG
-3372 IREVYGKNGINLAKE
+3372 AA
-3387 IGGVFS
+3387 F
-3393 LRTQSE
+3393 
-3399 KHFGNP
+3399 
-3405 FSSKKHLV
+3405 
-3413 EKDNL
+3413 
-3418 ILTNSTKESVTRY
+3418 TNS
-3431 LDWLL
+3431 
-3436 SETTNIN
+3436 
-3443 PDSHAWIR
+3443 
-3451 SVLQSGVLKGKPIIY
+3451 
-3466 YKELGEPSHANALDY
+3466 
-3481 LINKHNWGA
+3481 
-3490 GQEETKVILPKLPN
+3490 
-3504 VSEAIHAK
+3504 
-3512 DQAKSDKATKFIGFG
+3512 
-3527 AKGSSTDVYR
+3527 SSTP
-3537 KAWGNRANTGQYTNQ
+3537 T
-3552 DTVFVSING
+3552 
-3561 KRAGR
+3561 
-3566 VSIHDST
+3566 
-3573 FKNELQKAVDV
+3573 E
-3584 GAKIIADT
+3584 
-3592 KAHRERSFNIGE
+3592 
-3604 QELAS
+3604 
-3609 WLQSV
+3609 
-3614 GYQELTD
+3614 
-3621 GQWTKG
+3621 
-3627 VENTPT
+3627 PT
-3633 IQNLKQLNQTIKG
+3633 IQNLKQLDQTIKG

-3700 DNQTFSQS
+3700 DNLTFSQS

-3764 KYGHSRHDTKED
+3764 KYGQSRHDTKED
-3776 DLTRVNQIME
+3776 DLTYVNQIME
-3786 VIKVSQ
+3786 VIKASQ

-3814 DPEMMRYIDYTLEL
+3814 DPEMMRYIDYAMEL
-3828 DDLGIKPRKG
+3828 ADLGIKPRKG
-3838 ISSVMDFLVRLVSK
+3838 ISSVIDFLVRLASK

-3859 GYKAFAQNVETIMDN
+3859 GYKAFVQNVETIMDN

-3880 TLTSNGTRFS
+3880 TLTSNDTRFS

-3898 ANIKRGME
+3898 ANIKRGTE
-3906 AMNKAITTKADVK
+3906 AMNKAITSKADVK

-3955 IEARMRKDKMSYGE
+3955 IEARIRKDKMSYDE

-4104 EDTRYSEIFDETDK
+4104 EDTRYSQIFDETDK

-4158 SKIEQKSLLDTAKQV
+4158 SEMEQKSLLDTAKQV

-4184 TVKEQLSYQVVTS
+4184 AVKEQLSYQAVTS

-4202 VNNHA
+4202 VNNHT

-4247 ETEHSKL
+4247 DTEHSKL
-4254 FKSVGEMNNLASI
+4254 FKSVGEMNNLASV

-4273 SQTFNELTNQ
+4273 SQTFNELTDQ

-4317 DTTSEATKQLMA
+4317 NSTSEATKQLMA

-4335 TNVRLAR
+4335 TNARLAR

-4351 MVYQKPTDITNWVWD
+4351 TVYQKPMDAANWVWD

-4400 KQSEDLSKRSIARDS
+4400 KQSENLSKSSVAKDS
-4415 INLTI
+4415 MNLTI

-4444 TRAFV
+4444 TRGFI

-4461 VGRTVERVIR
+4461 VGHTVERVIR

-4497 PKRFDNYAKQSIT
+4497 PKRFDNHAKQSIT
-4510 RTVIM
+4510 RTVMM

-4530 LNYIANPKQRKARIK
+4530 LNYIANSKQRKVRIK
-4545 ALEDKLQSLSNNREH
+4545 ELEDRLQSLSKNREH

-4609 IFETVDELVTLHGLE
+4609 IFEAVDELVTLHGLE

-4676 TIHNP
+4676 AIHNP

-4704 LHGSIVQDELDT
+4704 LHGSIVQDELDN

-4732 YNSGGLDMKDTHFRG
+4732 YNSSGLDMKDTHFRG

-4775 KTMDAHNYDPRD
+4775 KTMDARSYDPRN

-4796 YGNDMMILGYNYEMS
+4796 YGNDMLILGYNYEMS

-4868 IHFTVINPNSPDP
+4868 VHFTVINPNSPDP

-4996 SSAYGITPTELARG
+4996 SAAHGITPTELARG

-5127 ESTQFSDFAAKYVLA
+5127 ESTQFSDFAAKFVLA

-5256 LIAMF
+5256 LITMF

>member
-1 MATDFD
+1 MSTDLDKVLQKLQAAQSRNIAQVEQAQKRMGIETHSERQKRLADQEAARLASENSFYKQVATNNTITPEIAPVYSPKVTARHNGGNILTDTGWGAASGVNSLIQGGLAVADTMLTQHVVNPVNNAYSMFTGDSKPLIPMPESEQKIAGRVVNAGIYQATLKKLGIYDAKATEEYIATKYSNEYYRQKAEVDEAVKDIENPVLKAVATFGHSLTKPNLLASGAGSSLPQALPAGAIGRGAKVANAALSASTRAGIGTAVTSAVVEMGDTAKDKGYSTHRDMAYDLATG
-7 AIVKRAHKRAEKA
+7 A
-20 RQGLGL
+20 GLGL
-26 DKQQIY
+26 VSKGLPSSFSTEQIIANGGVSRILANSANRARTTAVNTATETGQEAVQGALESALNQQQKEGKIDWGKVGKDAGMEAAVGFGMAGGPAIVGNIKAAVGDVKGFRSTLKTDPNNKNYDPNYAYQVSAGKAALGEIGIDSAKAEQTQALTTAMSRLTEFDEKLAQLPDGKEKQKLQKKRNDWFNNQVQPLQDTVAALEQVSNLQLSQEMSSDEVLQRILDLNAEAYHNRKQQAEQQLTDAVNY
-32 NQPSN
+32 QPEIPE
-37 YIQPD
+37 Y
-42 LVVTNPIASNLDKGY
+42 TN
-57 KVKVDWSEGA
+57 VD
-67 AKLNEYANT
+67 
-76 TYTPEPT
+76 
-83 LLDDTWTAVKKGVGT
+83 GVGT
-98 LEQSAMGLYTQATR
+98 GTTNTQ
-112 ATSAEEIR
+112 
-120 NATDWAGGLV
+120 
-130 KPTEISREQR
+130 
-140 QKETQDLIAAQAKHK
+140 QA
-155 QHIEELN
+155 
-162 NTLGFDA
+162 
-169 YVNKQ
+169 
-174 QDAYSGKTKQA
+174 
-185 LEAYNRAG
+185 
-193 NTGSFIKDVQQTL
+193 
-206 DVFYHNPRL
+206 
-215 IPVLLGESA
+215 
-224 PQMTVELAA
+224 
-233 AALTGGTSRTLS
+233 
-245 AASAIGTGTLLKTG
+245 
-259 DVVHENFENTGR
+259 
-271 VIDNDKIGGVV
+271 
-282 GLNTLASIID
+282 
-292 IGSAKIPNTLDNA
+292 
-305 LYNAVLRRDIVNKA
+305 
-319 TKDGVA
+319 
-325 SKAKN
+325 
-330 LGKDAFFEGVA
+330 
-341 EVVENTA
+341 
-348 SNYGQDKELTG
+348 
-359 GAGKAFASGAVL
+359 
-371 STGANIGGTSLGITS
+371 STGVI
-386 DTAKLGASKTLKG
+386 
-399 LSKIQER
+399 
-406 NKTSQD
+406 
-412 DPTHPK
+412 
-418 YNPTRKLFEAQTQI
+418 
-432 FSDDDEQQSQGVAN
+432 
-446 YAEVMNSASERLAHL
+446 
-461 DELINNAKTEK
+461 
-472 QKYKANKQK
+472 
-481 EEYLNNIL
+481 
-489 PELLQRDQLL
+489 
-499 TELIKD
+499 
-505 NYKQDDDLRNNI
+505 
-517 TNSLQWLATQK
+517 
-528 QELTEQLKQ
+528 
-537 LHTASSEQSTGSLQ
+537 
-551 SNHGNTVAIM
+551 AI
-561 DRASVGDVGVGTDHY
+561 
-576 DIRLANSQ
+576 
-584 DPTSILNRFLAG
+584 
-596 GKPLNEFKHSNG
+596 
-608 GAYNQQRGNKQHKG
+608 
-622 IDFGFNESFGG
+622 
-633 QDKYR
+633 
-638 TLTISPEF
+638 
-646 MNKLEYIKTGH
+646 
-657 DKKGGGHYTRIKFSD
+657 
-672 MPTEIR
+672 
-678 ILHQNE
+678 
-684 TGVKQVISG
+684 
-693 WQNNTN
+693 
-699 TNANTKQNN
+699 
-708 TTSNSKVDN
+708 
-717 NSLFV
+717 
-722 GDSIARGYKQSNLA
+722 GDSIANAFGNQYKKFGVTSYSKD
-736 TNGHNPKKVLNTL
+736 GRNPNEVLNTITKLSKSEL
-749 QKASSNG
+749 Q
-756 GLTGKTVVLSTGL
+756 GKTVVLSTGL
-769 SNNVTDWANVDK
+769 SNNTKADLNTIRKQIKYLKDNGASVQVMGVAN
-781 QLKLLSESGANVV
+781 
-794 VLGIADNFK
+794 NFK
-803 DNTTLANQV
+803 DDSKLGTRMNTDLANIAKEMGV
-812 NTKLKQKAEAY
+812 TFLGGFDYAKAD
-823 GFGYQALGN
+823 
-832 YRSGEAEKQYKAHP
+832 KYKAHP
-846 NNIKLSDMV
+846 DSGWYKPIYDKVGITQAQGQAVTGTSQYSTNFSIDNSNKSRDDLIMGTYTAFRKAGFTDGQARYLIGEVNRENGFSAKTMFGSHSDHANGANNFGFISWQQGRRTNLFKFLKDRGIDVKESGIPQTQASLDAMAAFFMQEMKSGGITLSQYRGGTYDTRNFLKQANPDLKDRRWGHAAIGWAYGQNKLKSGASFDS
-855 LAGNKDNHQNTSTQ
+855 STHEAKLDKGHADI
-869 SNLGS
+869 NRLLGS
-874 INYSWGKSKVHRKLS
+874 NYTGSFSSQSS
-889 NSNQYDDLMTE
+889 NSNL
-900 IYSTYG
+900 
-906 FTKQE
+906 
-911 QQILKMQVAQES
+911 
-923 GFNINAKNPTSGAFG
+923 
-938 LTQFIPSTAKAYGA
+938 
-952 KEGDAKSQIN
+952 
-962 AQARYMKKL
+962 
-971 LKDFNG
+971 
-977 DWAKALAGFNTG
+977 
-989 EGNVKKHWGKDGTGN
+989 
-1004 GGGVMS
+1004 
-1010 TAWSNGT
+1010 
-1017 GETLKYV
+1017 
-1024 ENIMAHA
+1024 
-1031 VGVNHDT
+1031 
-1038 TNNQTANQTLWD
+1038 
-1050 NVDDVID
+1050 NVDDNRTAQERL
-1057 WGESYVSKLQK
+1057 ESLITKLKDEKTKTKEAEAQK
-1068 QKEQE
+1068 AL
-1073 QDVIKSQELQEQVET
+1073 QDKIS
-1088 LTQTLNELSE
+1088 S
-1098 IEAKKKE
+1098 
-1105 LEAHQ
+1105 LEAQ
-1110 AQDEPKRSVADILTK
+1110 VADN
-1125 TELLEEEIQTNE
+1125 QTN
-1137 KLSDEEKTTLLNIK
+1137 SQ
-1151 KAKDVL
+1151 
-1157 INALPEVLKE
+1157 
-1167 SLFNDENKE
+1167 
-1176 GLGDFLGKFKEQEQV
+1176 QEQV
-1191 SEESE
+1191 SVESE
-1196 VTSKAQ
+1196 AVSKAQ
-1202 QDTFDEIIRYSEMLS
+1202 QDTFDEVIRYSEMLS
-1217 DDMINLLVE
+1217 DDMINILVE

-1238 RLLNEVRVVENATK
+1238 RLLKEVRVVENATK

-1265 KAKRAEDGYI
+1265 KAKRAEEGYI

-1284 VQYLKTDDIGVLDN
+1284 VQYLKTDDIGVLDS

-1304 RLNESHTSKAI
+1304 RFNESHTSKAS

-1324 DETQQPLYIARKAD
+1324 DENQQPLYIARKAD

-1370 NNLIEEAAHL
+1370 NNLIEEAFHL

-1411 IDFSQINTG
+1411 TDFSQINTG

-1433 SNIKQTPVADV
+1433 SNINQTPVADV
-1444 TTSEPNIEPTTT
+1444 TASDPTIEPTTT
-1456 PTQEAIPV
+1456 PTQESIPV
-1464 TPPVT
+1464 TPPVI
-1469 KTPSDVPTQRKPFRL
+1469 KTPSSVPTQRKPFRL

-1499 SEYQRKIQEGVATP
+1499 GEYQRKIQEGVATP

-1552 QVTVRSNVFTDEN
+1552 QVTVRSNVFVDEN

-1648 MAANPNTGFVVQH
+1648 MAADPNTGFVVQH

-1680 LRKHPALQKVSYK
+1680 LRKHPALQKISYK
-1693 EQPQVVFNI
+1693 EQPQAVFNV

-1750 YTATNSTTGLDLT
+1750 YTATNSTSNTNTDLNSGNAGNNT
-1763 SEVPI
+1763 PPNI
-1768 IETGIDENTNTG
+1768 TDNNGITETGIDENTNTD

-1787 SNQNNT
+1787 SHQNNT

-1801 TDISTNTE
+1801 TDVSTNTK

-1814 ETESSVDE
+1814 EAESSADE
-1822 LITPQEAVAV
+1822 SVTPQETVAV

-1866 VKEETKSE
+1866 AKEENKAE

-1930 IKVEIQDKTSYDE
+1930 IKVKIQDKTSYDE

-1993 ETKKQRD
+1993 EAKKQRD
-2000 ADRKEGKQNTDVLFD
+2000 ANRKEGKQNTDTLFD
-2015 DGVIDRQAKLGELR
+2015 DEVIDRQAKLGELR
-2029 LRVDEINKDV
+2029 LTIDSINKDV
-2039 RKRMRKILSDP
+2039 RKHMRKILSDP

-2088 VKVSRGKNKVTKAYH
+2088 VKVSRGKNKITKAYH

-2180 RNILKTSFRQAQTL
+2180 RNILKTSFRQVQTL

-2244 HLKEVFKPTDEG
+2244 HLKQVFKPADEG

-2311 SNDVEQKN
+2311 SKDVEQKN

-2484 TVTELQAERV
+2484 TVTDLQAQRV

-2548 GKSEAVMRDWTNAVD
+2548 GKAEAVMRDWTNAVD

-2590 YNSNIFNYQSS
+2590 YNSNVFNYQSS

-2635 KEHGKDIHSKHLT
+2635 KEHGKEIHSKHLT

-2663 NMEGSEDFIEAYFE
+2663 NMEGSEDFIEAYFK
-2677 SNGSKEIFT
+2677 NTGSKEIFT

-2727 ISSEEMNHLSSAIAE
+2727 ISSTEMNHLSSVIDE
-2742 MKMGANSLR
+2742 MAMTGSSLR

-2759 QTAQENNHTNFTTSL
+2759 QTAQENNHANFTTSL

-2822 TLGDYY
+2822 NLGDYY
-2828 TAFKDAVIDERAQ
+2828 TAFKNAVINEKAQ

-2847 FHANLEKDLATH
+2847 FHANLEKDLANH
-2859 NEQVFRG
+2859 NEQVFRA
-2866 LMTLQKSL
+2866 LMRVQKSL

-2880 KSVLIPFNYGAGIS
+2880 KSVLIPFNYGAGIK

-2923 KALEVG
+2923 KALEAG

-2952 LFSFMAQKPIQWDIT
+2952 LFSFMTQKPIQWDIT

-3036 VDLFTQMYR
+3036 VELFTQMYR

-3052 QTIAERISN
+3052 QTVAERISN
-3061 ALVES
+3061 ALVET
-3066 GLDRGI
+3066 GLDRGL

-3111 VQNGESKAK
+3111 VQNNESKAK

-3249 KDGVIRE
+3249 KDGVIRK
-3256 DFHVNENFAE
+3256 DFHDNEVFAE
-3266 LTKGLTSL
+3266 LTQELSNL
-3274 INEVKDTELNKLD
+3274 VDEVRDTELNKLD

-3314 ALKEKS
+3314 ALKEKN
-3320 KVVDQINQLE
+3320 KIVDQINQLE
-3330 KDLDLSQYKKS
+3330 KDLALNTTIKVMSYEPNKRTDTTKQQTSESGIVQLSDTRATEQVS
-3341 DKSDAKDRTG
+3341 QLPTTSTG
-3351 SDLAENIYS
+3351 TD
-3360 TLGTNTQTGNVI
+3360 GTQG
-3372 IREVYGKNGINLAKE
+3372 AA
-3387 IGGVFS
+3387 F
-3393 LRTQSE
+3393 
-3399 KHFGNP
+3399 
-3405 FSSKKHLV
+3405 
-3413 EKDNL
+3413 
-3418 ILTNSTKESVTRY
+3418 TNS
-3431 LDWLL
+3431 
-3436 SETTNIN
+3436 
-3443 PDSHAWIR
+3443 
-3451 SVLQSGVLKGKPIIY
+3451 
-3466 YKELGEPSHANALDY
+3466 
-3481 LINKHNWGA
+3481 
-3490 GQEETKVILPKLPN
+3490 
-3504 VSEAIHAK
+3504 
-3512 DQAKSDKATKFIGFG
+3512 
-3527 AKGSSTDVYR
+3527 SSTP
-3537 KAWGNRANTGQYTNQ
+3537 T
-3552 DTVFVSING
+3552 
-3561 KRAGR
+3561 
-3566 VSIHDST
+3566 
-3573 FKNELQKAVDV
+3573 E
-3584 GAKIIADT
+3584 
-3592 KAHRERSFNIGE
+3592 
-3604 QELAS
+3604 
-3609 WLQSV
+3609 
-3614 GYQELTD
+3614 
-3621 GQWTKG
+3621 
-3627 VENTPT
+3627 PT
-3633 IQNLKQLNQTIKG
+3633 IQNLKQLDQTIKG

-3776 DLTRVNQIME
+3776 DLTYVNQIME
-3786 VIKVSQ
+3786 VIKASQ

-3814 DPEMMRYIDYTLEL
+3814 DPEMMRYIDYAMEL
-3828 DDLGIKPRKG
+3828 ADLGIKPRKG
-3838 ISSVMDFLVRLVSK
+3838 ISSVMDFLVRLASK

-3859 GYKAFAQNVETIMDN
+3859 GYKAFVQNVETIMDN

-3880 TLTSNGTRFS
+3880 TLTSNDTRFS

-3898 ANIKRGME
+3898 ANIKRGTE

-3934 GDTGII
+3934 GSTGIL
-3940 KTNGKTKGA
+3940 KANGKTKGA
-3949 KGISHI
+3949 MGISHI
-3955 IEARMRKDKMSYGE
+3955 IEARMRKDGMSYDE
-3969 VVEMLT
+3969 VVEMLVT
-3975 HNIVEAIAKG
+3975 TTVETIAKG
-3985 SIFIETPLKLQVR
+3985 SVFARFEQGGATKLQL
-3998 YDGYE
+3998 
-4003 TVLAKSKGSNNWII
+4003 VLDNHLVNLVKNKGSNAWVI
-4017 TAYELFENKKSDGGQ
+4017 TAFE
-4032 GVGFDTSK
+4032 
-4040 PTHTTPTLARDSMGA
+4040 M
-4055 SDKTSML
+4055 

-4097 QLTTDSN
+4097 QVTTDSN
-4104 EDTRYSEIFDETDK
+4104 EDTRYSQIFDETDK
-4118 QSVSEVFNSL
+4118 QSASEVFNSL

-4158 SKIEQKSLLDTAKQV
+4158 SEMEQKSLLDTAKQV

-4184 TVKEQLSYQVVTS
+4184 TVKEQLSYQAVTS

-4202 VNNHA
+4202 VNNHT

-4237 TVNDEVKNLY
+4237 TANDEVKNLY
-4247 ETEHSKL
+4247 DTEHSKL
-4254 FKSVGEMNNLASI
+4254 FKSIGEMNNLASV

-4273 SQTFNELTNQ
+4273 SQTFNELTDQ

-4317 DTTSEATKQLMA
+4317 NSTSEATKQLMA

-4335 TNVRLAR
+4335 TNARLAR

-4351 MVYQKPTDITNWVWD
+4351 MVYQKPMDAANWVWD

-4400 KQSEDLSKRSIARDS
+4400 KQLENLSKSSVAKDS
-4415 INLTI
+4415 MNLTI

-4444 TRAFV
+4444 TRGFI

-4461 VGRTVERVIR
+4461 VGHTVERVIR

-4497 PKRFDNYAKQSIT
+4497 PKRFDNHAKQSIT
-4510 RTVIM
+4510 RTVMM

-4530 LNYIANPKQRKARIK
+4530 LNYIANSKQRKVRIK
-4545 ALEDKLQSLSNNREH
+4545 ELEDKLQSLSKNREH

-4609 IFETVDELVTLHGLE
+4609 IFEAVDELVTLHGLE

-4676 TIHNP
+4676 AIHNP

-4704 LHGSIVQDELDT
+4704 LHGSIVQDELDN

-4775 KTMDAHNYDPRD
+4775 KTMDARSYDPRN

-4796 YGNDMMILGYNYEMS
+4796 YGNDMLILGYNYEMS

-4868 IHFTVINPNSPDP
+4868 VHFTVINPNSPDP

-4996 SSAYGITPTELARG
+4996 SAAHGITPTELARG

-5127 ESTQFSDFAAKYVLA
+5127 ESTQFSDFAAKFVLA

>member
-1 MATDFD
+1 MSTDLDKVLQKLQAAQSRNIAQVEQAQKKLGIETHSEKQKRLADEEAARLASESSFYKQVATNNTITPEIAPVYSPKVTARHNGGNILTDAFWGAASGVNSLIQGGLAVADTMLTQHVVNPANNVYSMVTGDSKPLIPMPESEQKIAGRVVNAGIYQATLKKLGIYDAKATEEYIATKYSNEYYRQKAEVDEAVKDIENPVLKAVATFGHSLTKPNLLASGAGSSLPQALPAGAIGRGAKVANAALSASTRAGIGTAVTSAVVEMGDTAKDKGYSTHRDMAYDLATG
-7 AIVKRAHKRAEKA
+7 A
-20 RQGLGL
+20 GLGL
-26 DKQQIY
+26 VSKGLPSSFSTEQIIANGGVSRILANSANRARTTAVNTATETGQEAVQGALEPALNQQQKEGKIDWGKVGKDAGMEAAVGFGMAGGPAIVGNIKAAVGDVNGFRSTLKTDPNNKNYDPNYAYQVSAGKAALGEIDIDSAKAEQTQALTTAMSRLTEFDEKLAQLPDGKKKEKLQKKRNDWFNNQVQPLQDTVAALEQVSNLQLSQEMSSDEVLQRILDLNAEAYHNRKQQADQQLTDAVNY
-32 NQPSN
+32 QPEIPEYTS
-37 YIQPD
+37 
-42 LVVTNPIASNLDKGY
+42 
-57 KVKVDWSEGA
+57 VD
-67 AKLNEYANT
+67 
-76 TYTPEPT
+76 
-83 LLDDTWTAVKKGVGT
+83 GVGT
-98 LEQSAMGLYTQATR
+98 GTTNTQ
-112 ATSAEEIR
+112 
-120 NATDWAGGLV
+120 
-130 KPTEISREQR
+130 
-140 QKETQDLIAAQAKHK
+140 QA
-155 QHIEELN
+155 
-162 NTLGFDA
+162 
-169 YVNKQ
+169 
-174 QDAYSGKTKQA
+174 
-185 LEAYNRAG
+185 
-193 NTGSFIKDVQQTL
+193 
-206 DVFYHNPRL
+206 
-215 IPVLLGESA
+215 
-224 PQMTVELAA
+224 
-233 AALTGGTSRTLS
+233 
-245 AASAIGTGTLLKTG
+245 
-259 DVVHENFENTGR
+259 
-271 VIDNDKIGGVV
+271 
-282 GLNTLASIID
+282 
-292 IGSAKIPNTLDNA
+292 
-305 LYNAVLRRDIVNKA
+305 
-319 TKDGVA
+319 
-325 SKAKN
+325 
-330 LGKDAFFEGVA
+330 
-341 EVVENTA
+341 
-348 SNYGQDKELTG
+348 
-359 GAGKAFASGAVL
+359 
-371 STGANIGGTSLGITS
+371 STGVI
-386 DTAKLGASKTLKG
+386 
-399 LSKIQER
+399 
-406 NKTSQD
+406 
-412 DPTHPK
+412 
-418 YNPTRKLFEAQTQI
+418 
-432 FSDDDEQQSQGVAN
+432 
-446 YAEVMNSASERLAHL
+446 
-461 DELINNAKTEK
+461 
-472 QKYKANKQK
+472 
-481 EEYLNNIL
+481 
-489 PELLQRDQLL
+489 
-499 TELIKD
+499 
-505 NYKQDDDLRNNI
+505 
-517 TNSLQWLATQK
+517 
-528 QELTEQLKQ
+528 
-537 LHTASSEQSTGSLQ
+537 
-551 SNHGNTVAIM
+551 AI
-561 DRASVGDVGVGTDHY
+561 
-576 DIRLANSQ
+576 
-584 DPTSILNRFLAG
+584 
-596 GKPLNEFKHSNG
+596 
-608 GAYNQQRGNKQHKG
+608 
-622 IDFGFNESFGG
+622 
-633 QDKYR
+633 
-638 TLTISPEF
+638 
-646 MNKLEYIKTGH
+646 
-657 DKKGGGHYTRIKFSD
+657 
-672 MPTEIR
+672 
-678 ILHQNE
+678 
-684 TGVKQVISG
+684 
-693 WQNNTN
+693 
-699 TNANTKQNN
+699 
-708 TTSNSKVDN
+708 
-717 NSLFV
+717 
-722 GDSIARGYKQSNLA
+722 GDSIANAFGNQYKKFGVTSYSKD
-736 TNGHNPKKVLNTL
+736 GRNPNEVLNTITKLSKSEL
-749 QKASSNG
+749 Q
-756 GLTGKTVVLSTGL
+756 GKTVVLSTGL
-769 SNNVTDWANVDK
+769 SNNTKADLNTIRKQIKYLKDNGASVQVMGVAN
-781 QLKLLSESGANVV
+781 
-794 VLGIADNFK
+794 NFK
-803 DNTTLANQV
+803 DDSKLGTRMNTDLANIAKEMGV
-812 NTKLKQKAEAY
+812 TFLGGFDYAKAD
-823 GFGYQALGN
+823 
-832 YRSGEAEKQYKAHP
+832 KYKAHP
-846 NNIKLSDMV
+846 DSGWYKPIYDKVGITQAQGQAVSGTSQYSTNFSIDNSNKSRDDLIMGTYTAFRKAGFTDGQARYLIGEVNRENGFSAKTMFGSHSDHANGANNFGFISWQQGRRTNLFKFLKDRGIDVKESGIPQTQASLDAMAAFFMQEMKSGGITLSQYRGGTYDTRNFLKQANPDLKDRRWGHAAIGWAYGQNKLKSGASFDS
-855 LAGNKDNHQNTSTQ
+855 STHEAKLDKGHADI
-869 SNLGS
+869 NRLLGS
-874 INYSWGKSKVHRKLS
+874 NYTGSFSSQSS
-889 NSNQYDDLMTE
+889 NSNLNIDDNRTAQERLE
-900 IYSTYG
+900 SLI
-906 FTKQE
+906 TK
-911 QQILKMQVAQES
+911 LKDEKTKTKEAEAQKALQDKISSLEAQVA
-923 GFNINAKNPTSGAFG
+923 
-938 LTQFIPSTAKAYGA
+938 
-952 KEGDAKSQIN
+952 D
-962 AQARYMKKL
+962 
-971 LKDFNG
+971 
-977 DWAKALAGFNTG
+977 
-989 EGNVKKHWGKDGTGN
+989 
-1004 GGGVMS
+1004 
-1010 TAWSNGT
+1010 
-1017 GETLKYV
+1017 
-1024 ENIMAHA
+1024 
-1031 VGVNHDT
+1031 
-1038 TNNQTANQTLWD
+1038 NQTN
-1050 NVDDVID
+1050 
-1057 WGESYVSKLQK
+1057 
-1068 QKEQE
+1068 
-1073 QDVIKSQELQEQVET
+1073 SQ
-1088 LTQTLNELSE
+1088 
-1098 IEAKKKE
+1098 
-1105 LEAHQ
+1105 
-1110 AQDEPKRSVADILTK
+1110 
-1125 TELLEEEIQTNE
+1125 
-1137 KLSDEEKTTLLNIK
+1137 
-1151 KAKDVL
+1151 
-1157 INALPEVLKE
+1157 
-1167 SLFNDENKE
+1167 
-1176 GLGDFLGKFKEQEQV
+1176 QEQV
-1191 SEESE
+1191 SVESE
-1196 VTSKAQ
+1196 AVSKAQ

-1217 DDMINLLVE
+1217 DDMINILVE

-1238 RLLNEVRVVENATK
+1238 RLLKEVRVVENATK
-1252 NADDVKHDIYIGK
+1252 NTDDVKHDIYIGK

-1284 VQYLKTDDIGVLDN
+1284 VQYLKTDDIGVLDS

-1304 RLNESHTSKAI
+1304 RFNESHTSKAS

-1324 DETQQPLYIARKAD
+1324 DENQQPLYIARKAD

-1370 NNLIEEAAHL
+1370 NNLIEEAFHL

-1411 IDFSQINTG
+1411 TDFSQINTG
-1420 VSQQQQPVQVTRA
+1420 VSQQQQPAQVTRT
-1433 SNIKQTPVADV
+1433 SNINQTPVADV
-1444 TTSEPNIEPTTT
+1444 TASDPTLEPTTT
-1456 PTQEAIPV
+1456 PTQESIPV
-1464 TPPVT
+1464 TPPAT
-1469 KTPSDVPTQRKPFRL
+1469 KTPSSVPTQRKPLRL

-1499 SEYQRKIQEGVATP
+1499 GEYQRKIQEGVATP

-1552 QVTVRSNVFTDEN
+1552 QVTVRSNVFVDEN

-1648 MAANPNTGFVVQH
+1648 MAADPNTGFVVQH

-1680 LRKHPALQKVSYK
+1680 LRKHPALQKISYK
-1693 EQPQVVFNI
+1693 EQPQAVFNV

-1750 YTATNSTTGLDLT
+1750 YTATNSTSNTSTGLNSGNAGNNTPPNITDNNGIT
-1763 SEVPI
+1763 
-1768 IETGIDENTNTG
+1768 ETGIDENTNTG

-1787 SNQNNT
+1787 SHQNNT

-1801 TDISTNTE
+1801 TDVSTNTK

-1814 ETESSVDE
+1814 EAESSADE

-1866 VKEETKSE
+1866 AKEENKAE

-1930 IKVEIQDKTSYDE
+1930 IKVKIQDKTSYDE

-1993 ETKKQRD
+1993 EAKKQRD
-2000 ADRKEGKQNTDVLFD
+2000 ANRKEGKQNTDTLFD
-2015 DGVIDRQAKLGELR
+2015 DEVIDRQAKLGELR
-2029 LRVDEINKDV
+2029 LTIDSINKDV
-2039 RKRMRKILSDP
+2039 RKHMRKILSDP

-2088 VKVSRGKNKVTKAYH
+2088 VKVSRGKNKITKAYH

-2205 RELYTNPIKASQ
+2205 RELYTNPVKASQ

-2244 HLKEVFKPTDEG
+2244 HLKQVFKPTDEG

-2311 SNDVEQKN
+2311 SKDVEQKN

-2465 KPIEESVANVKR
+2465 KPIEESIANVKR

-2484 TVTELQAERV
+2484 TVTDLQAQRV

-2548 GKSEAVMRDWTNAVD
+2548 GKAEAVMRDWTNAVD

-2590 YNSNIFNYQSS
+2590 YNSNVFNYQSS

-2635 KEHGKDIHSKHLT
+2635 KEYGKEIHSKHLT

-2677 SNGSKEIFT
+2677 STGSKEIFT
-2686 EGFTVDKLPSYVFIP
+2686 EGFTVDKLPSYVLIP

-2727 ISSEEMNHLSSAIAE
+2727 ISSTEMNHLSSVIDE
-2742 MKMGANSLR
+2742 MAMTGSSLR

-2822 TLGDYY
+2822 NLGDYY
-2828 TAFKDAVIDERAQ
+2828 TAFKNAVINEKAQ

-2847 FHANLEKDLATH
+2847 FHANLEKDLANH
-2859 NEQVFRG
+2859 NEQVFRA
-2866 LMTLQKSL
+2866 LMKVQKSL

-2880 KSVLIPFNYGAGIS
+2880 KSVLIPFNYGAGVG

-2923 KALEVG
+2923 KALEAG
-2929 QMTQLEYDTQRA
+2929 KMTQLEYDTQRA

-3036 VDLFTQMYR
+3036 VELFTQMYR

-3052 QTIAERISN
+3052 QTVAERISN
-3061 ALVES
+3061 ALVET
-3066 GLDRGI
+3066 GLDRGL

-3111 VQNGESKAK
+3111 VQNNESKAK

-3256 DFHVNENFAE
+3256 DFHDNEVFAE
-3266 LTKGLTSL
+3266 LTQELSSL
-3274 INEVKDTELNKLD
+3274 VDEVRDTELNKLD

-3314 ALKEKS
+3314 ALKEKN

-3330 KDLDLSQYKKS
+3330 KDLALNTTIKVMSYEPNKRTDTTKQQTSESGIVQLSDTRATEQVS
-3341 DKSDAKDRTG
+3341 QLPTTSTG
-3351 SDLAENIYS
+3351 TD
-3360 TLGTNTQTGNVI
+3360 GTQGAAF
-3372 IREVYGKNGINLAKE
+3372 IN
-3387 IGGVFS
+3387 S
-3393 LRTQSE
+3393 
-3399 KHFGNP
+3399 
-3405 FSSKKHLV
+3405 
-3413 EKDNL
+3413 
-3418 ILTNSTKESVTRY
+3418 
-3431 LDWLL
+3431 
-3436 SETTNIN
+3436 
-3443 PDSHAWIR
+3443 
-3451 SVLQSGVLKGKPIIY
+3451 
-3466 YKELGEPSHANALDY
+3466 
-3481 LINKHNWGA
+3481 
-3490 GQEETKVILPKLPN
+3490 
-3504 VSEAIHAK
+3504 
-3512 DQAKSDKATKFIGFG
+3512 
-3527 AKGSSTDVYR
+3527 SSTP
-3537 KAWGNRANTGQYTNQ
+3537 
-3552 DTVFVSING
+3552 
-3561 KRAGR
+3561 
-3566 VSIHDST
+3566 
-3573 FKNELQKAVDV
+3573 
-3584 GAKIIADT
+3584 T
-3592 KAHRERSFNIGE
+3592 K
-3604 QELAS
+3604 
-3609 WLQSV
+3609 
-3614 GYQELTD
+3614 
-3621 GQWTKG
+3621 
-3627 VENTPT
+3627 PT
-3633 IQNLKQLNQTIKG
+3633 IQNLKQLDQTIKG

-3764 KYGHSRHDTKED
+3764 KYGQSRHDTKED
-3776 DLTRVNQIME
+3776 DLTYVNQIME
-3786 VIKVSQ
+3786 VIKASQ

-3814 DPEMMRYIDYTLEL
+3814 DPEMMRYIDYAMEL
-3828 DDLGIKPRKG
+3828 ADLGIKPRKG
-3838 ISSVMDFLVRLVSK
+3838 ISSVMDFLVRLASK

-3859 GYKAFAQNVETIMDN
+3859 GYKAFVQNVETIMDN

-3880 TLTSNGTRFS
+3880 TLTSNDTRFS

-3955 IEARMRKDKMSYGE
+3955 IEARIRKDKMSYDE

-3975 HNIVEAIAKG
+3975 HNIVETIAQGSTADAYNSSNGVKNIKITHKG
-3985 SIFIETPLKLQVR
+3985 YFVALRKAE
-3998 YDGYE
+3998 
-4003 TVLAKSKGSNNWII
+4003 GSNAWVI
-4017 TAYELFENKKSDGGQ
+4017 TAFEIFEDGTGKGDGKTSPTHNQSYSARTDVGASNKVSDDGQ

-4055 SDKTSML
+4055 SDKT
-4062 FEDGTGKGYG
+4062 
-4072 KTSPTHNQSYSAR
+4072 
-4085 TDVGASNETNIT
+4085 NIT
-4097 QLTTDSN
+4097 QVITDSN
-4104 EDTRYSEIFDETDK
+4104 EDTRYSQIFDETDK
-4118 QSVSEVFNSL
+4118 QSASEVFNSL

-4158 SKIEQKSLLDTAKQV
+4158 SEMEQKSLLDTAKQV

-4184 TVKEQLSYQVVTS
+4184 AVKEQLSYQAVTS

-4202 VNNHA
+4202 VNNHT

-4237 TVNDEVKNLY
+4237 TANDEVKNLY
-4247 ETEHSKL
+4247 DTEHSKL
-4254 FKSVGEMNNLASI
+4254 FKSVGEMNNLASV

-4273 SQTFNELTNQ
+4273 SQTFNELTDQ

-4317 DTTSEATKQLMA
+4317 NSTSEATKQLMA

-4335 TNVRLAR
+4335 TNARLAR

-4351 MVYQKPTDITNWVWD
+4351 TVYQKPMDAANWVWD

-4400 KQSEDLSKRSIARDS
+4400 KQLENLSKSSVAKDS
-4415 INLTI
+4415 MNLTI

-4444 TRAFV
+4444 TRGFI

-4461 VGRTVERVIR
+4461 VGHTVERVIR

-4497 PKRFDNYAKQSIT
+4497 PKRFDNHAKQSIT
-4510 RTVIM
+4510 RTVMM

-4530 LNYIANPKQRKARIK
+4530 LNYIANSKQRKVRIK
-4545 ALEDKLQSLSNNREH
+4545 ELEDKLQSLSKNREH

-4609 IFETVDELVTLHGLE
+4609 IFEAVDELVTLHGLE

-4676 TIHNP
+4676 AIHNP

-4704 LHGSIVQDELDT
+4704 LHGSIVQDELDN

-4775 KTMDAHNYDPRD
+4775 KTMDARSYDPRN

-4796 YGNDMMILGYNYEMS
+4796 YGNDMLILGYNYEMS

-4859 PTTGFKISP
+4859 PITGFKISP
-4868 IHFTVINPNSPDP
+4868 VHFTVINPNSPDP

-4996 SSAYGITPTELARG
+4996 SAAHGITPTELARG

-5127 ESTQFSDFAAKYVLA
+5127 ESTQFSDFAAKFVLA

>member
-1 MATDFD
+1 MSTDLDKVLQKLQAAQSRNIAQVEQAQKRMGIETHSERQARLQKEAEIKKAEHEAYYSNVANNLATSLTPHSYFTPKPANRLETGNILTDTGWGAASGVNSLIQGGLAVADTMLTQHVVNPVNNAYSMFTGDSKPLIPMPESEQKIAGRVVNAGIYQAALKKLGIYD
-7 AIVKRAHKRAEKA
+7 AKAIEEYIAIKHSNEYYRQKAEVNEAVKDIENPVLKAVATFGHSLTKPNLLAAGAGSSLPQALPAGAIGRAAKVANAALSASTRAGIGTAVTSAVVEMGDTAKDKGYSTHRDTA
-20 RQGLGL
+20 YDLATGAGLGL
-26 DKQQIY
+26 VNKALPSSFSTEQIIANGGVSRILANSTNRARTTAVNTAIETGQEAVQGALESALNQQQKEGKIDWGKVGKDAGMEAAAGSAMAGGPAVVGNIKAAVGDVKGFRSTLKTNPNNKNYDPNYAYQVSAGKAALGEIGIDSAKAEQTQALTTAMSRLTEFDEKLAQLPDGKEKQKLQKQRNDWFNNQVQPLQDTVAALEQVGNLQLSQEMSSDEVLQRILDLNAEAYHNRKQQADQQLTDAVNY
-32 NQPSN
+32 QPEIPE
-37 YIQPD
+37 Y
-42 LVVTNPIASNLDKGY
+42 TN
-57 KVKVDWSEGA
+57 VD
-67 AKLNEYANT
+67 
-76 TYTPEPT
+76 
-83 LLDDTWTAVKKGVGT
+83 GVGT
-98 LEQSAMGLYTQATR
+98 STTNIEQA
-112 ATSAEEIR
+112 
-120 NATDWAGGLV
+120 
-130 KPTEISREQR
+130 
-140 QKETQDLIAAQAKHK
+140 
-155 QHIEELN
+155 
-162 NTLGFDA
+162 
-169 YVNKQ
+169 
-174 QDAYSGKTKQA
+174 
-185 LEAYNRAG
+185 
-193 NTGSFIKDVQQTL
+193 
-206 DVFYHNPRL
+206 
-215 IPVLLGESA
+215 
-224 PQMTVELAA
+224 
-233 AALTGGTSRTLS
+233 
-245 AASAIGTGTLLKTG
+245 
-259 DVVHENFENTGR
+259 
-271 VIDNDKIGGVV
+271 
-282 GLNTLASIID
+282 
-292 IGSAKIPNTLDNA
+292 
-305 LYNAVLRRDIVNKA
+305 
-319 TKDGVA
+319 
-325 SKAKN
+325 
-330 LGKDAFFEGVA
+330 
-341 EVVENTA
+341 
-348 SNYGQDKELTG
+348 
-359 GAGKAFASGAVL
+359 
-371 STGANIGGTSLGITS
+371 STGVI
-386 DTAKLGASKTLKG
+386 
-399 LSKIQER
+399 
-406 NKTSQD
+406 
-412 DPTHPK
+412 
-418 YNPTRKLFEAQTQI
+418 
-432 FSDDDEQQSQGVAN
+432 
-446 YAEVMNSASERLAHL
+446 
-461 DELINNAKTEK
+461 
-472 QKYKANKQK
+472 
-481 EEYLNNIL
+481 
-489 PELLQRDQLL
+489 
-499 TELIKD
+499 
-505 NYKQDDDLRNNI
+505 
-517 TNSLQWLATQK
+517 
-528 QELTEQLKQ
+528 
-537 LHTASSEQSTGSLQ
+537 
-551 SNHGNTVAIM
+551 AI
-561 DRASVGDVGVGTDHY
+561 
-576 DIRLANSQ
+576 
-584 DPTSILNRFLAG
+584 
-596 GKPLNEFKHSNG
+596 
-608 GAYNQQRGNKQHKG
+608 
-622 IDFGFNESFGG
+622 
-633 QDKYR
+633 
-638 TLTISPEF
+638 
-646 MNKLEYIKTGH
+646 
-657 DKKGGGHYTRIKFSD
+657 
-672 MPTEIR
+672 
-678 ILHQNE
+678 
-684 TGVKQVISG
+684 
-693 WQNNTN
+693 
-699 TNANTKQNN
+699 
-708 TTSNSKVDN
+708 
-717 NSLFV
+717 
-722 GDSIARGYKQSNLA
+722 GDSIANAFGNQYKKAGVTSYSKD
-736 TNGHNPKKVLNTL
+736 GRNPNEVLNTITKLSKSEL
-749 QKASSNG
+749 Q
-756 GLTGKTVVLSTGL
+756 GKTVVLSTGL
-769 SNNVTDWANVDK
+769 SNNTKADLNTIRKQIKYLKDNGASVQVMGVAN
-781 QLKLLSESGANVV
+781 
-794 VLGIADNFK
+794 NFK
-803 DNTTLANQV
+803 DDSKLGTRMNTDLANIAKEMGV
-812 NTKLKQKAEAY
+812 TFLGGFDYAKAD
-823 GFGYQALGN
+823 
-832 YRSGEAEKQYKAHP
+832 KYKAHP
-846 NNIKLSDMV
+846 DSGWYKPIYDKVGITQAQGQVVTGTSQYSTNFSIDNSNKSRDDLIMGTYTAFRKAGFTDGQARYLIGEVNRENGFSAKTMFGSHSDHANGANNFGFISWQQGRRTNLFKFLKDRGIDVKESGIPQTQASLDAMAAFFMQEMKSGGITLSQYRGGTYDTRNFLKQANPDLKDRRWGHAAIGWAYGQNKLKSGASFDS
-855 LAGNKDNHQNTSTQ
+855 STHEAKLDKGHADI
-869 SNLGS
+869 NRLLGS
-874 INYSWGKSKVHRKLS
+874 NYTGSFSSQSS
-889 NSNQYDDLMTE
+889 NSNLNIDDNRTAQERLE
-900 IYSTYG
+900 SLI
-906 FTKQE
+906 TK
-911 QQILKMQVAQES
+911 LKDEKTKTKEAEAQKALQDKISSLEAQVA
-923 GFNINAKNPTSGAFG
+923 
-938 LTQFIPSTAKAYGA
+938 
-952 KEGDAKSQIN
+952 D
-962 AQARYMKKL
+962 
-971 LKDFNG
+971 
-977 DWAKALAGFNTG
+977 
-989 EGNVKKHWGKDGTGN
+989 
-1004 GGGVMS
+1004 
-1010 TAWSNGT
+1010 
-1017 GETLKYV
+1017 
-1024 ENIMAHA
+1024 
-1031 VGVNHDT
+1031 
-1038 TNNQTANQTLWD
+1038 NQTN
-1050 NVDDVID
+1050 
-1057 WGESYVSKLQK
+1057 
-1068 QKEQE
+1068 
-1073 QDVIKSQELQEQVET
+1073 SQ
-1088 LTQTLNELSE
+1088 
-1098 IEAKKKE
+1098 
-1105 LEAHQ
+1105 
-1110 AQDEPKRSVADILTK
+1110 
-1125 TELLEEEIQTNE
+1125 
-1137 KLSDEEKTTLLNIK
+1137 
-1151 KAKDVL
+1151 
-1157 INALPEVLKE
+1157 
-1167 SLFNDENKE
+1167 
-1176 GLGDFLGKFKEQEQV
+1176 QEQV
-1191 SEESE
+1191 SVESE
-1196 VTSKAQ
+1196 AVSKAQ

-1217 DDMINLLVE
+1217 DDMINILVE

-1238 RLLNEVRVVENATK
+1238 RLLKEVRVVENATK
-1252 NADDVKHDIYIGK
+1252 NTDDVKHDIYIGK

-1284 VQYLKTDDIGVLDN
+1284 VQYLKTDDIGVLDS

-1304 RLNESHTSKAI
+1304 RFNESHTSKAS

-1324 DETQQPLYIARKAD
+1324 DENQQPLYIARKAD

-1370 NNLIEEAAHL
+1370 NNLIEEAFHL

-1397 DRIKESVKVSDFGL
+1397 DRIKESVKVSDIGL
-1411 IDFSQINTG
+1411 TDFSQINTG
-1420 VSQQQQPVQVTRA
+1420 VSQQQQQQPVSIKTPTEQTAVQVTRA
-1433 SNIKQTPVADV
+1433 SNINQTPVADV
-1444 TTSEPNIEPTTT
+1444 TTSDPTIEPTTT
-1456 PTQEAIPV
+1456 PTQESIPV

-1469 KTPSDVPTQRKPFRL
+1469 KTPSSVPTQRKPLRL

-1499 SEYQRKIQEGVATP
+1499 GEYQRKIQEGVATP

-1552 QVTVRSNVFTDEN
+1552 QVTVRSNVFVDEN

-1648 MAANPNTGFVVQH
+1648 MAADSNTGFVVQH

-1680 LRKHPALQKVSYK
+1680 LRKHPALQKISYK
-1693 EQPQVVFNI
+1693 EQPQAVFNV

-1750 YTATNSTTGLDLT
+1750 YTATNSTSNTNTDLNSGNAGNNT
-1763 SEVPI
+1763 PPNI
-1768 IETGIDENTNTG
+1768 TDNNGITETGIDENTNTD

-1787 SNQNNT
+1787 SHQNNT

-1801 TDISTNTE
+1801 TDVSTNTK

-1814 ETESSVDE
+1814 EAESSADE
-1822 LITPQEAVAV
+1822 SVTPQETVAV

-1866 VKEETKSE
+1866 AKEENKAE

-1916 NQALISVLSRYSPD
+1916 NQALISVLSKYSPD
-1930 IKVEIQDKTSYDE
+1930 IKVKIQDKTSYDE

-1993 ETKKQRD
+1993 EAKKQRD
-2000 ADRKEGKQNTDVLFD
+2000 ANRKEGKQNTDTLFD
-2015 DGVIDRQAKLGELR
+2015 DEVIDRQAKLGELR
-2029 LRVDEINKDV
+2029 LTIDSINKDV
-2039 RKRMRKILSDP
+2039 RKHMRKILSDP

-2088 VKVSRGKNKVTKAYH
+2088 VKVSRGKNKITKAYH

-2172 ATKDSKVV
+2172 ATKDSKAV
-2180 RNILKTSFRQAQTL
+2180 RNILKTSFRQVQTL

-2205 RELYTNPIKASQ
+2205 RELYTNPVKASQ

-2244 HLKEVFKPTDEG
+2244 HLKQVFKPTDEG

-2311 SNDVEQKN
+2311 SKDVEQKN

-2465 KPIEESVANVKR
+2465 KPIEESIANVKR

-2484 TVTELQAERV
+2484 TVTDLQAQRV

-2548 GKSEAVMRDWTNAVD
+2548 GKAEAVMRDWTNAVD

-2590 YNSNIFNYQSS
+2590 YNSNVFNYQSS

-2635 KEHGKDIHSKHLT
+2635 KEHGKEIHSKHLT

-2663 NMEGSEDFIEAYFE
+2663 NMEGSEDFIEAYFK
-2677 SNGSKEIFT
+2677 NTGSKEIFT

-2727 ISSEEMNHLSSAIAE
+2727 ISSEEMNHLSSVIDE
-2742 MKMGANSLR
+2742 MAMTGSSLR

-2759 QTAQENNHTNFTTSL
+2759 QTAQENNHANFTTSL

-2822 TLGDYY
+2822 NLGDYY
-2828 TAFKDAVIDERAQ
+2828 TAFKNAVINEKAQ

-2847 FHANLEKDLATH
+2847 FHANLEKDLANH
-2859 NEQVFRG
+2859 NKQVFRA
-2866 LMTLQKSL
+2866 LMRVQKSL

-2880 KSVLIPFNYGAGIS
+2880 KSVLIPFNYGAGIK

-2923 KALEVG
+2923 KALEAG

-2952 LFSFMAQKPIQWDIT
+2952 LFSFMTQKPIQWDIT

-3036 VDLFTQMYR
+3036 VELFTQMYH

-3052 QTIAERISN
+3052 QTVAERISN
-3061 ALVES
+3061 ALVET
-3066 GLDRGI
+3066 GLDRGL

-3111 VQNGESKAK
+3111 VQNNESKAK

-3249 KDGVIRE
+3249 KDGVIRK
-3256 DFHVNENFAE
+3256 DFHDNEVFAE
-3266 LTKGLTSL
+3266 LTQELSSL
-3274 INEVKDTELNKLD
+3274 VDEVRDTELNKLD

-3314 ALKEKS
+3314 ALKEKN

-3330 KDLDLSQYKKS
+3330 KDLALNTTIKVMSYEPNKRTDTTKQQTSESGIVQLSDTRATEQVS
-3341 DKSDAKDRTG
+3341 QLPTTSTG
-3351 SDLAENIYS
+3351 TD
-3360 TLGTNTQTGNVI
+3360 GTQG
-3372 IREVYGKNGINLAKE
+3372 AA
-3387 IGGVFS
+3387 F
-3393 LRTQSE
+3393 
-3399 KHFGNP
+3399 
-3405 FSSKKHLV
+3405 
-3413 EKDNL
+3413 
-3418 ILTNSTKESVTRY
+3418 TNS
-3431 LDWLL
+3431 
-3436 SETTNIN
+3436 
-3443 PDSHAWIR
+3443 
-3451 SVLQSGVLKGKPIIY
+3451 
-3466 YKELGEPSHANALDY
+3466 
-3481 LINKHNWGA
+3481 
-3490 GQEETKVILPKLPN
+3490 
-3504 VSEAIHAK
+3504 
-3512 DQAKSDKATKFIGFG
+3512 
-3527 AKGSSTDVYR
+3527 SSTP
-3537 KAWGNRANTGQYTNQ
+3537 T
-3552 DTVFVSING
+3552 
-3561 KRAGR
+3561 
-3566 VSIHDST
+3566 
-3573 FKNELQKAVDV
+3573 E
-3584 GAKIIADT
+3584 
-3592 KAHRERSFNIGE
+3592 
-3604 QELAS
+3604 
-3609 WLQSV
+3609 
-3614 GYQELTD
+3614 
-3621 GQWTKG
+3621 
-3627 VENTPT
+3627 PT
-3633 IQNLKQLNQTIKG
+3633 IQNLKQLDQTIKG

-3776 DLTRVNQIME
+3776 DLTYVNQIME
-3786 VIKVSQ
+3786 VIKASQ

-3828 DDLGIKPRKG
+3828 ADLGIKPRKD
-3838 ISSVMDFLVRLVSK
+3838 ISSVMDFLVRLASK

-3859 GYKAFAQNVETIMDN
+3859 GYKAFVQNVETIMDN

-3880 TLTSNGTRFS
+3880 TLTSNDTRFS

-3898 ANIKRGME
+3898 ANIKRGTE

-3934 GDTGII
+3934 GSTGIL
-3940 KTNGKTKGA
+3940 KANGKTKGA
-3949 KGISHI
+3949 MGISHI
-3955 IEARMRKDKMSYGE
+3955 IEARMRKDGMSYDE

-3975 HNIVEAIAKG
+3975 GGIVEAIAKG
-3985 SIFIETPLKLQVR
+3985 EVIREIAREKTQRLTVLHDKTIIHLIKQAGSNAWLLS
-3998 YDGYE
+3998 GYE
-4003 TVLAKSKGSNNWII
+4003 
-4017 TAYELFENKKSDGGQ
+4017 ENQMVNQSRGATTSDLRTNSPILSRTD
-4032 GVGFDTSK
+4032 V
-4040 PTHTTPTLARDSMGA
+4040 GA

-4104 EDTRYSEIFDETDK
+4104 EDTRYSQIFDETDK
-4118 QSVSEVFNSL
+4118 QSASEVFNSL

-4158 SKIEQKSLLDTAKQV
+4158 SEMEQKSLLDTAKQV

-4184 TVKEQLSYQVVTS
+4184 VVKEQLSYQAVTS

-4202 VNNHA
+4202 VNNHT

-4237 TVNDEVKNLY
+4237 TANDEVKNLY
-4247 ETEHSKL
+4247 DTEHSKL
-4254 FKSVGEMNNLASI
+4254 FKSIGEMNNLASV

-4273 SQTFNELTNQ
+4273 SQTFNELTDQ

-4317 DTTSEATKQLMA
+4317 NSTSEATKQLMA

-4335 TNVRLAR
+4335 TNARLAR

-4351 MVYQKPTDITNWVWD
+4351 TIYQKPMDAANWVWD

-4400 KQSEDLSKRSIARDS
+4400 KQSENLSKSSVAKDS
-4415 INLTI
+4415 MNLTI

-4444 TRAFV
+4444 TRGFI

-4461 VGRTVERVIR
+4461 VGHTVERVIR

-4497 PKRFDNYAKQSIT
+4497 PKRFDNHAKQSIT
-4510 RTVIM
+4510 RTVMM

-4530 LNYIANPKQRKARIK
+4530 LNYIANSKQRKVRIK
-4545 ALEDKLQSLSNNREH
+4545 ELEDKLQSLSKNREH

-4609 IFETVDELVTLHGLE
+4609 IFEAVDELVTLHGLE

-4676 TIHNP
+4676 AIHNP

-4704 LHGSIVQDELDT
+4704 LHGSIVQDELDN

-4775 KTMDAHNYDPRD
+4775 KTMDARSYDPRN

-4796 YGNDMMILGYNYEMS
+4796 YGNDMLILGYNYEMS

-4868 IHFTVINPNSPDP
+4868 VHFTVINPNSPDP

-4996 SSAYGITPTELARG
+4996 SAAHGITPTELARG

-5127 ESTQFSDFAAKYVLA
+5127 ESTQFSDFAAKFVLA

>member
-1 MATDFD
+1 MSTDLDKVLQKLQAAQSRNIAQVEQAQKRMGIETHSERQKRLTDEEAARLASENSFYKQAATNNTITPEIAPVYSPKVTARHNGGNILTDTGWGAASGVNSLIQGGLAVADTMLTQHVVNPVNNAYSMFTGDSKPLIPMPESEQKIAGRVVNAGIYQAALKKLGIYDAKAIEEYIAKKYSNEYSRQKAEVDEAVKDIENPLLKFAATFGHSLTKPNLLAAGAGSSLPQALPAGAIGRGAKVANAALSASTRAGIGTAVTSAVVEMGDTAKDKGYSTHRDMAYDLATG
-7 AIVKRAHKRAEKA
+7 A
-20 RQGLGL
+20 GLGL
-26 DKQQIY
+26 VSKGLPSSFSTEQIIANGGVSRILANSANRARTTAVNTATETGQEAVQGALESALNQQQKEGKIDWGKVGKDAGMEAAVGFGMAGGPAIVGNIKAAVGDVKGFRSTLKTDPNNKNYDPNYAYQVSAGKAALGEIDIDSAKAEQTQALTTAMSRLTEFDEKLAQLPDGKKKEKLQKKRNDWFNNQVQPLQDTVAALEQVSNLQLSQEMSSDEVLQRILDLNAEAYHNRKQQAEQQLTDAVNY
-32 NQPSN
+32 QPEIPE
-37 YIQPD
+37 Y
-42 LVVTNPIASNLDKGY
+42 TN
-57 KVKVDWSEGA
+57 VD
-67 AKLNEYANT
+67 
-76 TYTPEPT
+76 
-83 LLDDTWTAVKKGVGT
+83 GVGT
-98 LEQSAMGLYTQATR
+98 STTSTQ
-112 ATSAEEIR
+112 
-120 NATDWAGGLV
+120 
-130 KPTEISREQR
+130 
-140 QKETQDLIAAQAKHK
+140 QA
-155 QHIEELN
+155 
-162 NTLGFDA
+162 
-169 YVNKQ
+169 
-174 QDAYSGKTKQA
+174 
-185 LEAYNRAG
+185 
-193 NTGSFIKDVQQTL
+193 
-206 DVFYHNPRL
+206 
-215 IPVLLGESA
+215 
-224 PQMTVELAA
+224 
-233 AALTGGTSRTLS
+233 
-245 AASAIGTGTLLKTG
+245 
-259 DVVHENFENTGR
+259 
-271 VIDNDKIGGVV
+271 
-282 GLNTLASIID
+282 
-292 IGSAKIPNTLDNA
+292 
-305 LYNAVLRRDIVNKA
+305 
-319 TKDGVA
+319 
-325 SKAKN
+325 
-330 LGKDAFFEGVA
+330 
-341 EVVENTA
+341 
-348 SNYGQDKELTG
+348 
-359 GAGKAFASGAVL
+359 
-371 STGANIGGTSLGITS
+371 STGVI
-386 DTAKLGASKTLKG
+386 
-399 LSKIQER
+399 
-406 NKTSQD
+406 
-412 DPTHPK
+412 
-418 YNPTRKLFEAQTQI
+418 
-432 FSDDDEQQSQGVAN
+432 
-446 YAEVMNSASERLAHL
+446 
-461 DELINNAKTEK
+461 
-472 QKYKANKQK
+472 
-481 EEYLNNIL
+481 
-489 PELLQRDQLL
+489 
-499 TELIKD
+499 
-505 NYKQDDDLRNNI
+505 
-517 TNSLQWLATQK
+517 
-528 QELTEQLKQ
+528 
-537 LHTASSEQSTGSLQ
+537 
-551 SNHGNTVAIM
+551 AI
-561 DRASVGDVGVGTDHY
+561 
-576 DIRLANSQ
+576 
-584 DPTSILNRFLAG
+584 
-596 GKPLNEFKHSNG
+596 
-608 GAYNQQRGNKQHKG
+608 
-622 IDFGFNESFGG
+622 
-633 QDKYR
+633 
-638 TLTISPEF
+638 
-646 MNKLEYIKTGH
+646 
-657 DKKGGGHYTRIKFSD
+657 
-672 MPTEIR
+672 
-678 ILHQNE
+678 
-684 TGVKQVISG
+684 
-693 WQNNTN
+693 
-699 TNANTKQNN
+699 
-708 TTSNSKVDN
+708 
-717 NSLFV
+717 
-722 GDSIARGYKQSNLA
+722 GDSIANAFGNQYKKAGVTSYSKD
-736 TNGHNPKKVLNTL
+736 GRNPNEVLNTITKLSKSEL
-749 QKASSNG
+749 Q
-756 GLTGKTVVLSTGL
+756 GKTVVLSTGL
-769 SNNVTDWANVDK
+769 SNNTKADLNTIRKQIKYLKDNGASVQVMGVAN
-781 QLKLLSESGANVV
+781 
-794 VLGIADNFK
+794 NFK
-803 DNTTLANQV
+803 DDSKLGTRMNTDLANIAKEMGV
-812 NTKLKQKAEAY
+812 TFLGGFDYAKAD
-823 GFGYQALGN
+823 
-832 YRSGEAEKQYKAHP
+832 KYKAHP
-846 NNIKLSDMV
+846 DSGWYKPIYDKVGITQAQGQAVS
-855 LAGNKDNHQNTSTQ
+855 GTSQYST
-869 SNLGS
+869 NFS
-874 INYSWGKSKVHRKLS
+874 ID
-889 NSNQYDDLMTE
+889 NSNKSRDDLIMG
-900 IYSTYG
+900 TYTAFRKAG
-906 FTKQE
+906 FTD
-911 QQILKMQVAQES
+911 
-923 GFNINAKNPTSGAFG
+923 G
-938 LTQFIPSTAKAYGA
+938 
-952 KEGDAKSQIN
+952 
-962 AQARYMKKL
+962 QARYLIGEVNRENGFSAKTMFGSHSDHANGANNFGFISWQQGRRTNLFKF
-971 LKDFNG
+971 LKDRGIDVKESGIPQTQASLDAMAAFFMQEMKSGGITLSQYRGGTYDTRNFLKQANPDLKDRRWGHAAIGWAYGQNKLKSGASFNSSTHE
-977 DWAKALAGFNTG
+977 AKLDKGHADINRLLGSNYTG
-989 EGNVKKHWGKDGTGN
+989 SFSSQSSK
-1004 GGGVMS
+1004 
-1010 TAWSNGT
+1010 SN
-1017 GETLKYV
+1017 L
-1024 ENIMAHA
+1024 
-1031 VGVNHDT
+1031 
-1038 TNNQTANQTLWD
+1038 
-1050 NVDDVID
+1050 NVDDNRTAQERL
-1057 WGESYVSKLQK
+1057 ESLITKLKDEKTKTKEAEAQK
-1068 QKEQE
+1068 AL
-1073 QDVIKSQELQEQVET
+1073 QDKIS
-1088 LTQTLNELSE
+1088 S
-1098 IEAKKKE
+1098 
-1105 LEAHQ
+1105 LEAQ
-1110 AQDEPKRSVADILTK
+1110 VADN
-1125 TELLEEEIQTNE
+1125 QTN
-1137 KLSDEEKTTLLNIK
+1137 SQ
-1151 KAKDVL
+1151 
-1157 INALPEVLKE
+1157 
-1167 SLFNDENKE
+1167 
-1176 GLGDFLGKFKEQEQV
+1176 QEQV
-1191 SEESE
+1191 SVESE
-1196 VTSKAQ
+1196 AVSKAQ

-1217 DDMINLLVE
+1217 DDMINILVE

-1238 RLLNEVRVVENATK
+1238 RLLKEVRVVENATK
-1252 NADDVKHDIYIGK
+1252 NTDDVKYDIYIGK

-1284 VQYLKTDDIGVLDN
+1284 VQYLKTDDIGVLDS

-1304 RLNESHTSKAI
+1304 RFNESHTSKAI

-1324 DETQQPLYIARKAD
+1324 DENQQPLYIARKAD

-1370 NNLIEEAAHL
+1370 NNLIEEAFHL

-1411 IDFSQINTG
+1411 TDFSQINTG

-1433 SNIKQTPVADV
+1433 SNINQTPVADV
-1444 TTSEPNIEPTTT
+1444 TASDPTIEPTTT
-1456 PTQEAIPV
+1456 PTQESIPV

-1469 KTPSDVPTQRKPFRL
+1469 KTPSSVPTQRKPFRL

-1499 SEYQRKIQEGVATP
+1499 GEYQRKIQEGVATP

-1535 LSSIYRGTGSA
+1535 LSSIYHGTGSA

-1552 QVTVRSNVFTDEN
+1552 QVTVRSNVFVDEN

-1648 MAANPNTGFVVQH
+1648 MAADPNTGFVVQH

-1680 LRKHPALQKVSYK
+1680 LRKHPALQKISYK
-1693 EQPQVVFNI
+1693 EQPQAVFNV

-1750 YTATNSTTGLDLT
+1750 YTATNSTSNTSTGLNSGNAGNNTPPNITDNNGIT
-1763 SEVPI
+1763 
-1768 IETGIDENTNTG
+1768 ETGIDENTNTD

-1787 SNQNNT
+1787 SHQNNT

-1801 TDISTNTE
+1801 TDVSTNTK

-1814 ETESSVDE
+1814 EAESSADE
-1822 LITPQEAVAV
+1822 SVTPQETVAV

-1856 QVRKLESTSK
+1856 QVRKLESISK
-1866 VKEETKSE
+1866 AKEENKAE

-1916 NQALISVLSRYSPD
+1916 NQALISVLSKYSPD
-1930 IKVEIQDKTSYDE
+1930 IKVKIQDKTSYDE

-1958 KDITRDIAQAMVH
+1958 KNITRDIAQAMVH

-1993 ETKKQRD
+1993 EAKKQRD
-2000 ADRKEGKQNTDVLFD
+2000 ANRKEGKQNTDTLFD
-2015 DGVIDRQAKLGELR
+2015 DEVIDRQAKLGELR
-2029 LRVDEINKDV
+2029 LTIDSINKDV
-2039 RKRMRKILSDP
+2039 RKHMRKILSDP

-2088 VKVSRGKNKVTKAYH
+2088 VKVSRGKNKITKAYH

-2130 SDSTSLSVLDSE
+2130 SDSTSLSALDSE

-2180 RNILKTSFRQAQTL
+2180 RNVLKTSFRQVQTL

-2244 HLKEVFKPTDEG
+2244 HLKQVFKPADEG

-2311 SNDVEQKN
+2311 SKDVEQKN
-2319 NAHITKEMWETYK
+2319 NAYITKEMWETYK

-2465 KPIEESVANVKR
+2465 KPIEESIANVKR

-2484 TVTELQAERV
+2484 TVTDLQAQRV

-2525 MIGAKLKEGELQ
+2525 IIGAKLKEGELQ

-2548 GKSEAVMRDWTNAVD
+2548 GKAEAVMRDWTNAVD

-2590 YNSNIFNYQSS
+2590 YNSNVFNYQSS

-2635 KEHGKDIHSKHLT
+2635 KEYGKEIHSKHLT

-2663 NMEGSEDFIEAYFE
+2663 NMEGSEDFIEAYFK
-2677 SNGSKEIFT
+2677 NTGSKEIFT

-2727 ISSEEMNHLSSAIAE
+2727 ISSEEMNHLSSVIDE
-2742 MKMGANSLR
+2742 MAMTGSSLR

-2759 QTAQENNHTNFTTSL
+2759 QTAQENNHANFTTSL

-2822 TLGDYY
+2822 NLGDYY
-2828 TAFKDAVIDERAQ
+2828 TAFKNAVINEKAQ

-2847 FHANLEKDLATH
+2847 FHANLEKDLANH
-2859 NEQVFRG
+2859 NEQVFRA
-2866 LMTLQKSL
+2866 LMKVQKSL

-2923 KALEVG
+2923 KALEAG

-2952 LFSFMAQKPIQWDIT
+2952 LFSFMTQKPIQWDIT

-3036 VDLFTQMYR
+3036 VELFTQMYH

-3052 QTIAERISN
+3052 QTVAERISN
-3061 ALVES
+3061 ALVET
-3066 GLDRGI
+3066 GLDRGL

-3111 VQNGESKAK
+3111 VQNNESKAK

-3215 QQNKATFQALVSYHG
+3215 QQNRATFQALVSYHG

-3249 KDGVIRE
+3249 KDGVIRK
-3256 DFHVNENFAE
+3256 DFHDNEVFAE
-3266 LTKGLTSL
+3266 LTQELSSL
-3274 INEVKDTELNKLD
+3274 VDEVRDTELNKLD

-3314 ALKEKS
+3314 ALKEKN

-3330 KDLDLSQYKKS
+3330 KDLALNTTIKVMSYEPNKRTDTTKQQTSESGIVQLSDTRATEQVS
-3341 DKSDAKDRTG
+3341 QLPTTSTG
-3351 SDLAENIYS
+3351 TD
-3360 TLGTNTQTGNVI
+3360 GTQGAAF
-3372 IREVYGKNGINLAKE
+3372 IN
-3387 IGGVFS
+3387 S
-3393 LRTQSE
+3393 
-3399 KHFGNP
+3399 
-3405 FSSKKHLV
+3405 
-3413 EKDNL
+3413 
-3418 ILTNSTKESVTRY
+3418 
-3431 LDWLL
+3431 
-3436 SETTNIN
+3436 
-3443 PDSHAWIR
+3443 
-3451 SVLQSGVLKGKPIIY
+3451 
-3466 YKELGEPSHANALDY
+3466 
-3481 LINKHNWGA
+3481 
-3490 GQEETKVILPKLPN
+3490 
-3504 VSEAIHAK
+3504 
-3512 DQAKSDKATKFIGFG
+3512 
-3527 AKGSSTDVYR
+3527 SSTP
-3537 KAWGNRANTGQYTNQ
+3537 T
-3552 DTVFVSING
+3552 
-3561 KRAGR
+3561 
-3566 VSIHDST
+3566 
-3573 FKNELQKAVDV
+3573 E
-3584 GAKIIADT
+3584 
-3592 KAHRERSFNIGE
+3592 
-3604 QELAS
+3604 
-3609 WLQSV
+3609 
-3614 GYQELTD
+3614 
-3621 GQWTKG
+3621 
-3627 VENTPT
+3627 PT
-3633 IQNLKQLNQTIKG
+3633 IQNLKQLDQTIKG

-3700 DNQTFSQS
+3700 DNLTFSQS

-3764 KYGHSRHDTKED
+3764 KYGQSRHDTKED
-3776 DLTRVNQIME
+3776 DLTYVNQIME
-3786 VIKVSQ
+3786 VIKASQ

-3814 DPEMMRYIDYTLEL
+3814 DPEMMRYIDYAMEL
-3828 DDLGIKPRKG
+3828 ADLGIKPRKG
-3838 ISSVMDFLVRLVSK
+3838 ISSVMDFLVRLASK

-3859 GYKAFAQNVETIMDN
+3859 GYKAFVQNVETIMDN

-3880 TLTSNGTRFS
+3880 TLTSNDTRFS

-3898 ANIKRGME
+3898 ANIKRGTE

-3934 GDTGII
+3934 GSTGIL
-3940 KTNGKTKGA
+3940 KANGKTKGA
-3949 KGISHI
+3949 MGISHI
-3955 IEARMRKDKMSYGE
+3955 IEARMRKDGMSYDE
-3969 VVEMLT
+3969 VVEMLVT
-3975 HNIVEAIAKG
+3975 TTVETIAKG
-3985 SIFIETPLKLQVR
+3985 SVFARFEQGGATKLQL
-3998 YDGYE
+3998 
-4003 TVLAKSKGSNNWII
+4003 VLDNHLVNLVKNKGSNAWVI
-4017 TAYELFENKKSDGGQ
+4017 TAFE
-4032 GVGFDTSK
+4032 
-4040 PTHTTPTLARDSMGA
+4040 M
-4055 SDKTSML
+4055 

-4097 QLTTDSN
+4097 QVTTDSN
-4104 EDTRYSEIFDETDK
+4104 EDTRYSQIFDETDK
-4118 QSVSEVFNSL
+4118 QSASEVFNSL

-4158 SKIEQKSLLDTAKQV
+4158 SEMEQKSLLDTAKQV

-4184 TVKEQLSYQVVTS
+4184 AVKEQLSYQAVTS

-4202 VNNHA
+4202 VNNHT

-4237 TVNDEVKNLY
+4237 TANDEVKNLY
-4247 ETEHSKL
+4247 DTEHSKL
-4254 FKSVGEMNNLASI
+4254 FKSVGEMNNLASV

-4273 SQTFNELTNQ
+4273 SQTFNELTDQ

-4317 DTTSEATKQLMA
+4317 NSTSEATKQLMA

-4335 TNVRLAR
+4335 TNARLAR

-4351 MVYQKPTDITNWVWD
+4351 TVYQKPMDAANWVWD

-4400 KQSEDLSKRSIARDS
+4400 KQLENLSKSSVAKDS
-4415 INLTI
+4415 MNLTI

-4444 TRAFV
+4444 TRGFI

-4461 VGRTVERVIR
+4461 VGHTVERVIR

-4497 PKRFDNYAKQSIT
+4497 PKRFDNHAKQSIT
-4510 RTVIM
+4510 RTVMM

-4530 LNYIANPKQRKARIK
+4530 LNYIANSKQRKVRIK
-4545 ALEDKLQSLSNNREH
+4545 ELEDKLQSLSKNREH

-4609 IFETVDELVTLHGLE
+4609 IFEAVDELVTLHGLE

-4676 TIHNP
+4676 AIHNP

-4704 LHGSIVQDELDT
+4704 LHGSIVQDELDN

-4775 KTMDAHNYDPRD
+4775 KTMDARSYDPRN

-4796 YGNDMMILGYNYEMS
+4796 YGNDMLILGYNYEMS

-4834 ELVAKPKLVD
+4834 ELVAKPKLVE

-4859 PTTGFKISP
+4859 PITGFKISP
-4868 IHFTVINPNSPDP
+4868 VHFTVINPNSPDP

-4996 SSAYGITPTELARG
+4996 SAAHGITPTELARG

-5127 ESTQFSDFAAKYVLA
+5127 ESTQFSDFAAKFVLA

-5155 KKAAFEDG
+5155 KKAAFKDG

-5168 EVFINYDIP
+5168 EVFINYDTP

>member
-1 MATDFD
+1 MSTDLDKVLQKLQAAQSHNIARVEQAQIRLGMETHSERQKRLADEEAARLASENSFYKKVATNNTITPEIAPVYSPKVTARHNGGNILTDTFWGGASGVNSVAQGGLAMADTLLTQHVVNPANNVYSMITGDSKPLIPMPESEQKIAGRVVNAGIYQATLKKLGIYD
-7 AIVKRAHKRAEKA
+7 AKAIEEYIAKKYSKEYYRQKAEVDEAVKDIENPLLKFAATFGHSLTKPNLLASGAGSSLPQALPAGAVARGARVANAALSASTRAGIGTAVTSTVVEMGDTAKDKGYSTHRDTAYDLA
-20 RQGLGL
+20 TGAGLGL
-26 DKQQIY
+26 VNKALPSSFSTEQVIANGGVSKILANSANRARTTAVNTATETGQEAVQGALESALNQQQKEGKIDWGKVAEDAGLEAAVGSAMAGGPAVVSNIKAAVGDVNGFRSTLKTDPNNKNYNPNYAYQVSAGKAALGEIGIDSAKAEQTQALTTAMSRLTEFDEKLAQLPDGKEKEKLQKQRNDWFNNQVQPLQDTVAALEQVGTLQLSQEMSSDEVLQRILDLNAEAYHNRKQQADQQLTDAVNY
-32 NQPSN
+32 QPEIPE
-37 YIQPD
+37 Y
-42 LVVTNPIASNLDKGY
+42 TN
-57 KVKVDWSEGA
+57 VD
-67 AKLNEYANT
+67 
-76 TYTPEPT
+76 
-83 LLDDTWTAVKKGVGT
+83 GVGT
-98 LEQSAMGLYTQATR
+98 STANTQ
-112 ATSAEEIR
+112 
-120 NATDWAGGLV
+120 
-130 KPTEISREQR
+130 
-140 QKETQDLIAAQAKHK
+140 QA
-155 QHIEELN
+155 
-162 NTLGFDA
+162 
-169 YVNKQ
+169 
-174 QDAYSGKTKQA
+174 
-185 LEAYNRAG
+185 
-193 NTGSFIKDVQQTL
+193 
-206 DVFYHNPRL
+206 
-215 IPVLLGESA
+215 
-224 PQMTVELAA
+224 
-233 AALTGGTSRTLS
+233 
-245 AASAIGTGTLLKTG
+245 
-259 DVVHENFENTGR
+259 
-271 VIDNDKIGGVV
+271 
-282 GLNTLASIID
+282 
-292 IGSAKIPNTLDNA
+292 
-305 LYNAVLRRDIVNKA
+305 
-319 TKDGVA
+319 
-325 SKAKN
+325 
-330 LGKDAFFEGVA
+330 
-341 EVVENTA
+341 
-348 SNYGQDKELTG
+348 
-359 GAGKAFASGAVL
+359 
-371 STGANIGGTSLGITS
+371 STGVI
-386 DTAKLGASKTLKG
+386 
-399 LSKIQER
+399 
-406 NKTSQD
+406 
-412 DPTHPK
+412 
-418 YNPTRKLFEAQTQI
+418 
-432 FSDDDEQQSQGVAN
+432 
-446 YAEVMNSASERLAHL
+446 
-461 DELINNAKTEK
+461 
-472 QKYKANKQK
+472 
-481 EEYLNNIL
+481 
-489 PELLQRDQLL
+489 
-499 TELIKD
+499 
-505 NYKQDDDLRNNI
+505 
-517 TNSLQWLATQK
+517 
-528 QELTEQLKQ
+528 
-537 LHTASSEQSTGSLQ
+537 
-551 SNHGNTVAIM
+551 AI
-561 DRASVGDVGVGTDHY
+561 
-576 DIRLANSQ
+576 
-584 DPTSILNRFLAG
+584 
-596 GKPLNEFKHSNG
+596 
-608 GAYNQQRGNKQHKG
+608 
-622 IDFGFNESFGG
+622 
-633 QDKYR
+633 
-638 TLTISPEF
+638 
-646 MNKLEYIKTGH
+646 
-657 DKKGGGHYTRIKFSD
+657 
-672 MPTEIR
+672 
-678 ILHQNE
+678 
-684 TGVKQVISG
+684 
-693 WQNNTN
+693 
-699 TNANTKQNN
+699 
-708 TTSNSKVDN
+708 
-717 NSLFV
+717 
-722 GDSIARGYKQSNLA
+722 GDSIANAFGNQYKKSGV
-736 TNGHNPKKVLNTL
+736 TSYSKDGRNPNEVLNTITKLSKSEL
-749 QKASSNG
+749 Q
-756 GLTGKTVVLSTGL
+756 GKTVVLSTGL
-769 SNNVTDWANVDK
+769 SNNTKADLNTIRKQIKHLKDNGASVQVMGVAN
-781 QLKLLSESGANVV
+781 
-794 VLGIADNFK
+794 NFK
-803 DNTTLANQV
+803 DDINLGTRMNTDLANIAKEMGV
-812 NTKLKQKAEAY
+812 TFLGGFDYAKAD
-823 GFGYQALGN
+823 
-832 YRSGEAEKQYKAHP
+832 KYKAHP
-846 NNIKLSDMV
+846 DNGWYKPIYDRVGTTQVQGQAVSGTSQYSANFSIDNSNKGRDDLIMGTYTAFRKAGFTDGQARYLIGEVNRENGFSAKTMFGSHSDHANGAKNFGFISWQQGRRTNLFKFLKDRGIDVKESGIPQSQASLDAMAAFFMQEMKSGGITLSQYRGGTYDTRNFLKQANPDLKDRRWGHAAIGWAYGQNKLKSGASFNSATHEAKLDKGHADINR
-855 LAGNKDNHQNTSTQ
+855 L
-869 SNLGS
+869 LGS
-874 INYSWGKSKVHRKLS
+874 NYTGSFSNQSS
-889 NSNQYDDLMTE
+889 NSNLNVDDSRTAQERLE
-900 IYSTYG
+900 SLI
-906 FTKQE
+906 TK
-911 QQILKMQVAQES
+911 LKDEKTKTKEAEAQKALQDKISSLEAQVA
-923 GFNINAKNPTSGAFG
+923 
-938 LTQFIPSTAKAYGA
+938 
-952 KEGDAKSQIN
+952 
-962 AQARYMKKL
+962 
-971 LKDFNG
+971 
-977 DWAKALAGFNTG
+977 
-989 EGNVKKHWGKDGTGN
+989 
-1004 GGGVMS
+1004 
-1010 TAWSNGT
+1010 
-1017 GETLKYV
+1017 
-1024 ENIMAHA
+1024 
-1031 VGVNHDT
+1031 
-1038 TNNQTANQTLWD
+1038 NNQTN
-1050 NVDDVID
+1050 
-1057 WGESYVSKLQK
+1057 
-1068 QKEQE
+1068 
-1073 QDVIKSQELQEQVET
+1073 SQ
-1088 LTQTLNELSE
+1088 
-1098 IEAKKKE
+1098 
-1105 LEAHQ
+1105 
-1110 AQDEPKRSVADILTK
+1110 
-1125 TELLEEEIQTNE
+1125 
-1137 KLSDEEKTTLLNIK
+1137 
-1151 KAKDVL
+1151 
-1157 INALPEVLKE
+1157 
-1167 SLFNDENKE
+1167 
-1176 GLGDFLGKFKEQEQV
+1176 QEQV

-1202 QDTFDEIIRYSEMLS
+1202 QDTFDEVIRYSEMLS
-1217 DDMINLLVE
+1217 DDMINILVE

-1252 NADDVKHDIYIGK
+1252 NTDDVKHDIYIGK

-1284 VQYLKTDDIGVLDN
+1284 VQYLKTDDIGVLDS

-1304 RLNESHTSKAI
+1304 RFNESHTSKAI

-1324 DETQQPLYIARKAD
+1324 DEIQQPLYIARKAD

-1370 NNLIEEAAHL
+1370 NNLIEEAFHL

-1392 LHGAS
+1392 LHGAF
-1397 DRIKESVKVSDFGL
+1397 DHIKESVKVSDFGL

-1420 VSQQQQPVQVTRA
+1420 VSQQQQQQQPVSIKTPTEQTPVQVTRGL
-1433 SNIKQTPVADV
+1433 NINQTPVADV
-1444 TTSEPNIEPTTT
+1444 TTPNITSDPTIEPTTPIQE
-1456 PTQEAIPV
+1456 PTQESIPV
-1464 TPPVT
+1464 TPPIT
-1469 KTPSDVPTQRKPFRL
+1469 ETPPSVPTQRKPLRL
-1484 PTNPYNDT
+1484 PTNPYNNT

-1499 SEYQRKIQEGVATP
+1499 GEYQRKIQEGVATP

-1680 LRKHPALQKVSYK
+1680 LRKHPALQKISYK
-1693 EQPQVVFNI
+1693 QQPQAVFNV

-1750 YTATNSTTGLDLT
+1750 YTTTNSTSNTGTGLNSGNAGNNTPPSIADNNGITETGFNNNPTINLDGIN
-1763 SEVPI
+1763 EVPI
-1768 IETGIDENTNTG
+1768 IETAIDENTNTG

-1801 TDISTNTE
+1801 TDVSTNTE
-1809 ENSTQ
+1809 ENSAQ

-1822 LITPQEAVAV
+1822 SIKSEEIIPVN
-1832 KRNSSIPTNRASNAI
+1832 RNSSIPTNRASNAI

-1866 VKEETKSE
+1866 AKEENKAK
-1874 DTVYITNTPIEKSF
+1874 DAVYITNTPIEKSF

-1930 IKVEIQDKTSYDE
+1930 IKVKIQDKTSYDE

-1971 KQIGNIADELDTLD
+1971 KQIGNIADEIDTLD

-2000 ADRKEGKQNTDVLFD
+2000 ADRKEGKQTTGVLFD
-2015 DGVIDRQAKLGELR
+2015 DEVINRQAKLGELR

-2117 DESTAYTKLLGIV
+2117 DESTAYTKLLDIV

-2163 EEDLTKPIT
+2163 EEEQKKPIT

-2294 NHTMNMRDDILA
+2294 KHTMNMRDDILA

-2484 TVTELQAERV
+2484 TVTDLQAERV

-2635 KEHGKDIHSKHLT
+2635 KEHGKEIHSKHLT

-2663 NMEGSEDFIEAYFE
+2663 NMEGSEDFIEVYFK
-2677 SNGSKEIFT
+2677 NTGSKEIFT

-2727 ISSEEMNHLSSAIAE
+2727 ISAEEMNHLSSVIDE
-2742 MKMGANSLR
+2742 MAMTGSSLR

-2822 TLGDYY
+2822 NLGDYY
-2828 TAFKDAVIDERAQ
+2828 TAFKNSVINGRAQ

-2847 FHANLEKDLATH
+2847 FHANLEKDLANH

-2880 KSVLIPFNYGAGIS
+2880 KSVLIPFNYGAGVG

-2923 KALEVG
+2923 KALEAG

-3009 YLAEVLQDYEAVYI
+3009 YLAEVLQGYETVYI
-3023 EKNKVNMRILSST
+3023 EKNKVNMRMLSST
-3036 VDLFTQMYR
+3036 VELFTQMYH
-3045 EVEERAI
+3045 EVEKRAI
-3052 QTIAERISN
+3052 QTVAERISD
-3061 ALVES
+3061 ALVET

-3308 DADRQT
+3308 DADRQI

-3330 KDLDLSQYKKS
+3330 KDLDEVMGYEPNKRTDTTKQQTSESGIVQLSDTRATEQVS
-3341 DKSDAKDRTG
+3341 QLPTTSTG
-3351 SDLAENIYS
+3351 TD
-3360 TLGTNTQTGNVI
+3360 GTQGT
-3372 IREVYGKNGINLAKE
+3372 A
-3387 IGGVFS
+3387 F
-3393 LRTQSE
+3393 
-3399 KHFGNP
+3399 
-3405 FSSKKHLV
+3405 
-3413 EKDNL
+3413 
-3418 ILTNSTKESVTRY
+3418 TNS
-3431 LDWLL
+3431 
-3436 SETTNIN
+3436 
-3443 PDSHAWIR
+3443 
-3451 SVLQSGVLKGKPIIY
+3451 
-3466 YKELGEPSHANALDY
+3466 
-3481 LINKHNWGA
+3481 
-3490 GQEETKVILPKLPN
+3490 
-3504 VSEAIHAK
+3504 
-3512 DQAKSDKATKFIGFG
+3512 
-3527 AKGSSTDVYR
+3527 SSTP
-3537 KAWGNRANTGQYTNQ
+3537 T
-3552 DTVFVSING
+3552 
-3561 KRAGR
+3561 
-3566 VSIHDST
+3566 
-3573 FKNELQKAVDV
+3573 E
-3584 GAKIIADT
+3584 
-3592 KAHRERSFNIGE
+3592 
-3604 QELAS
+3604 
-3609 WLQSV
+3609 
-3614 GYQELTD
+3614 
-3621 GQWTKG
+3621 
-3627 VENTPT
+3627 PT

-3700 DNQTFSQS
+3700 DNQTFNQS
-3708 GNDENKLRVI
+3708 DNDENKLRVI

-3786 VIKVSQ
+3786 VIKASQ

-3800 HYAGLSEFIAYGMT
+3800 EYAGLSEFIAYGMT

-3838 ISSVMDFLVRLVSK
+3838 ISSVMDFLVRLASK

-3859 GYKAFAQNVETIMDN
+3859 GYKAFAQNVEIIMDN

-3906 AMNKAITTKADVK
+3906 AMNKAITSKADVK

-3934 GDTGII
+3934 GSTGIL
-3940 KTNGKTKGA
+3940 KANGKTKGA
-3949 KGISHI
+3949 MGISHI
-3955 IEARMRKDKMSYGE
+3955 IEARMRKDGMSYDE
-3969 VVEMLT
+3969 VVEMLVT
-3975 HNIVEAIAKG
+3975 TTVETIAKG
-3985 SIFIETPLKLQVR
+3985 SVFARFEQGGATKLQL
-3998 YDGYE
+3998 
-4003 TVLAKSKGSNNWII
+4003 VLDNHLVNLVKNKGSNAWVI
-4017 TAYELFENKKSDGGQ
+4017 TAFE
-4032 GVGFDTSK
+4032 
-4040 PTHTTPTLARDSMGA
+4040 M
-4055 SDKTSML
+4055 

-4097 QLTTDSN
+4097 QLATDSN

-4158 SKIEQKSLLDTAKQV
+4158 SEMEQKSLLDTAKQV

-4273 SQTFNELTNQ
+4273 SQTFNELTDQ

-4391 SHKERIKAA
+4391 SHKQRIKAA

-4624 MVNGKY
+4624 MVDSKY

-4676 TIHNP
+4676 AIHNP

-4704 LHGSIVQDELDT
+4704 LHGSIVQDELDN

-4775 KTMDAHNYDPRD
+4775 KTMDARSYDPRN

-4796 YGNDMMILGYNYEMS
+4796 YGNDMLILGYNYEMS

-4834 ELVAKPKLVD
+4834 ELVAKPKLVE

-4996 SSAYGITPTELARG
+4996 SAAYGITPTELARG

-5043 RKKLKAQLVAVR
+5043 RKKLQAELVAVR

>member
-1 MATDFD
+1 MSTDLDKVLQKLQAAQSRNIAQVEQAQKRMGIETHSERQKRLTDEEAARLTSENSFYKQAATNNTITPEIAPVYSPKVTARHNGGNILTDTGWGAASGVNSLIQGGLATADTLFTQHVVNPANNVYSMITGDSKPLIPMPESEQKIAGRVVNAGIYQAALKKLGIYDAKAIEEYIAKKYSNEYYRQKAEVDEAVKDIENPLLKFAATFGHSLTKPNLLAAGAGSSLPQALPAGAIGRAAKVANAALSASTRAGIGTAVTSAVVEMGDTAKDKGYSTHRDMAYDLATG
-7 AIVKRAHKRAEKA
+7 A
-20 RQGLGL
+20 GLGL
-26 DKQQIY
+26 VSKGLPSSFSTEQIIANGGVSRILANSANRARTTAVNTATETGQEAVQGALESALNQQQKEGKIDWGKVGKDAGMEAAVGFGMAGGPAIVGNIKAAVGDVKGFRSTLKTDPNNKNYDPNYAYQVSAGKAALGEIDIDSAKAEQTQALTTAMSRLTEFDEKLAQLPDGKKKEKLQKKRNDWFNNQVQPLQDTVAALEQVSNLQLSQEMSSDEVLQRILDLNAEAYHNRKQQAEQQLTDAVNY
-32 NQPSN
+32 QPEIPE
-37 YIQPD
+37 Y
-42 LVVTNPIASNLDKGY
+42 TN
-57 KVKVDWSEGA
+57 VD
-67 AKLNEYANT
+67 
-76 TYTPEPT
+76 
-83 LLDDTWTAVKKGVGT
+83 GVGT
-98 LEQSAMGLYTQATR
+98 STTSTQ
-112 ATSAEEIR
+112 
-120 NATDWAGGLV
+120 
-130 KPTEISREQR
+130 
-140 QKETQDLIAAQAKHK
+140 QA
-155 QHIEELN
+155 
-162 NTLGFDA
+162 
-169 YVNKQ
+169 
-174 QDAYSGKTKQA
+174 
-185 LEAYNRAG
+185 
-193 NTGSFIKDVQQTL
+193 
-206 DVFYHNPRL
+206 
-215 IPVLLGESA
+215 
-224 PQMTVELAA
+224 
-233 AALTGGTSRTLS
+233 
-245 AASAIGTGTLLKTG
+245 
-259 DVVHENFENTGR
+259 
-271 VIDNDKIGGVV
+271 
-282 GLNTLASIID
+282 
-292 IGSAKIPNTLDNA
+292 
-305 LYNAVLRRDIVNKA
+305 
-319 TKDGVA
+319 
-325 SKAKN
+325 
-330 LGKDAFFEGVA
+330 
-341 EVVENTA
+341 
-348 SNYGQDKELTG
+348 
-359 GAGKAFASGAVL
+359 
-371 STGANIGGTSLGITS
+371 STGVI
-386 DTAKLGASKTLKG
+386 
-399 LSKIQER
+399 
-406 NKTSQD
+406 
-412 DPTHPK
+412 
-418 YNPTRKLFEAQTQI
+418 
-432 FSDDDEQQSQGVAN
+432 
-446 YAEVMNSASERLAHL
+446 
-461 DELINNAKTEK
+461 
-472 QKYKANKQK
+472 
-481 EEYLNNIL
+481 
-489 PELLQRDQLL
+489 
-499 TELIKD
+499 
-505 NYKQDDDLRNNI
+505 
-517 TNSLQWLATQK
+517 
-528 QELTEQLKQ
+528 
-537 LHTASSEQSTGSLQ
+537 
-551 SNHGNTVAIM
+551 AI
-561 DRASVGDVGVGTDHY
+561 
-576 DIRLANSQ
+576 
-584 DPTSILNRFLAG
+584 
-596 GKPLNEFKHSNG
+596 
-608 GAYNQQRGNKQHKG
+608 
-622 IDFGFNESFGG
+622 
-633 QDKYR
+633 
-638 TLTISPEF
+638 
-646 MNKLEYIKTGH
+646 
-657 DKKGGGHYTRIKFSD
+657 
-672 MPTEIR
+672 
-678 ILHQNE
+678 
-684 TGVKQVISG
+684 
-693 WQNNTN
+693 
-699 TNANTKQNN
+699 
-708 TTSNSKVDN
+708 
-717 NSLFV
+717 
-722 GDSIARGYKQSNLA
+722 GDSIANAFGNQYKKAGVTSYSKD
-736 TNGHNPKKVLNTL
+736 GRNPNEVLNTITKLSKSEL
-749 QKASSNG
+749 Q
-756 GLTGKTVVLSTGL
+756 GKTVVLSTGL
-769 SNNVTDWANVDK
+769 SNNTKADLNTIRKQIKYLKDNGASVQVMGVAN
-781 QLKLLSESGANVV
+781 
-794 VLGIADNFK
+794 NFK
-803 DNTTLANQV
+803 DDSKLGTRMNTDLANIAKEMGV
-812 NTKLKQKAEAY
+812 TFLGGFDYAKAD
-823 GFGYQALGN
+823 
-832 YRSGEAEKQYKAHP
+832 KYKAHP
-846 NNIKLSDMV
+846 DSGWYKPIYDKV
-855 LAGNKDNHQNTSTQ
+855 GITQAQGQAVTGTSQYST
-869 SNLGS
+869 NFS
-874 INYSWGKSKVHRKLS
+874 ID
-889 NSNQYDDLMTE
+889 NSNKSRDDLIMG
-900 IYSTYG
+900 TYTAFRKAG
-906 FTKQE
+906 FTD
-911 QQILKMQVAQES
+911 
-923 GFNINAKNPTSGAFG
+923 G
-938 LTQFIPSTAKAYGA
+938 
-952 KEGDAKSQIN
+952 
-962 AQARYMKKL
+962 QARYLIGEVNRENGFSAKTMFGSHSDHANGANNFGFISWQQGRRTNLFKF
-971 LKDFNG
+971 LKDRGIDVKESGIPQTQASLDAMAAFFMQEMKSDGITLSQYRGGTYDTRNFLKQANPDLKDRRWG
-977 DWAKALAGFNTG
+977 HAAIGWAYGQNKLKSGASFDSSTHEAKLDKGHADINRLLGSNYTG
-989 EGNVKKHWGKDGTGN
+989 
-1004 GGGVMS
+1004 S
-1010 TAWSNGT
+1010 FSSQSNNS
-1017 GETLKYV
+1017 
-1024 ENIMAHA
+1024 NI
-1031 VGVNHDT
+1031 
-1038 TNNQTANQTLWD
+1038 
-1050 NVDDVID
+1050 NVDDNRTAQERL
-1057 WGESYVSKLQK
+1057 ESLITKLKDEKTKTKEAEAQK
-1068 QKEQE
+1068 AL
-1073 QDVIKSQELQEQVET
+1073 QDKIS
-1088 LTQTLNELSE
+1088 S
-1098 IEAKKKE
+1098 
-1105 LEAHQ
+1105 LEAQ
-1110 AQDEPKRSVADILTK
+1110 VADN
-1125 TELLEEEIQTNE
+1125 QTN
-1137 KLSDEEKTTLLNIK
+1137 SQ
-1151 KAKDVL
+1151 
-1157 INALPEVLKE
+1157 
-1167 SLFNDENKE
+1167 
-1176 GLGDFLGKFKEQEQV
+1176 QEQV
-1191 SEESE
+1191 SVESE
-1196 VTSKAQ
+1196 AVSKAQ

-1217 DDMINLLVE
+1217 DDMINILVE

-1238 RLLNEVRVVENATK
+1238 RLLKEVRVVENATK
-1252 NADDVKHDIYIGK
+1252 NTDDVKHDIYIGK

-1284 VQYLKTDDIGVLDN
+1284 VQYLKTDDIGVLDS

-1304 RLNESHTSKAI
+1304 RFNESHTSKAI

-1324 DETQQPLYIARKAD
+1324 DENQQPLYIARKAD

-1370 NNLIEEAAHL
+1370 NNLIEEAFHL

-1411 IDFSQINTG
+1411 TDFSQINTG
-1420 VSQQQQPVQVTRA
+1420 VSQQQQPIQVTRA
-1433 SNIKQTPVADV
+1433 SNINQTPVADV
-1444 TTSEPNIEPTTT
+1444 TASDPTLEPTTT
-1456 PTQEAIPV
+1456 PTQESIPV

-1469 KTPSDVPTQRKPFRL
+1469 KTPSSVPTQRKPLRL

-1499 SEYQRKIQEGVATP
+1499 GEYQRKIQEGVATP

-1552 QVTVRSNVFTDEN
+1552 QVTVRSNVFVDEN

-1648 MAANPNTGFVVQH
+1648 MAADPNTGFVVQH

-1680 LRKHPALQKVSYK
+1680 LRKHPALQKISYK
-1693 EQPQVVFNI
+1693 EQPQAVFNV

-1750 YTATNSTTGLDLT
+1750 YTATNSTSNTNTDLNSGNARNNT
-1763 SEVPI
+1763 PPNI
-1768 IETGIDENTNTG
+1768 TDNNGITETGIDESTNTD

-1787 SNQNNT
+1787 SHQNNT

-1801 TDISTNTE
+1801 TDVSTNTK

-1814 ETESSVDE
+1814 EAESSADE
-1822 LITPQEAVAV
+1822 SVTPQETVAV

-1866 VKEETKSE
+1866 AKEENKAE
-1874 DTVYITNTPIEKSF
+1874 DIVYITNTPIEKSF

-1930 IKVEIQDKTSYDE
+1930 IKVKIQDKTSYDE

-1993 ETKKQRD
+1993 EAKKQRD
-2000 ADRKEGKQNTDVLFD
+2000 ANRKEGKQNTDTLFD
-2015 DGVIDRQAKLGELR
+2015 DEVIDRQAKLGELR
-2029 LRVDEINKDV
+2029 LTIDSINKDV
-2039 RKRMRKILSDP
+2039 RKHMRKILSDP

-2088 VKVSRGKNKVTKAYH
+2088 VKVSRGKNKITKAYH

-2172 ATKDSKVV
+2172 ATKDSKAV
-2180 RNILKTSFRQAQTL
+2180 RNILKTSFRQVQTL

-2205 RELYTNPIKASQ
+2205 RELYTNPVKASQ

-2244 HLKEVFKPTDEG
+2244 HLKQVFKPTDEG

-2306 LLGLT
+2306 LLGLS

-2319 NAHITKEMWETYK
+2319 NAYITKEMWETYK

-2484 TVTELQAERV
+2484 TVTDLQAQRV

-2548 GKSEAVMRDWTNAVD
+2548 GKAEAVMRDWTNAVD

-2590 YNSNIFNYQSS
+2590 YNSNVFNYQSS

-2635 KEHGKDIHSKHLT
+2635 KEHGKEIHSKHLT

-2663 NMEGSEDFIEAYFE
+2663 NMEGSEDFIEVYFKNT
-2677 SNGSKEIFT
+2677 SSKEIFT

-2727 ISSEEMNHLSSAIAE
+2727 ISSTEMNHLSSVIDE
-2742 MKMGANSLR
+2742 MAMTGSSLR

-2759 QTAQENNHTNFTTSL
+2759 QTAQENNHANFTTSL

-2822 TLGDYY
+2822 NLGDYY
-2828 TAFKDAVIDERAQ
+2828 TAFKNAVINEKAQ

-2847 FHANLEKDLATH
+2847 FHKKLEKDLANH
-2859 NEQVFRG
+2859 NEQVFRA
-2866 LMTLQKSL
+2866 LMKVQKSL

-2880 KSVLIPFNYGAGIS
+2880 KSVLIPFNYGAGVG

-2923 KALEVG
+2923 KALEAG

-2952 LFSFMAQKPIQWDIT
+2952 LFSFMTQKPIQWDIT

-3036 VDLFTQMYR
+3036 VELFTQMYR

-3052 QTIAERISN
+3052 QTVAERISN
-3061 ALVES
+3061 ALVET
-3066 GLDRGI
+3066 GLDRGL

-3111 VQNGESKAK
+3111 VQNNESKAK

-3256 DFHVNENFAE
+3256 DFHVNEVFAE

-3314 ALKEKS
+3314 ALKEKN

-3330 KDLDLSQYKKS
+3330 KDLALNTTIKVMSYEPNKRTDTTKQQTSESGIVQLSDTRATEQVS
-3341 DKSDAKDRTG
+3341 QLPTTSTG
-3351 SDLAENIYS
+3351 TD
-3360 TLGTNTQTGNVI
+3360 GTQG
-3372 IREVYGKNGINLAKE
+3372 AA
-3387 IGGVFS
+3387 F
-3393 LRTQSE
+3393 
-3399 KHFGNP
+3399 
-3405 FSSKKHLV
+3405 
-3413 EKDNL
+3413 
-3418 ILTNSTKESVTRY
+3418 TNS
-3431 LDWLL
+3431 
-3436 SETTNIN
+3436 
-3443 PDSHAWIR
+3443 
-3451 SVLQSGVLKGKPIIY
+3451 
-3466 YKELGEPSHANALDY
+3466 
-3481 LINKHNWGA
+3481 
-3490 GQEETKVILPKLPN
+3490 
-3504 VSEAIHAK
+3504 
-3512 DQAKSDKATKFIGFG
+3512 
-3527 AKGSSTDVYR
+3527 SSTP
-3537 KAWGNRANTGQYTNQ
+3537 T
-3552 DTVFVSING
+3552 
-3561 KRAGR
+3561 
-3566 VSIHDST
+3566 
-3573 FKNELQKAVDV
+3573 E
-3584 GAKIIADT
+3584 
-3592 KAHRERSFNIGE
+3592 
-3604 QELAS
+3604 
-3609 WLQSV
+3609 
-3614 GYQELTD
+3614 
-3621 GQWTKG
+3621 
-3627 VENTPT
+3627 PT
-3633 IQNLKQLNQTIKG
+3633 IQNLKQLDQTIKG

-3732 SNAQDLRSELNHLN
+3732 SNAQDLRSELNHLK
-3746 KMLDAVMAQWQED
+3746 KMLDAVMAKWQED

-3776 DLTRVNQIME
+3776 DLTYVNQIME
-3786 VIKVSQ
+3786 VIKASQ

-3814 DPEMMRYIDYTLEL
+3814 DPEMMRYIDYVIGF

-3838 ISSVMDFLVRLVSK
+3838 ISSVMDFLVRLASK

-3859 GYKAFAQNVETIMDN
+3859 GYKAFVQNVETIMDN

-3880 TLTSNGTRFS
+3880 TLTSNDTRFS

-3898 ANIKRGME
+3898 ANIKRGTE

-3955 IEARMRKDKMSYGE
+3955 IEARIRKDKMSYDE

-3975 HNIVEAIAKG
+3975 HNIVETIAQGNTADAYNSSNGVKNIKITHKG
-3985 SIFIETPLKLQVR
+3985 YFVALRKAE
-3998 YDGYE
+3998 
-4003 TVLAKSKGSNNWII
+4003 GSNAWVI
-4017 TAYELFENKKSDGGQ
+4017 TAFETFEDGTGKGDGKTSPTHNQSYSARTDVGASNKVSDDGQ

-4055 SDKTSML
+4055 SDKT
-4062 FEDGTGKGYG
+4062 
-4072 KTSPTHNQSYSAR
+4072 
-4085 TDVGASNETNIT
+4085 NIT

-4104 EDTRYSEIFDETDK
+4104 EDTRYSQIFDETDK

-4128 DSQTLTDGWNKH
+4128 DSQTLTDRWNKH

-4152 IAYSTL
+4152 IAYNTL
-4158 SKIEQKSLLDTAKQV
+4158 SEMEQKSLLDTAKQV

-4202 VNNHA
+4202 VNNHT

-4237 TVNDEVKNLY
+4237 TANDEVKNLY
-4247 ETEHSKL
+4247 DTEHSKL
-4254 FKSVGEMNNLASI
+4254 FKSVGEMNNLASV

-4273 SQTFNELTNQ
+4273 SQTFNELTDQ

-4317 DTTSEATKQLMA
+4317 NSTSEATKQLMA

-4335 TNVRLAR
+4335 TNARLAR
-4342 VSMIDKAWN
+4342 VSMIDKVWN
-4351 MVYQKPTDITNWVWD
+4351 TVYQKPMDAANWVWD

-4400 KQSEDLSKRSIARDS
+4400 KQSENLSKSSVAKDS
-4415 INLTI
+4415 MNLTI

-4444 TRAFV
+4444 TRGFI

-4461 VGRTVERVIR
+4461 VGHTVERVIR

-4497 PKRFDNYAKQSIT
+4497 PKRFDNHAKQSIT
-4510 RTVIM
+4510 RTVMM

-4530 LNYIANPKQRKARIK
+4530 LNYIANSKQRKVRIK
-4545 ALEDKLQSLSNNREH
+4545 ELEDKLQSLSKNREH

-4609 IFETVDELVTLHGLE
+4609 IFEAVDELVTLHGLE

-4676 TIHNP
+4676 AIHNP

-4704 LHGSIVQDELDT
+4704 LHGSIVQDELDN

-4775 KTMDAHNYDPRD
+4775 KTMDARSYDPRN

-4796 YGNDMMILGYNYEMS
+4796 YGNDMLILGYNYEMS

-4859 PTTGFKISP
+4859 PITGFKISP
-4868 IHFTVINPNSPDP
+4868 VHFTVINPNSPDP

-4996 SSAYGITPTELARG
+4996 SAAHGITPTELARG

-5127 ESTQFSDFAAKYVLA
+5127 ESTQFSDFAAKFVLA

-5168 EVFINYDIP
+5168 EVFINYDTP

>member
-1 MATDFD
+1 MSTDLDKVLQKLQAAQSRNIAQVEQAQKRMGIETHSERQKRLADQEAARLASENSFYKQVATNNTITPEIAPVYSPKVTARHNGGNILTDIGWGAASGVNSLIQGGLAVADTMLTQHVVNPVNNAYSMFTGDSKPLIPMPESEQKIAGRVVNAGIYQAALKKLGIYD
-7 AIVKRAHKRAEKA
+7 AKAIEEYIAIKHSNEYYRQKAEVNEAVKDIENPVLKAVATFGHSLTKPNLLAAGAGSSLPQALPAGAIGRAAKVANAALSASTRAGIGTAVTSAVVEMGDTAKDKGYSTHRDTA
-20 RQGLGL
+20 YDLATGAGLGL
-26 DKQQIY
+26 VNKALPSSFSTEQIIANGGVSRILANSTNRARTTAVNTAIETGQEAVQGALESALNQQQKEGKIDWGKVGKDAGMEAAAGSAMAGGPAVVGNIKAAVGDVKGFRSTLKTNPNNKNYDPNYAYQVSVGKAALGEIDSDSAKAEQTQALTTAMSRLTEFDEKLAQLPDGKKKEKLQKKRNDWFNNQVQPLQDTVAALEQVSNLQLSQEMSSDEVLQRILDLNAEAYHNRKQQADQQLTDAVNY
-32 NQPSN
+32 QPEIPEYTS
-37 YIQPD
+37 
-42 LVVTNPIASNLDKGY
+42 
-57 KVKVDWSEGA
+57 VD
-67 AKLNEYANT
+67 
-76 TYTPEPT
+76 
-83 LLDDTWTAVKKGVGT
+83 GVGT
-98 LEQSAMGLYTQATR
+98 GTTNTQ
-112 ATSAEEIR
+112 
-120 NATDWAGGLV
+120 
-130 KPTEISREQR
+130 
-140 QKETQDLIAAQAKHK
+140 QA
-155 QHIEELN
+155 
-162 NTLGFDA
+162 
-169 YVNKQ
+169 
-174 QDAYSGKTKQA
+174 
-185 LEAYNRAG
+185 
-193 NTGSFIKDVQQTL
+193 
-206 DVFYHNPRL
+206 
-215 IPVLLGESA
+215 
-224 PQMTVELAA
+224 
-233 AALTGGTSRTLS
+233 
-245 AASAIGTGTLLKTG
+245 
-259 DVVHENFENTGR
+259 
-271 VIDNDKIGGVV
+271 
-282 GLNTLASIID
+282 
-292 IGSAKIPNTLDNA
+292 
-305 LYNAVLRRDIVNKA
+305 
-319 TKDGVA
+319 
-325 SKAKN
+325 
-330 LGKDAFFEGVA
+330 
-341 EVVENTA
+341 
-348 SNYGQDKELTG
+348 
-359 GAGKAFASGAVL
+359 
-371 STGANIGGTSLGITS
+371 STGVI
-386 DTAKLGASKTLKG
+386 
-399 LSKIQER
+399 
-406 NKTSQD
+406 
-412 DPTHPK
+412 
-418 YNPTRKLFEAQTQI
+418 
-432 FSDDDEQQSQGVAN
+432 
-446 YAEVMNSASERLAHL
+446 
-461 DELINNAKTEK
+461 
-472 QKYKANKQK
+472 
-481 EEYLNNIL
+481 
-489 PELLQRDQLL
+489 
-499 TELIKD
+499 
-505 NYKQDDDLRNNI
+505 
-517 TNSLQWLATQK
+517 
-528 QELTEQLKQ
+528 
-537 LHTASSEQSTGSLQ
+537 
-551 SNHGNTVAIM
+551 AI
-561 DRASVGDVGVGTDHY
+561 
-576 DIRLANSQ
+576 
-584 DPTSILNRFLAG
+584 
-596 GKPLNEFKHSNG
+596 
-608 GAYNQQRGNKQHKG
+608 
-622 IDFGFNESFGG
+622 
-633 QDKYR
+633 
-638 TLTISPEF
+638 
-646 MNKLEYIKTGH
+646 
-657 DKKGGGHYTRIKFSD
+657 
-672 MPTEIR
+672 
-678 ILHQNE
+678 
-684 TGVKQVISG
+684 
-693 WQNNTN
+693 
-699 TNANTKQNN
+699 
-708 TTSNSKVDN
+708 
-717 NSLFV
+717 
-722 GDSIARGYKQSNLA
+722 GDSIANAFGNQYKKFGVTSYSKD
-736 TNGHNPKKVLNTL
+736 GRNPNEVLNTITKLSKSEL
-749 QKASSNG
+749 Q
-756 GLTGKTVVLSTGL
+756 GKTVVLSTGL
-769 SNNVTDWANVDK
+769 SNNTKADLNTIRKQIKYLKDNGASVQVMGVAN
-781 QLKLLSESGANVV
+781 
-794 VLGIADNFK
+794 NFK
-803 DNTTLANQV
+803 DDSKLGTRMNTDLANIAKEMGV
-812 NTKLKQKAEAY
+812 TFLGGFDYAKAD
-823 GFGYQALGN
+823 
-832 YRSGEAEKQYKAHP
+832 KYKAHP
-846 NNIKLSDMV
+846 DSGWYKPIYDKVGITQAQGQAVTGTSQYSTNFSIDNSNKSRDDLIMGTYTAFRKAGFTDGQARYLIGEVNRENGFSAKTMFGSHSDHANGANNFGFISWQQGRRTNLFKFLKDRGIDVKESGIPQTQASLDAMAAFFMQEMKSGGITLSQYRGGTYDTRNFLKQANPDLKDRRWGHAAIGWAYGQNKLKSGASFDS
-855 LAGNKDNHQNTSTQ
+855 STHEAKLDKGHADI
-869 SNLGS
+869 NRLLGS
-874 INYSWGKSKVHRKLS
+874 NYTGSFSSQSS
-889 NSNQYDDLMTE
+889 NSNL
-900 IYSTYG
+900 
-906 FTKQE
+906 
-911 QQILKMQVAQES
+911 
-923 GFNINAKNPTSGAFG
+923 
-938 LTQFIPSTAKAYGA
+938 
-952 KEGDAKSQIN
+952 
-962 AQARYMKKL
+962 
-971 LKDFNG
+971 
-977 DWAKALAGFNTG
+977 
-989 EGNVKKHWGKDGTGN
+989 
-1004 GGGVMS
+1004 
-1010 TAWSNGT
+1010 
-1017 GETLKYV
+1017 
-1024 ENIMAHA
+1024 
-1031 VGVNHDT
+1031 
-1038 TNNQTANQTLWD
+1038 
-1050 NVDDVID
+1050 NVDDNRTAQERL
-1057 WGESYVSKLQK
+1057 ESLITKLKDEKTKTKEAEAQK
-1068 QKEQE
+1068 AL
-1073 QDVIKSQELQEQVET
+1073 QDKIS
-1088 LTQTLNELSE
+1088 S
-1098 IEAKKKE
+1098 
-1105 LEAHQ
+1105 LEAQ
-1110 AQDEPKRSVADILTK
+1110 VADN
-1125 TELLEEEIQTNE
+1125 QTN
-1137 KLSDEEKTTLLNIK
+1137 SQ
-1151 KAKDVL
+1151 
-1157 INALPEVLKE
+1157 
-1167 SLFNDENKE
+1167 
-1176 GLGDFLGKFKEQEQV
+1176 QEQV
-1191 SEESE
+1191 SVESE
-1196 VTSKAQ
+1196 AVSKAQ

-1217 DDMINLLVE
+1217 DDMINILVE

-1238 RLLNEVRVVENATK
+1238 RLLKEVRVVENATK
-1252 NADDVKHDIYIGK
+1252 NTDDVKHDIYTGK

-1284 VQYLKTDDIGVLDN
+1284 VQYLKTDDIGVLDS

-1304 RLNESHTSKAI
+1304 RFNESHTSKAI

-1324 DETQQPLYIARKAD
+1324 DENQQPLYIARKAD

-1370 NNLIEEAAHL
+1370 NNLIEEAFHL

-1411 IDFSQINTG
+1411 TDFSQINTG
-1420 VSQQQQPVQVTRA
+1420 VSQQQQQPAQVTRT
-1433 SNIKQTPVADV
+1433 SNINQTPVADV
-1444 TTSEPNIEPTTT
+1444 TASDPTLEPTTT
-1456 PTQEAIPV
+1456 PTQESIPV

-1469 KTPSDVPTQRKPFRL
+1469 KTPSSVPTQRKPLRL

-1499 SEYQRKIQEGVATP
+1499 GEYQRKIQEGVATP

-1552 QVTVRSNVFTDEN
+1552 QVTVRSNVFVDEN

-1648 MAANPNTGFVVQH
+1648 MAADPNTGFVVQH

-1680 LRKHPALQKVSYK
+1680 LRKHPALQKISYK
-1693 EQPQVVFNI
+1693 GQPQAVFNV

-1750 YTATNSTTGLDLT
+1750 YTATNSTSNTNTDLNSGNAGNNT
-1763 SEVPI
+1763 PPNI
-1768 IETGIDENTNTG
+1768 TDNNGITETGIDENTNTD

-1787 SNQNNT
+1787 SHQNNT

-1801 TDISTNTE
+1801 TDVSTNTK

-1814 ETESSVDE
+1814 EAESSADE

-1866 VKEETKSE
+1866 AKEENKAE

-1903 SSQIKTKDKSQAE
+1903 SSQIKTKDKSQVE
-1916 NQALISVLSRYSPD
+1916 NQALISVLSKYSPD
-1930 IKVEIQDKTSYDE
+1930 IKVKIQDKTSYDE

-1993 ETKKQRD
+1993 EAKKQRD
-2000 ADRKEGKQNTDVLFD
+2000 ANRKEGKQNTDTLFD
-2015 DGVIDRQAKLGELR
+2015 DEVIDRQAKLGELR
-2029 LRVDEINKDV
+2029 LTIDSINKDV
-2039 RKRMRKILSDP
+2039 RKHMRKILSDP

-2088 VKVSRGKNKVTKAYH
+2088 VKVSRGKNKITKAYH

-2172 ATKDSKVV
+2172 ATKDSKAV
-2180 RNILKTSFRQAQTL
+2180 RNILKTSFRQVQTL

-2205 RELYTNPIKASQ
+2205 RELYTNPVKASQ

-2244 HLKEVFKPTDEG
+2244 HLKQVFKPTDEG

-2306 LLGLT
+2306 LLGLS

-2319 NAHITKEMWETYK
+2319 NAYITKEMWETYK

-2484 TVTELQAERV
+2484 TVTDLQAQRV

-2548 GKSEAVMRDWTNAVD
+2548 GKAEAVMRDWTNAVD

-2590 YNSNIFNYQSS
+2590 YNSNVFNYQSS

-2635 KEHGKDIHSKHLT
+2635 KEYGKEIHSKHLT

-2663 NMEGSEDFIEAYFE
+2663 NMEGSEDFIEVYFKNT
-2677 SNGSKEIFT
+2677 SSKEIFT

-2727 ISSEEMNHLSSAIAE
+2727 ISSTEMNHLSSVIDE
-2742 MKMGANSLR
+2742 MAMTGSSLR

-2759 QTAQENNHTNFTTSL
+2759 QTAQENNHANFTTSL

-2822 TLGDYY
+2822 NLGDYY
-2828 TAFKDAVIDERAQ
+2828 TAFKNAVINEKAQ

-2847 FHANLEKDLATH
+2847 FHANLEKDLANH
-2859 NEQVFRG
+2859 NEQVFRA
-2866 LMTLQKSL
+2866 LMKVQKSL

-2880 KSVLIPFNYGAGIS
+2880 KSVLIPFNYGAGVG

-2923 KALEVG
+2923 KALEAG

-2952 LFSFMAQKPIQWDIT
+2952 LFSFMTQKPIQWDIT

-3036 VDLFTQMYR
+3036 VELFTQMYR

-3052 QTIAERISN
+3052 QTVAERISD
-3061 ALVES
+3061 ALVET
-3066 GLDRGI
+3066 GLDRGL

-3111 VQNGESKAK
+3111 VQNNESKAK

-3256 DFHVNENFAE
+3256 DFHDNEVFAE
-3266 LTKGLTSL
+3266 LTQELSSL
-3274 INEVKDTELNKLD
+3274 VDEVRDTELNKLD

-3314 ALKEKS
+3314 ALKEKN

-3330 KDLDLSQYKKS
+3330 KDLALNTTIKVMSYEPNKRTDTTKQQTSESGIVQLSDTRATEQVS
-3341 DKSDAKDRTG
+3341 QLPTTSTG
-3351 SDLAENIYS
+3351 TD
-3360 TLGTNTQTGNVI
+3360 GTQG
-3372 IREVYGKNGINLAKE
+3372 AA
-3387 IGGVFS
+3387 F
-3393 LRTQSE
+3393 
-3399 KHFGNP
+3399 
-3405 FSSKKHLV
+3405 
-3413 EKDNL
+3413 
-3418 ILTNSTKESVTRY
+3418 TNS
-3431 LDWLL
+3431 
-3436 SETTNIN
+3436 
-3443 PDSHAWIR
+3443 
-3451 SVLQSGVLKGKPIIY
+3451 
-3466 YKELGEPSHANALDY
+3466 
-3481 LINKHNWGA
+3481 
-3490 GQEETKVILPKLPN
+3490 
-3504 VSEAIHAK
+3504 
-3512 DQAKSDKATKFIGFG
+3512 
-3527 AKGSSTDVYR
+3527 SSTP
-3537 KAWGNRANTGQYTNQ
+3537 T
-3552 DTVFVSING
+3552 
-3561 KRAGR
+3561 
-3566 VSIHDST
+3566 
-3573 FKNELQKAVDV
+3573 E
-3584 GAKIIADT
+3584 
-3592 KAHRERSFNIGE
+3592 
-3604 QELAS
+3604 
-3609 WLQSV
+3609 
-3614 GYQELTD
+3614 
-3621 GQWTKG
+3621 
-3627 VENTPT
+3627 PT
-3633 IQNLKQLNQTIKG
+3633 IQNLKQLDQTIKG

-3776 DLTRVNQIME
+3776 DLTYVNQIME
-3786 VIKVSQ
+3786 VIKASQ

-3814 DPEMMRYIDYTLEL
+3814 DPEMMRYIDYAMEL
-3828 DDLGIKPRKG
+3828 ADLGIKPRKG
-3838 ISSVMDFLVRLVSK
+3838 ISSVMDFLVRLASK

-3859 GYKAFAQNVETIMDN
+3859 GYKAFVQNVETIMDN

-3880 TLTSNGTRFS
+3880 TLTSNDTRFS

-3898 ANIKRGME
+3898 ANIKRGTE

-3934 GDTGII
+3934 GSTGIL
-3940 KTNGKTKGA
+3940 KANGKTKGA
-3949 KGISHI
+3949 MGISHI
-3955 IEARMRKDKMSYGE
+3955 IEARMRKDGMSYDE
-3969 VVEMLT
+3969 VVEMLVT
-3975 HNIVEAIAKG
+3975 TTVETIAKG
-3985 SIFIETPLKLQVR
+3985 SVFARFEQGGATKLQL
-3998 YDGYE
+3998 
-4003 TVLAKSKGSNNWII
+4003 VLDNHLVNLVKNKGSNAWVI
-4017 TAYELFENKKSDGGQ
+4017 TAFE
-4032 GVGFDTSK
+4032 
-4040 PTHTTPTLARDSMGA
+4040 M
-4055 SDKTSML
+4055 

-4097 QLTTDSN
+4097 QVTTDSN
-4104 EDTRYSEIFDETDK
+4104 EDTRYSQIFDETDK
-4118 QSVSEVFNSL
+4118 QSASEVFNSL

-4158 SKIEQKSLLDTAKQV
+4158 SEMEQKSLLDTAKQV

-4184 TVKEQLSYQVVTS
+4184 AVKEQLSYQAVTS

-4202 VNNHA
+4202 VNNHT

-4237 TVNDEVKNLY
+4237 TANDEVKNLY
-4247 ETEHSKL
+4247 DTEHSKL
-4254 FKSVGEMNNLASI
+4254 FKSVGEMNNLASV

-4273 SQTFNELTNQ
+4273 SQTFNELTDQ

-4317 DTTSEATKQLMA
+4317 NSTSEATKQLMA

-4335 TNVRLAR
+4335 TNARLAR

-4351 MVYQKPTDITNWVWD
+4351 MVYQKPMDAANWVWD

-4391 SHKERIKAA
+4391 SHKELIKAA
-4400 KQSEDLSKRSIARDS
+4400 KQSENLSKSSVAKDS
-4415 INLTI
+4415 MNLTI

-4444 TRAFV
+4444 TRGFI

-4461 VGRTVERVIR
+4461 VGHTVERVIR

-4497 PKRFDNYAKQSIT
+4497 PKRFDNHAKQSIT
-4510 RTVIM
+4510 RTVMM

-4530 LNYIANPKQRKARIK
+4530 LNYIANSKQRKVRIK
-4545 ALEDKLQSLSNNREH
+4545 ELEDKLQSLSKNREH

-4609 IFETVDELVTLHGLE
+4609 IFEAVDELVTLHGLE

-4676 TIHNP
+4676 AIHNP

-4704 LHGSIVQDELDT
+4704 LHGSIVQDELDN

-4775 KTMDAHNYDPRD
+4775 KTMDARSYDPRN

-4796 YGNDMMILGYNYEMS
+4796 YGNDMLILGYNYEMS

-4868 IHFTVINPNSPDP
+4868 VHFTVINPNSPDP

-4996 SSAYGITPTELARG
+4996 SAAHGITPTELARG

-5127 ESTQFSDFAAKYVLA
+5127 ESTQFSDFAAKFVLA

-5155 KKAAFEDG
+5155 KKAAFKDG

>member
-1 MATDFD
+1 MSTDLDKVLQKLQAAQSRNIAQVEQAQKRMGIETHSERQKRLTDEEAARLASENSFYKQAATNNTITPEIAPVYSPKVTARHNGGNILTDTGWGAASGVNSLIQGGLAVADTMLTQHVVNPVNNAYSMFTGDSKPLIPMPESEQKIAGRVVNAGIYQAALKKLGIYDAKAIEEYIAKKYSNEYYRQKAEVDEAVKDIENPLLKFAATFGHSLTKPNLLAAGAGSSLPQALPAGAIGRGAKVANAALSASTRAGIGTAVTSAVVEMGDTAKDKGYSTHRDMAYDLATG
-7 AIVKRAHKRAEKA
+7 A
-20 RQGLGL
+20 GLGL
-26 DKQQIY
+26 VSKGLPSSFSTEQIIANGGVSRILANSANRARTTAVNTATETGQEAVQGALESALNQQQKEGKIDWGKVGKDAGMEAAVGFGMAGGPAIVGNIKAAVGDVKGFRSTLKTDPNNKNYDPNYAYQVSAGKAALGEIDIDSAKAEQTQALTTAMSRLTEFDEKLAQLPDGKKKEKLQKKRNDWFNNQVQPLQDTVAALEQVSNLQLSQEMSSDEVLQRILDLNAEAYHNRKQQAEQQLTDAVNY
-32 NQPSN
+32 QPEIPE
-37 YIQPD
+37 Y
-42 LVVTNPIASNLDKGY
+42 TN
-57 KVKVDWSEGA
+57 VD
-67 AKLNEYANT
+67 
-76 TYTPEPT
+76 
-83 LLDDTWTAVKKGVGT
+83 GVGT
-98 LEQSAMGLYTQATR
+98 GTTNTQA
-112 ATSAEEIR
+112 
-120 NATDWAGGLV
+120 
-130 KPTEISREQR
+130 
-140 QKETQDLIAAQAKHK
+140 
-155 QHIEELN
+155 
-162 NTLGFDA
+162 
-169 YVNKQ
+169 
-174 QDAYSGKTKQA
+174 
-185 LEAYNRAG
+185 
-193 NTGSFIKDVQQTL
+193 
-206 DVFYHNPRL
+206 
-215 IPVLLGESA
+215 
-224 PQMTVELAA
+224 
-233 AALTGGTSRTLS
+233 
-245 AASAIGTGTLLKTG
+245 
-259 DVVHENFENTGR
+259 
-271 VIDNDKIGGVV
+271 
-282 GLNTLASIID
+282 
-292 IGSAKIPNTLDNA
+292 
-305 LYNAVLRRDIVNKA
+305 
-319 TKDGVA
+319 
-325 SKAKN
+325 
-330 LGKDAFFEGVA
+330 
-341 EVVENTA
+341 
-348 SNYGQDKELTG
+348 
-359 GAGKAFASGAVL
+359 
-371 STGANIGGTSLGITS
+371 STGVI
-386 DTAKLGASKTLKG
+386 
-399 LSKIQER
+399 
-406 NKTSQD
+406 
-412 DPTHPK
+412 
-418 YNPTRKLFEAQTQI
+418 
-432 FSDDDEQQSQGVAN
+432 
-446 YAEVMNSASERLAHL
+446 
-461 DELINNAKTEK
+461 
-472 QKYKANKQK
+472 
-481 EEYLNNIL
+481 
-489 PELLQRDQLL
+489 
-499 TELIKD
+499 
-505 NYKQDDDLRNNI
+505 
-517 TNSLQWLATQK
+517 
-528 QELTEQLKQ
+528 
-537 LHTASSEQSTGSLQ
+537 
-551 SNHGNTVAIM
+551 AI
-561 DRASVGDVGVGTDHY
+561 
-576 DIRLANSQ
+576 
-584 DPTSILNRFLAG
+584 
-596 GKPLNEFKHSNG
+596 
-608 GAYNQQRGNKQHKG
+608 
-622 IDFGFNESFGG
+622 
-633 QDKYR
+633 
-638 TLTISPEF
+638 
-646 MNKLEYIKTGH
+646 
-657 DKKGGGHYTRIKFSD
+657 
-672 MPTEIR
+672 
-678 ILHQNE
+678 
-684 TGVKQVISG
+684 
-693 WQNNTN
+693 
-699 TNANTKQNN
+699 
-708 TTSNSKVDN
+708 
-717 NSLFV
+717 
-722 GDSIARGYKQSNLA
+722 GDSIANAFGNQYKKFGVTSYSKD
-736 TNGHNPKKVLNTL
+736 GRNPNEVLNTITKLSKSEL
-749 QKASSNG
+749 Q
-756 GLTGKTVVLSTGL
+756 GKTVVLSTGL
-769 SNNVTDWANVDK
+769 SNNTKADLNTIRKQIKYLKDNGASVQVMGVAN
-781 QLKLLSESGANVV
+781 
-794 VLGIADNFK
+794 NFK
-803 DNTTLANQV
+803 DDSKLGTRMNTDLANIAKEMGV
-812 NTKLKQKAEAY
+812 TFLGGFDYAKAD
-823 GFGYQALGN
+823 
-832 YRSGEAEKQYKAHP
+832 KYKAHP
-846 NNIKLSDMV
+846 DSGWYKPIYDKVGITQAQGQVVSGTSQYSTNFSIDNSNKSRDDLIMGTYTAFRKAGFTDGQARYLIGEVNRENGFSAKTMFGSHSDHANGANNFGFISWQQGRRTNLFKFLKDRGIDVKESGIPQTQASLDAMAAFFMQEMKSGGITLSQYRGGTYDTRNFLKQANPDLKDRRWGHAAIGWAYGQNKLKSGASFDS
-855 LAGNKDNHQNTSTQ
+855 STHEAKLDKGHADI
-869 SNLGS
+869 NRLLGS
-874 INYSWGKSKVHRKLS
+874 NYTGSFSSQSS
-889 NSNQYDDLMTE
+889 NSNLNIDNNRTAQERLE
-900 IYSTYG
+900 SLI
-906 FTKQE
+906 TK
-911 QQILKMQVAQES
+911 LKDEKTKTKEAEAQKALQDKISSLEAQVA
-923 GFNINAKNPTSGAFG
+923 
-938 LTQFIPSTAKAYGA
+938 
-952 KEGDAKSQIN
+952 D
-962 AQARYMKKL
+962 
-971 LKDFNG
+971 
-977 DWAKALAGFNTG
+977 
-989 EGNVKKHWGKDGTGN
+989 
-1004 GGGVMS
+1004 
-1010 TAWSNGT
+1010 
-1017 GETLKYV
+1017 
-1024 ENIMAHA
+1024 
-1031 VGVNHDT
+1031 
-1038 TNNQTANQTLWD
+1038 NQTN
-1050 NVDDVID
+1050 
-1057 WGESYVSKLQK
+1057 
-1068 QKEQE
+1068 
-1073 QDVIKSQELQEQVET
+1073 SQ
-1088 LTQTLNELSE
+1088 
-1098 IEAKKKE
+1098 
-1105 LEAHQ
+1105 
-1110 AQDEPKRSVADILTK
+1110 
-1125 TELLEEEIQTNE
+1125 
-1137 KLSDEEKTTLLNIK
+1137 
-1151 KAKDVL
+1151 
-1157 INALPEVLKE
+1157 
-1167 SLFNDENKE
+1167 
-1176 GLGDFLGKFKEQEQV
+1176 QEQV
-1191 SEESE
+1191 SVESE
-1196 VTSKAQ
+1196 AVSKAQ

-1217 DDMINLLVE
+1217 DDMINILVE

-1238 RLLNEVRVVENATK
+1238 RLLKEVRVVENATK
-1252 NADDVKHDIYIGK
+1252 NTDDVKHDIYIGK

-1284 VQYLKTDDIGVLDN
+1284 VQYLKTDDIGVLDS

-1304 RLNESHTSKAI
+1304 RFNESHTSKAS

-1324 DETQQPLYIARKAD
+1324 DENQQPLYIARKAD

-1370 NNLIEEAAHL
+1370 NNLIEEAFHL

-1411 IDFSQINTG
+1411 TDFSQINTG

-1433 SNIKQTPVADV
+1433 SNINQTPVADV
-1444 TTSEPNIEPTTT
+1444 TTSDPTIEPTTT
-1456 PTQEAIPV
+1456 PTQESIPV

-1469 KTPSDVPTQRKPFRL
+1469 KTPSSVPTQRKPFRL

-1499 SEYQRKIQEGVATP
+1499 GEYQRKIQEGVATP

-1552 QVTVRSNVFTDEN
+1552 QVTVRSNVFVDEN

-1680 LRKHPALQKVSYK
+1680 LRKHPALQKISYK
-1693 EQPQVVFNI
+1693 EQPQAVFNV

-1750 YTATNSTTGLDLT
+1750 YTATNSTSNTNTDLNSGNAGNNT
-1763 SEVPI
+1763 PPNI
-1768 IETGIDENTNTG
+1768 TDNNGITETGIDENTNTD

-1787 SNQNNT
+1787 SHQNNT

-1801 TDISTNTE
+1801 TDVSTNTK

-1814 ETESSVDE
+1814 EAESSADE
-1822 LITPQEAVAV
+1822 LITPQETIAV

-1866 VKEETKSE
+1866 AKEENKAE

-1930 IKVEIQDKTSYDE
+1930 IKVKIQDKTSYDE

-1950 IIRVSEDS
+1950 TIRVSEDS

-1985 HVTALANI
+1985 HATALANI
-1993 ETKKQRD
+1993 EAKKQRD
-2000 ADRKEGKQNTDVLFD
+2000 ANRKEGKQNTDTLFD
-2015 DGVIDRQAKLGELR
+2015 DEVIDRQAKLGELR
-2029 LRVDEINKDV
+2029 LTIDSINKDV
-2039 RKRMRKILSDP
+2039 RKHMRKILSDP

-2205 RELYTNPIKASQ
+2205 RELYTNPVKASQ

-2244 HLKEVFKPTDEG
+2244 HLKQVFKPTDEG

-2319 NAHITKEMWETYK
+2319 NAYITKEMWETYK

-2484 TVTELQAERV
+2484 TVTDLQAQRV

-2548 GKSEAVMRDWTNAVD
+2548 GKAEAVMRDWTNAVD

-2590 YNSNIFNYQSS
+2590 YNSNVFNYQSS

-2635 KEHGKDIHSKHLT
+2635 KEHGKEIHSKHLT

-2663 NMEGSEDFIEAYFE
+2663 NMEGSEDFIEAYFK
-2677 SNGSKEIFT
+2677 NTGSKEIFT

-2727 ISSEEMNHLSSAIAE
+2727 ISSEEMNHLSSVIDE
-2742 MKMGANSLR
+2742 MAMTGSSLR

-2759 QTAQENNHTNFTTSL
+2759 QTTQENNHANFTTSL

-2822 TLGDYY
+2822 NLGDYY
-2828 TAFKDAVIDERAQ
+2828 TAFKNAVINEKAQ

-2847 FHANLEKDLATH
+2847 FHANLEKDLANH
-2859 NEQVFRG
+2859 NEQVFRA
-2866 LMTLQKSL
+2866 LMRVQKSL

-2880 KSVLIPFNYGAGIS
+2880 KSVLIPFNYGAGVG

-2923 KALEVG
+2923 KALEAG

-2952 LFSFMAQKPIQWDIT
+2952 LFSFMTQKPIQWDIT

-3036 VDLFTQMYR
+3036 VELFTQMYR

-3052 QTIAERISN
+3052 QTVAERISD
-3061 ALVES
+3061 ALVET
-3066 GLDRGI
+3066 GLDRGL

-3090 REELVHSVMDKVQAQ
+3090 HEELVHSVMDKVQAQ

-3111 VQNGESKAK
+3111 VQNNESKAK

-3249 KDGVIRE
+3249 KDGVIRK
-3256 DFHVNENFAE
+3256 DFHDNEVFAE
-3266 LTKGLTSL
+3266 LTQELSSL
-3274 INEVKDTELNKLD
+3274 VDEVRDTELNKLD

-3320 KVVDQINQLE
+3320 KVVDQINQLK
-3330 KDLDLSQYKKS
+3330 KDLELNTTIEAMSYEPNK
-3341 DKSDAKDRTG
+3341 R
-3351 SDLAENIYS
+3351 
-3360 TLGTNTQTGNVI
+3360 TNTTKQQTS
-3372 IREVYGKNGINLAKE
+3372 ESGIVQLSDTRATE
-3387 IGGVFS
+3387 QVSQLPTTSTGTDG
-3393 LRTQSE
+3393 TQGAA
-3399 KHFGNP
+3399 F
-3405 FSSKKHLV
+3405 
-3413 EKDNL
+3413 
-3418 ILTNSTKESVTRY
+3418 TNS
-3431 LDWLL
+3431 
-3436 SETTNIN
+3436 
-3443 PDSHAWIR
+3443 
-3451 SVLQSGVLKGKPIIY
+3451 
-3466 YKELGEPSHANALDY
+3466 
-3481 LINKHNWGA
+3481 
-3490 GQEETKVILPKLPN
+3490 
-3504 VSEAIHAK
+3504 
-3512 DQAKSDKATKFIGFG
+3512 
-3527 AKGSSTDVYR
+3527 SSTP
-3537 KAWGNRANTGQYTNQ
+3537 T
-3552 DTVFVSING
+3552 
-3561 KRAGR
+3561 
-3566 VSIHDST
+3566 
-3573 FKNELQKAVDV
+3573 E
-3584 GAKIIADT
+3584 
-3592 KAHRERSFNIGE
+3592 
-3604 QELAS
+3604 
-3609 WLQSV
+3609 
-3614 GYQELTD
+3614 
-3621 GQWTKG
+3621 
-3627 VENTPT
+3627 PT
-3633 IQNLKQLNQTIKG
+3633 IQNLKQLDQTIKG

-3776 DLTRVNQIME
+3776 DLTYVNQIME
-3786 VIKVSQ
+3786 VIKASQ

-3828 DDLGIKPRKG
+3828 ADLGIKPRKG
-3838 ISSVMDFLVRLVSK
+3838 ISSVMDFLVRLASK

-3859 GYKAFAQNVETIMDN
+3859 GYKAFVQNVETIMDN

-3880 TLTSNGTRFS
+3880 TLTSNDTRFS

-3898 ANIKRGME
+3898 ANIKRGTE

-3955 IEARMRKDKMSYGE
+3955 IEARIRKDKMSYDE

-3975 HNIVEAIAKG
+3975 HNIVETIAQGSTADAYNSSNGVKNIKITHKG
-3985 SIFIETPLKLQVR
+3985 YFVALRKAE
-3998 YDGYE
+3998 
-4003 TVLAKSKGSNNWII
+4003 GSNAWVI
-4017 TAYELFENKKSDGGQ
+4017 TAFEIFEDGTGKGDGKTSPTHNQSYSARTDVGASNKVSDDGQ

-4055 SDKTSML
+4055 SDKT
-4062 FEDGTGKGYG
+4062 
-4072 KTSPTHNQSYSAR
+4072 
-4085 TDVGASNETNIT
+4085 NIT

-4104 EDTRYSEIFDETDK
+4104 EDTRYSQIFDETDR

-4158 SKIEQKSLLDTAKQV
+4158 SEMEQKSLLDTAKQV
-4173 NKVFVPHTFNM
+4173 NKMFVPNTFNM
-4184 TVKEQLSYQVVTS
+4184 TVKEQLSYQAVTS

-4202 VNNHA
+4202 VNNHT

-4247 ETEHSKL
+4247 DTEHSKL
-4254 FKSVGEMNNLASI
+4254 FKSISEMNNLASV

-4273 SQTFNELTNQ
+4273 SQTFNELTDQ

-4317 DTTSEATKQLMA
+4317 NSTSEATKQLMA

-4335 TNVRLAR
+4335 TNARLAR

-4351 MVYQKPTDITNWVWD
+4351 TVYQKPMDAANWVWD

-4400 KQSEDLSKRSIARDS
+4400 KQSENLSKSSVAKDS
-4415 INLTI
+4415 MNLTI

-4444 TRAFV
+4444 TRGFI

-4461 VGRTVERVIR
+4461 VGHTVERVIR

-4497 PKRFDNYAKQSIT
+4497 PKRFDNHAKQSIT
-4510 RTVIM
+4510 RTVMM

-4530 LNYIANPKQRKARIK
+4530 LNYIANSKQRKVRIK
-4545 ALEDKLQSLSNNREH
+4545 ELEDKLQSLSKNSEH

-4609 IFETVDELVTLHGLE
+4609 IFEAVDELVTLHGLE

-4676 TIHNP
+4676 AIHNP

-4704 LHGSIVQDELDT
+4704 LHGSIVQDELDN

-4775 KTMDAHNYDPRD
+4775 KTMDARSYDPRN

-4796 YGNDMMILGYNYEMS
+4796 YGNDMLILGYNYEMS

-4859 PTTGFKISP
+4859 PTTGFKISSV
-4868 IHFTVINPNSPDP
+4868 HFTVINPNSPDP

-4996 SSAYGITPTELARG
+4996 SAAHGITPTELARG

-5127 ESTQFSDFAAKYVLA
+5127 ESTQFSDFAAKFVLA

>member
-1 MATDFD
+1 MSTDLDKVLQKLQAAQSRNIAQVEQAQKRMGIETHSERQKRLTDEEAARLASENSFYKQVATNNTITPEIAPVYSPKVTARHNGGNILTDTGWGAASGVNSLIQGGLAVADTMLTQHVVNPVNNAYSMFTGDSKPLIPMPESEQKIAGRVVNAGIYQAALKKLGIYDAKAIEEYIAKKYSNEYSRQKAEVDEAVKDIENPLLKFAATFGHSLTKPNLLAAGAGSSLPQALPAGAIGRAAKVANAALSASTRAGIGTAVTSAVVEMGDTAKDKGYSTHRDMAYDLATG
-7 AIVKRAHKRAEKA
+7 A
-20 RQGLGL
+20 GLGL
-26 DKQQIY
+26 VSKGLPSSFSTEQIIANGGVSRILANSANRARTTAVNTATETGQEAVQGALESALNQQQKEGKIDWGKVGKDAGMEAAVGSAMAGGPAVVGNIKAAIGDVKGFRSTLKTDPNNKNYDPNYAYQVSAGKAALGEIDIDSAKAEQTQALTTAMSRLTEFDEKLAQLPDGKKKEKLQKKRNDWFNNQVQPLQDTVAALEQVSNLQLSQEMSSDEVLQRILDLNAEAYHNRKQQAEQQLTDAVNY
-32 NQPSN
+32 QPEIPE
-37 YIQPD
+37 Y
-42 LVVTNPIASNLDKGY
+42 TN
-57 KVKVDWSEGA
+57 VD
-67 AKLNEYANT
+67 
-76 TYTPEPT
+76 
-83 LLDDTWTAVKKGVGT
+83 GVGT
-98 LEQSAMGLYTQATR
+98 STTSTQ
-112 ATSAEEIR
+112 
-120 NATDWAGGLV
+120 
-130 KPTEISREQR
+130 
-140 QKETQDLIAAQAKHK
+140 QA
-155 QHIEELN
+155 
-162 NTLGFDA
+162 
-169 YVNKQ
+169 
-174 QDAYSGKTKQA
+174 
-185 LEAYNRAG
+185 
-193 NTGSFIKDVQQTL
+193 
-206 DVFYHNPRL
+206 
-215 IPVLLGESA
+215 
-224 PQMTVELAA
+224 
-233 AALTGGTSRTLS
+233 
-245 AASAIGTGTLLKTG
+245 
-259 DVVHENFENTGR
+259 
-271 VIDNDKIGGVV
+271 
-282 GLNTLASIID
+282 
-292 IGSAKIPNTLDNA
+292 
-305 LYNAVLRRDIVNKA
+305 
-319 TKDGVA
+319 
-325 SKAKN
+325 
-330 LGKDAFFEGVA
+330 
-341 EVVENTA
+341 
-348 SNYGQDKELTG
+348 
-359 GAGKAFASGAVL
+359 
-371 STGANIGGTSLGITS
+371 STGVI
-386 DTAKLGASKTLKG
+386 
-399 LSKIQER
+399 
-406 NKTSQD
+406 
-412 DPTHPK
+412 
-418 YNPTRKLFEAQTQI
+418 
-432 FSDDDEQQSQGVAN
+432 
-446 YAEVMNSASERLAHL
+446 
-461 DELINNAKTEK
+461 
-472 QKYKANKQK
+472 
-481 EEYLNNIL
+481 
-489 PELLQRDQLL
+489 
-499 TELIKD
+499 
-505 NYKQDDDLRNNI
+505 
-517 TNSLQWLATQK
+517 
-528 QELTEQLKQ
+528 
-537 LHTASSEQSTGSLQ
+537 
-551 SNHGNTVAIM
+551 AI
-561 DRASVGDVGVGTDHY
+561 
-576 DIRLANSQ
+576 
-584 DPTSILNRFLAG
+584 
-596 GKPLNEFKHSNG
+596 
-608 GAYNQQRGNKQHKG
+608 
-622 IDFGFNESFGG
+622 
-633 QDKYR
+633 
-638 TLTISPEF
+638 
-646 MNKLEYIKTGH
+646 
-657 DKKGGGHYTRIKFSD
+657 
-672 MPTEIR
+672 
-678 ILHQNE
+678 
-684 TGVKQVISG
+684 
-693 WQNNTN
+693 
-699 TNANTKQNN
+699 
-708 TTSNSKVDN
+708 
-717 NSLFV
+717 
-722 GDSIARGYKQSNLA
+722 GDSIANAFGNQYKKFGVTSYSKD
-736 TNGHNPKKVLNTL
+736 GRNPNEVLNTITKLSKSEL
-749 QKASSNG
+749 Q
-756 GLTGKTVVLSTGL
+756 GKTVVLSTGL
-769 SNNVTDWANVDK
+769 SNNTKADLNTIRKQIKYLKDNGASVQVMGVAN
-781 QLKLLSESGANVV
+781 
-794 VLGIADNFK
+794 NFK
-803 DNTTLANQV
+803 DDSKLGTRMNTDLANIAKEMGV
-812 NTKLKQKAEAY
+812 TFLGGFDYAKAD
-823 GFGYQALGN
+823 
-832 YRSGEAEKQYKAHP
+832 KYKAHP
-846 NNIKLSDMV
+846 DSGWYKPIYDKVGITQAQGQAVTGTSQYSTNFSIDNSNKSRDDLIMGTYTAFRKAGFTDGQARYLIGEVNRENGFSAKTMFGSHSDHANGANNFGFISWQQGRRTNLFKFLKDRGIDVKESGIPQTQASLDAMAAFFMQEMKSGGITLSQYRGGTYDTRNFLKQANPDLKDRRWGHAAIGWAYGQNKLKSGASFDS
-855 LAGNKDNHQNTSTQ
+855 STHEAKLDKGHADI
-869 SNLGS
+869 NRLLGS
-874 INYSWGKSKVHRKLS
+874 NYTGSFSSQSS
-889 NSNQYDDLMTE
+889 NSNL
-900 IYSTYG
+900 
-906 FTKQE
+906 
-911 QQILKMQVAQES
+911 
-923 GFNINAKNPTSGAFG
+923 
-938 LTQFIPSTAKAYGA
+938 
-952 KEGDAKSQIN
+952 
-962 AQARYMKKL
+962 
-971 LKDFNG
+971 
-977 DWAKALAGFNTG
+977 
-989 EGNVKKHWGKDGTGN
+989 
-1004 GGGVMS
+1004 
-1010 TAWSNGT
+1010 
-1017 GETLKYV
+1017 
-1024 ENIMAHA
+1024 
-1031 VGVNHDT
+1031 
-1038 TNNQTANQTLWD
+1038 
-1050 NVDDVID
+1050 NVDDNRTAQERL
-1057 WGESYVSKLQK
+1057 ESLITKLKDEKTKTKEAEAQK
-1068 QKEQE
+1068 AL
-1073 QDVIKSQELQEQVET
+1073 QDKIS
-1088 LTQTLNELSE
+1088 S
-1098 IEAKKKE
+1098 
-1105 LEAHQ
+1105 LEAQ
-1110 AQDEPKRSVADILTK
+1110 VADN
-1125 TELLEEEIQTNE
+1125 QTN
-1137 KLSDEEKTTLLNIK
+1137 SQ
-1151 KAKDVL
+1151 
-1157 INALPEVLKE
+1157 
-1167 SLFNDENKE
+1167 
-1176 GLGDFLGKFKEQEQV
+1176 QEQV
-1191 SEESE
+1191 SVESE
-1196 VTSKAQ
+1196 AVSKAQ
-1202 QDTFDEIIRYSEMLS
+1202 QDTFDQVIRYSEMLS
-1217 DDMINLLVE
+1217 DDMINILVE

-1238 RLLNEVRVVENATK
+1238 RLLKEVRVVENATK
-1252 NADDVKHDIYIGK
+1252 NTDDVKHDIYIGK

-1284 VQYLKTDDIGVLDN
+1284 VQYLKTDDIGVLDS

-1304 RLNESHTSKAI
+1304 RFNESHTSKAS

-1324 DETQQPLYIARKAD
+1324 DENQQPLYIARKAD

-1370 NNLIEEAAHL
+1370 NNLIEEAFHL

-1411 IDFSQINTG
+1411 TDFSQINTG
-1420 VSQQQQPVQVTRA
+1420 VSQQQQQPAQVTRA
-1433 SNIKQTPVADV
+1433 SNINQTPVADV
-1444 TTSEPNIEPTTT
+1444 TASDPTIEPTTT
-1456 PTQEAIPV
+1456 PTQESIPV
-1464 TPPVT
+1464 TPPVI
-1469 KTPSDVPTQRKPFRL
+1469 KTPSSVPTQRKPFRL

-1499 SEYQRKIQEGVATP
+1499 GEYQRKIQEGVATP

-1552 QVTVRSNVFTDEN
+1552 QVTVRSNVFVDEN

-1648 MAANPNTGFVVQH
+1648 MAADPNTGFVVQH

-1680 LRKHPALQKVSYK
+1680 LRKHPALQKISYK
-1693 EQPQVVFNI
+1693 EQPQAVFNV

-1750 YTATNSTTGLDLT
+1750 YTATNST
-1763 SEVPI
+1763 S
-1768 IETGIDENTNTG
+1768 NTNTD

-1787 SNQNNT
+1787 SHQNNT

-1801 TDISTNTE
+1801 TDVSTNTK

-1814 ETESSVDE
+1814 EAESSADE
-1822 LITPQEAVAV
+1822 SVTPQETVAV

-1866 VKEETKSE
+1866 AKEENKAE

-1930 IKVEIQDKTSYDE
+1930 IKVKIQDKTSYDE

-1993 ETKKQRD
+1993 EAKKQRD
-2000 ADRKEGKQNTDVLFD
+2000 ANRKEGKQNTDTLFD
-2015 DGVIDRQAKLGELR
+2015 DEVIDRQAKLGELR
-2029 LRVDEINKDV
+2029 LTIDSINKDV
-2039 RKRMRKILSDP
+2039 RKHMRKILSDP

-2172 ATKDSKVV
+2172 ATKDSKAV
-2180 RNILKTSFRQAQTL
+2180 RNILKTSFRQVQTL

-2205 RELYTNPIKASQ
+2205 RELYTNPVKASQ

-2244 HLKEVFKPTDEG
+2244 HLKQVFKPADEG

-2311 SNDVEQKN
+2311 SKDVEQKN

-2393 SEKHKKAIEEVR
+2393 SEKHKKAVEEVR

-2465 KPIEESVANVKR
+2465 KPIEESIANVKR

-2484 TVTELQAERV
+2484 TVTDLQAQRV

-2548 GKSEAVMRDWTNAVD
+2548 GKAEAVMRDWTNAVD

-2590 YNSNIFNYQSS
+2590 YNSNVFNYQSS

-2635 KEHGKDIHSKHLT
+2635 KEYGKEIHSKHLT

-2677 SNGSKEIFT
+2677 STGSKEIFT

-2727 ISSEEMNHLSSAIAE
+2727 ISSTEMNHLSSVIDE
-2742 MKMGANSLR
+2742 MAMTGSSLR

-2822 TLGDYY
+2822 NLGDYY
-2828 TAFKDAVIDERAQ
+2828 TAFKNAVINEKAQ

-2847 FHANLEKDLATH
+2847 FHANLEKDLANH
-2859 NEQVFRG
+2859 NEQVFRA
-2866 LMTLQKSL
+2866 LMKVQKSL

-2880 KSVLIPFNYGAGIS
+2880 KSVLIPFNYGAGVG

-2923 KALEVG
+2923 KALEAG

-2952 LFSFMAQKPIQWDIT
+2952 LFSFMTQKPIQWDIT

-3036 VDLFTQMYR
+3036 VELFTQMYR

-3052 QTIAERISN
+3052 QTVAERISN
-3061 ALVES
+3061 ALVET
-3066 GLDRGI
+3066 GLDRGL

-3081 SYRGLSDKE
+3081 NYRGLSDKE

-3111 VQNGESKAK
+3111 VQNNESKAK

-3256 DFHVNENFAE
+3256 DFHVNEVFAE

-3314 ALKEKS
+3314 ALKEKN
-3320 KVVDQINQLE
+3320 KIVDQINQLE
-3330 KDLDLSQYKKS
+3330 KDLALNTTIEVMSYEPNKRTDTTKQQTSESGIVQLSDTRATEQVS
-3341 DKSDAKDRTG
+3341 QLPTTSTG
-3351 SDLAENIYS
+3351 TD
-3360 TLGTNTQTGNVI
+3360 GTQGAAF
-3372 IREVYGKNGINLAKE
+3372 IN
-3387 IGGVFS
+3387 S
-3393 LRTQSE
+3393 
-3399 KHFGNP
+3399 
-3405 FSSKKHLV
+3405 
-3413 EKDNL
+3413 
-3418 ILTNSTKESVTRY
+3418 
-3431 LDWLL
+3431 
-3436 SETTNIN
+3436 
-3443 PDSHAWIR
+3443 
-3451 SVLQSGVLKGKPIIY
+3451 
-3466 YKELGEPSHANALDY
+3466 
-3481 LINKHNWGA
+3481 
-3490 GQEETKVILPKLPN
+3490 
-3504 VSEAIHAK
+3504 
-3512 DQAKSDKATKFIGFG
+3512 
-3527 AKGSSTDVYR
+3527 SSTP
-3537 KAWGNRANTGQYTNQ
+3537 T
-3552 DTVFVSING
+3552 
-3561 KRAGR
+3561 
-3566 VSIHDST
+3566 
-3573 FKNELQKAVDV
+3573 E
-3584 GAKIIADT
+3584 
-3592 KAHRERSFNIGE
+3592 
-3604 QELAS
+3604 
-3609 WLQSV
+3609 
-3614 GYQELTD
+3614 
-3621 GQWTKG
+3621 
-3627 VENTPT
+3627 PT
-3633 IQNLKQLNQTIKG
+3633 IQNLKQLDQTIKG

-3700 DNQTFSQS
+3700 DNLTFSQS

-3764 KYGHSRHDTKED
+3764 KYGQSRHDTKED
-3776 DLTRVNQIME
+3776 DLTYVNQIME
-3786 VIKVSQ
+3786 VIKASQ

-3814 DPEMMRYIDYTLEL
+3814 DPEMMRYIDYAMEL
-3828 DDLGIKPRKG
+3828 ADLGIKPRKG
-3838 ISSVMDFLVRLVSK
+3838 ISSVMDFLVRLASK

-3859 GYKAFAQNVETIMDN
+3859 GYKAFVQNVETIMDN

-3880 TLTSNGTRFS
+3880 TLTSNDTRFS

-3898 ANIKRGME
+3898 ANIKRGTE

-3934 GDTGII
+3934 GSTGIL
-3940 KTNGKTKGA
+3940 KANGKTKGA
-3949 KGISHI
+3949 MGISHI
-3955 IEARMRKDKMSYGE
+3955 IEARMRKDGMSYDE
-3969 VVEMLT
+3969 VVEMLVT
-3975 HNIVEAIAKG
+3975 TTVETIAKG
-3985 SIFIETPLKLQVR
+3985 SVFARFEQGGATKLQL
-3998 YDGYE
+3998 
-4003 TVLAKSKGSNNWII
+4003 VLDNHLVNLVKNKGSNAWVI
-4017 TAYELFENKKSDGGQ
+4017 TAFE
-4032 GVGFDTSK
+4032 
-4040 PTHTTPTLARDSMGA
+4040 M
-4055 SDKTSML
+4055 

-4097 QLTTDSN
+4097 QVTTDSN
-4104 EDTRYSEIFDETDK
+4104 EDTRYSQIFDETDK
-4118 QSVSEVFNSL
+4118 QSASEVFNSL

-4158 SKIEQKSLLDTAKQV
+4158 SEMEQKSLLDTAKQV

-4184 TVKEQLSYQVVTS
+4184 AVKEQLSYQAVTS

-4202 VNNHA
+4202 VNNHT

-4237 TVNDEVKNLY
+4237 TANDEVKNLY
-4247 ETEHSKL
+4247 DTEHSKL
-4254 FKSVGEMNNLASI
+4254 FKSVGEMNNLASV

-4273 SQTFNELTNQ
+4273 SQTFNELTDQ

-4317 DTTSEATKQLMA
+4317 NSTSEATKQLMA

-4335 TNVRLAR
+4335 TNARLAR

-4351 MVYQKPTDITNWVWD
+4351 TVYQKPMDAANWVWD

-4400 KQSEDLSKRSIARDS
+4400 KQLENLSKSSVAKDS
-4415 INLTI
+4415 MNLTI

-4444 TRAFV
+4444 TRGFI

-4461 VGRTVERVIR
+4461 VGHTVERVIR

-4497 PKRFDNYAKQSIT
+4497 PKRFDNHAKQSIT
-4510 RTVIM
+4510 RTVMM

-4530 LNYIANPKQRKARIK
+4530 LNYIANSKQRKVRIK
-4545 ALEDKLQSLSNNREH
+4545 ELEDKLQSLSKNREH

-4609 IFETVDELVTLHGLE
+4609 IFEAVDELVTLHGLE

-4676 TIHNP
+4676 AIHNP

-4704 LHGSIVQDELDT
+4704 LHGSIVQDELDN

-4775 KTMDAHNYDPRD
+4775 KTMDARSYDPRN

-4796 YGNDMMILGYNYEMS
+4796 YGNDMLILGYNYEMS

-4859 PTTGFKISP
+4859 PITGFKISP
-4868 IHFTVINPNSPDP
+4868 VHFTVINPNSPDP

-4996 SSAYGITPTELARG
+4996 SAAHGITPTELARG

-5127 ESTQFSDFAAKYVLA
+5127 ESTQFSDFAAKFVLA

-5155 KKAAFEDG
+5155 KKAAFKDG

>member
-319 TKDGVA
+319 IKDGVA

-561 DRASVGDVGVGTDHY
+561 GRASVGDVGVGTDHY

-1943 KASYDDD
+1943 KASYDYD

-2000 ADRKEGKQNTDVLFD
+2000 ADRKEGKQNTGVLFD

-2578 DTMFMAVNSRMH
+2578 DTMFMAVNSRMY

-2663 NMEGSEDFIEAYFE
+2663 NMEGSEDFIEAYFK
-2677 SNGSKEIFT
+2677 NTGSKEIFT

-2727 ISSEEMNHLSSAIAE
+2727 ISAEEMNHLSSVIDE
-2742 MKMGANSLR
+2742 MAMTGSSLR

-2841 EAFIMG
+2841 EAFIKE

-3157 SPARHIHLEDKALL
+3157 SPAKHIHLEDKALL

-3330 KDLDLSQYKKS
+3330 KDLDEVMGYEPNKRTDTTKQQTSESGIVQLSDTRATEQVS
-3341 DKSDAKDRTG
+3341 QLPTTSTG
-3351 SDLAENIYS
+3351 TD
-3360 TLGTNTQTGNVI
+3360 GTQGT
-3372 IREVYGKNGINLAKE
+3372 A
-3387 IGGVFS
+3387 F
-3393 LRTQSE
+3393 
-3399 KHFGNP
+3399 
-3405 FSSKKHLV
+3405 
-3413 EKDNL
+3413 
-3418 ILTNSTKESVTRY
+3418 TNS
-3431 LDWLL
+3431 
-3436 SETTNIN
+3436 
-3443 PDSHAWIR
+3443 
-3451 SVLQSGVLKGKPIIY
+3451 
-3466 YKELGEPSHANALDY
+3466 
-3481 LINKHNWGA
+3481 
-3490 GQEETKVILPKLPN
+3490 
-3504 VSEAIHAK
+3504 
-3512 DQAKSDKATKFIGFG
+3512 
-3527 AKGSSTDVYR
+3527 SSTP
-3537 KAWGNRANTGQYTNQ
+3537 T
-3552 DTVFVSING
+3552 
-3561 KRAGR
+3561 
-3566 VSIHDST
+3566 
-3573 FKNELQKAVDV
+3573 E
-3584 GAKIIADT
+3584 
-3592 KAHRERSFNIGE
+3592 
-3604 QELAS
+3604 
-3609 WLQSV
+3609 
-3614 GYQELTD
+3614 
-3621 GQWTKG
+3621 
-3627 VENTPT
+3627 PT
-3633 IQNLKQLNQTIKG
+3633 IQNLKQLDQTIKG

-3669 SKMSVKFADVTTP
+3669 SKMSVKFADITMP

-3700 DNQTFSQS
+3700 DNQTFNQS
-3708 GNDENKLRVI
+3708 DNDENKLRVI

-3746 KMLDAVMAQWQED
+3746 KMLDAVMAKWQED

-3786 VIKVSQ
+3786 VIKASQ

-3800 HYAGLSEFIAYGMT
+3800 EYAGLSEFIAYGMT

-3838 ISSVMDFLVRLVSK
+3838 ISSVMDFLVRLASK

-3859 GYKAFAQNVETIMDN
+3859 GYKAFVQNVETIMDN

-3880 TLTSNGTRFS
+3880 TLTSNSTRFS

-3934 GDTGII
+3934 GSTGIL
-3940 KTNGKTKGA
+3940 KANGKTKGA
-3949 KGISHI
+3949 MGISHI
-3955 IEARMRKDKMSYGE
+3955 IEARMRKDGMDYDE
-3969 VVEMLT
+3969 VVEMLVT
-3975 HNIVEAIAKG
+3975 TTVETIAKG
-3985 SIFIETPLKLQVR
+3985 SVFARFEQGGATKLQL
-3998 YDGYE
+3998 
-4003 TVLAKSKGSNNWII
+4003 VLDNHLVNLVKNKGSNAWVI
-4017 TAYELFENKKSDGGQ
+4017 TAFE
-4032 GVGFDTSK
+4032 
-4040 PTHTTPTLARDSMGA
+4040 M
-4055 SDKTSML
+4055 

-4104 EDTRYSEIFDETDK
+4104 EDTRYSQIFDETDK

-4158 SKIEQKSLLDTAKQV
+4158 SEMEQKSLLDTAKQV

-4273 SQTFNELTNQ
+4273 SQTFNELTDQ

-4391 SHKERIKAA
+4391 SHKQRIKAA

-4624 MVNGKY
+4624 MVDSKY

-4676 TIHNP
+4676 AIHNP

-4690 EEVDDYIQKGYEQV
+4690 EEVDDYIQKGYEQA
-4704 LHGSIVQDELDT
+4704 LHDSIVQDELDT

-4754 TNAKELARVGQGR
+4754 TDAKELARVGQGR

-4775 KTMDAHNYDPRD
+4775 KTMDARSYDPRN

-4796 YGNDMMILGYNYEMS
+4796 YGNDMLILGYNYEMS

-4834 ELVAKPKLVD
+4834 ELVVKPKLVD
-4844 TQRTLAQVLAEDAKN
+4844 TQRTLVQVLAEDAKN
-4859 PTTGFKISP
+4859 PTTGFKTSP
-4868 IHFTVINPNSPDP
+4868 VHFTVINPNSPDP

>member
-7 AIVKRAHKRAEKA
+7 AIVKRARKRAEKA

-26 DKQQIY
+26 NKQQIY

-42 LVVTNPIASNLDKGY
+42 LVVTNPITSNLDKGY

-83 LLDDTWTAVKKGVGT
+83 LTDDIGTALKKGAGNVG
-98 LEQSAMGLYTQATR
+98 QSLVGLYAQGSKPTDAQTLR
-112 ATSAEEIR
+112 D
-120 NATDWAGGLV
+120 ATDFSGGLV
-130 KPTEISREQR
+130 KHTKISKEQR
-140 QKETQDLIAAQAKHK
+140 QKEVQDHIEAESKHK
-155 QHIEELN
+155 KHIKDLN
-162 NTLGFDA
+162 SKLGIDA
-169 YVNKQ
+169 FVKKQ
-174 QDAYSGKTKQA
+174 ENAYSDKTKQA
-185 LEAYNRAG
+185 LNAYNQAG
-193 NTGSFIKDVQQTL
+193 NTGNFFKDAQETL
-206 DVFYHNPRL
+206 EVFAKNPRVAA
-215 IPVLLGESA
+215 ILLGESA
-224 PQMTVELAA
+224 PQMTVEAA
-233 AALTGGTSRTLS
+233 AVVATGGASRVPTLL
-245 AASAIGTGTLLKTG
+245 SAIGTSTALKTG
-259 DVVHENFENTGR
+259 SVAHERFENTGK
-271 VIDNDKIGGVV
+271 VIDDDKLAGVV

-325 SKAKN
+325 SKVKN
-330 LGKDAFFEGVA
+330 LGKDALLEGTA
-341 EVVENTA
+341 EVIENSA
-348 SNYGQDKELTG
+348 SNYGQNKEFFD
-359 GAGKAFASGAVL
+359 GAGKAFTSGSAL
-371 STGANIGGTSLGITS
+371 SATANIGVTSLGVTG

-406 NKTSQD
+406 NKTNQD

-537 LHTASSEQSTGSLQ
+537 LHTASSEQSTDSLQ

-561 DRASVGDVGVGTDHY
+561 GRASVGDVGVGTDHY

-584 DPTSILNRFLAG
+584 DPTPILNRFLAG

-622 IDFGFNESFGG
+622 IDFSFNESFGG

-693 WQNNTN
+693 WQNNAN
-699 TNANTKQNN
+699 TNANTKQSN
-708 TTSNSKVDN
+708 TTSNSNSKVDN

-832 YRSGEAEKQYKAHP
+832 YRSDEAEKQYKAHP

-855 LAGNKDNHQNTSTQ
+855 LAGNKNNHQNTSTQ

-889 NSNQYDDLMTE
+889 NSNPYDDLMTE

-1073 QDVIKSQELQEQVET
+1073 QDAIKSQELQEQVET

-1202 QDTFDEIIRYSEMLS
+1202 QNTFDEIIRYSEMPS

-1252 NADDVKHDIYIGK
+1252 NTDDVKQDIYIGK
-1265 KAKRAEDGYI
+1265 KAKRAEDSYI

-1397 DRIKESVKVSDFGL
+1397 DHIKESVKVSDFGL

-1420 VSQQQQPVQVTRA
+1420 VSQQQQQPVQVTRT
-1433 SNIKQTPVADV
+1433 SNINQTPVADV

-1456 PTQEAIPV
+1456 PTQESIPV

-1469 KTPSDVPTQRKPFRL
+1469 KTPSSVPTQRKPFRL

-1499 SEYQRKIQEGVATP
+1499 GEYQRKIQEGVATP

-1583 VNSTNAHDQQKLKLI
+1583 VNSTNARDQQKLKLI

-1680 LRKHPALQKVSYK
+1680 LRKHPALQKTSYK
-1693 EQPQVVFNI
+1693 EQPQAVFNI

-1719 QRPIDTNTFG
+1719 QRPIDTNAFG

-1763 SEVPI
+1763 SEIPI

-1787 SNQNNT
+1787 SHQNNT

-1801 TDISTNTE
+1801 TDVSTNTK

-1814 ETESSVDE
+1814 EAESSADE
-1822 LITPQEAVAV
+1822 SITPQEAVAV

-1866 VKEETKSE
+1866 AKEENKAE

-1930 IKVEIQDKTSYDE
+1930 IKVKIQDKTSYDE

-1971 KQIGNIADELDTLD
+1971 KQIGNIADEIDTLD

-2000 ADRKEGKQNTDVLFD
+2000 TDRKEGKQNTDTLFD
-2015 DGVIDRQAKLGELR
+2015 DEIINRQAKLGELR

-2172 ATKDSKVV
+2172 ATKDSKAV

-2319 NAHITKEMWETYK
+2319 NAYITKEMWETYK

-2484 TVTELQAERV
+2484 TVTDLQAQRV

-2677 SNGSKEIFT
+2677 STGSKEIFT

-2759 QTAQENNHTNFTTSL
+2759 QTAQENSHTNFTTSL

-2822 TLGDYY
+2822 NLGDYY
-2828 TAFKDAVIDERAQ
+2828 TAFKNSVINGRAQ

-2847 FHANLEKDLATH
+2847 FHANLEKDLANH

-2880 KSVLIPFNYGAGIS
+2880 KSVLIPFNYGAGVK

-2923 KALEVG
+2923 KALEAG

-2952 LFSFMAQKPIQWDIT
+2952 LFSFMTQKPIQWDIT

-3009 YLAEVLQDYEAVYI
+3009 YLAEVLQDYETVYI
-3023 EKNKVNMRILSST
+3023 EKNKVNMRMLSST
-3036 VDLFTQMYR
+3036 VELFTQMYR

-3052 QTIAERISN
+3052 QTVAERISN

-3130 FVDKANLTNNSFF
+3130 SVDKLNLTNNSFF

-3215 QQNKATFQALVSYHG
+3215 QQNKATFQALLSYHG

-3274 INEVKDTELNKLD
+3274 INEVRDTELNKLD

-3341 DKSDAKDRTG
+3341 DKSDAINIWSSEKNGFENLSNLAPRLFQGKDNRMYQSVEHAYQTWKSG
-3351 SDLAENIYS
+3351 SFDEVTYNNPRWAKGWVKISGKKEVNQKTSLDTMKRIMKTSFEQNPEAKALLLS
-3360 TLGTNTQTGNVI
+3360 TGNKKLTHTQDKGI
-3372 IREVYGKNGINLAKE
+3372 WATEFPRILMELRKEFTEKNE
-3387 IGGVFS
+3387 I
-3393 LRTQSE
+3393 
-3399 KHFGNP
+3399 K
-3405 FSSKKHLV
+3405 
-3413 EKDNL
+3413 
-3418 ILTNSTKESVTRY
+3418 
-3431 LDWLL
+3431 
-3436 SETTNIN
+3436 
-3443 PDSHAWIR
+3443 
-3451 SVLQSGVLKGKPIIY
+3451 
-3466 YKELGEPSHANALDY
+3466 
-3481 LINKHNWGA
+3481 
-3490 GQEETKVILPKLPN
+3490 QEETKVILPKLPN

-3537 KAWGNRANTGQYTNQ
+3537 KAWGNRANSGQYTNQ
-3552 DTVFVSING
+3552 DTVFVSVNG

-3573 FKNELQKAVDV
+3573 FKNELQKAVDA

-3592 KAHRERSFNIGE
+3592 KARRERSFNIGE

-3633 IQNLKQLNQTIKG
+3633 IQNLKQLDQTIKG

-3669 SKMSVKFADVTTP
+3669 SKMSVKFADVTMP

-3700 DNQTFSQS
+3700 DNQTFNQS
-3708 GNDENKLRVI
+3708 DNDENKLRVI

-3746 KMLDAVMAQWQED
+3746 KMLDAVMSKWQED

-3786 VIKVSQ
+3786 VIKASQ
-3792 EADTTNGN
+3792 EVDTTNGN
-3800 HYAGLSEFIAYGMT
+3800 EYAGLSEFIAYGMT

-3838 ISSVMDFLVRLVSK
+3838 ISSVMDFLVRLASK

-3880 TLTSNGTRFS
+3880 TLTNNGTRFS

-3934 GDTGII
+3934 GSTGIL
-3940 KTNGKTKGA
+3940 KANGKTKGA
-3949 KGISHI
+3949 MGISHI
-3955 IEARMRKDKMSYGE
+3955 IEARMRKDGMSYDE
-3969 VVEMLT
+3969 VVEMLVT
-3975 HNIVEAIAKG
+3975 TTVETIAKG
-3985 SIFIETPLKLQVR
+3985 SVFARFEQGGATKLQL
-3998 YDGYE
+3998 
-4003 TVLAKSKGSNNWII
+4003 VLDNHLVNLVKNKGSNAWVI
-4017 TAYELFENKKSDGGQ
+4017 TAFE
-4032 GVGFDTSK
+4032 
-4040 PTHTTPTLARDSMGA
+4040 M
-4055 SDKTSML
+4055 

-4104 EDTRYSEIFDETDK
+4104 EDTRYSQIFDETDK

-4158 SKIEQKSLLDTAKQV
+4158 SEMDQKSLLDTAKQV

-4184 TVKEQLSYQVVTS
+4184 TVKEQLSYQAVTS

-4202 VNNHA
+4202 VNNHT

-4247 ETEHSKL
+4247 DTEHSKL
-4254 FKSVGEMNNLASI
+4254 FKSVGEMNNLASV

-4317 DTTSEATKQLMA
+4317 NSTSEATKQLMA

-4335 TNVRLAR
+4335 TNARLAR

-4351 MVYQKPTDITNWVWD
+4351 TVYQKPMDAANWVWD

-4382 SSQMRDTWR
+4382 SSEMRDTWR
-4391 SHKERIKAA
+4391 SHKQRIKAA
-4400 KQSEDLSKRSIARDS
+4400 KQSENLSKSSVAKDS
-4415 INLTI
+4415 MNLTI
-4420 EAGLAITG
+4420 EAGLAVTG

-4444 TRAFV
+4444 TRGFV

-4461 VGRTVERVIR
+4461 VGHTVERVIR
-4471 IVNKVAQDRANYKQS
+4471 TVNKVAQDRANYKQS

-4497 PKRFDNYAKQSIT
+4497 PKRFDNHAKQSIT
-4510 RTVIM
+4510 RTVMM

-4530 LNYIANPKQRKARIK
+4530 LNYIANSKQRKVRIK
-4545 ALEDKLQSLSNNREH
+4545 ELEDKLQSLSKNREH

-4630 MYTTQDLIQNEG
+4630 MYATQDLIQNEG

-4676 TIHNP
+4676 AIHNP

-4704 LHGSIVQDELDT
+4704 LHGSIVQDELDN

-4767 LKRNTELA
+4767 LNRNTELA
-4775 KTMDAHNYDPRD
+4775 KTMDAHNYDPRN

-4868 IHFTVINPNSPDP
+4868 VHFTVINPNSPDP

-4908 VIRTA
+4908 IIRTA

-4996 SSAYGITPTELARG
+4996 SAAYGITPTELARG

-5024 QAEEQRINFEML
+5024 QAEEQRINFELL

-5043 RKKLKAQLVAVR
+5043 RKKLKAQLVAIR

-5127 ESTQFSDFAAKYVLA
+5127 ESTQFSDFAAKFVLA

>member
-1 MATDFD
+1 MSTDLDKVLQKLQAAQSRNIAQVEQAQKRMGIETHSERQKRLTDEEAARLTSENSFYKQAATNNTITPEIAPVYSPKVTARHNGGNILTDTGWGAASGVNSLIQGGLATADTLFTQHVVNPVNNAYSMFTGDSKPLIPMPESEQKIAGRVVNAGIYQAALKKLGIYDAKAIEEYIAKKYSNEYYRQKAEVDEAVKDIENPLLKFAATFGHSLTKPNLLASGAGSSLPQALPAGAIGRAAKVANAALSASTRAGIGTAVTSAVVEMGDTAKDKGYSTHRDMAYDLATG
-7 AIVKRAHKRAEKA
+7 A
-20 RQGLGL
+20 GLGL
-26 DKQQIY
+26 VSKGLPSSFSTEQIIANGGVSRILANSANRARTTAVNTATETGQEAVQGALESALNQQQKEGKIDWGKVGKDAGMEAAVGFGMAGGPAIVGNIKAAVGDVKGFRSTLKTDPNNKNYDPNYAYQVSAGKAALGEIDIDSAKAEQTQALTTAMSRLTEFDEKLAQLPDGKKKEKLQKKRNDWFNNQVQPLQDTVAALEQVSNLQLSQEMSSDEVLQRILDLNAEAYHNRKQQADQQLTDAVNY
-32 NQPSN
+32 QPEIPE
-37 YIQPD
+37 Y
-42 LVVTNPIASNLDKGY
+42 TN
-57 KVKVDWSEGA
+57 VD
-67 AKLNEYANT
+67 
-76 TYTPEPT
+76 
-83 LLDDTWTAVKKGVGT
+83 GVGT
-98 LEQSAMGLYTQATR
+98 GTTNIQQA
-112 ATSAEEIR
+112 
-120 NATDWAGGLV
+120 
-130 KPTEISREQR
+130 
-140 QKETQDLIAAQAKHK
+140 
-155 QHIEELN
+155 
-162 NTLGFDA
+162 
-169 YVNKQ
+169 
-174 QDAYSGKTKQA
+174 
-185 LEAYNRAG
+185 
-193 NTGSFIKDVQQTL
+193 
-206 DVFYHNPRL
+206 
-215 IPVLLGESA
+215 
-224 PQMTVELAA
+224 
-233 AALTGGTSRTLS
+233 
-245 AASAIGTGTLLKTG
+245 
-259 DVVHENFENTGR
+259 
-271 VIDNDKIGGVV
+271 
-282 GLNTLASIID
+282 
-292 IGSAKIPNTLDNA
+292 
-305 LYNAVLRRDIVNKA
+305 
-319 TKDGVA
+319 
-325 SKAKN
+325 
-330 LGKDAFFEGVA
+330 
-341 EVVENTA
+341 
-348 SNYGQDKELTG
+348 
-359 GAGKAFASGAVL
+359 
-371 STGANIGGTSLGITS
+371 STGVI
-386 DTAKLGASKTLKG
+386 
-399 LSKIQER
+399 
-406 NKTSQD
+406 
-412 DPTHPK
+412 
-418 YNPTRKLFEAQTQI
+418 
-432 FSDDDEQQSQGVAN
+432 
-446 YAEVMNSASERLAHL
+446 
-461 DELINNAKTEK
+461 
-472 QKYKANKQK
+472 
-481 EEYLNNIL
+481 
-489 PELLQRDQLL
+489 
-499 TELIKD
+499 
-505 NYKQDDDLRNNI
+505 
-517 TNSLQWLATQK
+517 
-528 QELTEQLKQ
+528 
-537 LHTASSEQSTGSLQ
+537 
-551 SNHGNTVAIM
+551 AI
-561 DRASVGDVGVGTDHY
+561 
-576 DIRLANSQ
+576 
-584 DPTSILNRFLAG
+584 
-596 GKPLNEFKHSNG
+596 
-608 GAYNQQRGNKQHKG
+608 
-622 IDFGFNESFGG
+622 
-633 QDKYR
+633 
-638 TLTISPEF
+638 
-646 MNKLEYIKTGH
+646 
-657 DKKGGGHYTRIKFSD
+657 
-672 MPTEIR
+672 
-678 ILHQNE
+678 
-684 TGVKQVISG
+684 
-693 WQNNTN
+693 
-699 TNANTKQNN
+699 
-708 TTSNSKVDN
+708 
-717 NSLFV
+717 
-722 GDSIARGYKQSNLA
+722 GDSIANAFGNQYKKAGVTSYSKD
-736 TNGHNPKKVLNTL
+736 GRNPNEVLNTITKLSKSEL
-749 QKASSNG
+749 Q
-756 GLTGKTVVLSTGL
+756 GKTVVLSTGL
-769 SNNVTDWANVDK
+769 SNNTKADLNTIRKQIKYLKDNGASVQVMGVAN
-781 QLKLLSESGANVV
+781 
-794 VLGIADNFK
+794 NFK
-803 DNTTLANQV
+803 DDSKLGTRMNTDLANIAKEMGV
-812 NTKLKQKAEAY
+812 TFLGGFDYAKAD
-823 GFGYQALGN
+823 
-832 YRSGEAEKQYKAHP
+832 KYKAHP
-846 NNIKLSDMV
+846 DSGWYKPIYDKV
-855 LAGNKDNHQNTSTQ
+855 GITQAQGQAVTGTSQYST
-869 SNLGS
+869 NFS
-874 INYSWGKSKVHRKLS
+874 ID
-889 NSNQYDDLMTE
+889 NSNKSRDDLIMG
-900 IYSTYG
+900 TYTAFRKAG
-906 FTKQE
+906 FTD
-911 QQILKMQVAQES
+911 
-923 GFNINAKNPTSGAFG
+923 G
-938 LTQFIPSTAKAYGA
+938 
-952 KEGDAKSQIN
+952 
-962 AQARYMKKL
+962 QARYLIGEVNRENGFSAKTMFGSHSDHANGANNFGFISWQQGRRTNLFKF
-971 LKDFNG
+971 LKDRGIDVKESGIPQTQASLDAMAAFFMQEMKSGGITLSQYRGGTYDTRNFLKQANPDLKDRRWG
-977 DWAKALAGFNTG
+977 HAAIGWAYGQNKLKSGASFDSSTHEAKLDKGHADINRLLGSNYTG
-989 EGNVKKHWGKDGTGN
+989 
-1004 GGGVMS
+1004 S
-1010 TAWSNGT
+1010 FSSQSNNSN
-1017 GETLKYV
+1017 L
-1024 ENIMAHA
+1024 
-1031 VGVNHDT
+1031 
-1038 TNNQTANQTLWD
+1038 
-1050 NVDDVID
+1050 NVDDNRTAQERL
-1057 WGESYVSKLQK
+1057 ESLITKLKDEKTKTKEAEAQK
-1068 QKEQE
+1068 AL
-1073 QDVIKSQELQEQVET
+1073 QDKIS
-1088 LTQTLNELSE
+1088 S
-1098 IEAKKKE
+1098 
-1105 LEAHQ
+1105 LEAQ
-1110 AQDEPKRSVADILTK
+1110 VADN
-1125 TELLEEEIQTNE
+1125 QTN
-1137 KLSDEEKTTLLNIK
+1137 SQ
-1151 KAKDVL
+1151 
-1157 INALPEVLKE
+1157 
-1167 SLFNDENKE
+1167 
-1176 GLGDFLGKFKEQEQV
+1176 QEQV
-1191 SEESE
+1191 SVESE
-1196 VTSKAQ
+1196 AVSKAQ
-1202 QDTFDEIIRYSEMLS
+1202 QDTFDQVIRYSEMLS
-1217 DDMINLLVE
+1217 DDMINILVE

-1238 RLLNEVRVVENATK
+1238 RLLKEVRVVENATK
-1252 NADDVKHDIYIGK
+1252 NTDDVKHDIYIGK

-1284 VQYLKTDDIGVLDN
+1284 VQYLKTDDIGVLDS

-1304 RLNESHTSKAI
+1304 RFNESHTSKAS

-1324 DETQQPLYIARKAD
+1324 DENQQPLYIARKAD

-1370 NNLIEEAAHL
+1370 NTLIEEAFHL

-1411 IDFSQINTG
+1411 TDFSQINTG

-1433 SNIKQTPVADV
+1433 SNINQTPVADV
-1444 TTSEPNIEPTTT
+1444 TTSDPTIEPTTT
-1456 PTQEAIPV
+1456 PTQESIPV

-1469 KTPSDVPTQRKPFRL
+1469 KTPSSVPTQRKPFRL

-1499 SEYQRKIQEGVATP
+1499 GEYQRKIQEGVATP

-1552 QVTVRSNVFTDEN
+1552 QVTVRSNVFVDEN

-1648 MAANPNTGFVVQH
+1648 MAADSNTGFVVQH

-1680 LRKHPALQKVSYK
+1680 LRKHPALQKISYK
-1693 EQPQVVFNI
+1693 EQPQAVFNV

-1750 YTATNSTTGLDLT
+1750 YTATNSTSNTNTDLNSGNAGNNT
-1763 SEVPI
+1763 PPNI
-1768 IETGIDENTNTG
+1768 TDNNGITETGIDENTNTG

-1787 SNQNNT
+1787 SHQNNT

-1801 TDISTNTE
+1801 TDVSTNTK

-1814 ETESSVDE
+1814 EAESSADE

-1866 VKEETKSE
+1866 AKEENKAE

-1930 IKVEIQDKTSYDE
+1930 IKVKIQDKTSYDE

-1950 IIRVSEDS
+1950 TIRVSEDS

-1993 ETKKQRD
+1993 EAKKQRD
-2000 ADRKEGKQNTDVLFD
+2000 ANRKEGKQNTDTLFD
-2015 DGVIDRQAKLGELR
+2015 DEVIDRQAKLGELR
-2029 LRVDEINKDV
+2029 LTIDSINKDV
-2039 RKRMRKILSDP
+2039 RKHMRKILSDP

-2244 HLKEVFKPTDEG
+2244 HLKQVFKPADEG

-2306 LLGLT
+2306 LLGLS

-2319 NAHITKEMWETYK
+2319 NAYITKEMWETYK

-2484 TVTELQAERV
+2484 TVTDLQAQRV

-2548 GKSEAVMRDWTNAVD
+2548 GKAEAVMRDWTNAVD

-2590 YNSNIFNYQSS
+2590 YNSNVFNYQSS

-2635 KEHGKDIHSKHLT
+2635 KEYGKEIHSKHLT

-2663 NMEGSEDFIEAYFE
+2663 NMEGSEDFIEVYFE
-2677 SNGSKEIFT
+2677 STGSKEIFT
-2686 EGFTVDKLPSYVFIP
+2686 EGFTVDKLPSYVLIP

-2727 ISSEEMNHLSSAIAE
+2727 ISSTEMNHLSSAIAE

-2759 QTAQENNHTNFTTSL
+2759 QTAQENNHANFTTSL

-2822 TLGDYY
+2822 NLGDYY
-2828 TAFKDAVIDERAQ
+2828 TAFKNAVINEKAQ

-2847 FHANLEKDLATH
+2847 FHANLEKDLANH
-2859 NEQVFRG
+2859 NEQVFRA
-2866 LMTLQKSL
+2866 LMRVQKSL

-2880 KSVLIPFNYGAGIS
+2880 KSVLIPFNYGAGIK

-2923 KALEVG
+2923 KALEAG

-2952 LFSFMAQKPIQWDIT
+2952 LFSFMTQKPIQWDIT

-3036 VDLFTQMYR
+3036 VELFTQMYR

-3052 QTIAERISN
+3052 QTVAERISN
-3061 ALVES
+3061 ALVET
-3066 GLDRGI
+3066 GLDRGL

-3111 VQNGESKAK
+3111 VQNNESKAK

-3215 QQNKATFQALVSYHG
+3215 QQNRATFQALVSYHG

-3249 KDGVIRE
+3249 KDGVIRK
-3256 DFHVNENFAE
+3256 DFHDNEVFAE
-3266 LTKGLTSL
+3266 LTQELSSL
-3274 INEVKDTELNKLD
+3274 VDEVRDTELNKLD

-3314 ALKEKS
+3314 ALKEKN

-3330 KDLDLSQYKKS
+3330 KDLALNTTIKVMSYEPNKRTDTTKQQTSESGIVQLSDTRATEQVS
-3341 DKSDAKDRTG
+3341 QLPTTSTG
-3351 SDLAENIYS
+3351 TD
-3360 TLGTNTQTGNVI
+3360 GTQG
-3372 IREVYGKNGINLAKE
+3372 AA
-3387 IGGVFS
+3387 F
-3393 LRTQSE
+3393 
-3399 KHFGNP
+3399 
-3405 FSSKKHLV
+3405 
-3413 EKDNL
+3413 
-3418 ILTNSTKESVTRY
+3418 TNS
-3431 LDWLL
+3431 
-3436 SETTNIN
+3436 
-3443 PDSHAWIR
+3443 
-3451 SVLQSGVLKGKPIIY
+3451 
-3466 YKELGEPSHANALDY
+3466 
-3481 LINKHNWGA
+3481 
-3490 GQEETKVILPKLPN
+3490 
-3504 VSEAIHAK
+3504 
-3512 DQAKSDKATKFIGFG
+3512 
-3527 AKGSSTDVYR
+3527 SSTP
-3537 KAWGNRANTGQYTNQ
+3537 T
-3552 DTVFVSING
+3552 
-3561 KRAGR
+3561 
-3566 VSIHDST
+3566 
-3573 FKNELQKAVDV
+3573 E
-3584 GAKIIADT
+3584 
-3592 KAHRERSFNIGE
+3592 
-3604 QELAS
+3604 
-3609 WLQSV
+3609 
-3614 GYQELTD
+3614 
-3621 GQWTKG
+3621 
-3627 VENTPT
+3627 PT
-3633 IQNLKQLNQTIKG
+3633 IQNLKQLDQTIKG

-3764 KYGHSRHDTKED
+3764 KYGQSRHDTKED
-3776 DLTRVNQIME
+3776 DLTYVNQIME
-3786 VIKVSQ
+3786 VIKASQ

-3814 DPEMMRYIDYTLEL
+3814 DPEMMRYIDYAMEL
-3828 DDLGIKPRKG
+3828 ADLGIKPRKG
-3838 ISSVMDFLVRLVSK
+3838 ISSVMDFLVRLASK

-3859 GYKAFAQNVETIMDN
+3859 GYKAFVQNVETIMDN

-3880 TLTSNGTRFS
+3880 TLTSNDTRFS
-3890 ASAMKSVQ
+3890 TSAMKSVQ
-3898 ANIKRGME
+3898 ANIKRGTE

-3934 GDTGII
+3934 GSTGIL
-3940 KTNGKTKGA
+3940 KANGKTKGA
-3949 KGISHI
+3949 MGISHI
-3955 IEARMRKDKMSYGE
+3955 IEARMRKDGMSYDE
-3969 VVEMLT
+3969 VVEMLVT
-3975 HNIVEAIAKG
+3975 TTVETIAKG
-3985 SIFIETPLKLQVR
+3985 SVFARFEQGGATKLQL
-3998 YDGYE
+3998 
-4003 TVLAKSKGSNNWII
+4003 VLDNHLVNLVKNKGSNAWVI
-4017 TAYELFENKKSDGGQ
+4017 TAFE
-4032 GVGFDTSK
+4032 
-4040 PTHTTPTLARDSMGA
+4040 M
-4055 SDKTSML
+4055 

-4104 EDTRYSEIFDETDK
+4104 EDTRYSQIFDETDK
-4118 QSVSEVFNSL
+4118 QSASEVFNSL

-4158 SKIEQKSLLDTAKQV
+4158 SEMEQKSLLDTAKQV

-4184 TVKEQLSYQVVTS
+4184 VVKEQLSYQAVTS

-4202 VNNHA
+4202 VNNHT

-4237 TVNDEVKNLY
+4237 TANDEVKNLY
-4247 ETEHSKL
+4247 DTEHSKL
-4254 FKSVGEMNNLASI
+4254 FKSVGEMNNLASV

-4273 SQTFNELTNQ
+4273 SQTFNELTDQ

-4317 DTTSEATKQLMA
+4317 NSTSEATKQLMA

-4335 TNVRLAR
+4335 TNARLAR

-4351 MVYQKPTDITNWVWD
+4351 TVYQKPMDAANWVWD

-4400 KQSEDLSKRSIARDS
+4400 KQSENLSKSSVAKDS
-4415 INLTI
+4415 MNLTI

-4444 TRAFV
+4444 TRGFI

-4461 VGRTVERVIR
+4461 VGHTVERVIR

-4497 PKRFDNYAKQSIT
+4497 PKRFDNHAKQSIT
-4510 RTVIM
+4510 RTVMM

-4530 LNYIANPKQRKARIK
+4530 LNYIANSKQRKVRIK
-4545 ALEDKLQSLSNNREH
+4545 ELEDKLQSLSKNREH

-4609 IFETVDELVTLHGLE
+4609 IFEAVDELVTLHGLE

-4676 TIHNP
+4676 AIHNP

-4704 LHGSIVQDELDT
+4704 LHGSIVQDELDN

-4775 KTMDAHNYDPRD
+4775 KTMDARSYDPRN

-4796 YGNDMMILGYNYEMS
+4796 YGNDMLILGYNYEMS

-4868 IHFTVINPNSPDP
+4868 VHFTVINPNSPDP

-4996 SSAYGITPTELARG
+4996 SAAHGITPTELARG

-5127 ESTQFSDFAAKYVLA
+5127 ESTQFSDFAAKFVLA

>member
-1 MATDFD
+1 MSTNLDEVLQKLQAAQARNLTQVEQAQKRWGMETHSEKQKRLADEEATRLASENSFYKKVATNNTITPEIAPVYSPKVTARHNGGNILTDTGWGAASGFNSLAQGSLAMADTLLTQHVVNPVNNVYSMFTGDSKPLIPMPESEQKIAGRVINAGIYQATLKKLGIYD
-7 AIVKRAHKRAEKA
+7 AKATEEYIAKKYSNEYYRQKAEVDEAVKDIENPVLKFAATFGHSLTKPNLLASGAGSSLPQALPAGAIGRGAKVANAALSASTRAGIGTAVTSTVVEMGDTAKDKGYSTHRDTAYDLA
-20 RQGLGL
+20 TGAGLGL
-26 DKQQIY
+26 VNKVLPSSFSTEQVIANGGVSRILANSANRARTTALNTATETVQEAGQGALESALNQHQKKGSIDWGKVGQDAGMEAAVGSAMAGGPAVVGNIRAAAGDVNGFRSTLKTDPNNKNYNPNYAYQVSAGKAALGEIDIDSAKAEQTQALTTAMGRLTEFDEKLAQLPDGKEKQKLQKQRNDWFNNQVQPLQDTVAALEQVGNLQLSQEMSSDEVLQRILDLNAEAYHNRKQQADQQLTDAVNY
-32 NQPSN
+32 QPEIPE
-37 YIQPD
+37 Y
-42 LVVTNPIASNLDKGY
+42 TN
-57 KVKVDWSEGA
+57 VD
-67 AKLNEYANT
+67 
-76 TYTPEPT
+76 
-83 LLDDTWTAVKKGVGT
+83 GVGT
-98 LEQSAMGLYTQATR
+98 STTNTQQ
-112 ATSAEEIR
+112 
-120 NATDWAGGLV
+120 V
-130 KPTEISREQR
+130 
-140 QKETQDLIAAQAKHK
+140 
-155 QHIEELN
+155 
-162 NTLGFDA
+162 
-169 YVNKQ
+169 
-174 QDAYSGKTKQA
+174 
-185 LEAYNRAG
+185 
-193 NTGSFIKDVQQTL
+193 
-206 DVFYHNPRL
+206 
-215 IPVLLGESA
+215 
-224 PQMTVELAA
+224 
-233 AALTGGTSRTLS
+233 
-245 AASAIGTGTLLKTG
+245 
-259 DVVHENFENTGR
+259 
-271 VIDNDKIGGVV
+271 
-282 GLNTLASIID
+282 
-292 IGSAKIPNTLDNA
+292 
-305 LYNAVLRRDIVNKA
+305 
-319 TKDGVA
+319 
-325 SKAKN
+325 
-330 LGKDAFFEGVA
+330 
-341 EVVENTA
+341 
-348 SNYGQDKELTG
+348 
-359 GAGKAFASGAVL
+359 
-371 STGANIGGTSLGITS
+371 STGVI
-386 DTAKLGASKTLKG
+386 
-399 LSKIQER
+399 
-406 NKTSQD
+406 
-412 DPTHPK
+412 
-418 YNPTRKLFEAQTQI
+418 
-432 FSDDDEQQSQGVAN
+432 
-446 YAEVMNSASERLAHL
+446 
-461 DELINNAKTEK
+461 
-472 QKYKANKQK
+472 
-481 EEYLNNIL
+481 
-489 PELLQRDQLL
+489 
-499 TELIKD
+499 
-505 NYKQDDDLRNNI
+505 
-517 TNSLQWLATQK
+517 
-528 QELTEQLKQ
+528 
-537 LHTASSEQSTGSLQ
+537 
-551 SNHGNTVAIM
+551 AI
-561 DRASVGDVGVGTDHY
+561 
-576 DIRLANSQ
+576 
-584 DPTSILNRFLAG
+584 
-596 GKPLNEFKHSNG
+596 
-608 GAYNQQRGNKQHKG
+608 
-622 IDFGFNESFGG
+622 
-633 QDKYR
+633 
-638 TLTISPEF
+638 
-646 MNKLEYIKTGH
+646 
-657 DKKGGGHYTRIKFSD
+657 
-672 MPTEIR
+672 
-678 ILHQNE
+678 
-684 TGVKQVISG
+684 
-693 WQNNTN
+693 
-699 TNANTKQNN
+699 
-708 TTSNSKVDN
+708 
-717 NSLFV
+717 
-722 GDSIARGYKQSNLA
+722 GDSIANAFGNQYKKAGVISYSKD
-736 TNGHNPKKVLNTL
+736 GRNPNEVLNTITKLSKSEL
-749 QKASSNG
+749 Q
-756 GLTGKTVVLSTGL
+756 GKTVVLSTGL
-769 SNNVTDWANVDK
+769 SNNTKADLNTIRKQIKYLKDNGASVQVMGVAN
-781 QLKLLSESGANVV
+781 
-794 VLGIADNFK
+794 NFK
-803 DNTTLANQV
+803 DDINLGTRMNTDLANIAKEMGV
-812 NTKLKQKAEAY
+812 TFLGGFDYAKAD
-823 GFGYQALGN
+823 
-832 YRSGEAEKQYKAHP
+832 KYKAHP
-846 NNIKLSDMV
+846 DSGWYKPIYDKVGTTQAQGQAVS
-855 LAGNKDNHQNTSTQ
+855 GTSQ
-869 SNLGS
+869 YSANFS
-874 INYSWGKSKVHRKLS
+874 ID
-889 NSNQYDDLMTE
+889 NSNKGRDDLIMG
-900 IYSTYG
+900 TYTAFRKAG
-906 FTKQE
+906 FTD
-911 QQILKMQVAQES
+911 
-923 GFNINAKNPTSGAFG
+923 G
-938 LTQFIPSTAKAYGA
+938 
-952 KEGDAKSQIN
+952 
-962 AQARYMKKL
+962 QARYLIGEVNRENGFSAKTMFGSHSDHANGAKNFGFISWQQGRRTNLFKF
-971 LKDFNG
+971 LKDRGIDVRESGIPQSQASLDAMAAFFIQEMKSGGITLSQYRGGTYDTRNFLKQADPDLKDRRWG
-977 DWAKALAGFNTG
+977 HAAIGWAYGQNKLKSGASFDSSTHEAKLDKGHADINRLLGSNYTG
-989 EGNVKKHWGKDGTGN
+989 
-1004 GGGVMS
+1004 S
-1010 TAWSNGT
+1010 FSSQSSNG
-1017 GETLKYV
+1017 
-1024 ENIMAHA
+1024 NI
-1031 VGVNHDT
+1031 
-1038 TNNQTANQTLWD
+1038 
-1050 NVDDVID
+1050 NVDDNRTAQERL
-1057 WGESYVSKLQK
+1057 ESLITKLKDEKNKTKEAEAQK
-1068 QKEQE
+1068 AL
-1073 QDVIKSQELQEQVET
+1073 QDKIS
-1088 LTQTLNELSE
+1088 S
-1098 IEAKKKE
+1098 
-1105 LEAHQ
+1105 LEAQ
-1110 AQDEPKRSVADILTK
+1110 LADN
-1125 TELLEEEIQTNE
+1125 QTN
-1137 KLSDEEKTTLLNIK
+1137 
-1151 KAKDVL
+1151 
-1157 INALPEVLKE
+1157 PQ
-1167 SLFNDENKE
+1167 
-1176 GLGDFLGKFKEQEQV
+1176 QEQV
-1191 SEESE
+1191 SAESE

-1202 QDTFDEIIRYSEMLS
+1202 QDTFDEVIRYSEMLS
-1217 DDMINLLVE
+1217 DDMINILVE

-1238 RLLNEVRVVENATK
+1238 RLLKEVRVVENATK
-1252 NADDVKHDIYIGK
+1252 NTDDVKHDIYIGK

-1284 VQYLKTDDIGVLDN
+1284 VQYLKTDDIGVLDS

-1304 RLNESHTSKAI
+1304 RFNESHTSKAI

-1324 DETQQPLYIARKAD
+1324 DEIQQPLYIARKAD

-1370 NNLIEEAAHL
+1370 NNLIEEATHL

-1420 VSQQQQPVQVTRA
+1420 VSQQQQQPAQVTRT
-1433 SNIKQTPVADV
+1433 SNINQTPVADV
-1444 TTSEPNIEPTTT
+1444 TTPDITSEPTIEPTTT
-1456 PTQEAIPV
+1456 PTQESIPV

-1499 SEYQRKIQEGVATP
+1499 GEYQRKIQEGVATP

-1622 ESANRYMDFMRV
+1622 ESANRYMDFMRA

-1668 SEAAIVPRVVEE
+1668 SEAAIVPRVLEE
-1680 LRKHPALQKVSYK
+1680 LRKHPALQKVPYK
-1693 EQPQVVFNI
+1693 EQPQAVFNV
-1702 LSNMGT
+1702 LSNMGV

-1750 YTATNSTTGLDLT
+1750 YTATNSTSNTGTDLNSGNAGNNT
-1763 SEVPI
+1763 PPNITDNNGITETGFNNSNNPT

-1787 SNQNNT
+1787 SDQNNS

-1801 TDISTNTE
+1801 TDVSTNTE

-1822 LITPQEAVAV
+1822 LITPEETIPV

-1866 VKEETKSE
+1866 AKEETKPE

-1888 INKPVKVSDLASSIE
+1888 INKPVKVSDLTSSIE

-1943 KASYDDD
+1943 KANYDDD

-2000 ADRKEGKQNTDVLFD
+2000 ANRKEGKQNTGVLFD
-2015 DGVIDRQAKLGELR
+2015 DEIIDRQAKLGELR

-2163 EEDLTKPIT
+2163 EEEQKKPIT

-2294 NHTMNMRDDILA
+2294 KHTMNMRDDILA

-2340 VADDLGKRIAET
+2340 VADDLGKRVAET

-2393 SEKHKKAIEEVR
+2393 SEKHKKAIEEVS
-2405 GVIDEKDFNSH
+2405 GVIDEKEFSPH

-2484 TVTELQAERV
+2484 TVTDLQAQRV

-2590 YNSNIFNYQSS
+2590 YNSNVFNYQSS

-2677 SNGSKEIFT
+2677 STGSKEIFT

-2727 ISSEEMNHLSSAIAE
+2727 ISSEEMNHLSSVIDE
-2742 MKMGANSLR
+2742 MAMTGSSLR

-2822 TLGDYY
+2822 NLGDYY
-2828 TAFKDAVIDERAQ
+2828 TAFKNAVINQRAQ

-2847 FHANLEKDLATH
+2847 FHANLEKDLANH
-2859 NEQVFRG
+2859 NEQVFRA

-2923 KALEVG
+2923 KALEAG

-2952 LFSFMAQKPIQWDIT
+2952 LFSFMTQKPIQWDIT

-2992 PKDEAMLDNKY
+2992 PKDEAMLENKY

-3009 YLAEVLQDYEAVYI
+3009 YLAEVLQGYETVYI

-3036 VDLFTQMYR
+3036 VELFTQMYR

-3052 QTIAERISN
+3052 QTVAERISN

-3249 KDGVIRE
+3249 KDGVIRK

-3320 KVVDQINQLE
+3320 KVVDQINQLK

-3341 DKSDAKDRTG
+3341 DKSDAINIG
-3351 SDLAENIYS
+3351 S
-3360 TLGTNTQTGNVI
+3360 
-3372 IREVYGKNGINLAKE
+3372 
-3387 IGGVFS
+3387 
-3393 LRTQSE
+3393 SE
-3399 KHFGNP
+3399 KNEI
-3405 FSSKKHLV
+3405 K
-3413 EKDNL
+3413 
-3418 ILTNSTKESVTRY
+3418 
-3431 LDWLL
+3431 
-3436 SETTNIN
+3436 
-3443 PDSHAWIR
+3443 
-3451 SVLQSGVLKGKPIIY
+3451 
-3466 YKELGEPSHANALDY
+3466 
-3481 LINKHNWGA
+3481 
-3490 GQEETKVILPKLPN
+3490 QEETKVILPKLPN
-3504 VSEAIHAK
+3504 VSGAIHAK

-3527 AKGSSTDVYR
+3527 AKGSSTDAYR
-3537 KAWGNRANTGQYTNQ
+3537 KAWGNRANSGQYTNQ

-3573 FKNELQKAVDV
+3573 FKNELQKAVDA

-3621 GQWTKG
+3621 GQWVKG
-3627 VENTPT
+3627 VENTPS
-3633 IQNLKQLNQTIKG
+3633 IKNLNQLTTYIHGLKEVSAFGQKLNQYLLDAMREFNPNINIAVNQIDKGYAKYHLGSNTITFTPVIFDGTQSDGAKLKLINHELLHALTESSLQSGDAKYAKAINHLYQMMDQAIHSWESNPNPSINEIMQIIAALPREQALSEFVAYGMSEPTMAQFIDSVLKPETIKG
-3646 LVNVSEVQLKLNKM
+3646 LS
-3660 LMGKANQHL
+3660 L
-3669 SKMSVKFADVTTP
+3669 SKRVTK
-3682 NGTRAYGSYNVTT
+3682 
-3695 HTLTL
+3695 
-3700 DNQTFSQS
+3700 TF
-3708 GNDENKLRVI
+3708 D
-3718 NHELVHALTEYAII
+3718 Y
-3732 SNAQDLRSELNHLN
+3732 
-3746 KMLDAVMAQWQED
+3746 
-3759 VAFNK
+3759 
-3764 KYGHSRHDTKED
+3764 
-3776 DLTRVNQIME
+3776 
-3786 VIKVSQ
+3786 
-3792 EADTTNGN
+3792 
-3800 HYAGLSEFIAYGMT
+3800 FIAAVYSA
-3814 DPEMMRYIDYTLEL
+3814 
-3828 DDLGIKPRKG
+3828 LGLKKI
-3838 ISSVMDFLVRLVSK
+3838 
-3852 VLGFKGD
+3852 
-3859 GYKAFAQNVETIMDN
+3859 GYKAFSETVQELFGEPTITTDI
-3874 PPVDLL
+3874 
-3880 TLTSNGTRFS
+3880 SRYS

-3906 AMNKAITTKADVK
+3906 AMNKVITSKADVK

-3934 GDTGII
+3934 GSTGIL
-3940 KTNGKTKGA
+3940 KASGKTKGA
-3949 KGISHI
+3949 MGISHI
-3955 IEARMRKDKMSYGE
+3955 IEARMRKDDMSYDE
-3969 VVEMLT
+3969 VVEMLVT
-3975 HNIVEAIAKG
+3975 TTVETIAKG
-3985 SIFIETPLKLQVR
+3985 GIFARFEQGGATKLQL
-3998 YDGYE
+3998 
-4003 TVLAKSKGSNNWII
+4003 VLDNHLVNLVKNKGSNAWVI
-4017 TAYELFENKKSDGGQ
+4017 TAFE
-4032 GVGFDTSK
+4032 
-4040 PTHTTPTLARDSMGA
+4040 M
-4055 SDKTSML
+4055 

-4104 EDTRYSEIFDETDK
+4104 EDTRYSQIFDETDK

-4158 SKIEQKSLLDTAKQV
+4158 SEMDQKSLLDTAKQV

-4184 TVKEQLSYQVVTS
+4184 TVKEQLSYQAVTS

-4202 VNNHA
+4202 VNNHTN
-4207 DSNITSELNKIHAQL
+4207 SNITSELNKIHAQL

-4247 ETEHSKL
+4247 DTEHSKL
-4254 FKSVGEMNNLASI
+4254 FKSVGEMNNLASV

-4317 DTTSEATKQLMA
+4317 NSTSEATKQLMA

-4335 TNVRLAR
+4335 TNARLAR

-4351 MVYQKPTDITNWVWD
+4351 TVYQKPMDAANWVWD

-4382 SSQMRDTWR
+4382 SSEMRDTWR

-4400 KQSEDLSKRSIARDS
+4400 KQSENLSQSSVAKNSM
-4415 INLTI
+4415 NLTI

-4444 TRAFV
+4444 TRGFI

-4461 VGRTVERVIR
+4461 VGHTVERVIR
-4471 IVNKVAQDRANYKQS
+4471 TVNKVAQDRANYKQS

-4497 PKRFDNYAKQSIT
+4497 PKRFDNHAKQSIT
-4510 RTVIM
+4510 RTVMM

-4530 LNYIANPKQRKARIK
+4530 LNYIANSKQRKVRIK
-4545 ALEDKLQSLSNNREH
+4545 ELEDKLQSLSKNREH

-4676 TIHNP
+4676 AIHNP

-4704 LHGSIVQDELDT
+4704 LHGSIVQDELDN

-4859 PTTGFKISP
+4859 PTTGFKLSP
-4868 IHFTVINPNSPDP
+4868 VHFTVINPNSPDP

-4898 QHQFGKGKPF
+4898 QSQFGKGKPF

-4943 MVTLYENIYGK
+4943 MTTLYENIYGK

-5024 QAEEQRINFEML
+5024 QVEEQRIDFELL
-5036 NATSESQ
+5036 NTTSESQ
-5043 RKKLKAQLVAVR
+5043 RKKLKAELVAVR

>member
-1 MATDFD
+1 MSTDLDKVLQKLQAAQSRNIAQVEQAQKKLGIETNSERQKRLADEEATRLASENSFYKKVATNNTITPEIAPVYSPKVTARHNGGNILTDTFWGGASGVNSVAQGGLAMADTLLTQHVVNPANNVYSMITGDSKPLIPMPESEQKIAGRVVNAGIYQATLKKLGIYD
-7 AIVKRAHKRAEKA
+7 AKATEEYIATKFSNEHDRQKAEVDEAVKDIENPVLKFAATFGHSLTKPNLLASGAGSSLPQALPAGAIGRGVGVANAALSASTRAGIGTAVTSTVVEMGDTAKDKGYSTPRDTAYA
-20 RQGLGL
+20 LATGAGLGL
-26 DKQQIY
+26 VNKALPSSFSTEQIIANGGVSKILANSANRARTTAVNTATETGQEATQGALESALNQQQKEGKIDWGKVAEDAGLEAAVGSAMAGGPAIVGNIKAAVGDVNGFRSTLKTDPNNKNYNPNYAYQVSAGKAALGEIDIDSAKAEQTQALTTAMSRLTEFDEQLAQLPDGKEKEKLQKQRNDWFNNQVQPLQDTVAALDQVGTLQLSQEMSSDEVLQRILDLNAEAYHNRKQQADQQLTDAVNY
-32 NQPSN
+32 QPEIPE
-37 YIQPD
+37 Y
-42 LVVTNPIASNLDKGY
+42 TN
-57 KVKVDWSEGA
+57 VD
-67 AKLNEYANT
+67 
-76 TYTPEPT
+76 
-83 LLDDTWTAVKKGVGT
+83 GVGT
-98 LEQSAMGLYTQATR
+98 STANTQ
-112 ATSAEEIR
+112 
-120 NATDWAGGLV
+120 
-130 KPTEISREQR
+130 
-140 QKETQDLIAAQAKHK
+140 QA
-155 QHIEELN
+155 
-162 NTLGFDA
+162 
-169 YVNKQ
+169 
-174 QDAYSGKTKQA
+174 
-185 LEAYNRAG
+185 
-193 NTGSFIKDVQQTL
+193 
-206 DVFYHNPRL
+206 
-215 IPVLLGESA
+215 
-224 PQMTVELAA
+224 
-233 AALTGGTSRTLS
+233 
-245 AASAIGTGTLLKTG
+245 
-259 DVVHENFENTGR
+259 
-271 VIDNDKIGGVV
+271 
-282 GLNTLASIID
+282 
-292 IGSAKIPNTLDNA
+292 
-305 LYNAVLRRDIVNKA
+305 
-319 TKDGVA
+319 
-325 SKAKN
+325 
-330 LGKDAFFEGVA
+330 
-341 EVVENTA
+341 
-348 SNYGQDKELTG
+348 
-359 GAGKAFASGAVL
+359 
-371 STGANIGGTSLGITS
+371 STGVI
-386 DTAKLGASKTLKG
+386 
-399 LSKIQER
+399 
-406 NKTSQD
+406 
-412 DPTHPK
+412 
-418 YNPTRKLFEAQTQI
+418 
-432 FSDDDEQQSQGVAN
+432 
-446 YAEVMNSASERLAHL
+446 
-461 DELINNAKTEK
+461 
-472 QKYKANKQK
+472 
-481 EEYLNNIL
+481 
-489 PELLQRDQLL
+489 
-499 TELIKD
+499 
-505 NYKQDDDLRNNI
+505 
-517 TNSLQWLATQK
+517 
-528 QELTEQLKQ
+528 
-537 LHTASSEQSTGSLQ
+537 
-551 SNHGNTVAIM
+551 AI
-561 DRASVGDVGVGTDHY
+561 
-576 DIRLANSQ
+576 
-584 DPTSILNRFLAG
+584 
-596 GKPLNEFKHSNG
+596 
-608 GAYNQQRGNKQHKG
+608 
-622 IDFGFNESFGG
+622 
-633 QDKYR
+633 
-638 TLTISPEF
+638 
-646 MNKLEYIKTGH
+646 
-657 DKKGGGHYTRIKFSD
+657 
-672 MPTEIR
+672 
-678 ILHQNE
+678 
-684 TGVKQVISG
+684 
-693 WQNNTN
+693 
-699 TNANTKQNN
+699 
-708 TTSNSKVDN
+708 
-717 NSLFV
+717 
-722 GDSIARGYKQSNLA
+722 GDSIANAFGNQYKKSGV
-736 TNGHNPKKVLNTL
+736 TSYSKDGRNPNEVLNTITKLSKSEL
-749 QKASSNG
+749 Q
-756 GLTGKTVVLSTGL
+756 GKTVVLSTGL
-769 SNNVTDWANVDK
+769 SNNTKADLNTIRKQIKYLKDNGASVQVMGVAN
-781 QLKLLSESGANVV
+781 
-794 VLGIADNFK
+794 NFK
-803 DNTTLANQV
+803 DDINLGTRMNTDLANIAKEMGV
-812 NTKLKQKAEAY
+812 TFLGGFDYAKAD
-823 GFGYQALGN
+823 
-832 YRSGEAEKQYKAHP
+832 KYKAHP
-846 NNIKLSDMV
+846 DSGWYKPIYDKVGTAQVQGQAVS
-855 LAGNKDNHQNTSTQ
+855 GTSQ
-869 SNLGS
+869 YSANFS
-874 INYSWGKSKVHRKLS
+874 ID
-889 NSNQYDDLMTE
+889 NSNKGRDDLIMG
-900 IYSTYG
+900 TYTAFRKAG
-906 FTKQE
+906 FTD
-911 QQILKMQVAQES
+911 
-923 GFNINAKNPTSGAFG
+923 G
-938 LTQFIPSTAKAYGA
+938 
-952 KEGDAKSQIN
+952 
-962 AQARYMKKL
+962 QARYLIGEVNRENGFSAKTMFGSHSDHANGANNFGFISWQQGRRTNLFKF
-971 LKDFNG
+971 LKDRGIDVKESGIPQSQASLDAMAAFFMQEMKSGGITLGQYRGGTYDTRNFLKQANPDLKDRRWG
-977 DWAKALAGFNTG
+977 HAAIGWAYGQNKLKSGASFDSSTHEAKLDKGHADINRLLGSNYTG
-989 EGNVKKHWGKDGTGN
+989 
-1004 GGGVMS
+1004 S
-1010 TAWSNGT
+1010 FSSQSSNN
-1017 GETLKYV
+1017 
-1024 ENIMAHA
+1024 NI
-1031 VGVNHDT
+1031 
-1038 TNNQTANQTLWD
+1038 
-1050 NVDDVID
+1050 NVDDNRTAQERL
-1057 WGESYVSKLQK
+1057 ESLITKLKDEKTKTKEAEAQK
-1068 QKEQE
+1068 AL
-1073 QDVIKSQELQEQVET
+1073 QDKIS
-1088 LTQTLNELSE
+1088 S
-1098 IEAKKKE
+1098 
-1105 LEAHQ
+1105 LEAQ
-1110 AQDEPKRSVADILTK
+1110 VADN
-1125 TELLEEEIQTNE
+1125 QTN
-1137 KLSDEEKTTLLNIK
+1137 
-1151 KAKDVL
+1151 
-1157 INALPEVLKE
+1157 PQ
-1167 SLFNDENKE
+1167 
-1176 GLGDFLGKFKEQEQV
+1176 QEQV

-1196 VTSKAQ
+1196 AVSKAQ

-1252 NADDVKHDIYIGK
+1252 NADNVKHDIYIGK

-1284 VQYLKTDDIGVLDN
+1284 VQYLKTDDIGVLDS

-1304 RLNESHTSKAI
+1304 RFNESHTSKAI

-1324 DETQQPLYIARKAD
+1324 DENQQPLYIARKAD

-1420 VSQQQQPVQVTRA
+1420 VSQQQQQQQPVSIKTPTEQTPVQVTRA
-1433 SNIKQTPVADV
+1433 SNINQTPVADV
-1444 TTSEPNIEPTTT
+1444 TTSDPIIEPTTT
-1456 PTQEAIPV
+1456 PTQESIPV
-1464 TPPVT
+1464 TPPIT
-1469 KTPSDVPTQRKPFRL
+1469 ETPPSVPTQRKPFRL
-1484 PTNPYNDT
+1484 PTNPYNNT

-1499 SEYQRKIQEGVATP
+1499 GEYQRKIQEGVATP
-1513 NYVWLGRGERQV
+1513 NYVWLGRGERQI

-1622 ESANRYMDFMRV
+1622 ESANRYMDFMRA

-1680 LRKHPALQKVSYK
+1680 LRKHPELQKISYK
-1693 EQPQVVFNI
+1693 QQPQAVFNV
-1702 LSNMGT
+1702 LSNMGV

-1750 YTATNSTTGLDLT
+1750 YTATNSTSNTGTGLNSGNAGNNTPPNIADNNGIT
-1763 SEVPI
+1763 ETGFNDSNNPI

-1801 TDISTNTE
+1801 TDVSTSTE

-1822 LITPQEAVAV
+1822 LITPQETIPV

-1847 TKETVLKPM
+1847 TKETTLKPM

-1866 VKEETKSE
+1866 TKEENKAE
-1874 DTVYITNTPIEKSF
+1874 DAVYITNTPIEKSF

-1971 KQIGNIADELDTLD
+1971 KQIGNIADEIDTLD

-2000 ADRKEGKQNTDVLFD
+2000 ANRKEGKQNTGVLFD
-2015 DGVIDRQAKLGELR
+2015 DEIIDRQAKLGELR

-2117 DESTAYTKLLGIV
+2117 DESTAYTKLLDIV

-2163 EEDLTKPIT
+2163 EEELTKPIT

-2180 RNILKTSFRQAQTL
+2180 RNILKTSFRQVQTL

-2484 TVTELQAERV
+2484 TVTDLQAERV

-2590 YNSNIFNYQSS
+2590 YNSNVFNYQSS

-2635 KEHGKDIHSKHLT
+2635 KEHGKEIHSKHLT
-2648 KDELNLTYFLRALAE
+2648 KDELNLIYFLRALAE

-2677 SNGSKEIFT
+2677 STGSKEIFT

-2759 QTAQENNHTNFTTSL
+2759 QTAQENNHANFTTSL

-2822 TLGDYY
+2822 NLGDYY
-2828 TAFKDAVIDERAQ
+2828 TAFKNAVINQRAQ

-2847 FHANLEKDLATH
+2847 FHANLKKDLANH
-2859 NEQVFRG
+2859 NEQVFRA

-2880 KSVLIPFNYGAGIS
+2880 KSVLIPFNYGAGIT

-2905 KEMQDNITLAA
+2905 KEIQDNITLAA

-2923 KALEVG
+2923 KALEAG
-2929 QMTQLEYDTQRA
+2929 QMTQLEYDSQRA

-2952 LFSFMAQKPIQWDIT
+2952 LFSFMTQKPIQWDIT

-2992 PKDEAMLDNKY
+2992 PKDEAMLENKY

-3009 YLAEVLQDYEAVYI
+3009 YLAEVLQNYETVYI

-3052 QTIAERISN
+3052 QTVAERISD

-3249 KDGVIRE
+3249 KDGVIRK

-3320 KVVDQINQLE
+3320 KVVDQINQLK
-3330 KDLDLSQYKKS
+3330 KDLDF
-3341 DKSDAKDRTG
+3341 
-3351 SDLAENIYS
+3351 
-3360 TLGTNTQTGNVI
+3360 NTSIKVTGNEPNK
-3372 IREVYGKNGINLAKE
+3372 RTDTTKQQTSESGIVQLSDTRATE
-3387 IGGVFS
+3387 QVSQLPTTSTGADG
-3393 LRTQSE
+3393 TQGAA
-3399 KHFGNP
+3399 F
-3405 FSSKKHLV
+3405 
-3413 EKDNL
+3413 
-3418 ILTNSTKESVTRY
+3418 TNS
-3431 LDWLL
+3431 
-3436 SETTNIN
+3436 
-3443 PDSHAWIR
+3443 
-3451 SVLQSGVLKGKPIIY
+3451 
-3466 YKELGEPSHANALDY
+3466 
-3481 LINKHNWGA
+3481 
-3490 GQEETKVILPKLPN
+3490 
-3504 VSEAIHAK
+3504 
-3512 DQAKSDKATKFIGFG
+3512 
-3527 AKGSSTDVYR
+3527 SSTP
-3537 KAWGNRANTGQYTNQ
+3537 T
-3552 DTVFVSING
+3552 
-3561 KRAGR
+3561 
-3566 VSIHDST
+3566 
-3573 FKNELQKAVDV
+3573 E
-3584 GAKIIADT
+3584 
-3592 KAHRERSFNIGE
+3592 
-3604 QELAS
+3604 
-3609 WLQSV
+3609 
-3614 GYQELTD
+3614 
-3621 GQWTKG
+3621 
-3627 VENTPT
+3627 PT
-3633 IQNLKQLNQTIKG
+3633 IQNLKQLDQTIKG

-3669 SKMSVKFADVTTP
+3669 SKMSVKFADVTMP

-3700 DNQTFSQS
+3700 DNQTFNQS
-3708 GNDENKLRVI
+3708 DNDENKLRVI

-3732 SNAQDLRSELNHLN
+3732 SNAQDLRSELNHLK
-3746 KMLDAVMAQWQED
+3746 KMLDAVMSKWQED

-3800 HYAGLSEFIAYGMT
+3800 PYAGLSEFIAYGMT
-3814 DPEMMRYIDYTLEL
+3814 DFEMMRYIDYAIEL
-3828 DDLGIKPRKG
+3828 ADLGIKPRKG
-3838 ISSVMDFLVRLVSK
+3838 ISSVMDFLVRLASK

-3859 GYKAFAQNVETIMDN
+3859 GYKAFVQNVETIMDN

-3880 TLTSNGTRFS
+3880 TLTSNDTRFS

-3906 AMNKAITTKADVK
+3906 AMNKAITSKADVK

-3955 IEARMRKDKMSYGE
+3955 IEARIRKDKMSYDE

-3975 HNIVEAIAKG
+3975 QNIVETIAQGSTTAAYTSSNGVKNIKIIHKG
-3985 SIFIETPLKLQVR
+3985 YFVALRKAE
-3998 YDGYE
+3998 
-4003 TVLAKSKGSNNWII
+4003 GSNAWVI
-4017 TAYELFENKKSDGGQ
+4017 TAFE
-4032 GVGFDTSK
+4032 
-4040 PTHTTPTLARDSMGA
+4040 M
-4055 SDKTSML
+4055 
-4062 FEDGTGKGYG
+4062 FEDGTGKGDG

-4158 SKIEQKSLLDTAKQV
+4158 SEMEQKSLLDTAKQV
-4173 NKVFVPHTFNM
+4173 NKAFVPHTFNM
-4184 TVKEQLSYQVVTS
+4184 TVKEQLSYQAVTS

-4202 VNNHA
+4202 VNNHTN
-4207 DSNITSELNKIHAQL
+4207 SNITSELNKIHAQL

-4247 ETEHSKL
+4247 DTEHSKL
-4254 FKSVGEMNNLASI
+4254 FKSVGEMNNLASV

-4317 DTTSEATKQLMA
+4317 NSTSEATKQLMA

-4335 TNVRLAR
+4335 TNARLAR

-4351 MVYQKPTDITNWVWD
+4351 TVYQKPMDVANWVWD

-4382 SSQMRDTWR
+4382 SSEMRDTWR

-4400 KQSEDLSKRSIARDS
+4400 KQSENLSQSSVAKDS
-4415 INLTI
+4415 MNLTI

-4436 GNQDIKSA
+4436 GNQDTKSA
-4444 TRAFV
+4444 TRGFI

-4461 VGRTVERVIR
+4461 VGHTVERVIR
-4471 IVNKVAQDRANYKQS
+4471 TVNKVAQDRANYKQS

-4497 PKRFDNYAKQSIT
+4497 PKRFDNHAKQSIT
-4510 RTVIM
+4510 RTVMM

-4530 LNYIANPKQRKARIK
+4530 LNYIVNSKQRKVRIK
-4545 ALEDKLQSLSNNREH
+4545 ELEDKLQSLSKNREH

-4676 TIHNP
+4676 AIHNP
-4681 HVDVVAVKA
+4681 HVDVIAVKA

-4704 LHGSIVQDELDT
+4704 LHGSIVQDELDN

-4767 LKRNTELA
+4767 LNRNTELA
-4775 KTMDAHNYDPRD
+4775 KTMDAHSYDPRN

-4898 QHQFGKGKPF
+4898 QSQFGKGKPF

-4943 MVTLYENIYGK
+4943 MTTLYENIYGK

-5036 NATSESQ
+5036 NTTSESQ
-5043 RKKLKAQLVAVR
+5043 RKKLKAELVAVR

>member
-1 MATDFD
+1 MSTDLDKVLQKLQAAQARNLTQVEQAQKRWGMETHSEKQKRLADEEAARLASENSFYKQVATNNTITPEIAPVYSPKVTARHNGGNILTDTGWGAASGVNSLAQGSLAMADTLLTQHVVNPANNIYSMITGDSKPLIPMPESEQKIAGRVINAGIYQATLKKLGIYD
-7 AIVKRAHKRAEKA
+7 AKATEEYIAKKYSNEYYRQKAEVDEAVKDIENPVLKFAATFGHSLTKPNLLASGAGSSLPQALPAGAVARGVGVANAALSASTRAGIGTAVTSTVVEMGDTAKDKGYSTHRDTAYDLA
-20 RQGLGL
+20 TGAGLGL
-26 DKQQIY
+26 VNKALPSSFSTEQIIANGGVSKILANSANRARTTAVNTATETGQEATQGALESALNQQQKEGKIDWGKVGQDAGMEAAVGSAMAGGPATIGNIKAAVGDVNGFRSTLKTDPNNKNYNPNYAYQVSAGKAALGEIGIDSAKAEQTQALTTAMSRLTEFDEKLAQLPDGKEKEKIQKQRNDWFNNQVQPLQDTITALEQTGTLQLSQEMSSDEVLQRILDLNAEAYHNRKQQADQQLTDAVNY
-32 NQPSN
+32 QPEISE
-37 YIQPD
+37 Y
-42 LVVTNPIASNLDKGY
+42 TN
-57 KVKVDWSEGA
+57 VD
-67 AKLNEYANT
+67 
-76 TYTPEPT
+76 
-83 LLDDTWTAVKKGVGT
+83 GVGT
-98 LEQSAMGLYTQATR
+98 GTTNTQ
-112 ATSAEEIR
+112 
-120 NATDWAGGLV
+120 
-130 KPTEISREQR
+130 
-140 QKETQDLIAAQAKHK
+140 QA
-155 QHIEELN
+155 
-162 NTLGFDA
+162 
-169 YVNKQ
+169 
-174 QDAYSGKTKQA
+174 
-185 LEAYNRAG
+185 
-193 NTGSFIKDVQQTL
+193 
-206 DVFYHNPRL
+206 
-215 IPVLLGESA
+215 
-224 PQMTVELAA
+224 
-233 AALTGGTSRTLS
+233 
-245 AASAIGTGTLLKTG
+245 
-259 DVVHENFENTGR
+259 
-271 VIDNDKIGGVV
+271 
-282 GLNTLASIID
+282 
-292 IGSAKIPNTLDNA
+292 
-305 LYNAVLRRDIVNKA
+305 
-319 TKDGVA
+319 
-325 SKAKN
+325 
-330 LGKDAFFEGVA
+330 
-341 EVVENTA
+341 
-348 SNYGQDKELTG
+348 
-359 GAGKAFASGAVL
+359 
-371 STGANIGGTSLGITS
+371 STGVI
-386 DTAKLGASKTLKG
+386 
-399 LSKIQER
+399 
-406 NKTSQD
+406 
-412 DPTHPK
+412 
-418 YNPTRKLFEAQTQI
+418 
-432 FSDDDEQQSQGVAN
+432 
-446 YAEVMNSASERLAHL
+446 
-461 DELINNAKTEK
+461 
-472 QKYKANKQK
+472 
-481 EEYLNNIL
+481 
-489 PELLQRDQLL
+489 
-499 TELIKD
+499 
-505 NYKQDDDLRNNI
+505 
-517 TNSLQWLATQK
+517 
-528 QELTEQLKQ
+528 
-537 LHTASSEQSTGSLQ
+537 
-551 SNHGNTVAIM
+551 AI
-561 DRASVGDVGVGTDHY
+561 
-576 DIRLANSQ
+576 
-584 DPTSILNRFLAG
+584 
-596 GKPLNEFKHSNG
+596 
-608 GAYNQQRGNKQHKG
+608 
-622 IDFGFNESFGG
+622 
-633 QDKYR
+633 
-638 TLTISPEF
+638 
-646 MNKLEYIKTGH
+646 
-657 DKKGGGHYTRIKFSD
+657 
-672 MPTEIR
+672 
-678 ILHQNE
+678 
-684 TGVKQVISG
+684 
-693 WQNNTN
+693 
-699 TNANTKQNN
+699 
-708 TTSNSKVDN
+708 
-717 NSLFV
+717 
-722 GDSIARGYKQSNLA
+722 GDSIANAFGNQYKKSGV
-736 TNGHNPKKVLNTL
+736 TSYSKDGRNPNEVLNTITKLSKSEL
-749 QKASSNG
+749 Q
-756 GLTGKTVVLSTGL
+756 GKTVVLSTGL
-769 SNNVTDWANVDK
+769 SNNTKADLNTIRKQIKYLKDNGASVQVMGVAN
-781 QLKLLSESGANVV
+781 
-794 VLGIADNFK
+794 NFK
-803 DNTTLANQV
+803 DDINLGTRMNTDLANIAKEMGV
-812 NTKLKQKAEAY
+812 TFLGGFDYAKAD
-823 GFGYQALGN
+823 
-832 YRSGEAEKQYKAHP
+832 KYKAHP
-846 NNIKLSDMV
+846 DSGWYKPIYDKVGTTQVQGQAVS
-855 LAGNKDNHQNTSTQ
+855 GTSQ
-869 SNLGS
+869 YSANFS
-874 INYSWGKSKVHRKLS
+874 ID
-889 NSNQYDDLMTE
+889 NSNKGRDDLIMG
-900 IYSTYG
+900 TYTAFRKAG
-906 FTKQE
+906 FTD
-911 QQILKMQVAQES
+911 
-923 GFNINAKNPTSGAFG
+923 G
-938 LTQFIPSTAKAYGA
+938 
-952 KEGDAKSQIN
+952 
-962 AQARYMKKL
+962 QARYLIGEVNRENGFSAKTMFGSHSDHANGANNFGFISWQQGRRTNLFKF
-971 LKDFNG
+971 LKDRGIDVKESGIPQSQASLDAMAAFFMQEMKSGGITLSQYRGGTYDTRNFLKQANPDLKDRRWGHAAIGWAYGQNKLKSGASFNSSTHE
-977 DWAKALAGFNTG
+977 AKLDKGHADINRLLGSNYTG
-989 EGNVKKHWGKDGTGN
+989 
-1004 GGGVMS
+1004 S
-1010 TAWSNGT
+1010 FSSQSSNN
-1017 GETLKYV
+1017 
-1024 ENIMAHA
+1024 NI
-1031 VGVNHDT
+1031 
-1038 TNNQTANQTLWD
+1038 
-1050 NVDDVID
+1050 NVDDNRTAQERL
-1057 WGESYVSKLQK
+1057 ESLITKLKDEKAKTKEAEAQK
-1068 QKEQE
+1068 AL
-1073 QDVIKSQELQEQVET
+1073 QDKIS
-1088 LTQTLNELSE
+1088 S
-1098 IEAKKKE
+1098 
-1105 LEAHQ
+1105 LEAQ
-1110 AQDEPKRSVADILTK
+1110 LADN
-1125 TELLEEEIQTNE
+1125 QTN
-1137 KLSDEEKTTLLNIK
+1137 
-1151 KAKDVL
+1151 
-1157 INALPEVLKE
+1157 PQ
-1167 SLFNDENKE
+1167 
-1176 GLGDFLGKFKEQEQV
+1176 QEQV

-1202 QDTFDEIIRYSEMLS
+1202 QDTFDEVIRYSEMLS

-1284 VQYLKTDDIGVLDN
+1284 VQYLKTDDIGVLDS

-1304 RLNESHTSKAI
+1304 RFNESHTSKAI

-1324 DETQQPLYIARKAD
+1324 DEMQQPLYIARKAD

-1370 NNLIEEAAHL
+1370 NNLIEEAFHL

-1392 LHGAS
+1392 LHGAF

-1420 VSQQQQPVQVTRA
+1420 VSQQQQQPAQVTRT
-1433 SNIKQTPVADV
+1433 SNINQTPVADV
-1444 TTSEPNIEPTTT
+1444 TTSDPTIEPTTT
-1456 PTQEAIPV
+1456 PTQEPIPV

-1499 SEYQRKIQEGVATP
+1499 GEYQRKIQEGVAS

-1680 LRKHPALQKVSYK
+1680 LRKHPELQKVSYK
-1693 EQPQVVFNI
+1693 EQPQAVFNI

-1708 LMADGQFHSEI
+1708 LMADGQFHNEI

-1750 YTATNSTTGLDLT
+1750 YATTNNTSNTGTGLNSGNAGNNTLPNIAENNGIT
-1763 SEVPI
+1763 ETGFNSSNNPT

-1780 FDLSVFE
+1780 FDFSVFE

-1801 TDISTNTE
+1801 TDVSTSTE

-1814 ETESSVDE
+1814 ETKSSVDE
-1822 LITPQEAVAV
+1822 LITPQETIPV

-1866 VKEETKSE
+1866 AKEENKAE

-1888 INKPVKVSDLASSIE
+1888 INKPVKVSDLTSSIE

-1930 IKVEIQDKTSYDE
+1930 IKVKIQDKTSYDE

-1971 KQIGNIADELDTLD
+1971 KQIGNIADEIDTLD

-2000 ADRKEGKQNTDVLFD
+2000 ANRKEGKQNTDTLFD
-2015 DGVIDRQAKLGELR
+2015 DEIINRQAKLGELR
-2029 LRVDEINKDV
+2029 LTIDSINKDV
-2039 RKRMRKILSDP
+2039 RKHMRKILSDP

-2163 EEDLTKPIT
+2163 EEEQKKPIT

-2294 NHTMNMRDDILA
+2294 KHTMNMRDDILA

-2340 VADDLGKRIAET
+2340 VADDLGKRVAET

-2405 GVIDEKDFNSH
+2405 GVIDEKEFSPH

-2484 TVTELQAERV
+2484 TVTDLQAQRV

-2590 YNSNIFNYQSS
+2590 YNSNVFNYQSS

-2635 KEHGKDIHSKHLT
+2635 KEHGKEIHSKHLT

-2677 SNGSKEIFT
+2677 STGSKEIFT

-2727 ISSEEMNHLSSAIAE
+2727 ISSEEMNHLSSVIDE
-2742 MKMGANSLR
+2742 MAMTGSSLR

-2789 FWNGAFYKELLLRT
+2789 FWNGAFYKDLLLRT

-2822 TLGDYY
+2822 NLGDYY
-2828 TAFKDAVIDERAQ
+2828 TAFKNAVINERAQ

-2847 FHANLEKDLATH
+2847 FHKKLEKDLANH

-2866 LMTLQKSL
+2866 LMALQKSL

-2923 KALEVG
+2923 KALEAG
-2929 QMTQLEYDTQRA
+2929 QMTQLEYDTKRA

-3009 YLAEVLQDYEAVYI
+3009 YLAEVLQDYETVYI
-3023 EKNKVNMRILSST
+3023 EKNRVNMRMLSST
-3036 VDLFTQMYR
+3036 VELFTQMYH

-3052 QTIAERISN
+3052 QTVAERISN

-3066 GLDRGI
+3066 GLDREI

-3111 VQNGESKAK
+3111 VQNDESKAK

-3320 KVVDQINQLE
+3320 KVVDQINQLK

-3341 DKSDAKDRTG
+3341 DKSDAINIG
-3351 SDLAENIYS
+3351 S
-3360 TLGTNTQTGNVI
+3360 
-3372 IREVYGKNGINLAKE
+3372 
-3387 IGGVFS
+3387 
-3393 LRTQSE
+3393 SE
-3399 KHFGNP
+3399 KNEI
-3405 FSSKKHLV
+3405 K
-3413 EKDNL
+3413 
-3418 ILTNSTKESVTRY
+3418 
-3431 LDWLL
+3431 
-3436 SETTNIN
+3436 
-3443 PDSHAWIR
+3443 
-3451 SVLQSGVLKGKPIIY
+3451 
-3466 YKELGEPSHANALDY
+3466 
-3481 LINKHNWGA
+3481 
-3490 GQEETKVILPKLPN
+3490 QEETKVILPKLPN

-3537 KAWGNRANTGQYTNQ
+3537 KAWGNRANSGQYTNQ
-3552 DTVFVSING
+3552 DTVFVSVNG

-3573 FKNELQKAVDV
+3573 FKNELQKAVDA

-3592 KAHRERSFNIGE
+3592 KARRERSFNIGE

-3633 IQNLKQLNQTIKG
+3633 IQNLKQLDQTIKG

-3669 SKMSVKFADVTTP
+3669 SKMSVKFADVTMP

-3700 DNQTFSQS
+3700 DNQTFNQS
-3708 GNDENKLRVI
+3708 DNDENKLRVI

-3786 VIKVSQ
+3786 VIKASQ

-3800 HYAGLSEFIAYGMT
+3800 QYAGLSEFIAYGMT

-3838 ISSVMDFLVRLVSK
+3838 ISSVMDFLVRLASK

-3880 TLTSNGTRFS
+3880 TLTNNGTRFS

-3934 GDTGII
+3934 GSTGIL
-3940 KTNGKTKGA
+3940 KANGKTKGA
-3949 KGISHI
+3949 MGISHI
-3955 IEARMRKDKMSYGE
+3955 IEARMRKDGMSYDE
-3969 VVEMLT
+3969 VVEMLVT
-3975 HNIVEAIAKG
+3975 TTVETIAKG
-3985 SIFIETPLKLQVR
+3985 GVFARFEQGGATKLQL
-3998 YDGYE
+3998 
-4003 TVLAKSKGSNNWII
+4003 VLDNHLVNLVKNKGSNAWVI
-4017 TAYELFENKKSDGGQ
+4017 TAFE
-4032 GVGFDTSK
+4032 
-4040 PTHTTPTLARDSMGA
+4040 M
-4055 SDKTSML
+4055 

-4128 DSQTLTDGWNKH
+4128 NSQTLTDGWNKH

-4158 SKIEQKSLLDTAKQV
+4158 SEMEQKSLLDTAKQV

-4184 TVKEQLSYQVVTS
+4184 TVKEQLSYQAVTS

-4202 VNNHA
+4202 VNNHT

-4247 ETEHSKL
+4247 DTEHSKL
-4254 FKSVGEMNNLASI
+4254 FKSVGEMNNLASV

-4273 SQTFNELTNQ
+4273 SQTFNELTDQ

-4317 DTTSEATKQLMA
+4317 NSTSEATKQLMA
-4329 KLVNAE
+4329 KLVHAE
-4335 TNVRLAR
+4335 TNARLAR

-4351 MVYQKPTDITNWVWD
+4351 TVYQKPMDAANWVWD

-4400 KQSEDLSKRSIARDS
+4400 KQSENLSQSSVAQS
-4415 INLTI
+4415 SMNLTI

-4444 TRAFV
+4444 TRGFI

-4461 VGRTVERVIR
+4461 VGHTVERVIR
-4471 IVNKVAQDRANYKQS
+4471 TVNKVAQDRANYKQS

-4497 PKRFDNYAKQSIT
+4497 PKRFDNHAKQSIT
-4510 RTVIM
+4510 RTVMM

-4530 LNYIANPKQRKARIK
+4530 LNYIANSKQRKVRIK
-4545 ALEDKLQSLSNNREH
+4545 ELEDKLQSLSKNREH

-4663 KDNPLNYIKGFKP
+4663 KDNSLNYIKGFKP
-4676 TIHNP
+4676 AIHNP

-4704 LHGSIVQDELDT
+4704 LHGSIVQDELDN

-4868 IHFTVINPNSPDP
+4868 VHFTVINPNSPDP

-5043 RKKLKAQLVAVR
+5043 RKKLKAELVAVR

-5177 TNRTLQAANDL
+5177 TNRTLQAANYL

-5196 TVRFQRALARQL
+5196 TVRFQRALVRQL

>member
-1 MATDFD
+1 MSTDLDKVLQKLQAAQSRNIAQVEQAQKRMGIETHSERQKRLTDEEAARLASENSFYKQAATNNTITPEIAPVYSPKVTARHNGGNILTDTGWGAASGVNSLIQGGLAVADTMLTQHVVNPVNNAYSMFTGDSKPLIPMPESEQKIAGRVVNAGIYQAALKKLGIYDAKAIEEYIAKKYSNEYSRQKAEVDEAVKDIENPLLKFAATFGHSLTKPNLLAAGAGSSLPQALPAGAIGRGAKVANAALSASTRAGIGTAVTSAVVEMGDTAKDKGYSTHRDMAYDLATG
-7 AIVKRAHKRAEKA
+7 A
-20 RQGLGL
+20 GLGL
-26 DKQQIY
+26 VSKGLPSSFSTEQIIANGGVSRILANSANRARTTAVNTATETGQEAVQGALESALNQQQKEGKIDWGKVGKDAGLEAAVGFGMAGGPAIVGNIKAAVGDVKGFRSTLKTDPNNKNYDPNYAYQVSAGKAALGEIDIDSAKAEQTQALTTAMSRLTEFDEKLAQLPDGKKKEKLQKKRNDWFNNQVQPLQDTVAALEQVSNLQLSQEMSSDEVLQRILDLNAEAYHNRKQQADQQLTDAVNY
-32 NQPSN
+32 QPEIPE
-37 YIQPD
+37 Y
-42 LVVTNPIASNLDKGY
+42 TN
-57 KVKVDWSEGA
+57 VD
-67 AKLNEYANT
+67 
-76 TYTPEPT
+76 
-83 LLDDTWTAVKKGVGT
+83 GVGT
-98 LEQSAMGLYTQATR
+98 STTNTQ
-112 ATSAEEIR
+112 
-120 NATDWAGGLV
+120 
-130 KPTEISREQR
+130 
-140 QKETQDLIAAQAKHK
+140 QA
-155 QHIEELN
+155 
-162 NTLGFDA
+162 
-169 YVNKQ
+169 
-174 QDAYSGKTKQA
+174 
-185 LEAYNRAG
+185 
-193 NTGSFIKDVQQTL
+193 
-206 DVFYHNPRL
+206 
-215 IPVLLGESA
+215 
-224 PQMTVELAA
+224 
-233 AALTGGTSRTLS
+233 
-245 AASAIGTGTLLKTG
+245 
-259 DVVHENFENTGR
+259 
-271 VIDNDKIGGVV
+271 
-282 GLNTLASIID
+282 
-292 IGSAKIPNTLDNA
+292 
-305 LYNAVLRRDIVNKA
+305 
-319 TKDGVA
+319 
-325 SKAKN
+325 
-330 LGKDAFFEGVA
+330 
-341 EVVENTA
+341 
-348 SNYGQDKELTG
+348 
-359 GAGKAFASGAVL
+359 
-371 STGANIGGTSLGITS
+371 STGVI
-386 DTAKLGASKTLKG
+386 
-399 LSKIQER
+399 
-406 NKTSQD
+406 
-412 DPTHPK
+412 
-418 YNPTRKLFEAQTQI
+418 
-432 FSDDDEQQSQGVAN
+432 
-446 YAEVMNSASERLAHL
+446 
-461 DELINNAKTEK
+461 
-472 QKYKANKQK
+472 
-481 EEYLNNIL
+481 
-489 PELLQRDQLL
+489 
-499 TELIKD
+499 
-505 NYKQDDDLRNNI
+505 
-517 TNSLQWLATQK
+517 
-528 QELTEQLKQ
+528 
-537 LHTASSEQSTGSLQ
+537 
-551 SNHGNTVAIM
+551 AI
-561 DRASVGDVGVGTDHY
+561 
-576 DIRLANSQ
+576 
-584 DPTSILNRFLAG
+584 
-596 GKPLNEFKHSNG
+596 
-608 GAYNQQRGNKQHKG
+608 
-622 IDFGFNESFGG
+622 
-633 QDKYR
+633 
-638 TLTISPEF
+638 
-646 MNKLEYIKTGH
+646 
-657 DKKGGGHYTRIKFSD
+657 
-672 MPTEIR
+672 
-678 ILHQNE
+678 
-684 TGVKQVISG
+684 
-693 WQNNTN
+693 
-699 TNANTKQNN
+699 
-708 TTSNSKVDN
+708 
-717 NSLFV
+717 
-722 GDSIARGYKQSNLA
+722 GDSIANAFGNQYKKAGVTSYSKD
-736 TNGHNPKKVLNTL
+736 GRNPNEVLNTIMKLSKSEL
-749 QKASSNG
+749 Q
-756 GLTGKTVVLSTGL
+756 GKTVVLSTGL
-769 SNNVTDWANVDK
+769 SNNTKADLNTIRKQIKYLKDNGASVQVMGVAN
-781 QLKLLSESGANVV
+781 
-794 VLGIADNFK
+794 NFK
-803 DNTTLANQV
+803 DDSKLGTRMNTDLANIAKEMGV
-812 NTKLKQKAEAY
+812 TFLGGFDYAKAD
-823 GFGYQALGN
+823 
-832 YRSGEAEKQYKAHP
+832 KYKAHP
-846 NNIKLSDMV
+846 DSGWYKPIYDKVGITQAQGQAVTGTSQYSTNFSIDNSNKSRDDLIMGTYTAFRKAGFTDGQARYLIGEVNRENGFSAKTMFGSHSDHANGANNFGFISWQQGRRTNLFKFLKDRGIDVKESGIPQTQASLDAMAAFFMQEMKSGGITLSQYRGGTYDTRNFLKQANPDLKDRRWGHAAIGWAYGQNKLKSGASFDS
-855 LAGNKDNHQNTSTQ
+855 STHEAKLDKGHADI
-869 SNLGS
+869 NRLLGS
-874 INYSWGKSKVHRKLS
+874 NYTGSFSSQSS
-889 NSNQYDDLMTE
+889 NSNLNIDDNRTAQERLE
-900 IYSTYG
+900 SLI
-906 FTKQE
+906 TK
-911 QQILKMQVAQES
+911 LKDEKTKTKEAEAQKALQDKISSLEAQVA
-923 GFNINAKNPTSGAFG
+923 
-938 LTQFIPSTAKAYGA
+938 
-952 KEGDAKSQIN
+952 D
-962 AQARYMKKL
+962 
-971 LKDFNG
+971 
-977 DWAKALAGFNTG
+977 
-989 EGNVKKHWGKDGTGN
+989 
-1004 GGGVMS
+1004 
-1010 TAWSNGT
+1010 
-1017 GETLKYV
+1017 
-1024 ENIMAHA
+1024 
-1031 VGVNHDT
+1031 
-1038 TNNQTANQTLWD
+1038 NQTN
-1050 NVDDVID
+1050 
-1057 WGESYVSKLQK
+1057 
-1068 QKEQE
+1068 
-1073 QDVIKSQELQEQVET
+1073 SQ
-1088 LTQTLNELSE
+1088 
-1098 IEAKKKE
+1098 
-1105 LEAHQ
+1105 
-1110 AQDEPKRSVADILTK
+1110 
-1125 TELLEEEIQTNE
+1125 
-1137 KLSDEEKTTLLNIK
+1137 
-1151 KAKDVL
+1151 
-1157 INALPEVLKE
+1157 
-1167 SLFNDENKE
+1167 
-1176 GLGDFLGKFKEQEQV
+1176 QEQV
-1191 SEESE
+1191 SVESE
-1196 VTSKAQ
+1196 AVSKAQ

-1217 DDMINLLVE
+1217 DDMINILVE

-1238 RLLNEVRVVENATK
+1238 RLLKEVRVVENATK
-1252 NADDVKHDIYIGK
+1252 NTDDVKHDIYIGK

-1284 VQYLKTDDIGVLDN
+1284 VQYLKTDDIGVLDS

-1304 RLNESHTSKAI
+1304 RFNESHTSKAI

-1324 DETQQPLYIARKAD
+1324 DENQQPLYIARKAD

-1370 NNLIEEAAHL
+1370 NNLIEEAFHL

-1411 IDFSQINTG
+1411 TDFSQINTG
-1420 VSQQQQPVQVTRA
+1420 VSQQQQPAQVTRT
-1433 SNIKQTPVADV
+1433 SNINQTPVADV
-1444 TTSEPNIEPTTT
+1444 TASDPTLEPTTT
-1456 PTQEAIPV
+1456 PTQESIPV
-1464 TPPVT
+1464 TPPAT
-1469 KTPSDVPTQRKPFRL
+1469 KTPSSVPTQRKPLRL

-1499 SEYQRKIQEGVATP
+1499 GEYQRKIQEGVATP

-1552 QVTVRSNVFTDEN
+1552 QVTVRSNVFVDEN

-1598 EEFGGDMYSIVHD
+1598 EEFGGDMYSIMHD

-1680 LRKHPALQKVSYK
+1680 LRKHPALQKISYK
-1693 EQPQVVFNI
+1693 EQPQAVFNV

-1750 YTATNSTTGLDLT
+1750 YTATNSTSNTSTGLNSGNAGNNTPPNITDNNGIT
-1763 SEVPI
+1763 
-1768 IETGIDENTNTG
+1768 ETGIDENTNTD

-1787 SNQNNT
+1787 SHQNNT

-1801 TDISTNTE
+1801 TDVSTNTK

-1814 ETESSVDE
+1814 EAESSADE

-1866 VKEETKSE
+1866 AKEENKAE

-1930 IKVEIQDKTSYDE
+1930 IKVKIQDKTSYDE

-1950 IIRVSEDS
+1950 IIRVSEGS

-1993 ETKKQRD
+1993 EAKKQRD
-2000 ADRKEGKQNTDVLFD
+2000 ANRKEGKQNTDTLFD
-2015 DGVIDRQAKLGELR
+2015 DEVIDRQAKLGELR
-2029 LRVDEINKDV
+2029 LTIDSINKDV
-2039 RKRMRKILSDP
+2039 RKHMRKILSDP

-2088 VKVSRGKNKVTKAYH
+2088 VKVSCGKNKITKAYH

-2172 ATKDSKVV
+2172 AAKDSKVV
-2180 RNILKTSFRQAQTL
+2180 RNILKTSFRQVQTL

-2205 RELYTNPIKASQ
+2205 RELYTNPVKASQ

-2244 HLKEVFKPTDEG
+2244 HLKQVFKPADEG

-2311 SNDVEQKN
+2311 SKDVEQKN

-2484 TVTELQAERV
+2484 TVTDLQAQRV

-2548 GKSEAVMRDWTNAVD
+2548 GKAEAVMRDWTNAVD

-2578 DTMFMAVNSRMH
+2578 DTVFMAVNSRMH
-2590 YNSNIFNYQSS
+2590 YNSNVFNYQSS

-2635 KEHGKDIHSKHLT
+2635 KEYGKEIHSKHLT

-2677 SNGSKEIFT
+2677 STGSKEIFT

-2713 KATEIVSKAQAGDK
+2713 KATKIVSKAQAGDK
-2727 ISSEEMNHLSSAIAE
+2727 ISSEEMNHLSSVIDE
-2742 MKMGANSLR
+2742 MAMTGSSLR

-2759 QTAQENNHTNFTTSL
+2759 QTAQENNHANFTTSL

-2822 TLGDYY
+2822 NLGDYY
-2828 TAFKDAVIDERAQ
+2828 TAFKNAVINEKAQ

-2847 FHANLEKDLATH
+2847 FHANLEKDLANH
-2859 NEQVFRG
+2859 NEQVFRA
-2866 LMTLQKSL
+2866 LMRVQKSL

-2880 KSVLIPFNYGAGIS
+2880 KSVLIPFNYGAGIK

-2923 KALEVG
+2923 KALEAG

-2952 LFSFMAQKPIQWDIT
+2952 LFSFMTQKPIQWDIT

-3036 VDLFTQMYR
+3036 VELFTQMYR

-3052 QTIAERISN
+3052 QTVAERISN
-3061 ALVES
+3061 ALVET

-3111 VQNGESKAK
+3111 VQNNESKAK

-3256 DFHVNENFAE
+3256 DFHVNEVFAE

-3330 KDLDLSQYKKS
+3330 KDLALNTTIKVMGYESNK
-3341 DKSDAKDRTG
+3341 R
-3351 SDLAENIYS
+3351 
-3360 TLGTNTQTGNVI
+3360 TNTTKQQTS
-3372 IREVYGKNGINLAKE
+3372 ESGIVQLSDTRATE
-3387 IGGVFS
+3387 QISQLPTTSTGTDG
-3393 LRTQSE
+3393 TQGAA
-3399 KHFGNP
+3399 F
-3405 FSSKKHLV
+3405 
-3413 EKDNL
+3413 
-3418 ILTNSTKESVTRY
+3418 INS
-3431 LDWLL
+3431 
-3436 SETTNIN
+3436 
-3443 PDSHAWIR
+3443 
-3451 SVLQSGVLKGKPIIY
+3451 
-3466 YKELGEPSHANALDY
+3466 
-3481 LINKHNWGA
+3481 
-3490 GQEETKVILPKLPN
+3490 
-3504 VSEAIHAK
+3504 
-3512 DQAKSDKATKFIGFG
+3512 
-3527 AKGSSTDVYR
+3527 SSTP
-3537 KAWGNRANTGQYTNQ
+3537 T
-3552 DTVFVSING
+3552 
-3561 KRAGR
+3561 
-3566 VSIHDST
+3566 
-3573 FKNELQKAVDV
+3573 E
-3584 GAKIIADT
+3584 
-3592 KAHRERSFNIGE
+3592 
-3604 QELAS
+3604 
-3609 WLQSV
+3609 
-3614 GYQELTD
+3614 
-3621 GQWTKG
+3621 
-3627 VENTPT
+3627 PT
-3633 IQNLKQLNQTIKG
+3633 IQNLKQLDQTIKG

-3776 DLTRVNQIME
+3776 DLTYVNQIME
-3786 VIKVSQ
+3786 VIKASQ

-3814 DPEMMRYIDYTLEL
+3814 DPEMMRYIDYAMEL
-3828 DDLGIKPRKG
+3828 ADLGIKPRKD
-3838 ISSVMDFLVRLVSK
+3838 ISSVMDFLVRLASK

-3859 GYKAFAQNVETIMDN
+3859 GYKAFVQNVETIMDN

-3880 TLTSNGTRFS
+3880 TLTSNDIRFS

-3898 ANIKRGME
+3898 ANIKRGTE

-3955 IEARMRKDKMSYGE
+3955 IEARIRKDKMSYDE

-3975 HNIVEAIAKG
+3975 HNIVETIAQGSTADAYNSSNGVKNIKITHKG
-3985 SIFIETPLKLQVR
+3985 YFVALRKAE
-3998 YDGYE
+3998 
-4003 TVLAKSKGSNNWII
+4003 GSNAWVI
-4017 TAYELFENKKSDGGQ
+4017 TAFEIFEDGTGKGDGKTSPTHNQSYSARTAVGASNKVSDDGQ

-4040 PTHTTPTLARDSMGA
+4040 PTHTTPILARDSMGA
-4055 SDKTSML
+4055 SDKT
-4062 FEDGTGKGYG
+4062 
-4072 KTSPTHNQSYSAR
+4072 
-4085 TDVGASNETNIT
+4085 NIT
-4097 QLTTDSN
+4097 QVITDSN
-4104 EDTRYSEIFDETDK
+4104 EDTRYSQIFDETDK
-4118 QSVSEVFNSL
+4118 QSASEVFNSL

-4158 SKIEQKSLLDTAKQV
+4158 SEMEQKSLLDTAKQV

-4184 TVKEQLSYQVVTS
+4184 TVKEQLSYQAVTS

-4202 VNNHA
+4202 VNNHT

-4237 TVNDEVKNLY
+4237 TANDEVKNLY
-4247 ETEHSKL
+4247 DTEHSKL
-4254 FKSVGEMNNLASI
+4254 FKSVGEMNNLASV

-4273 SQTFNELTNQ
+4273 SQTFNELTDQ

-4317 DTTSEATKQLMA
+4317 NSTSEATKQLMA

-4335 TNVRLAR
+4335 TNARLAR

-4351 MVYQKPTDITNWVWD
+4351 TVYQKPMDAANWVWD

-4400 KQSEDLSKRSIARDS
+4400 KQLENLSKSSVAKDS
-4415 INLTI
+4415 MNLTI

-4444 TRAFV
+4444 TRGFI

-4461 VGRTVERVIR
+4461 VGHTVERVIR

-4497 PKRFDNYAKQSIT
+4497 PKRFDNHAKQSIT
-4510 RTVIM
+4510 RTVMM

-4530 LNYIANPKQRKARIK
+4530 LNYIANSKQRKVRIK
-4545 ALEDKLQSLSNNREH
+4545 ELEDKLQSLSKNREH

-4609 IFETVDELVTLHGLE
+4609 IFEAVDELVTLHGLE

-4676 TIHNP
+4676 AIHNP

-4704 LHGSIVQDELDT
+4704 LHGSIVQDELDN

-4775 KTMDAHNYDPRD
+4775 KTMDARSYDPRN

-4796 YGNDMMILGYNYEMS
+4796 YGNDMLILGYNYEMS

-4859 PTTGFKISP
+4859 PITGFKISP
-4868 IHFTVINPNSPDP
+4868 VHFTVINPNSPDP

-4943 MVTLYENIYGK
+4943 MVILYENIYGK

-4996 SSAYGITPTELARG
+4996 SAAHGITPTELARG

-5127 ESTQFSDFAAKYVLA
+5127 ESTQFSDFAAKFVLA

>member
-1 MATDFD
+1 MSTDLDKVLQKLQAAQSRNIAQVEQAQKRMGIETHSERQKRLADEEAARLASENSFYKQVATNNTITPEIAPVYSPKVTARHNGGNILTDTGWGAASGVNSLIQGGLAVADTLLTQHVVNPVNNAYSMFTGDSKPLIPMPESEQKIAGRVVNAGIYQTTLKKLGIYD
-7 AIVKRAHKRAEKA
+7 AKATEEYIAKKYSTDYDRQKAEVDEAVKDIQNPLLKAAATFGYSLTKPNLLASGAGSSLPQALPAGAIARGAKVANAALSASTRAGIGTAVTSTVVEMGDTAKDKGYSTHRDTAYDLA
-20 RQGLGL
+20 TGAGLGL
-26 DKQQIY
+26 VNKALPSSFSTEQIIANGGVSKILANSANRARTTAVNTATETGQEATQGALESALNQQQKEGKIDWGKVGQDAGMEAAVGSAMAGGPAVVGNIKAAIGDVNGFRSTLKTDPNNKNYNPNYAYQVSAGKAALGEIDIDSAKAEQTQALTTAMSRLTEFDEKLAQLPDGKEKEKLQKKRNDWFNNQVQPLQDTVAALEQVGNLQLSQEMSSDEVLQRILDLNTEAYHNRKQQADQQLTDAVNY
-32 NQPSN
+32 QPEISE
-37 YIQPD
+37 Y
-42 LVVTNPIASNLDKGY
+42 TN
-57 KVKVDWSEGA
+57 VD
-67 AKLNEYANT
+67 
-76 TYTPEPT
+76 
-83 LLDDTWTAVKKGVGT
+83 GVGT
-98 LEQSAMGLYTQATR
+98 GTTNTQ
-112 ATSAEEIR
+112 
-120 NATDWAGGLV
+120 
-130 KPTEISREQR
+130 
-140 QKETQDLIAAQAKHK
+140 QA
-155 QHIEELN
+155 
-162 NTLGFDA
+162 
-169 YVNKQ
+169 
-174 QDAYSGKTKQA
+174 
-185 LEAYNRAG
+185 
-193 NTGSFIKDVQQTL
+193 
-206 DVFYHNPRL
+206 
-215 IPVLLGESA
+215 
-224 PQMTVELAA
+224 
-233 AALTGGTSRTLS
+233 
-245 AASAIGTGTLLKTG
+245 
-259 DVVHENFENTGR
+259 
-271 VIDNDKIGGVV
+271 
-282 GLNTLASIID
+282 
-292 IGSAKIPNTLDNA
+292 
-305 LYNAVLRRDIVNKA
+305 
-319 TKDGVA
+319 
-325 SKAKN
+325 
-330 LGKDAFFEGVA
+330 
-341 EVVENTA
+341 
-348 SNYGQDKELTG
+348 
-359 GAGKAFASGAVL
+359 
-371 STGANIGGTSLGITS
+371 STGVI
-386 DTAKLGASKTLKG
+386 
-399 LSKIQER
+399 
-406 NKTSQD
+406 
-412 DPTHPK
+412 
-418 YNPTRKLFEAQTQI
+418 
-432 FSDDDEQQSQGVAN
+432 
-446 YAEVMNSASERLAHL
+446 
-461 DELINNAKTEK
+461 
-472 QKYKANKQK
+472 
-481 EEYLNNIL
+481 
-489 PELLQRDQLL
+489 
-499 TELIKD
+499 
-505 NYKQDDDLRNNI
+505 
-517 TNSLQWLATQK
+517 
-528 QELTEQLKQ
+528 
-537 LHTASSEQSTGSLQ
+537 
-551 SNHGNTVAIM
+551 AI
-561 DRASVGDVGVGTDHY
+561 
-576 DIRLANSQ
+576 
-584 DPTSILNRFLAG
+584 
-596 GKPLNEFKHSNG
+596 
-608 GAYNQQRGNKQHKG
+608 
-622 IDFGFNESFGG
+622 
-633 QDKYR
+633 
-638 TLTISPEF
+638 
-646 MNKLEYIKTGH
+646 
-657 DKKGGGHYTRIKFSD
+657 
-672 MPTEIR
+672 
-678 ILHQNE
+678 
-684 TGVKQVISG
+684 
-693 WQNNTN
+693 
-699 TNANTKQNN
+699 
-708 TTSNSKVDN
+708 
-717 NSLFV
+717 
-722 GDSIARGYKQSNLA
+722 GDSIANAFGNQYKKSGV
-736 TNGHNPKKVLNTL
+736 TSYSKDGRNPNEVLNTITKLSKSEL
-749 QKASSNG
+749 Q
-756 GLTGKTVVLSTGL
+756 GKTVVLSTGL
-769 SNNVTDWANVDK
+769 SNNTKADLNTIRKQIKHLKDNGASVQVMGVAN
-781 QLKLLSESGANVV
+781 
-794 VLGIADNFK
+794 NFK
-803 DNTTLANQV
+803 DDSKLGTRMNTDLANIAKEMGV
-812 NTKLKQKAEAY
+812 TFLG
-823 GFGYQALGN
+823 GFDYA
-832 YRSGEAEKQYKAHP
+832 KTDKYKAHP
-846 NNIKLSDMV
+846 DSGWYKPIYDKVGTVQAQGQAISGTSQYSANFTIDNSNKGRDDLIMGTYTAFRKAGFTDGQARYLIGEVNRENGFSAKTMFGSHSDHANGAKNFGFISWQQGRRTNLFKFLKDRGIDVKESGIPQTQASLDAMAAFFMQEMKSGGITLGKYRGGTYDTRNFLKQANPDLKDRRWGHAAIGWAYGQNKLKSGASFDS
-855 LAGNKDNHQNTSTQ
+855 STHEAKLDKGHADI
-869 SNLGS
+869 NRLLGS
-874 INYSWGKSKVHRKLS
+874 NYTGSFSSQSS
-889 NSNQYDDLMTE
+889 NSNINVDDNRT
-900 IYSTYG
+900 
-906 FTKQE
+906 
-911 QQILKMQVAQES
+911 AQERLES
-923 GFNINAKNPTSGAFG
+923 LITK
-938 LTQFIPSTAKAYGA
+938 
-952 KEGDAKSQIN
+952 
-962 AQARYMKKL
+962 
-971 LKDFNG
+971 LKDEKTKTKE
-977 DWAKALAGFNTG
+977 AEAQKALQDKISSLEAQ
-989 EGNVKKHWGKDGTGN
+989 V
-1004 GGGVMS
+1004 
-1010 TAWSNGT
+1010 
-1017 GETLKYV
+1017 
-1024 ENIMAHA
+1024 
-1031 VGVNHDT
+1031 
-1038 TNNQTANQTLWD
+1038 TNNQTNPQ
-1050 NVDDVID
+1050 
-1057 WGESYVSKLQK
+1057 
-1068 QKEQE
+1068 
-1073 QDVIKSQELQEQVET
+1073 
-1088 LTQTLNELSE
+1088 
-1098 IEAKKKE
+1098 
-1105 LEAHQ
+1105 
-1110 AQDEPKRSVADILTK
+1110 
-1125 TELLEEEIQTNE
+1125 
-1137 KLSDEEKTTLLNIK
+1137 
-1151 KAKDVL
+1151 
-1157 INALPEVLKE
+1157 
-1167 SLFNDENKE
+1167 
-1176 GLGDFLGKFKEQEQV
+1176 QEQV
-1191 SEESE
+1191 SVESE
-1196 VTSKAQ
+1196 VASKAQ

-1217 DDMINLLVE
+1217 DDMINILVE

-1252 NADDVKHDIYIGK
+1252 NTDDVKHDIYIGK

-1284 VQYLKTDDIGVLDN
+1284 VQYLKTDDIGVLDS

-1304 RLNESHTSKAI
+1304 RFNESHTSKAI

-1397 DRIKESVKVSDFGL
+1397 DHIKESVKVSDFGL
-1411 IDFSQINTG
+1411 TDFSQINTG
-1420 VSQQQQPVQVTRA
+1420 VSQQQQQPVQVTRT
-1433 SNIKQTPVADV
+1433 SNINQTPVADV

-1456 PTQEAIPV
+1456 PTQESIPV

-1469 KTPSDVPTQRKPFRL
+1469 KTPSSVPTQRKPLRL

-1499 SEYQRKIQEGVATP
+1499 GEYQRKIQEGVATP

-1525 NDEGKMATVS
+1525 NDEGKVATVS

-1552 QVTVRSNVFTDEN
+1552 QVTVRSNVFVDEN

-1648 MAANPNTGFVVQH
+1648 MAADPNTGFVVQH

-1680 LRKHPALQKVSYK
+1680 LRQYPELQKVPYK
-1693 EQPQVVFNI
+1693 EQPQAVFNV

-1750 YTATNSTTGLDLT
+1750 YATTNNTSNTGTGLNSGNAGNNTLPNIAENNGITETGFND
-1763 SEVPI
+1763 SNNPI

-1780 FDLSVFE
+1780 FDFSVFE

-1801 TDISTNTE
+1801 TDVSTNTE

-1814 ETESSVDE
+1814 ETEFSVDE
-1822 LITPQEAVAV
+1822 SITLGETVAV

-1866 VKEETKSE
+1866 AKEENKAE

-1993 ETKKQRD
+1993 EAKKQRD
-2000 ADRKEGKQNTDVLFD
+2000 ANRKEGKQNTDTLFD
-2015 DGVIDRQAKLGELR
+2015 DEVIDRQAKLGELR
-2029 LRVDEINKDV
+2029 LTIDSINKDV
-2039 RKRMRKILSDP
+2039 RKHMRKILSDP

-2172 ATKDSKVV
+2172 ATKDSKAV

-2306 LLGLT
+2306 LLGLS
-2311 SNDVEQKN
+2311 SNDTEQKN
-2319 NAHITKEMWETYK
+2319 NAHLTKEMWETYK

-2484 TVTELQAERV
+2484 TVTDLQAERV

-2548 GKSEAVMRDWTNAVD
+2548 GKSESVMRDWTNAVD

-2590 YNSNIFNYQSS
+2590 YNSNVFNYQSS

-2635 KEHGKDIHSKHLT
+2635 KEHGKEIHSKHLT

-2663 NMEGSEDFIEAYFE
+2663 NMEGSEDFIEAYFK
-2677 SNGSKEIFT
+2677 NTGSKEIFT

-2713 KATEIVSKAQAGDK
+2713 KATEIISKAQAGDK
-2727 ISSEEMNHLSSAIAE
+2727 ISAEEMNHLSSVIAE

-2759 QTAQENNHTNFTTSL
+2759 QTAQENNHTNFITSL

-2789 FWNGAFYKELLLRT
+2789 FWGGAFYKELLLRT

-2822 TLGDYY
+2822 NLGDYY
-2828 TAFKDAVIDERAQ
+2828 TAFKNAVINEKAQ

-2847 FHANLEKDLATH
+2847 FHANLEKDLANH
-2859 NEQVFRG
+2859 NEQVFRA
-2866 LMTLQKSL
+2866 LMKVQKSL

-2880 KSVLIPFNYGAGIS
+2880 KSVLIPFNYGAGVK

-2923 KALEVG
+2923 KALEAG

-2952 LFSFMAQKPIQWDIT
+2952 LFSFMTQKPIQWDIT

-3009 YLAEVLQDYEAVYI
+3009 YLAEVLQNYETVYI
-3023 EKNKVNMRILSST
+3023 EKNKVNMRMLSST
-3036 VDLFTQMYR
+3036 VELFTQMYR
-3045 EVEERAI
+3045 EVEKRAI
-3052 QTIAERISN
+3052 QTVAERISD
-3061 ALVES
+3061 ALVET

-3287 QLANLAYLH
+3287 QLANLAYIH

-3330 KDLDLSQYKKS
+3330 KDLDLNQYKKS
-3341 DKSDAKDRTG
+3341 DKSDAI
-3351 SDLAENIYS
+3351 NIWS
-3360 TLGTNTQTGNVI
+3360 
-3372 IREVYGKNGINLAKE
+3372 
-3387 IGGVFS
+3387 
-3393 LRTQSE
+3393 SE
-3399 KHFGNP
+3399 KNEI
-3405 FSSKKHLV
+3405 K
-3413 EKDNL
+3413 
-3418 ILTNSTKESVTRY
+3418 
-3431 LDWLL
+3431 
-3436 SETTNIN
+3436 
-3443 PDSHAWIR
+3443 
-3451 SVLQSGVLKGKPIIY
+3451 
-3466 YKELGEPSHANALDY
+3466 
-3481 LINKHNWGA
+3481 
-3490 GQEETKVILPKLPN
+3490 QEETKVILPKLPN

-3527 AKGSSTDVYR
+3527 AKGSSTDAYR
-3537 KAWGNRANTGQYTNQ
+3537 KAWGNRANSGQYTNQ
-3552 DTVFVSING
+3552 DTVFVSVNG

-3566 VSIHDST
+3566 VPIHDST
-3573 FKNELQKAVDV
+3573 FKNELQKAVDA

-3621 GQWTKG
+3621 GQWVKG

-3633 IQNLKQLNQTIKG
+3633 IQNLKQLDQTIKG

-3669 SKMSVKFADVTTP
+3669 SKMSVKFADVTMP

-3786 VIKVSQ
+3786 VIKASQ

-3934 GDTGII
+3934 GSTGIL
-3940 KTNGKTKGA
+3940 KANGKTKGA
-3949 KGISHI
+3949 MGISHI
-3955 IEARMRKDKMSYGE
+3955 IEARMRKDGMSYDE
-3969 VVEMLT
+3969 VVEMLVT
-3975 HNIVEAIAKG
+3975 TTVETIAKG
-3985 SIFIETPLKLQVR
+3985 SVFARFEQGGATKLQL
-3998 YDGYE
+3998 
-4003 TVLAKSKGSNNWII
+4003 VLDNHLVNLVKNKGSNAWVI
-4017 TAYELFENKKSDGGQ
+4017 TAFE
-4032 GVGFDTSK
+4032 
-4040 PTHTTPTLARDSMGA
+4040 M
-4055 SDKTSML
+4055 

-4104 EDTRYSEIFDETDK
+4104 EDTRYSEIFNETDK

-4158 SKIEQKSLLDTAKQV
+4158 SEIEQKSLLDTAKQV
-4173 NKVFVPHTFNM
+4173 NKVFIPHTFNM
-4184 TVKEQLSYQVVTS
+4184 TIKEQLSYQAVTS

-4202 VNNHA
+4202 VNNHT

-4247 ETEHSKL
+4247 DTEHSKL
-4254 FKSVGEMNNLASI
+4254 FKSVGEMNNLASV

-4317 DTTSEATKQLMA
+4317 NSTSEATKQLMA

-4391 SHKERIKAA
+4391 SHKQRIKAA

-4690 EEVDDYIQKGYEQV
+4690 EEVDDYIQKGYEQA
-4704 LHGSIVQDELDT
+4704 LHDPIVQDELDN

-4754 TNAKELARVGQGR
+4754 TDAKELARVGQGR

-4775 KTMDAHNYDPRD
+4775 KTMDARSYDPRN

-4796 YGNDMMILGYNYEMS
+4796 YGNDMLILGYNYEMS

-4834 ELVAKPKLVD
+4834 ELVAKPKLVE

-4928 MFDKVSGERNYFEKF
+4928 MFDKVSGERHYFEKF

-4996 SSAYGITPTELARG
+4996 SAAYGITPTELARG

-5024 QAEEQRINFEML
+5024 QAEEQRINFELL

-5155 KKAAFEDG
+5155 KKTAFEDG

-5196 TVRFQRALARQL
+5196 TVRFQRALVRQL

>member
-1 MATDFD
+1 MSTDLDKVLQKLQAAQSRNIAQVEQAQTKLGIETHSEKQKRLADEEAARLASENSFYKKVATNNTITPEIAPVYSPEVTARHNGGNILTDTFWGGASGVNSIVQGGLAMADTLLTQHVVNPANNVYSMVTGDSKPLIPMPESEQKIAGRVVNAGIYQATLKKLGIYD
-7 AIVKRAHKRAEKA
+7 AKATEEYIATKFSNEHDRQKAEVDEAVKDIENPVLKFAATFGHSLTKPNLLASGAGSSLPQALPAGAIGRAAKVANAALSASTRAGIGTAVTSTVVEMGDTAKDKGYSTPRDTA
-20 RQGLGL
+20 YDLATGAGLGL
-26 DKQQIY
+26 VNKALPSSFSTEQMITNGGVSKILANSANRARTTAVNTATETLQEAGQGALESALNQHQKKGSIDWGKVGQDAGMEAAVGSAMAGGPAVVGNIKAAVGDVNGFRSTLKTDPNNKNYNPNYAYQVSAGKAALGEIGIDSAKAEQTQALTTAMSRLTEFDEKLAQLPDGKEKEKLQKQRNDWFNNQVQPLQDTVAALEQVGNLQLSQEMSSDEVLQRILDLNAEAYHNRKQQADQQLTDAVNY
-32 NQPSN
+32 QPEISE
-37 YIQPD
+37 Y
-42 LVVTNPIASNLDKGY
+42 TN
-57 KVKVDWSEGA
+57 VD
-67 AKLNEYANT
+67 
-76 TYTPEPT
+76 
-83 LLDDTWTAVKKGVGT
+83 GVGT
-98 LEQSAMGLYTQATR
+98 GTTNTQ
-112 ATSAEEIR
+112 
-120 NATDWAGGLV
+120 
-130 KPTEISREQR
+130 
-140 QKETQDLIAAQAKHK
+140 QA
-155 QHIEELN
+155 
-162 NTLGFDA
+162 
-169 YVNKQ
+169 
-174 QDAYSGKTKQA
+174 
-185 LEAYNRAG
+185 
-193 NTGSFIKDVQQTL
+193 
-206 DVFYHNPRL
+206 
-215 IPVLLGESA
+215 
-224 PQMTVELAA
+224 
-233 AALTGGTSRTLS
+233 
-245 AASAIGTGTLLKTG
+245 
-259 DVVHENFENTGR
+259 
-271 VIDNDKIGGVV
+271 
-282 GLNTLASIID
+282 
-292 IGSAKIPNTLDNA
+292 
-305 LYNAVLRRDIVNKA
+305 
-319 TKDGVA
+319 
-325 SKAKN
+325 
-330 LGKDAFFEGVA
+330 
-341 EVVENTA
+341 
-348 SNYGQDKELTG
+348 
-359 GAGKAFASGAVL
+359 
-371 STGANIGGTSLGITS
+371 STGVI
-386 DTAKLGASKTLKG
+386 
-399 LSKIQER
+399 
-406 NKTSQD
+406 
-412 DPTHPK
+412 
-418 YNPTRKLFEAQTQI
+418 
-432 FSDDDEQQSQGVAN
+432 
-446 YAEVMNSASERLAHL
+446 
-461 DELINNAKTEK
+461 
-472 QKYKANKQK
+472 
-481 EEYLNNIL
+481 
-489 PELLQRDQLL
+489 
-499 TELIKD
+499 
-505 NYKQDDDLRNNI
+505 
-517 TNSLQWLATQK
+517 
-528 QELTEQLKQ
+528 
-537 LHTASSEQSTGSLQ
+537 
-551 SNHGNTVAIM
+551 AI
-561 DRASVGDVGVGTDHY
+561 
-576 DIRLANSQ
+576 
-584 DPTSILNRFLAG
+584 
-596 GKPLNEFKHSNG
+596 
-608 GAYNQQRGNKQHKG
+608 
-622 IDFGFNESFGG
+622 
-633 QDKYR
+633 
-638 TLTISPEF
+638 
-646 MNKLEYIKTGH
+646 
-657 DKKGGGHYTRIKFSD
+657 
-672 MPTEIR
+672 
-678 ILHQNE
+678 
-684 TGVKQVISG
+684 
-693 WQNNTN
+693 
-699 TNANTKQNN
+699 
-708 TTSNSKVDN
+708 
-717 NSLFV
+717 
-722 GDSIARGYKQSNLA
+722 GDSIANAFGNQYKKSGV
-736 TNGHNPKKVLNTL
+736 TSYSKDGRNPNEVLNTITKLSKSEL
-749 QKASSNG
+749 Q
-756 GLTGKTVVLSTGL
+756 GKTVVLSTGL
-769 SNNVTDWANVDK
+769 SNNTKADLNTIRKQIKHLKDNGASVQVMGVAN
-781 QLKLLSESGANVV
+781 
-794 VLGIADNFK
+794 NFK
-803 DNTTLANQV
+803 DDINLGTRMNTDLANIAKEMGV
-812 NTKLKQKAEAY
+812 TFLGGFDYAKAD
-823 GFGYQALGN
+823 
-832 YRSGEAEKQYKAHP
+832 KYKAHP
-846 NNIKLSDMV
+846 DSGWYKPIYDKVGTTQAQGQAVSS
-855 LAGNKDNHQNTSTQ
+855 TSQ
-869 SNLGS
+869 YSANFS
-874 INYSWGKSKVHRKLS
+874 ID
-889 NSNQYDDLMTE
+889 NSNKGRDDLIMG
-900 IYSTYG
+900 TYTAFRKAG
-906 FTKQE
+906 FTD
-911 QQILKMQVAQES
+911 
-923 GFNINAKNPTSGAFG
+923 G
-938 LTQFIPSTAKAYGA
+938 
-952 KEGDAKSQIN
+952 
-962 AQARYMKKL
+962 QARYLIGEVNRENGFSAKTMFGSHSDHANGANNFGFISWQQGRRTNLFKF
-971 LKDFNG
+971 LKDRGIDVKESGIPQSQASLDAMAAFFMQEMKSGGITLSQYRGGTYDTRNFLKQADPDLKDRRWG
-977 DWAKALAGFNTG
+977 HAAIGWAYGQNKLKSGASFDSSTHEAKLDKGHADINRLLGSNYTG
-989 EGNVKKHWGKDGTGN
+989 
-1004 GGGVMS
+1004 S
-1010 TAWSNGT
+1010 FSSQSSNG
-1017 GETLKYV
+1017 
-1024 ENIMAHA
+1024 NI
-1031 VGVNHDT
+1031 
-1038 TNNQTANQTLWD
+1038 
-1050 NVDDVID
+1050 NVDDNRTAQERL
-1057 WGESYVSKLQK
+1057 ESLITKLKDEKNKTKEAEAQK
-1068 QKEQE
+1068 AL
-1073 QDVIKSQELQEQVET
+1073 QDKIS
-1088 LTQTLNELSE
+1088 S
-1098 IEAKKKE
+1098 
-1105 LEAHQ
+1105 LEAQ
-1110 AQDEPKRSVADILTK
+1110 LADN
-1125 TELLEEEIQTNE
+1125 QTN
-1137 KLSDEEKTTLLNIK
+1137 
-1151 KAKDVL
+1151 
-1157 INALPEVLKE
+1157 PQ
-1167 SLFNDENKE
+1167 
-1176 GLGDFLGKFKEQEQV
+1176 QEQV
-1191 SEESE
+1191 SAESE

-1202 QDTFDEIIRYSEMLS
+1202 QDTFDEIIRYSKMLS
-1217 DDMINLLVE
+1217 DDMINILVE

-1252 NADDVKHDIYIGK
+1252 NTDDVKHDIYIGK

-1284 VQYLKTDDIGVLDN
+1284 VQYLKTDDIGVLDS

-1304 RLNESHTSKAI
+1304 RFNESHTSKAI

-1324 DETQQPLYIARKAD
+1324 DENQQPLYIARKAD

-1397 DRIKESVKVSDFGL
+1397 DHIKESVKVSDFGL

-1420 VSQQQQPVQVTRA
+1420 VSQQQQQPAQVTRT
-1433 SNIKQTPVADV
+1433 SNINQTPVADV
-1444 TTSEPNIEPTTT
+1444 TTPNITSDPTIEPTTP
-1456 PTQEAIPV
+1456 PTQESIPV

-1469 KTPSDVPTQRKPFRL
+1469 KTPSSVPTQRKPLRL
-1484 PTNPYNDT
+1484 PTNPYNNT

-1499 SEYQRKIQEGVATP
+1499 GEYQRKIQAGVATP

-1546 KDPKTG
+1546 KDPETG
-1552 QVTVRSNVFTDEN
+1552 QVTVRSNVFIDEN

-1571 GIFGSPIQSPIY
+1571 GIFGSPMQPPIY
-1583 VNSTNAHDQQKLKLI
+1583 ANSTNARDQQKLKLI

-1693 EQPQVVFNI
+1693 EQPQAVFNV

-1750 YTATNSTTGLDLT
+1750 YTTTNNNSNIGTGLNSDNAGNNT
-1763 SEVPI
+1763 PSNIADNNGITETGFNNSNNPT

-1801 TDISTNTE
+1801 TDVSTNTE

-1814 ETESSVDE
+1814 EAESSVDE
-1822 LITPQEAVAV
+1822 LITPQETLPV

-1866 VKEETKSE
+1866 AKEENKAE

-2000 ADRKEGKQNTDVLFD
+2000 ANRKEGKQNTGVLFD
-2015 DGVIDRQAKLGELR
+2015 DEIIDRQAKLGELR

-2117 DESTAYTKLLGIV
+2117 DESTAYTKLLGVV

-2142 GNFSKSSEAKIRQ
+2142 GNFSKSTEAKIRQ
-2155 LNEPAKNI
+2155 LREPIENI
-2163 EEDLTKPIT
+2163 EEEQKKPIT

-2261 LANYFYDKQTGEFDS
+2261 LANYFYDKETGEFDS

-2306 LLGLT
+2306 LLGL
-2311 SNDVEQKN
+2311 SSSDVEQKN
-2319 NAHITKEMWETYK
+2319 NAYITKEMWETYK

-2484 TVTELQAERV
+2484 TVTDLQAQRV

-2590 YNSNIFNYQSS
+2590 YNSNVFNYQSS

-2677 SNGSKEIFT
+2677 STGSKEIFT

-2713 KATEIVSKAQAGDK
+2713 KATEIASKAQAGDK
-2727 ISSEEMNHLSSAIAE
+2727 ISTEEMNHLSSVIDE
-2742 MKMGANSLR
+2742 MAMTGSSLR

-2822 TLGDYY
+2822 NLGDYY
-2828 TAFKDAVIDERAQ
+2828 TAFKNAVINGRAQ
-2841 EAFIMG
+2841 EAFIIR
-2847 FHANLEKDLATH
+2847 FHANLKKDLANH
-2859 NEQVFRG
+2859 NEQVFRA

-2923 KALEVG
+2923 KALEAG
-2929 QMTQLEYDTQRA
+2929 QMTQLEYDTKRA

-2952 LFSFMAQKPIQWDIT
+2952 LFSFMTQKPIQWDIT

-3009 YLAEVLQDYEAVYI
+3009 YLAEVLQDYETVYI
-3023 EKNKVNMRILSST
+3023 EKNRVNMRMLSST
-3036 VDLFTQMYR
+3036 VELFTQMYH

-3052 QTIAERISN
+3052 QTVAERISN

-3066 GLDRGI
+3066 GLDREI

-3111 VQNGESKAK
+3111 VQNDESKAK

-3230 QLESLRAL
+3230 QLESLQAL

-3249 KDGVIRE
+3249 KDGVIRK

-3287 QLANLAYLH
+3287 QLANLAYVH

-3320 KVVDQINQLE
+3320 KVVDQINQLK

-3341 DKSDAKDRTG
+3341 DKSDAINIG
-3351 SDLAENIYS
+3351 S
-3360 TLGTNTQTGNVI
+3360 
-3372 IREVYGKNGINLAKE
+3372 
-3387 IGGVFS
+3387 
-3393 LRTQSE
+3393 SE
-3399 KHFGNP
+3399 KNEI
-3405 FSSKKHLV
+3405 K
-3413 EKDNL
+3413 
-3418 ILTNSTKESVTRY
+3418 
-3431 LDWLL
+3431 
-3436 SETTNIN
+3436 
-3443 PDSHAWIR
+3443 
-3451 SVLQSGVLKGKPIIY
+3451 
-3466 YKELGEPSHANALDY
+3466 
-3481 LINKHNWGA
+3481 
-3490 GQEETKVILPKLPN
+3490 QEETKVILPKLPN
-3504 VSEAIHAK
+3504 VSGAIHAK

-3527 AKGSSTDVYR
+3527 AKGSSTDAYR
-3537 KAWGNRANTGQYTNQ
+3537 KAWGNRANSGQYTNQ

-3573 FKNELQKAVDV
+3573 FKNELQKAVDA

-3592 KAHRERSFNIGE
+3592 KAHRERSHNIGE

-3633 IQNLKQLNQTIKG
+3633 IQNLKQLDQTIKG

-3669 SKMSVKFADVTTP
+3669 SKMSVKFADVTMP

-3700 DNQTFSQS
+3700 DSQTFNQS
-3708 GNDENKLRVI
+3708 DNDENKLRVI

-3746 KMLDAVMAQWQED
+3746 KMLDAVMAKWQED

-3792 EADTTNGN
+3792 EADTANGN
-3800 HYAGLSEFIAYGMT
+3800 PYAGLSEFIAYGMT
-3814 DPEMMRYIDYTLEL
+3814 DPEMMRYIDYAIEL
-3828 DDLGIKPRKG
+3828 ADLGIKPRKG
-3838 ISSVMDFLVRLVSK
+3838 ISSVMDFLVRLASK

-3859 GYKAFAQNVETIMDN
+3859 GYKAFVQNVETIMDN

-3906 AMNKAITTKADVK
+3906 AMNKTITSKADVK

-3934 GDTGII
+3934 GSTGIL
-3940 KTNGKTKGA
+3940 KANGKTKGA
-3949 KGISHI
+3949 MGISHI
-3955 IEARMRKDKMSYGE
+3955 IEARMRKDGMSYDE
-3969 VVEMLT
+3969 VVEMLVT
-3975 HNIVEAIAKG
+3975 TTVETIAKG
-3985 SIFIETPLKLQVR
+3985 SVFARFEQGGATKLQL
-3998 YDGYE
+3998 
-4003 TVLAKSKGSNNWII
+4003 VLDNHLVNLVKNKGSNAWVI
-4017 TAYELFENKKSDGGQ
+4017 TAFE
-4032 GVGFDTSK
+4032 
-4040 PTHTTPTLARDSMGA
+4040 M
-4055 SDKTSML
+4055 

-4118 QSVSEVFNSL
+4118 QSVSEVFSSL

-4158 SKIEQKSLLDTAKQV
+4158 SEMEQKSLLDTAKQV

-4184 TVKEQLSYQVVTS
+4184 TVKEQLSYQAVTS

-4202 VNNHA
+4202 VNNHT

-4247 ETEHSKL
+4247 DTEHSKL
-4254 FKSVGEMNNLASI
+4254 FKSVGEMNNLASV

-4317 DTTSEATKQLMA
+4317 NSTSEATKQLMA

-4335 TNVRLAR
+4335 TNARLAR

-4351 MVYQKPTDITNWVWD
+4351 TVYQKPMDAANWVWD

-4400 KQSEDLSKRSIARDS
+4400 KQSENLSQSSVAKNSM
-4415 INLTI
+4415 NLTI

-4436 GNQDIKSA
+4436 GNQDTKSA
-4444 TRAFV
+4444 TRGFI

-4461 VGRTVERVIR
+4461 VGHTVERVIR
-4471 IVNKVAQDRANYKQS
+4471 TVNKVAQDRANYKQS

-4497 PKRFDNYAKQSIT
+4497 PKRFDNHVKQSIT
-4510 RTVIM
+4510 RTVMM

-4530 LNYIANPKQRKARIK
+4530 LNYIANSKQRKVRIK
-4545 ALEDKLQSLSNNREH
+4545 ELEDKLQSLSKNREH

-4676 TIHNP
+4676 AIHNP

-4704 LHGSIVQDELDT
+4704 LHGSIVQDELDN
-4716 TEPRY
+4716 TEPRF

-4754 TNAKELARVGQGR
+4754 TNAKELAHVGQGR
-4767 LKRNTELA
+4767 LNRNTELA
-4775 KTMDAHNYDPRD
+4775 KTMDAHSYDPRN

-4868 IHFTVINPNSPDP
+4868 VHFTVINPNSPDP

-4898 QHQFGKGKPF
+4898 QSQFGKGKPF

-5024 QAEEQRINFEML
+5024 QAEEQRIDFEML

-5043 RKKLKAQLVAVR
+5043 RKKLQAELVAVR

-5074 IVEDIDMGSET
+5074 IVEDIDIGSET

>member
-1 MATDFD
+1 MSTDLDKALQKLQAAQSRNIAQVEQAQKKLGIETHSEKQARLQQEAEIKKAEHEAYYSNVANNLATSLTPESYYTPKPANKLEKGNILTDTFWGGASGVNSVAQGGLAMADTLLTQHVVNPANNVYSMVTGDSKPLIPMPESEQKIAGRVVNAGIYQATLKKLGIYD
-7 AIVKRAHKRAEKA
+7 AKATEEYIAKKYSNEYYRQKAEVDEAVKDIENPVLKFAATFGHSLTKPNLLASGAGSSLPQALPAGAIGRGVGVANAALSASTRAGIGTAVTSTAVEMGDTAKDKGYITPRDAAHDIAA
-20 RQGLGL
+20 GAGLGL
-26 DKQQIY
+26 VNKALPSSFSTEQVIANGGVSRILANSANRARTTAVNTTTETAQEAVQGLVEDALNQHQDNGSIDWGKVGQDAGMEAAVGSAMAGGPAVVGNIKAAVGDVNGFRSTLKTDPNNKNYNPNYAYQVSAGKAALGEIGIDSAKAEQTQALTTAMSRLTEFDEKLAQLPDGKEKEKLQKQRNDWFNNQVQPLQDTVAALEQVGNLQLSQEMSSDEVLQRILDLNAEAYHNRKQQADQQLTDAVNY
-32 NQPSN
+32 QPEIPE
-37 YIQPD
+37 Y
-42 LVVTNPIASNLDKGY
+42 TN
-57 KVKVDWSEGA
+57 VD
-67 AKLNEYANT
+67 
-76 TYTPEPT
+76 
-83 LLDDTWTAVKKGVGT
+83 GVGT
-98 LEQSAMGLYTQATR
+98 STTNTQQ
-112 ATSAEEIR
+112 
-120 NATDWAGGLV
+120 V
-130 KPTEISREQR
+130 
-140 QKETQDLIAAQAKHK
+140 
-155 QHIEELN
+155 
-162 NTLGFDA
+162 
-169 YVNKQ
+169 
-174 QDAYSGKTKQA
+174 
-185 LEAYNRAG
+185 
-193 NTGSFIKDVQQTL
+193 
-206 DVFYHNPRL
+206 
-215 IPVLLGESA
+215 
-224 PQMTVELAA
+224 
-233 AALTGGTSRTLS
+233 
-245 AASAIGTGTLLKTG
+245 
-259 DVVHENFENTGR
+259 
-271 VIDNDKIGGVV
+271 
-282 GLNTLASIID
+282 
-292 IGSAKIPNTLDNA
+292 
-305 LYNAVLRRDIVNKA
+305 
-319 TKDGVA
+319 
-325 SKAKN
+325 
-330 LGKDAFFEGVA
+330 
-341 EVVENTA
+341 
-348 SNYGQDKELTG
+348 
-359 GAGKAFASGAVL
+359 
-371 STGANIGGTSLGITS
+371 STGVI
-386 DTAKLGASKTLKG
+386 
-399 LSKIQER
+399 
-406 NKTSQD
+406 
-412 DPTHPK
+412 
-418 YNPTRKLFEAQTQI
+418 
-432 FSDDDEQQSQGVAN
+432 
-446 YAEVMNSASERLAHL
+446 
-461 DELINNAKTEK
+461 
-472 QKYKANKQK
+472 
-481 EEYLNNIL
+481 
-489 PELLQRDQLL
+489 
-499 TELIKD
+499 
-505 NYKQDDDLRNNI
+505 
-517 TNSLQWLATQK
+517 
-528 QELTEQLKQ
+528 
-537 LHTASSEQSTGSLQ
+537 
-551 SNHGNTVAIM
+551 AI
-561 DRASVGDVGVGTDHY
+561 
-576 DIRLANSQ
+576 
-584 DPTSILNRFLAG
+584 
-596 GKPLNEFKHSNG
+596 
-608 GAYNQQRGNKQHKG
+608 
-622 IDFGFNESFGG
+622 
-633 QDKYR
+633 
-638 TLTISPEF
+638 
-646 MNKLEYIKTGH
+646 
-657 DKKGGGHYTRIKFSD
+657 
-672 MPTEIR
+672 
-678 ILHQNE
+678 
-684 TGVKQVISG
+684 
-693 WQNNTN
+693 
-699 TNANTKQNN
+699 
-708 TTSNSKVDN
+708 
-717 NSLFV
+717 
-722 GDSIARGYKQSNLA
+722 GDSIANAFGNQYKKSGV
-736 TNGHNPKKVLNTL
+736 TSYSKDGRNPNEVLNTITKLSKSEL
-749 QKASSNG
+749 Q
-756 GLTGKTVVLSTGL
+756 GKTVVLSTGL
-769 SNNVTDWANVDK
+769 SNNTKADLNTIRKQIKHLKDNGASVQVMGVAN
-781 QLKLLSESGANVV
+781 
-794 VLGIADNFK
+794 NFK
-803 DNTTLANQV
+803 DDINLGTRMNTDLANIAKEMGV
-812 NTKLKQKAEAY
+812 TFLGGFDYAKAD
-823 GFGYQALGN
+823 
-832 YRSGEAEKQYKAHP
+832 KYKAHP
-846 NNIKLSDMV
+846 DSGWYKPIYDKVGTTQAQGQAVS
-855 LAGNKDNHQNTSTQ
+855 GTSQ
-869 SNLGS
+869 HSANFS
-874 INYSWGKSKVHRKLS
+874 ID
-889 NSNQYDDLMTE
+889 NSNKGRDDLIMG
-900 IYSTYG
+900 TYTAFRKAG
-906 FTKQE
+906 FTD
-911 QQILKMQVAQES
+911 
-923 GFNINAKNPTSGAFG
+923 G
-938 LTQFIPSTAKAYGA
+938 
-952 KEGDAKSQIN
+952 
-962 AQARYMKKL
+962 QARYLIGEVNRENGFSAKTMFGSHSDHANGAKNFGFISWQQGRRTNLFKF
-971 LKDFNG
+971 LKDRGIDVKESGIPQSQASLDAMAAFFMQEMKSGGITLSQYRGGTYDTRNFLKQANPDLKDRRWG
-977 DWAKALAGFNTG
+977 HAAIGWAYGQNKLKSGASFDSSTHEAKLDKGHADINRLLGSNYTG
-989 EGNVKKHWGKDGTGN
+989 SFSSQSSNSSINVDDNRTAQERLESLITKLKDEKTKTKEAEAQK
-1004 GGGVMS
+1004 VLQDKIS
-1010 TAWSNGT
+1010 SLEAQ
-1017 GETLKYV
+1017 V
-1024 ENIMAHA
+1024 A
-1031 VGVNHDT
+1031 
-1038 TNNQTANQTLWD
+1038 NNQTNPQ
-1050 NVDDVID
+1050 
-1057 WGESYVSKLQK
+1057 
-1068 QKEQE
+1068 QE
-1073 QDVIKSQELQEQVET
+1073 
-1088 LTQTLNELSE
+1088 
-1098 IEAKKKE
+1098 
-1105 LEAHQ
+1105 
-1110 AQDEPKRSVADILTK
+1110 R
-1125 TELLEEEIQTNE
+1125 
-1137 KLSDEEKTTLLNIK
+1137 
-1151 KAKDVL
+1151 
-1157 INALPEVLKE
+1157 
-1167 SLFNDENKE
+1167 
-1176 GLGDFLGKFKEQEQV
+1176 V

-1196 VTSKAQ
+1196 AVSKAQ
-1202 QDTFDEIIRYSEMLS
+1202 QDTFDEVIRYSEMLS

-1284 VQYLKTDDIGVLDN
+1284 VQYLKTDDIGVLDS

-1304 RLNESHTSKAI
+1304 RFNESHTSKAI

-1324 DETQQPLYIARKAD
+1324 DEMQQPLYIARKAD

-1370 NNLIEEAAHL
+1370 NNLIEEAFHL

-1397 DRIKESVKVSDFGL
+1397 DHIKESVKVSDFGL

-1420 VSQQQQPVQVTRA
+1420 VSQQQQQPVQVTRA
-1433 SNIKQTPVADV
+1433 SNTNQTSVADV
-1444 TTSEPNIEPTTT
+1444 TTSDPTIEPTTAPIQE
-1456 PTQEAIPV
+1456 PTQESIPV
-1464 TPPVT
+1464 TPPIT
-1469 KTPSDVPTQRKPFRL
+1469 ETPPSVPTQRKPLRL

-1499 SEYQRKIQEGVATP
+1499 GEYQRKIQEGVATP

-1525 NDEGKMATVS
+1525 NDEGKVATVS

-1598 EEFGGDMYSIVHD
+1598 EEFGGDMYTIVHD

-1693 EQPQVVFNI
+1693 EQPQAVFNV
-1702 LSNMGT
+1702 LSNMGV

-1750 YTATNSTTGLDLT
+1750 YTATNSTSNTDTGLNSDNAGNNT
-1763 SEVPI
+1763 PSNIADNNGITETGFNDSNNPT

-1801 TDISTNTE
+1801 TDVSTSTE

-1814 ETESSVDE
+1814 ETESSVDG
-1822 LITPQEAVAV
+1822 LITPQETIPV

-1866 VKEETKSE
+1866 TKEENKAE

-1971 KQIGNIADELDTLD
+1971 KQIGNIADEIDTLD

-2000 ADRKEGKQNTDVLFD
+2000 ADRKEGKQNTGVLFD
-2015 DGVIDRQAKLGELR
+2015 DEIIDRQAKLGELR

-2117 DESTAYTKLLGIV
+2117 DESTAYTKLLDIV

-2163 EEDLTKPIT
+2163 EEEQKKPIT

-2180 RNILKTSFRQAQTL
+2180 RNILKTSFRQVQTL

-2294 NHTMNMRDDILA
+2294 KHTMNMRDDILA

-2405 GVIDEKDFNSH
+2405 GVIDEKEFNSH

-2484 TVTELQAERV
+2484 TVTDLQAQRV

-2590 YNSNIFNYQSS
+2590 YNSNVFNYQSS

-2635 KEHGKDIHSKHLT
+2635 KEHGKEIHSKHLT

-2677 SNGSKEIFT
+2677 STGFKEIFT

-2822 TLGDYY
+2822 NLGDYY
-2828 TAFKDAVIDERAQ
+2828 TAFKNAVINQRAQ

-2847 FHANLEKDLATH
+2847 FHANLKKDLANH
-2859 NEQVFRG
+2859 NEQVFRA

-2880 KSVLIPFNYGAGIS
+2880 KSVLIPFNYGAGIT

-2923 KALEVG
+2923 KALEAG

-2952 LFSFMAQKPIQWDIT
+2952 LFSFMTQKPIQWDIT

-2992 PKDEAMLDNKY
+2992 PKDEAMLENKY

-3009 YLAEVLQDYEAVYI
+3009 YLAEVLQNYETVYI
-3023 EKNKVNMRILSST
+3023 EKNKVNMRMLSST

-3052 QTIAERISN
+3052 QTVAERISD

-3249 KDGVIRE
+3249 KDGVIRK

-3320 KVVDQINQLE
+3320 KVVDQINQLK
-3330 KDLDLSQYKKS
+3330 KDLDF
-3341 DKSDAKDRTG
+3341 
-3351 SDLAENIYS
+3351 
-3360 TLGTNTQTGNVI
+3360 NTSIKVTGNEPNK
-3372 IREVYGKNGINLAKE
+3372 RTDTTKQQTSESGI
-3387 IGGVFS
+3387 VQFS
-3393 LRTQSE
+3393 DTRATEQVSQLPTTSTGTDGTQGTA
-3399 KHFGNP
+3399 F
-3405 FSSKKHLV
+3405 
-3413 EKDNL
+3413 
-3418 ILTNSTKESVTRY
+3418 TNS
-3431 LDWLL
+3431 
-3436 SETTNIN
+3436 
-3443 PDSHAWIR
+3443 
-3451 SVLQSGVLKGKPIIY
+3451 
-3466 YKELGEPSHANALDY
+3466 
-3481 LINKHNWGA
+3481 
-3490 GQEETKVILPKLPN
+3490 
-3504 VSEAIHAK
+3504 
-3512 DQAKSDKATKFIGFG
+3512 
-3527 AKGSSTDVYR
+3527 SSTP
-3537 KAWGNRANTGQYTNQ
+3537 T
-3552 DTVFVSING
+3552 
-3561 KRAGR
+3561 
-3566 VSIHDST
+3566 
-3573 FKNELQKAVDV
+3573 E
-3584 GAKIIADT
+3584 
-3592 KAHRERSFNIGE
+3592 
-3604 QELAS
+3604 
-3609 WLQSV
+3609 
-3614 GYQELTD
+3614 
-3621 GQWTKG
+3621 
-3627 VENTPT
+3627 PT
-3633 IQNLKQLNQTIKG
+3633 IQNLKQLDQTIKG

-3682 NGTRAYGSYNVTT
+3682 NGARAYGSYNVTT

-3700 DNQTFSQS
+3700 DSQTFSQS

-3746 KMLDAVMAQWQED
+3746 KMLDAVMAKWQED

-3776 DLTRVNQIME
+3776 DLTYVNQIME
-3786 VIKVSQ
+3786 VIKASQ

-3814 DPEMMRYIDYTLEL
+3814 DFEMMRYIDYAIEL
-3828 DDLGIKPRKG
+3828 ADLGIKPRKG
-3838 ISSVMDFLVRLVSK
+3838 ISSVMDFLVRLASK
-3852 VLGFKGD
+3852 VLGFKGNR
-3859 GYKAFAQNVETIMDN
+3859 YKAFAQNVEIIMDN

-3880 TLTSNGTRFS
+3880 TLTSNDTRFS

-3898 ANIKRGME
+3898 ANIKRGTE
-3906 AMNKAITTKADVK
+3906 AMNKAITSKADVK

-3955 IEARMRKDKMSYGE
+3955 IEARIRKDKMSYDE

-3975 HNIVEAIAKG
+3975 QNIVEAIAKG

-4055 SDKTSML
+4055 SDKTSMV

-4104 EDTRYSEIFDETDK
+4104 EDTRYSQIFDETDK
-4118 QSVSEVFNSL
+4118 QSVSEVFNLL

-4158 SKIEQKSLLDTAKQV
+4158 SEMEQKSLLDTAKQV

-4184 TVKEQLSYQVVTS
+4184 TVKEQLSYQAVTS

-4202 VNNHA
+4202 VNNHTN
-4207 DSNITSELNKIHAQL
+4207 SNITSELNKIHAQL

-4247 ETEHSKL
+4247 DTEHSKL
-4254 FKSVGEMNNLASI
+4254 FKSVGEMNNLASV

-4317 DTTSEATKQLMA
+4317 NSTSEATKQLMA

-4335 TNVRLAR
+4335 TNARLAR

-4351 MVYQKPTDITNWVWD
+4351 TVYQKPMDAANWVWD

-4382 SSQMRDTWR
+4382 SSEMRDTWR

-4400 KQSEDLSKRSIARDS
+4400 KQSENLSESSVAKDS
-4415 INLTI
+4415 MNLTI

-4444 TRAFV
+4444 TRGFI

-4461 VGRTVERVIR
+4461 VGHTVERVIR
-4471 IVNKVAQDRANYKQS
+4471 TVNKVAQDRANYKQS

-4497 PKRFDNYAKQSIT
+4497 PKRFDNHAKQSIT
-4510 RTVIM
+4510 RTVMM

-4530 LNYIANPKQRKARIK
+4530 LNYIANSKQRKVRIK
-4545 ALEDKLQSLSNNREH
+4545 ELEDKLQSLSKNREH

-4676 TIHNP
+4676 AIHNP
-4681 HVDVVAVKA
+4681 HVDVVAIKA

-4704 LHGSIVQDELDT
+4704 LHGSIVQDELDN

-4767 LKRNTELA
+4767 LNRNTELA
-4775 KTMDAHNYDPRD
+4775 KTMDAHSYDPRN

-4868 IHFTVINPNSPDP
+4868 VHFTVINPNSPDP

-4898 QHQFGKGKPF
+4898 QSQFGKGKPF

-4943 MVTLYENIYGK
+4943 MTTLYENIYGK

-5036 NATSESQ
+5036 NTTSESQ
-5043 RKKLKAQLVAVR
+5043 RKKLKAELVAVR
-5055 QNMQNSGMHE
+5055 QSMQNSGMHE

>member
-1 MATDFD
+1 MAYDLATG
-7 AIVKRAHKRAEKA
+7 A
-20 RQGLGL
+20 GLGL
-26 DKQQIY
+26 VSKGLPSSFSTEQIIANGGVSRILANSTNRARTTAVNTAIETGQEAVQGALESALNQQQKEGKIDWGKVGKDAGMEAAVGFGMAGGPAIVGNIKAAVGDVKGFRSTLKTDPNNKNYDPNYAYQVSAGKAALGEIDIDSAKAEQTQALTTAMSRLTEFDEKLAQLPDGKKKEKLQKKRNDWFNNQVQPLQDTVAALEQVSNLQLSQEMSSDEVLQRILDLNAEAYHNRKQQAEQQLTDAVNY
-32 NQPSN
+32 QPEIPE
-37 YIQPD
+37 Y
-42 LVVTNPIASNLDKGY
+42 TN
-57 KVKVDWSEGA
+57 VD
-67 AKLNEYANT
+67 
-76 TYTPEPT
+76 
-83 LLDDTWTAVKKGVGT
+83 GVGT
-98 LEQSAMGLYTQATR
+98 STTNTQ
-112 ATSAEEIR
+112 
-120 NATDWAGGLV
+120 
-130 KPTEISREQR
+130 Q
-140 QKETQDLIAAQAKHK
+140 
-155 QHIEELN
+155 
-162 NTLGFDA
+162 
-169 YVNKQ
+169 
-174 QDAYSGKTKQA
+174 
-185 LEAYNRAG
+185 
-193 NTGSFIKDVQQTL
+193 
-206 DVFYHNPRL
+206 
-215 IPVLLGESA
+215 
-224 PQMTVELAA
+224 
-233 AALTGGTSRTLS
+233 
-245 AASAIGTGTLLKTG
+245 
-259 DVVHENFENTGR
+259 
-271 VIDNDKIGGVV
+271 
-282 GLNTLASIID
+282 ASI
-292 IGSAKIPNTLDNA
+292 
-305 LYNAVLRRDIVNKA
+305 
-319 TKDGVA
+319 GV
-325 SKAKN
+325 
-330 LGKDAFFEGVA
+330 
-341 EVVENTA
+341 
-348 SNYGQDKELTG
+348 
-359 GAGKAFASGAVL
+359 
-371 STGANIGGTSLGITS
+371 I
-386 DTAKLGASKTLKG
+386 
-399 LSKIQER
+399 
-406 NKTSQD
+406 
-412 DPTHPK
+412 
-418 YNPTRKLFEAQTQI
+418 
-432 FSDDDEQQSQGVAN
+432 
-446 YAEVMNSASERLAHL
+446 
-461 DELINNAKTEK
+461 
-472 QKYKANKQK
+472 
-481 EEYLNNIL
+481 
-489 PELLQRDQLL
+489 
-499 TELIKD
+499 
-505 NYKQDDDLRNNI
+505 
-517 TNSLQWLATQK
+517 
-528 QELTEQLKQ
+528 
-537 LHTASSEQSTGSLQ
+537 
-551 SNHGNTVAIM
+551 AI
-561 DRASVGDVGVGTDHY
+561 
-576 DIRLANSQ
+576 
-584 DPTSILNRFLAG
+584 
-596 GKPLNEFKHSNG
+596 
-608 GAYNQQRGNKQHKG
+608 
-622 IDFGFNESFGG
+622 
-633 QDKYR
+633 
-638 TLTISPEF
+638 
-646 MNKLEYIKTGH
+646 
-657 DKKGGGHYTRIKFSD
+657 
-672 MPTEIR
+672 
-678 ILHQNE
+678 
-684 TGVKQVISG
+684 
-693 WQNNTN
+693 
-699 TNANTKQNN
+699 
-708 TTSNSKVDN
+708 
-717 NSLFV
+717 
-722 GDSIARGYKQSNLA
+722 GDSIANAFGNQYKKFGVTSYSKD
-736 TNGHNPKKVLNTL
+736 GRNPNEVLNTITKLSKSEL
-749 QKASSNG
+749 Q
-756 GLTGKTVVLSTGL
+756 GKTVVLSTGL
-769 SNNVTDWANVDK
+769 SNNTKADLNTIRKQIKYLKDNGASVQVMGVAN
-781 QLKLLSESGANVV
+781 
-794 VLGIADNFK
+794 NFK
-803 DNTTLANQV
+803 DDSKLGTRMNTDLANIAKEMGV
-812 NTKLKQKAEAY
+812 TFLGGFDYAKAD
-823 GFGYQALGN
+823 
-832 YRSGEAEKQYKAHP
+832 KYKAHP
-846 NNIKLSDMV
+846 DSGWYKPIYDKVGITQAQGQVVSGTSQYSTNFSIDNSNKSRDDLIMGTYTAFRKAGFTDGQARYLIGEVNRENGFSAKTMFGSHSDHANGANNFGFISWQQGRRTNLFKFLKDRGIDVKESGIPQTQASLDAMAAFFMQEMKSGGITLSQYRGGTYDTRNFLKQANPDLKDRRWGHAAIGWAYGQNKLKSGASFDS
-855 LAGNKDNHQNTSTQ
+855 STHEAKLDKGHADI
-869 SNLGS
+869 NRLLGS
-874 INYSWGKSKVHRKLS
+874 NYTGSFSSQSS
-889 NSNQYDDLMTE
+889 NSNLNIDDNRT
-900 IYSTYG
+900 
-906 FTKQE
+906 
-911 QQILKMQVAQES
+911 AQERLES
-923 GFNINAKNPTSGAFG
+923 LITK
-938 LTQFIPSTAKAYGA
+938 
-952 KEGDAKSQIN
+952 
-962 AQARYMKKL
+962 
-971 LKDFNG
+971 LKDEKTKTKE
-977 DWAKALAGFNTG
+977 AEAQKALQDKISSLEAQ
-989 EGNVKKHWGKDGTGN
+989 VSD
-1004 GGGVMS
+1004 
-1010 TAWSNGT
+1010 
-1017 GETLKYV
+1017 
-1024 ENIMAHA
+1024 
-1031 VGVNHDT
+1031 
-1038 TNNQTANQTLWD
+1038 NQTN
-1050 NVDDVID
+1050 
-1057 WGESYVSKLQK
+1057 
-1068 QKEQE
+1068 
-1073 QDVIKSQELQEQVET
+1073 SQ
-1088 LTQTLNELSE
+1088 
-1098 IEAKKKE
+1098 
-1105 LEAHQ
+1105 
-1110 AQDEPKRSVADILTK
+1110 
-1125 TELLEEEIQTNE
+1125 
-1137 KLSDEEKTTLLNIK
+1137 
-1151 KAKDVL
+1151 
-1157 INALPEVLKE
+1157 
-1167 SLFNDENKE
+1167 
-1176 GLGDFLGKFKEQEQV
+1176 QEQV
-1191 SEESE
+1191 SVESE
-1196 VTSKAQ
+1196 AVSKAQ
-1202 QDTFDEIIRYSEMLS
+1202 QDTFDQVIRYSEMLS
-1217 DDMINLLVE
+1217 DDMINILVE

-1238 RLLNEVRVVENATK
+1238 RLLKEVRVVENATK
-1252 NADDVKHDIYIGK
+1252 NTDDVKHDIYIGK

-1284 VQYLKTDDIGVLDN
+1284 VQYLKTDDIGVLDS

-1304 RLNESHTSKAI
+1304 RFNESHTSKAI

-1324 DETQQPLYIARKAD
+1324 DENQQPLYIARKAD

-1370 NNLIEEAAHL
+1370 NNLIEEAFHL

-1411 IDFSQINTG
+1411 TDFSQINTG

-1433 SNIKQTPVADV
+1433 SNINQTPVADV
-1444 TTSEPNIEPTTT
+1444 TTSDPTIEPTTT
-1456 PTQEAIPV
+1456 PTQESIPV

-1469 KTPSDVPTQRKPFRL
+1469 KTPSSVPTQRKPFRL

-1499 SEYQRKIQEGVATP
+1499 GEYQRKIQEGVATP

-1552 QVTVRSNVFTDEN
+1552 QVTVRSNVFVDEN

-1648 MAANPNTGFVVQH
+1648 MAADPNTGFVVQH

-1680 LRKHPALQKVSYK
+1680 LRKHPALQKISYK
-1693 EQPQVVFNI
+1693 EQPQAVFNV

-1750 YTATNSTTGLDLT
+1750 YTATNSTSNTNTDLNSGNAGNNT
-1763 SEVPI
+1763 PPNI
-1768 IETGIDENTNTG
+1768 TDNNGITETGIDENTNTD

-1787 SNQNNT
+1787 SHQNNT
-1793 TEATKTLP
+1793 TEATKTFP
-1801 TDISTNTE
+1801 TDVSTNTK

-1814 ETESSVDE
+1814 EAESSADE
-1822 LITPQEAVAV
+1822 SVTPQETVAV

-1866 VKEETKSE
+1866 AKEENKAE

-1930 IKVEIQDKTSYDE
+1930 IKVKIQDKTSYDE

-1993 ETKKQRD
+1993 EAKKQRD
-2000 ADRKEGKQNTDVLFD
+2000 ANRKEGKQNTDTLFD
-2015 DGVIDRQAKLGELR
+2015 DEVIDRQAKLGELR
-2029 LRVDEINKDV
+2029 LTIDSINKDV
-2039 RKRMRKILSDP
+2039 RKHMRKILSDP

-2088 VKVSRGKNKVTKAYH
+2088 VKVSRGKNKITKAYH

-2155 LNEPAKNI
+2155 LNEPTKNI

-2172 ATKDSKVV
+2172 ATKDSKAV

-2205 RELYTNPIKASQ
+2205 RELYTNPVKASQ

-2244 HLKEVFKPTDEG
+2244 HLKQVFKPTDEG

-2306 LLGLT
+2306 LLGLS

-2484 TVTELQAERV
+2484 TVTDLQAQRV

-2548 GKSEAVMRDWTNAVD
+2548 GKAEAVMRDWTNAVD

-2590 YNSNIFNYQSS
+2590 YNSNVFNYQSS

-2635 KEHGKDIHSKHLT
+2635 KEYGKEIHSKHLT

-2663 NMEGSEDFIEAYFE
+2663 NMEGSEDFIEAYFK
-2677 SNGSKEIFT
+2677 NTGSKEIFT

-2727 ISSEEMNHLSSAIAE
+2727 ISSTEMNHLSSVIDE
-2742 MKMGANSLR
+2742 MVMTGSSLR

-2759 QTAQENNHTNFTTSL
+2759 QTAQENNHANFTTSL

-2822 TLGDYY
+2822 NLGDYY
-2828 TAFKDAVIDERAQ
+2828 TAFKNAVINEKAQ

-2847 FHANLEKDLATH
+2847 FHKKLEKDLANH
-2859 NEQVFRG
+2859 NEQVFRA
-2866 LMTLQKSL
+2866 LMKVQKSL

-2880 KSVLIPFNYGAGIS
+2880 KSVLIPFNYGAGVG

-2923 KALEVG
+2923 KALEAG

-2952 LFSFMAQKPIQWDIT
+2952 LFSFMTQKPIQWDIT

-3036 VDLFTQMYR
+3036 VELFTQMYR

-3052 QTIAERISN
+3052 QTVAERISN
-3061 ALVES
+3061 ALVET
-3066 GLDRGI
+3066 GLDRGL

-3111 VQNGESKAK
+3111 VQNNESKAK

-3256 DFHVNENFAE
+3256 NFHDNEVFAE
-3266 LTKGLTSL
+3266 LTQELSSL
-3274 INEVKDTELNKLD
+3274 VDEVRDTELNKLD

-3314 ALKEKS
+3314 ALKEKN

-3330 KDLDLSQYKKS
+3330 KDLALNTTIKVMGYEPNKRTDTTKQQTSESGIVQLSDTRATEQVS
-3341 DKSDAKDRTG
+3341 QLPTTSTG
-3351 SDLAENIYS
+3351 TD
-3360 TLGTNTQTGNVI
+3360 GTQG
-3372 IREVYGKNGINLAKE
+3372 AA
-3387 IGGVFS
+3387 F
-3393 LRTQSE
+3393 
-3399 KHFGNP
+3399 
-3405 FSSKKHLV
+3405 
-3413 EKDNL
+3413 
-3418 ILTNSTKESVTRY
+3418 TNS
-3431 LDWLL
+3431 
-3436 SETTNIN
+3436 
-3443 PDSHAWIR
+3443 
-3451 SVLQSGVLKGKPIIY
+3451 
-3466 YKELGEPSHANALDY
+3466 
-3481 LINKHNWGA
+3481 
-3490 GQEETKVILPKLPN
+3490 
-3504 VSEAIHAK
+3504 
-3512 DQAKSDKATKFIGFG
+3512 
-3527 AKGSSTDVYR
+3527 SSTP
-3537 KAWGNRANTGQYTNQ
+3537 T
-3552 DTVFVSING
+3552 
-3561 KRAGR
+3561 
-3566 VSIHDST
+3566 
-3573 FKNELQKAVDV
+3573 E
-3584 GAKIIADT
+3584 
-3592 KAHRERSFNIGE
+3592 
-3604 QELAS
+3604 
-3609 WLQSV
+3609 
-3614 GYQELTD
+3614 
-3621 GQWTKG
+3621 
-3627 VENTPT
+3627 PT
-3633 IQNLKQLNQTIKG
+3633 IQNLKQLDQTIKG

-3776 DLTRVNQIME
+3776 DLTYVNQIME
-3786 VIKVSQ
+3786 VIKASQ

-3828 DDLGIKPRKG
+3828 ADLGIKPRKD
-3838 ISSVMDFLVRLVSK
+3838 ISSVMDFLVRLASK

-3859 GYKAFAQNVETIMDN
+3859 GYKAFVQNVETIMDN

-3880 TLTSNGTRFS
+3880 TLTSNDTRFS

-3955 IEARMRKDKMSYGE
+3955 IEARIRKDKMSYDE

-3975 HNIVEAIAKG
+3975 HNIVETIAQGSTADAYNSSNGVKNIKITHKG
-3985 SIFIETPLKLQVR
+3985 YFVALRKAE
-3998 YDGYE
+3998 
-4003 TVLAKSKGSNNWII
+4003 GSNAWVI
-4017 TAYELFENKKSDGGQ
+4017 TAFEIFEDGTGKGDGKTSPTHNQSYSARTDVGASNKVSDDGQ

-4055 SDKTSML
+4055 SDKT
-4062 FEDGTGKGYG
+4062 
-4072 KTSPTHNQSYSAR
+4072 
-4085 TDVGASNETNIT
+4085 NIT

-4104 EDTRYSEIFDETDK
+4104 EDTRYSQIFDETDK

-4128 DSQTLTDGWNKH
+4128 DSQTLTDRWNKH

-4152 IAYSTL
+4152 IAYNTL
-4158 SKIEQKSLLDTAKQV
+4158 SEMEQKSLLDTAKQV

-4184 TVKEQLSYQVVTS
+4184 TVKEQLSYQAVTS

-4202 VNNHA
+4202 VNNHT

-4237 TVNDEVKNLY
+4237 TANDEVKNLY
-4247 ETEHSKL
+4247 DTEHSKL
-4254 FKSVGEMNNLASI
+4254 FKSVGEMNNLASV

-4273 SQTFNELTNQ
+4273 SQTFNELTDQ

-4317 DTTSEATKQLMA
+4317 NSTSEATKQLMA

-4335 TNVRLAR
+4335 TNARLAR

-4351 MVYQKPTDITNWVWD
+4351 TVYQKPMDAANWVWD

-4400 KQSEDLSKRSIARDS
+4400 KQSENLSKSSVAKDS
-4415 INLTI
+4415 MNLTI

-4444 TRAFV
+4444 TRGFI

-4461 VGRTVERVIR
+4461 VGHTVERVIR

-4497 PKRFDNYAKQSIT
+4497 PKRFDNHAKQSIT
-4510 RTVIM
+4510 RTVMM

-4530 LNYIANPKQRKARIK
+4530 LNYIANSKQRKVRIK
-4545 ALEDKLQSLSNNREH
+4545 ELEDKLQSLSKNREH

-4609 IFETVDELVTLHGLE
+4609 IFEAVDELVTLHGLE

-4676 TIHNP
+4676 AIHNP

-4704 LHGSIVQDELDT
+4704 LHGSIVQDELDN

-4775 KTMDAHNYDPRD
+4775 KTMDARSYDPRN

-4796 YGNDMMILGYNYEMS
+4796 YGNDMLILGYNYEMS

-4868 IHFTVINPNSPDP
+4868 VHFTVINPNSPDP

-4996 SSAYGITPTELARG
+4996 SAAHGITPTELARG

-5103 PQPVRTTMKWAT
+5103 PQPVRTAMKWAT

-5127 ESTQFSDFAAKYVLA
+5127 ESTQFSDFAAKFVLA

>member
-1 MATDFD
+1 MSTDLDKVLQKLQAAQSRNIAQVERAQTELGIETYSERQKRLADEEAARLASENSFYKQVATNNTITPEIAPVYSPKVTARHNGGNILTDTGWGAASGVNSLIQGGLATADTLLTQHVVNPVNNAYSMFTGDSKPLIPMPESEQKIAGRVVNAGIYQATLKKLGIYDAKATEEYIAKKYSNEYYRQKAEVDEAVKDIENPVLKAAATFGHSLTKPNLLASGAGSSLPQALPAGAVARGAKVANAALSASTRAGIGTAVTSTVVEMGDTAKDKGYSTHGDMAYDLATG
-7 AIVKRAHKRAEKA
+7 A
-20 RQGLGL
+20 GLGL
-26 DKQQIY
+26 VNKALPSSFSTEQIMANGGVSKILANSANRARTTAVNIATETGQEAVQGALESALNQQQKEGKIDWGKVAEDAGLEAAVGSAMAGGPAVVSNIKAAVGDVNGFRSTLKTDPNNKNYNPNYAYQVSAGKAALGEIGIDSAKAEQTQALTTAMSRLTEFDEKLAQLPDGKEKEKLQKQRNDWFNNQVQPLQDTVAALEQVGTLQLSQEMSSDEVLQRILDLNAEAYHNRKQQAEQQLTDAVNY
-32 NQPSN
+32 QPEIPE
-37 YIQPD
+37 Y
-42 LVVTNPIASNLDKGY
+42 TN
-57 KVKVDWSEGA
+57 VD
-67 AKLNEYANT
+67 
-76 TYTPEPT
+76 
-83 LLDDTWTAVKKGVGT
+83 GVGT
-98 LEQSAMGLYTQATR
+98 STTSTQ
-112 ATSAEEIR
+112 
-120 NATDWAGGLV
+120 
-130 KPTEISREQR
+130 
-140 QKETQDLIAAQAKHK
+140 QA
-155 QHIEELN
+155 
-162 NTLGFDA
+162 
-169 YVNKQ
+169 
-174 QDAYSGKTKQA
+174 
-185 LEAYNRAG
+185 
-193 NTGSFIKDVQQTL
+193 
-206 DVFYHNPRL
+206 
-215 IPVLLGESA
+215 
-224 PQMTVELAA
+224 
-233 AALTGGTSRTLS
+233 
-245 AASAIGTGTLLKTG
+245 
-259 DVVHENFENTGR
+259 
-271 VIDNDKIGGVV
+271 
-282 GLNTLASIID
+282 
-292 IGSAKIPNTLDNA
+292 
-305 LYNAVLRRDIVNKA
+305 
-319 TKDGVA
+319 
-325 SKAKN
+325 
-330 LGKDAFFEGVA
+330 
-341 EVVENTA
+341 
-348 SNYGQDKELTG
+348 
-359 GAGKAFASGAVL
+359 
-371 STGANIGGTSLGITS
+371 STGVI
-386 DTAKLGASKTLKG
+386 
-399 LSKIQER
+399 
-406 NKTSQD
+406 
-412 DPTHPK
+412 
-418 YNPTRKLFEAQTQI
+418 
-432 FSDDDEQQSQGVAN
+432 
-446 YAEVMNSASERLAHL
+446 
-461 DELINNAKTEK
+461 
-472 QKYKANKQK
+472 
-481 EEYLNNIL
+481 
-489 PELLQRDQLL
+489 
-499 TELIKD
+499 
-505 NYKQDDDLRNNI
+505 
-517 TNSLQWLATQK
+517 
-528 QELTEQLKQ
+528 
-537 LHTASSEQSTGSLQ
+537 
-551 SNHGNTVAIM
+551 AI
-561 DRASVGDVGVGTDHY
+561 
-576 DIRLANSQ
+576 
-584 DPTSILNRFLAG
+584 
-596 GKPLNEFKHSNG
+596 
-608 GAYNQQRGNKQHKG
+608 
-622 IDFGFNESFGG
+622 
-633 QDKYR
+633 
-638 TLTISPEF
+638 
-646 MNKLEYIKTGH
+646 
-657 DKKGGGHYTRIKFSD
+657 
-672 MPTEIR
+672 
-678 ILHQNE
+678 
-684 TGVKQVISG
+684 
-693 WQNNTN
+693 
-699 TNANTKQNN
+699 
-708 TTSNSKVDN
+708 
-717 NSLFV
+717 
-722 GDSIARGYKQSNLA
+722 GDSIANAFGNQYKKAGVTSYSKD
-736 TNGHNPKKVLNTL
+736 GRNPNEVLNTITKLSKSEL
-749 QKASSNG
+749 Q
-756 GLTGKTVVLSTGL
+756 GKTVVLSTGL
-769 SNNVTDWANVDK
+769 SNNTKADLNTIRKQIKYLKDNGASVQVMGVAN
-781 QLKLLSESGANVV
+781 
-794 VLGIADNFK
+794 NFK
-803 DNTTLANQV
+803 DDSKLGTRMNTDLANIAKEMGV
-812 NTKLKQKAEAY
+812 TFLGGFDYAKAD
-823 GFGYQALGN
+823 
-832 YRSGEAEKQYKAHP
+832 KYKAHP
-846 NNIKLSDMV
+846 DSGWYKPIYDKVGITQAQGQAVTGTSQYSTNFSIDNSNKSRDDLIMGTYTAFRKAGFTDGQARYLIGEVNRENGFSAKTMFGSHSDHANGAKNFGFISWQQGRRTNLFKFLKDRGIDVKESGIPQTQASLDAMAAFFMQEMKSGGITLGQYRGGTYDTRNFLKQANPDLKDRRWGHAAIGWAYGQNKLKSGASFNSATHEAKLDKGHADINR
-855 LAGNKDNHQNTSTQ
+855 L
-869 SNLGS
+869 LGS
-874 INYSWGKSKVHRKLS
+874 NYTGSFSSQSS
-889 NSNQYDDLMTE
+889 NSNINVDDSRTAQERLE
-900 IYSTYG
+900 SLI
-906 FTKQE
+906 TK
-911 QQILKMQVAQES
+911 LKDEKAKTKEAEAQKALQDKISSLEAQVA
-923 GFNINAKNPTSGAFG
+923 
-938 LTQFIPSTAKAYGA
+938 
-952 KEGDAKSQIN
+952 
-962 AQARYMKKL
+962 
-971 LKDFNG
+971 
-977 DWAKALAGFNTG
+977 
-989 EGNVKKHWGKDGTGN
+989 
-1004 GGGVMS
+1004 
-1010 TAWSNGT
+1010 
-1017 GETLKYV
+1017 
-1024 ENIMAHA
+1024 
-1031 VGVNHDT
+1031 
-1038 TNNQTANQTLWD
+1038 NNQTN
-1050 NVDDVID
+1050 
-1057 WGESYVSKLQK
+1057 
-1068 QKEQE
+1068 
-1073 QDVIKSQELQEQVET
+1073 SQ
-1088 LTQTLNELSE
+1088 
-1098 IEAKKKE
+1098 
-1105 LEAHQ
+1105 
-1110 AQDEPKRSVADILTK
+1110 
-1125 TELLEEEIQTNE
+1125 
-1137 KLSDEEKTTLLNIK
+1137 
-1151 KAKDVL
+1151 
-1157 INALPEVLKE
+1157 
-1167 SLFNDENKE
+1167 
-1176 GLGDFLGKFKEQEQV
+1176 QEQV

-1202 QDTFDEIIRYSEMLS
+1202 QDTFDEVIRYSEMLS
-1217 DDMINLLVE
+1217 DDMINILVE

-1238 RLLNEVRVVENATK
+1238 RLLKEVRVVENATK
-1252 NADDVKHDIYIGK
+1252 NTDDVKHDIYIGK

-1284 VQYLKTDDIGVLDN
+1284 VQYLKTDDIGVLDS

-1304 RLNESHTSKAI
+1304 RFNESHTSKAI

-1324 DETQQPLYIARKAD
+1324 DEIQQPLYIARKAD

-1370 NNLIEEAAHL
+1370 NNLIEEAFHL

-1411 IDFSQINTG
+1411 IDFSQISTDK
-1420 VSQQQQPVQVTRA
+1420 SQQQPVSIKTPTEQTPVQVTRG
-1433 SNIKQTPVADV
+1433 SNSNQTSVSDTV
-1444 TTSEPNIEPTTT
+1444 TVNPTIEPTIEPTTT
-1456 PTQEAIPV
+1456 PTQEATPV

-1469 KTPSDVPTQRKPFRL
+1469 QTPSNVSTQRKPLRL
-1484 PTNPYNDT
+1484 PTNPYNNT

-1499 SEYQRKIQEGVATP
+1499 GEYQRKIQEGVATP

-1525 NDEGKMATVS
+1525 NDEGKMTAVS
-1535 LSSIYRGTGSA
+1535 LSSIYRGTGSG

-1552 QVTVRSNVFTDEN
+1552 QVIARSNVFIDEN

-1583 VNSTNAHDQQKLKLI
+1583 VNSTNARDQQKLKLI
-1598 EEFGGDMYSIVHD
+1598 EEFGGDMYTIVHD

-1680 LRKHPALQKVSYK
+1680 LRQYPELQKVPYK
-1693 EQPQVVFNI
+1693 EQPQAVFNV

-1750 YTATNSTTGLDLT
+1750 YTATNNTSNTGTGLNSGNAGNNTLPNIVDNNGITETGFNNSNNPTINLDGT
-1763 SEVPI
+1763 DEVPI

-1793 TEATKTLP
+1793 TEATKTLL
-1801 TDISTNTE
+1801 TDVSTNTE

-1814 ETESSVDE
+1814 ETEYSVDE
-1822 LITPQEAVAV
+1822 LITPQETVAV
-1832 KRNSSIPTNRASNAI
+1832 KRNSFIPTNRASNAI
-1847 TKETVLKPM
+1847 TKETALKPM

-1866 VKEETKSE
+1866 AKEENKAK
-1874 DTVYITNTPIEKSF
+1874 DAVYITNTPIEKSF

-1903 SSQIKTKDKSQAE
+1903 LSQIKTKDKSQAE

-1930 IKVEIQDKTSYDE
+1930 IKVKIQDKTSYDE

-1950 IIRVSEDS
+1950 TIRVSEDS

-1971 KQIGNIADELDTLD
+1971 KQIGTIVDELDTLD

-2000 ADRKEGKQNTDVLFD
+2000 ADKKEGKQNTDALFD
-2015 DGVIDRQAKLGELR
+2015 DKVIDRQAKLGELR
-2029 LRVDEINKDV
+2029 LTVDEINKDV
-2039 RKRMRKILSDP
+2039 RKHMRKILSDP

-2117 DESTAYTKLLGIV
+2117 DESTAYTKLLDIV

-2155 LNEPAKNI
+2155 LNEPTKNI
-2163 EEDLTKPIT
+2163 EEEQKKPIT

-2261 LANYFYDKQTGEFDS
+2261 LANYFYDKQTGEFDG

-2319 NAHITKEMWETYK
+2319 NAYITKEMWETYK

-2358 ENGSI
+2358 ENGSV

-2465 KPIEESVANVKR
+2465 KPIEENVANVKR

-2484 TVTELQAERV
+2484 TVTDLQAQRV

-2590 YNSNIFNYQSS
+2590 YNSNVFNYQSS

-2611 NFKVTVQLKNK
+2611 NFKITVQLKNK

-2635 KEHGKDIHSKHLT
+2635 KEHGKEIHSKHLT

-2663 NMEGSEDFIEAYFE
+2663 NMEGSEDFIEVYFK
-2677 SNGSKEIFT
+2677 NTGSKEIFT

-2822 TLGDYY
+2822 NLGDYY
-2828 TAFKDAVIDERAQ
+2828 TAFKNAVINERAQ

-2847 FHANLEKDLATH
+2847 FHKNLEKDLANH
-2859 NEQVFRG
+2859 NEQVFRA
-2866 LMTLQKSL
+2866 LMKVQKSL

-2880 KSVLIPFNYGAGIS
+2880 KSVLIPFNYGAGVG

-2923 KALEVG
+2923 KALEAG

-3009 YLAEVLQDYEAVYI
+3009 YLAEVLQGYEIVYI
-3023 EKNKVNMRILSST
+3023 EKNKVNMRMLSST
-3036 VDLFTQMYR
+3036 VELFTQMYR

-3052 QTIAERISN
+3052 QTVAERISD

-3066 GLDRGI
+3066 GLDRRI

-3157 SPARHIHLEDKALL
+3157 SPTRHIHLEDKALL

-3308 DADRQT
+3308 DADRQI

-3330 KDLDLSQYKKS
+3330 KDLDEVMGYEPNKRTDTTKQQTSESGIVQLSDTRATEQVS
-3341 DKSDAKDRTG
+3341 QLPTTSTG
-3351 SDLAENIYS
+3351 TD
-3360 TLGTNTQTGNVI
+3360 GTQGT
-3372 IREVYGKNGINLAKE
+3372 A
-3387 IGGVFS
+3387 F
-3393 LRTQSE
+3393 
-3399 KHFGNP
+3399 
-3405 FSSKKHLV
+3405 
-3413 EKDNL
+3413 
-3418 ILTNSTKESVTRY
+3418 TNS
-3431 LDWLL
+3431 
-3436 SETTNIN
+3436 
-3443 PDSHAWIR
+3443 
-3451 SVLQSGVLKGKPIIY
+3451 
-3466 YKELGEPSHANALDY
+3466 
-3481 LINKHNWGA
+3481 
-3490 GQEETKVILPKLPN
+3490 
-3504 VSEAIHAK
+3504 
-3512 DQAKSDKATKFIGFG
+3512 
-3527 AKGSSTDVYR
+3527 SSTP
-3537 KAWGNRANTGQYTNQ
+3537 T
-3552 DTVFVSING
+3552 
-3561 KRAGR
+3561 
-3566 VSIHDST
+3566 
-3573 FKNELQKAVDV
+3573 E
-3584 GAKIIADT
+3584 
-3592 KAHRERSFNIGE
+3592 
-3604 QELAS
+3604 
-3609 WLQSV
+3609 
-3614 GYQELTD
+3614 
-3621 GQWTKG
+3621 
-3627 VENTPT
+3627 PT

-3700 DNQTFSQS
+3700 DNQTFNQS
-3708 GNDENKLRVI
+3708 DNDENKLRVI

-3786 VIKVSQ
+3786 VIKASQ

-3800 HYAGLSEFIAYGMT
+3800 EYAGLSEFIAYGMT

-3838 ISSVMDFLVRLVSK
+3838 ISSVMDFLVRLASK

-3859 GYKAFAQNVETIMDN
+3859 GYKAFAQNVEIIMDN

-3906 AMNKAITTKADVK
+3906 AMNKAITSKADVK

-3934 GDTGII
+3934 GSTGIL
-3940 KTNGKTKGA
+3940 KANGKTKGA
-3949 KGISHI
+3949 MGISHI
-3955 IEARMRKDKMSYGE
+3955 IEARMRKDGMSYDE
-3969 VVEMLT
+3969 VVEMLVT
-3975 HNIVEAIAKG
+3975 TTVETIAKG
-3985 SIFIETPLKLQVR
+3985 SVFARFEQGGATKLQL
-3998 YDGYE
+3998 
-4003 TVLAKSKGSNNWII
+4003 VLDNHLVNLVKNKGSNAWVI
-4017 TAYELFENKKSDGGQ
+4017 TAFE
-4032 GVGFDTSK
+4032 
-4040 PTHTTPTLARDSMGA
+4040 M
-4055 SDKTSML
+4055 

-4085 TDVGASNETNIT
+4085 TDVGASNEINIT
-4097 QLTTDSN
+4097 QVTTDNN

-4152 IAYSTL
+4152 IAYNTL
-4158 SKIEQKSLLDTAKQV
+4158 SEMEQKSLLDTAKQV

-4184 TVKEQLSYQVVTS
+4184 TVKEQLSYQAVTS

-4202 VNNHA
+4202 VNNHT

-4247 ETEHSKL
+4247 DTEHSKL
-4254 FKSVGEMNNLASI
+4254 FKSVGEMNNLASV

-4317 DTTSEATKQLMA
+4317 DSTSEAAKQLMA

-4335 TNVRLAR
+4335 TNARLAR

-4351 MVYQKPTDITNWVWD
+4351 TVYQKPMDAANWVWD

-4382 SSQMRDTWR
+4382 PSEMRDTWR

-4400 KQSEDLSKRSIARDS
+4400 KQSENLSQSSVAKDS
-4415 INLTI
+4415 MNLTI

-4444 TRAFV
+4444 TRGFI

-4461 VGRTVERVIR
+4461 VGHTVERVIR
-4471 IVNKVAQDRANYKQS
+4471 TVNKVAQDRANYKQS

-4497 PKRFDNYAKQSIT
+4497 PKRFDNHAKQSIT
-4510 RTVIM
+4510 RTVMM

-4530 LNYIANPKQRKARIK
+4530 LNYIANSKQRKVRIK
-4545 ALEDKLQSLSNNREH
+4545 ELEDKLQSLSKNREH

-4630 MYTTQDLIQNEG
+4630 MYATQDLIQNEG

-4676 TIHNP
+4676 AIHNP

-4690 EEVDDYIQKGYEQV
+4690 KEVDDYIQKGYEQV
-4704 LHGSIVQDELDT
+4704 LHGSIVQDELDN

-4767 LKRNTELA
+4767 LNRNTELA
-4775 KTMDAHNYDPRD
+4775 KTMDAHNYDPRN

-4796 YGNDMMILGYNYEMS
+4796 YGNDMLILGYNYEMS

-4834 ELVAKPKLVD
+4834 ELVAKPKLVE

-4868 IHFTVINPNSPDP
+4868 VHFTVINPNSPDP

-4996 SSAYGITPTELARG
+4996 SAAYGITPTELARG

-5043 RKKLKAQLVAVR
+5043 RKKLKAELVAVR

-5103 PQPVRTTMKWAT
+5103 PQPVRTTIKWAT

-5233 PFFPMFNTGL
+5233 PFFPIFNTGL
-5243 GAFTGIGALAQLP
+5243 GAFTGIGALTQLP

>member
-1 MATDFD
+1 MAAGAGSSLPQALPAG
-7 AIVKRAHKRAEKA
+7 AIGRGAKVANAALSASTRAGIGTAVTSAVVEMGDTAKDKGYSTHRDMAYDLA
-20 RQGLGL
+20 TGAGLGL
-26 DKQQIY
+26 VSKGLPSSFSTEQIIANGGVSRILANSANRARTTAVNTATETGQEAVQGALESALNQQQKEGKIDWGKVGKDAGMEAAVGFGMAGGPAIVGNIKAAVGDVKGFRSTLKTDPNNKNYDPNYAYQVSAGKAALGEIDIDSAKAEQTQALTTAMSRLTEFDEKLAQLPDGKKKEKLQKKRNDWFNNQVQPLQDTVAALEQVSNLQLSQEMSSDEVLQRILDLNAEAYHNRKQQAEQQLTDAVNY
-32 NQPSN
+32 QPEIPE
-37 YIQPD
+37 Y
-42 LVVTNPIASNLDKGY
+42 TN
-57 KVKVDWSEGA
+57 VD
-67 AKLNEYANT
+67 
-76 TYTPEPT
+76 
-83 LLDDTWTAVKKGVGT
+83 GVGT
-98 LEQSAMGLYTQATR
+98 STTSTQ
-112 ATSAEEIR
+112 
-120 NATDWAGGLV
+120 
-130 KPTEISREQR
+130 
-140 QKETQDLIAAQAKHK
+140 QA
-155 QHIEELN
+155 
-162 NTLGFDA
+162 
-169 YVNKQ
+169 
-174 QDAYSGKTKQA
+174 
-185 LEAYNRAG
+185 
-193 NTGSFIKDVQQTL
+193 
-206 DVFYHNPRL
+206 
-215 IPVLLGESA
+215 
-224 PQMTVELAA
+224 
-233 AALTGGTSRTLS
+233 
-245 AASAIGTGTLLKTG
+245 
-259 DVVHENFENTGR
+259 
-271 VIDNDKIGGVV
+271 
-282 GLNTLASIID
+282 
-292 IGSAKIPNTLDNA
+292 
-305 LYNAVLRRDIVNKA
+305 
-319 TKDGVA
+319 
-325 SKAKN
+325 
-330 LGKDAFFEGVA
+330 
-341 EVVENTA
+341 
-348 SNYGQDKELTG
+348 
-359 GAGKAFASGAVL
+359 
-371 STGANIGGTSLGITS
+371 STGVI
-386 DTAKLGASKTLKG
+386 
-399 LSKIQER
+399 
-406 NKTSQD
+406 
-412 DPTHPK
+412 
-418 YNPTRKLFEAQTQI
+418 
-432 FSDDDEQQSQGVAN
+432 
-446 YAEVMNSASERLAHL
+446 
-461 DELINNAKTEK
+461 
-472 QKYKANKQK
+472 
-481 EEYLNNIL
+481 
-489 PELLQRDQLL
+489 
-499 TELIKD
+499 
-505 NYKQDDDLRNNI
+505 
-517 TNSLQWLATQK
+517 
-528 QELTEQLKQ
+528 
-537 LHTASSEQSTGSLQ
+537 
-551 SNHGNTVAIM
+551 AI
-561 DRASVGDVGVGTDHY
+561 
-576 DIRLANSQ
+576 
-584 DPTSILNRFLAG
+584 
-596 GKPLNEFKHSNG
+596 
-608 GAYNQQRGNKQHKG
+608 
-622 IDFGFNESFGG
+622 
-633 QDKYR
+633 
-638 TLTISPEF
+638 
-646 MNKLEYIKTGH
+646 
-657 DKKGGGHYTRIKFSD
+657 
-672 MPTEIR
+672 
-678 ILHQNE
+678 
-684 TGVKQVISG
+684 
-693 WQNNTN
+693 
-699 TNANTKQNN
+699 
-708 TTSNSKVDN
+708 
-717 NSLFV
+717 
-722 GDSIARGYKQSNLA
+722 GDSIANAFGNQYKKAGVTSYSKD
-736 TNGHNPKKVLNTL
+736 GRNPNEVLNTITKLSKSEL
-749 QKASSNG
+749 Q
-756 GLTGKTVVLSTGL
+756 GKTVVLSTGL
-769 SNNVTDWANVDK
+769 SNNTKADLNTIRKQIKYLKDNGASVQVMGVAN
-781 QLKLLSESGANVV
+781 
-794 VLGIADNFK
+794 NFK
-803 DNTTLANQV
+803 DDSKLGTRMNTDLANIAKEMGV
-812 NTKLKQKAEAY
+812 TFLGGFDYAKAD
-823 GFGYQALGN
+823 
-832 YRSGEAEKQYKAHP
+832 KYKAHP
-846 NNIKLSDMV
+846 DSGWYKPIYDKVGITQAQGQAVTGTSQYSTNFSIDNSNKSRDDLIMGTYTAFRKAGFTDGQARYLIGEVNRENGFSAKTMFGSHSDHANGANNFGFISWQQGRRTNLFKFLKDRGIDVKESGIPQTQASLDAMAAFFMQEMKSGGITLSQYRGGTYDTRNFLKQANPDLKDRRWGHAAIGWAYGQNKLKSGASFDS
-855 LAGNKDNHQNTSTQ
+855 STHEAKLDKGHADI
-869 SNLGS
+869 NRLLGS
-874 INYSWGKSKVHRKLS
+874 NYTGSFSSQSS
-889 NSNQYDDLMTE
+889 NSNL
-900 IYSTYG
+900 
-906 FTKQE
+906 
-911 QQILKMQVAQES
+911 
-923 GFNINAKNPTSGAFG
+923 
-938 LTQFIPSTAKAYGA
+938 
-952 KEGDAKSQIN
+952 
-962 AQARYMKKL
+962 
-971 LKDFNG
+971 
-977 DWAKALAGFNTG
+977 
-989 EGNVKKHWGKDGTGN
+989 
-1004 GGGVMS
+1004 
-1010 TAWSNGT
+1010 
-1017 GETLKYV
+1017 
-1024 ENIMAHA
+1024 
-1031 VGVNHDT
+1031 
-1038 TNNQTANQTLWD
+1038 
-1050 NVDDVID
+1050 NVDDNRTAQERL
-1057 WGESYVSKLQK
+1057 ESLITKLKDEKTKTKEAEAQK
-1068 QKEQE
+1068 AL
-1073 QDVIKSQELQEQVET
+1073 QDKIS
-1088 LTQTLNELSE
+1088 S
-1098 IEAKKKE
+1098 
-1105 LEAHQ
+1105 LEAQ
-1110 AQDEPKRSVADILTK
+1110 VADN
-1125 TELLEEEIQTNE
+1125 QTN
-1137 KLSDEEKTTLLNIK
+1137 SQ
-1151 KAKDVL
+1151 
-1157 INALPEVLKE
+1157 
-1167 SLFNDENKE
+1167 
-1176 GLGDFLGKFKEQEQV
+1176 QEQV
-1191 SEESE
+1191 SVESE
-1196 VTSKAQ
+1196 AVSKAQ
-1202 QDTFDEIIRYSEMLS
+1202 QDTFDEVIRYSEMLS
-1217 DDMINLLVE
+1217 DDMINILVE

-1238 RLLNEVRVVENATK
+1238 RLLKEVRVVENATK
-1252 NADDVKHDIYIGK
+1252 NTDDVKYDIYIGK

-1284 VQYLKTDDIGVLDN
+1284 VQYLKTDDIGVLDS

-1304 RLNESHTSKAI
+1304 RFNESHTSKAS

-1324 DETQQPLYIARKAD
+1324 DENQQPLYIARKAD

-1365 SRNFV
+1365 SKNFV
-1370 NNLIEEAAHL
+1370 NTLIEEAFHL

-1411 IDFSQINTG
+1411 TDFSQINTG

-1433 SNIKQTPVADV
+1433 SNINQTPVADV
-1444 TTSEPNIEPTTT
+1444 TTSDPTIEPTTT
-1456 PTQEAIPV
+1456 PTQESIPV

-1469 KTPSDVPTQRKPFRL
+1469 KTPSSVPTQRKPLRL

-1499 SEYQRKIQEGVATP
+1499 GEYQRKIQEGVATP

-1552 QVTVRSNVFTDEN
+1552 QVTVRSNVFVDEN

-1680 LRKHPALQKVSYK
+1680 LRKHPALQKISYK
-1693 EQPQVVFNI
+1693 EQPQAVFNV

-1750 YTATNSTTGLDLT
+1750 YTATNSTSNTSTGLNSGNAGNNTPPNITDNNGIT
-1763 SEVPI
+1763 
-1768 IETGIDENTNTG
+1768 ETGIDENTNTD

-1787 SNQNNT
+1787 SHQNNT

-1801 TDISTNTE
+1801 TDVSTNTK

-1814 ETESSVDE
+1814 EAESSADE
-1822 LITPQEAVAV
+1822 SVTPQETVAV

-1866 VKEETKSE
+1866 AKEENKAE

-1916 NQALISVLSRYSPD
+1916 NQALISVLSKYSPD
-1930 IKVEIQDKTSYDE
+1930 IKVKIQDKTSYDE

-1993 ETKKQRD
+1993 EAKKQRD
-2000 ADRKEGKQNTDVLFD
+2000 ANRKEGKQNTDTLFD
-2015 DGVIDRQAKLGELR
+2015 DEVIDRQAKLGELR
-2029 LRVDEINKDV
+2029 LTIDSINKDV
-2039 RKRMRKILSDP
+2039 RKHMRKILSDP

-2088 VKVSRGKNKVTKAYH
+2088 VKVSRGKNKITKAYH

-2155 LNEPAKNI
+2155 LNKPAKNI

-2205 RELYTNPIKASQ
+2205 RELYTNPVKASQ

-2244 HLKEVFKPTDEG
+2244 HLKQVFKPTDEG

-2311 SNDVEQKN
+2311 SKDVEQKN

-2465 KPIEESVANVKR
+2465 KPIEESIANVKR

-2484 TVTELQAERV
+2484 TVTDLQAQRV

-2548 GKSEAVMRDWTNAVD
+2548 GKAEAVMRDWTNAVD

-2590 YNSNIFNYQSS
+2590 YNSNVFNYQSS

-2635 KEHGKDIHSKHLT
+2635 KEYGKEIHSKHLT

-2677 SNGSKEIFT
+2677 STGSKEIFT

-2727 ISSEEMNHLSSAIAE
+2727 ISSTEMNHLSSVIDE
-2742 MKMGANSLR
+2742 MAMTGSSLR

-2759 QTAQENNHTNFTTSL
+2759 QTAQENNHANFTTSL

-2822 TLGDYY
+2822 NLGDYY
-2828 TAFKDAVIDERAQ
+2828 TAFKNAVINEKAQ

-2847 FHANLEKDLATH
+2847 FHANLEKDLANH
-2859 NEQVFRG
+2859 NEQVFRA
-2866 LMTLQKSL
+2866 LMRVQKNL

-2880 KSVLIPFNYGAGIS
+2880 KSVLIPFNYGAGIK

-2923 KALEVG
+2923 KALEAG

-2952 LFSFMAQKPIQWDIT
+2952 LFSFMTQKPIQWDIT

-3036 VDLFTQMYR
+3036 VELFTQMYH

-3052 QTIAERISN
+3052 QNVAERISN
-3061 ALVES
+3061 ALVET
-3066 GLDRGI
+3066 GLDRGL

-3111 VQNGESKAK
+3111 VQNNESKAK

-3215 QQNKATFQALVSYHG
+3215 QQNRATFQALVSYHG

-3249 KDGVIRE
+3249 KDGVIRK
-3256 DFHVNENFAE
+3256 DFHDNEVFAE
-3266 LTKGLTSL
+3266 LTQELSSL
-3274 INEVKDTELNKLD
+3274 VDEVRDTELNKLD
-3287 QLANLAYLH
+3287 QLTNLAYLH

-3314 ALKEKS
+3314 ALKEKN

-3330 KDLDLSQYKKS
+3330 KDLALNTTIKVMSYEPNKRTDTTKQQTSESGIVQLSDTRATEQVS
-3341 DKSDAKDRTG
+3341 QLPTTSTG
-3351 SDLAENIYS
+3351 TD
-3360 TLGTNTQTGNVI
+3360 GTQG
-3372 IREVYGKNGINLAKE
+3372 AA
-3387 IGGVFS
+3387 F
-3393 LRTQSE
+3393 
-3399 KHFGNP
+3399 
-3405 FSSKKHLV
+3405 
-3413 EKDNL
+3413 
-3418 ILTNSTKESVTRY
+3418 TNS
-3431 LDWLL
+3431 
-3436 SETTNIN
+3436 
-3443 PDSHAWIR
+3443 
-3451 SVLQSGVLKGKPIIY
+3451 
-3466 YKELGEPSHANALDY
+3466 
-3481 LINKHNWGA
+3481 
-3490 GQEETKVILPKLPN
+3490 
-3504 VSEAIHAK
+3504 
-3512 DQAKSDKATKFIGFG
+3512 
-3527 AKGSSTDVYR
+3527 SSTP
-3537 KAWGNRANTGQYTNQ
+3537 T
-3552 DTVFVSING
+3552 
-3561 KRAGR
+3561 
-3566 VSIHDST
+3566 
-3573 FKNELQKAVDV
+3573 E
-3584 GAKIIADT
+3584 
-3592 KAHRERSFNIGE
+3592 
-3604 QELAS
+3604 
-3609 WLQSV
+3609 
-3614 GYQELTD
+3614 
-3621 GQWTKG
+3621 
-3627 VENTPT
+3627 PT
-3633 IQNLKQLNQTIKG
+3633 IQNLKQLDQTIKG

-3746 KMLDAVMAQWQED
+3746 KVLDAVMAQWQED

-3776 DLTRVNQIME
+3776 DLTYVNQIME
-3786 VIKVSQ
+3786 VIKASQ

-3814 DPEMMRYIDYTLEL
+3814 DPEMMRYIDYAMEL
-3828 DDLGIKPRKG
+3828 ADLGIKPRKG
-3838 ISSVMDFLVRLVSK
+3838 ISSVMDFLVRLASK

-3859 GYKAFAQNVETIMDN
+3859 GYKAFVQNVETIMDN

-3880 TLTSNGTRFS
+3880 TLISNDTRFS

-3898 ANIKRGME
+3898 ANIKRGTE

-3955 IEARMRKDKMSYGE
+3955 IEARIRKDKMSYDE

-3975 HNIVEAIAKG
+3975 HNIVETIAQGSTADAYNSSNGVKNIKITHKG
-3985 SIFIETPLKLQVR
+3985 YFVALRKAE
-3998 YDGYE
+3998 
-4003 TVLAKSKGSNNWII
+4003 GSNAWVI
-4017 TAYELFENKKSDGGQ
+4017 TAFEIFEDGTGKGDGKTSPTHNQSYSARTDVGASNKVSDDGQ

-4055 SDKTSML
+4055 SDKT
-4062 FEDGTGKGYG
+4062 
-4072 KTSPTHNQSYSAR
+4072 
-4085 TDVGASNETNIT
+4085 NIT
-4097 QLTTDSN
+4097 QVITDSN
-4104 EDTRYSEIFDETDK
+4104 EDTRYSQIFDETDK
-4118 QSVSEVFNSL
+4118 QSASEVFNSL

-4158 SKIEQKSLLDTAKQV
+4158 SEMEQKSLLDTAKQV

-4184 TVKEQLSYQVVTS
+4184 TVKEQLSYQAVTS

-4202 VNNHA
+4202 VNNHT

-4237 TVNDEVKNLY
+4237 TANDEVKNLY
-4247 ETEHSKL
+4247 DTEHSKL
-4254 FKSVGEMNNLASI
+4254 FKSVGEMNNLASV

-4273 SQTFNELTNQ
+4273 SQTFNELTDQ

-4317 DTTSEATKQLMA
+4317 NSTSEATKQLMA

-4335 TNVRLAR
+4335 TNARLAR

-4351 MVYQKPTDITNWVWD
+4351 TVYQKPMDAANWVWD

-4400 KQSEDLSKRSIARDS
+4400 KQLENLSKSSVAKDS
-4415 INLTI
+4415 MNLTI

-4444 TRAFV
+4444 TRGFI

-4461 VGRTVERVIR
+4461 VGHTVERVIR

-4497 PKRFDNYAKQSIT
+4497 PKRFDNHAKQSIT
-4510 RTVIM
+4510 RTVMM

-4530 LNYIANPKQRKARIK
+4530 LNYIANSKQRKVRIK
-4545 ALEDKLQSLSNNREH
+4545 ELEDKLQSLSKNREH

-4609 IFETVDELVTLHGLE
+4609 IFEAVDELVTLHGLE

-4676 TIHNP
+4676 AIHNP

-4704 LHGSIVQDELDT
+4704 LHGSIVQDELDN

-4775 KTMDAHNYDPRD
+4775 KTMDARSYDPRN

-4796 YGNDMMILGYNYEMS
+4796 YGNDMLILGYNYEMS

-4859 PTTGFKISP
+4859 PITGFKISP
-4868 IHFTVINPNSPDP
+4868 VHFTVINPNSPDP

-4996 SSAYGITPTELARG
+4996 SAAHGITPTELARG

-5127 ESTQFSDFAAKYVLA
+5127 ESTQFSDFAAKFVLA

>member
-1 MATDFD
+1 MSTDLD
-7 AIVKRAHKRAEKA
+7 KVLQKLQAAQSRNIAQVEKAQKRWDMETHSEKQARLQQEAEAKRAEHEAYYSNVANNLATSLTPESYYTPKPANKLERGNILTDTFWGGASGVNSVAQGSLAMADTMLTQHVVNPVNNVYSMVTGDSKPLIPMPESEQKIAGRVVNAGIYQATLKRLGIYDAKA
-20 RQGLGL
+20 TEEYIATKYSNEYYRQKAEVDEAVKDIENPLLKFAATFGHSLTKPNLLASGAGSSLPQALPAGAVARGARVANAALSASTRAGIGTAVTSTVVEMGDTAKDKGYSTHRDTAYDLATGAGLGL
-26 DKQQIY
+26 VNKALPSSFSTEQVIANGGVSKILANSANRARTTAVNTATETGQEAVQGALESALNQQQKEGKIDWGKVAEDAGLEAAVGSAMAGGPAVVSNIKAAVGDVNGFRSTLKTDPNNKNYNPNYAYQVSAGKAALGEIGIDSAKAEQTQALTTAMSRLTEFDEKLAQLPDGKEKEKLQKQRNDWFNNQVQPLQDTVAALEQVGTLQLSQEMSSDEVLQRILDLNAEAYHNRKQQADQQLTDAVNY
-32 NQPSN
+32 QPEIPE
-37 YIQPD
+37 Y
-42 LVVTNPIASNLDKGY
+42 TN
-57 KVKVDWSEGA
+57 VD
-67 AKLNEYANT
+67 
-76 TYTPEPT
+76 
-83 LLDDTWTAVKKGVGT
+83 GVGT
-98 LEQSAMGLYTQATR
+98 STANTQ
-112 ATSAEEIR
+112 
-120 NATDWAGGLV
+120 
-130 KPTEISREQR
+130 
-140 QKETQDLIAAQAKHK
+140 QA
-155 QHIEELN
+155 
-162 NTLGFDA
+162 
-169 YVNKQ
+169 
-174 QDAYSGKTKQA
+174 
-185 LEAYNRAG
+185 
-193 NTGSFIKDVQQTL
+193 
-206 DVFYHNPRL
+206 
-215 IPVLLGESA
+215 
-224 PQMTVELAA
+224 
-233 AALTGGTSRTLS
+233 
-245 AASAIGTGTLLKTG
+245 
-259 DVVHENFENTGR
+259 
-271 VIDNDKIGGVV
+271 
-282 GLNTLASIID
+282 
-292 IGSAKIPNTLDNA
+292 
-305 LYNAVLRRDIVNKA
+305 
-319 TKDGVA
+319 
-325 SKAKN
+325 
-330 LGKDAFFEGVA
+330 
-341 EVVENTA
+341 
-348 SNYGQDKELTG
+348 
-359 GAGKAFASGAVL
+359 
-371 STGANIGGTSLGITS
+371 STGVI
-386 DTAKLGASKTLKG
+386 
-399 LSKIQER
+399 
-406 NKTSQD
+406 
-412 DPTHPK
+412 
-418 YNPTRKLFEAQTQI
+418 
-432 FSDDDEQQSQGVAN
+432 
-446 YAEVMNSASERLAHL
+446 
-461 DELINNAKTEK
+461 
-472 QKYKANKQK
+472 
-481 EEYLNNIL
+481 
-489 PELLQRDQLL
+489 
-499 TELIKD
+499 
-505 NYKQDDDLRNNI
+505 
-517 TNSLQWLATQK
+517 
-528 QELTEQLKQ
+528 
-537 LHTASSEQSTGSLQ
+537 
-551 SNHGNTVAIM
+551 AI
-561 DRASVGDVGVGTDHY
+561 
-576 DIRLANSQ
+576 
-584 DPTSILNRFLAG
+584 
-596 GKPLNEFKHSNG
+596 
-608 GAYNQQRGNKQHKG
+608 
-622 IDFGFNESFGG
+622 
-633 QDKYR
+633 
-638 TLTISPEF
+638 
-646 MNKLEYIKTGH
+646 
-657 DKKGGGHYTRIKFSD
+657 
-672 MPTEIR
+672 
-678 ILHQNE
+678 
-684 TGVKQVISG
+684 
-693 WQNNTN
+693 
-699 TNANTKQNN
+699 
-708 TTSNSKVDN
+708 
-717 NSLFV
+717 
-722 GDSIARGYKQSNLA
+722 GDSIANAFGNQYKKSGV
-736 TNGHNPKKVLNTL
+736 TSYSKDGRNPNEVLNTITKLSKSEL
-749 QKASSNG
+749 Q
-756 GLTGKTVVLSTGL
+756 GKTVVLSTGL
-769 SNNVTDWANVDK
+769 SNNTKADLNTIRKQIKHLKDNGASVQVMGVAN
-781 QLKLLSESGANVV
+781 
-794 VLGIADNFK
+794 NFK
-803 DNTTLANQV
+803 DDINLGTRMNTDLANIAKEMGV
-812 NTKLKQKAEAY
+812 TFLGGFDYAKAD
-823 GFGYQALGN
+823 
-832 YRSGEAEKQYKAHP
+832 KYKAHP
-846 NNIKLSDMV
+846 DNGWYKPIYDRVGTTQVQGQAVSGTSQYSANFSIDNSNKGRDDLIMGTYTAFRKAGFTDGQARYLIGEVNRENGFSAKTMFGSHSDHANGAKNFGFISWQQGRRTNLFKFLKDRGIDVKESGIPQSQASLDAMAAFFMQEMKSGGITLSQYRGGTYDTRNFLKQANPDLKDRRWGHAAIGWAYGQNKLKSGASFNSATHEAKLDKGHADINR
-855 LAGNKDNHQNTSTQ
+855 L
-869 SNLGS
+869 LGS
-874 INYSWGKSKVHRKLS
+874 NYTGSFSNQSS
-889 NSNQYDDLMTE
+889 NSNLNVDDSRTAQERLE
-900 IYSTYG
+900 SLI
-906 FTKQE
+906 TK
-911 QQILKMQVAQES
+911 LKDEKTKTKEAEAQKALQDKISSLEAQVA
-923 GFNINAKNPTSGAFG
+923 
-938 LTQFIPSTAKAYGA
+938 
-952 KEGDAKSQIN
+952 
-962 AQARYMKKL
+962 
-971 LKDFNG
+971 
-977 DWAKALAGFNTG
+977 
-989 EGNVKKHWGKDGTGN
+989 
-1004 GGGVMS
+1004 
-1010 TAWSNGT
+1010 
-1017 GETLKYV
+1017 
-1024 ENIMAHA
+1024 
-1031 VGVNHDT
+1031 
-1038 TNNQTANQTLWD
+1038 NNQTN
-1050 NVDDVID
+1050 
-1057 WGESYVSKLQK
+1057 
-1068 QKEQE
+1068 
-1073 QDVIKSQELQEQVET
+1073 SQ
-1088 LTQTLNELSE
+1088 
-1098 IEAKKKE
+1098 
-1105 LEAHQ
+1105 
-1110 AQDEPKRSVADILTK
+1110 
-1125 TELLEEEIQTNE
+1125 
-1137 KLSDEEKTTLLNIK
+1137 
-1151 KAKDVL
+1151 
-1157 INALPEVLKE
+1157 
-1167 SLFNDENKE
+1167 
-1176 GLGDFLGKFKEQEQV
+1176 QEQV

-1202 QDTFDEIIRYSEMLS
+1202 QDTFDEVIRYSEMLS
-1217 DDMINLLVE
+1217 DDMINILVE

-1252 NADDVKHDIYIGK
+1252 NTDDVKHDIYIGK

-1284 VQYLKTDDIGVLDN
+1284 VQYLKTDDIGVLDS

-1304 RLNESHTSKAI
+1304 RFNESHTSKAI

-1324 DETQQPLYIARKAD
+1324 DEIQQPLYIARKAD

-1370 NNLIEEAAHL
+1370 NNLIEEAFHL

-1392 LHGAS
+1392 LHGAF
-1397 DRIKESVKVSDFGL
+1397 DHIKESVKVSDFGL

-1420 VSQQQQPVQVTRA
+1420 VSQQQQQQQPVSIKTPTEQTPVQVTRGL
-1433 SNIKQTPVADV
+1433 NINQTPVADV
-1444 TTSEPNIEPTTT
+1444 TTPNITSDPTIEPTTPIQE
-1456 PTQEAIPV
+1456 PTQESIPV
-1464 TPPVT
+1464 TPPIT
-1469 KTPSDVPTQRKPFRL
+1469 ETPPSVPTQRKPLRL
-1484 PTNPYNDT
+1484 PTNPYNNT

-1499 SEYQRKIQEGVATP
+1499 GEYQRKIQEGVATP

-1680 LRKHPALQKVSYK
+1680 LRKHPALQKISYK
-1693 EQPQVVFNI
+1693 QQPQAVFNV

-1750 YTATNSTTGLDLT
+1750 YTTTNSTSNTGTGLNSGNAGNNTPPSIADNNGITETGFNNNPTINLDGIN
-1763 SEVPI
+1763 EVPI
-1768 IETGIDENTNTG
+1768 IETAIDENTNTG

-1930 IKVEIQDKTSYDE
+1930 IKVKIQDKTSYDE

-1971 KQIGNIADELDTLD
+1971 KQIGNIADEIDTLD

-2000 ADRKEGKQNTDVLFD
+2000 ANRKEGKQNTDVLFD
-2015 DGVIDRQAKLGELR
+2015 DEIINRQAKLGELR

-2039 RKRMRKILSDP
+2039 RKHMRKILSDP

-2117 DESTAYTKLLGIV
+2117 DESTAYTKLLDIV

-2163 EEDLTKPIT
+2163 EEEQKKPIT

-2294 NHTMNMRDDILA
+2294 KHTMNMRDDILA

-2484 TVTELQAERV
+2484 TVTDLQAQRV

-2635 KEHGKDIHSKHLT
+2635 KEHGKEIHSKHLT

-2663 NMEGSEDFIEAYFE
+2663 NMEGSEDFIEVYFK
-2677 SNGSKEIFT
+2677 NTGSKEIFT

-2727 ISSEEMNHLSSAIAE
+2727 ISAEEMNHLSSVIDE
-2742 MKMGANSLR
+2742 MAMTGSSLR

-2822 TLGDYY
+2822 NLGDYY
-2828 TAFKDAVIDERAQ
+2828 TAFKNSVINGRAQ

-2847 FHANLEKDLATH
+2847 FHANLEKDLANH

-2880 KSVLIPFNYGAGIS
+2880 KSVLIPFNYGAGVG

-2923 KALEVG
+2923 KALEAG

-2952 LFSFMAQKPIQWDIT
+2952 LFSFMTQKPIQWDIT

-3009 YLAEVLQDYEAVYI
+3009 YLAEVLQGYETVYI

-3052 QTIAERISN
+3052 QTVAERISD

-3120 VRLTRLAEIL
+3120 VRLTRLSEIL
-3130 FVDKANLTNNSFF
+3130 SVDKLNLTNNNFF

-3189 AMGKKININVHDANI
+3189 AMGNKININVHDANI

-3256 DFHVNENFAE
+3256 NFHVNENFAE

-3287 QLANLAYLH
+3287 QLANLAYIH

-3330 KDLDLSQYKKS
+3330 KDLDEVMGYEPNKRTDTTKQQTSESGIVQLSDTRATEQVS
-3341 DKSDAKDRTG
+3341 QLPTTSTG
-3351 SDLAENIYS
+3351 TD
-3360 TLGTNTQTGNVI
+3360 GTQGT
-3372 IREVYGKNGINLAKE
+3372 A
-3387 IGGVFS
+3387 F
-3393 LRTQSE
+3393 
-3399 KHFGNP
+3399 
-3405 FSSKKHLV
+3405 
-3413 EKDNL
+3413 
-3418 ILTNSTKESVTRY
+3418 TNS
-3431 LDWLL
+3431 
-3436 SETTNIN
+3436 
-3443 PDSHAWIR
+3443 
-3451 SVLQSGVLKGKPIIY
+3451 
-3466 YKELGEPSHANALDY
+3466 
-3481 LINKHNWGA
+3481 
-3490 GQEETKVILPKLPN
+3490 
-3504 VSEAIHAK
+3504 
-3512 DQAKSDKATKFIGFG
+3512 
-3527 AKGSSTDVYR
+3527 SSTP
-3537 KAWGNRANTGQYTNQ
+3537 T
-3552 DTVFVSING
+3552 
-3561 KRAGR
+3561 
-3566 VSIHDST
+3566 
-3573 FKNELQKAVDV
+3573 E
-3584 GAKIIADT
+3584 
-3592 KAHRERSFNIGE
+3592 
-3604 QELAS
+3604 
-3609 WLQSV
+3609 
-3614 GYQELTD
+3614 
-3621 GQWTKG
+3621 
-3627 VENTPT
+3627 PT

-3700 DNQTFSQS
+3700 DNQTFNQS
-3708 GNDENKLRVI
+3708 DNDENKLRVI

-3786 VIKVSQ
+3786 VIKASQ

-3800 HYAGLSEFIAYGMT
+3800 EYAGLSEFIAYGMT

-3838 ISSVMDFLVRLVSK
+3838 ISSVMDFLVRLASK

-3859 GYKAFAQNVETIMDN
+3859 GYKAFAQNVEIIMDN

-3906 AMNKAITTKADVK
+3906 AMNKAITSKADVK

-3934 GDTGII
+3934 GSTGIL
-3940 KTNGKTKGA
+3940 KANGKTKGA
-3949 KGISHI
+3949 MGISHI
-3955 IEARMRKDKMSYGE
+3955 IEARMRKDGMSYDE
-3969 VVEMLT
+3969 VVEMLVT
-3975 HNIVEAIAKG
+3975 TTVETIAKG
-3985 SIFIETPLKLQVR
+3985 SVFARFEQGGATKLQL
-3998 YDGYE
+3998 
-4003 TVLAKSKGSNNWII
+4003 VLDNHLVNLVKNKGSNAWVI
-4017 TAYELFENKKSDGGQ
+4017 TAFE
-4032 GVGFDTSK
+4032 
-4040 PTHTTPTLARDSMGA
+4040 M
-4055 SDKTSML
+4055 

-4158 SKIEQKSLLDTAKQV
+4158 SEMDQKSLLDTAKQV

-4184 TVKEQLSYQVVTS
+4184 TVKEQLSYQAVTS

-4202 VNNHA
+4202 VNNHTN
-4207 DSNITSELNKIHAQL
+4207 SNITSELNKVHAQL

-4247 ETEHSKL
+4247 DTEHSKL
-4254 FKSVGEMNNLASI
+4254 FKSVGEMNNLASV

-4317 DTTSEATKQLMA
+4317 NSTSEATKQLMA

-4335 TNVRLAR
+4335 TNARLAR
-4342 VSMIDKAWN
+4342 VAMIDKAWN
-4351 MVYQKPTDITNWVWD
+4351 TVYQKPMDAANWVWD

-4382 SSQMRDTWR
+4382 SSEMRDTWR

-4400 KQSEDLSKRSIARDS
+4400 KQSENLSQSSVAKDS
-4415 INLTI
+4415 MNLTI

-4444 TRAFV
+4444 TRGFI

-4461 VGRTVERVIR
+4461 VGHTVERVIR
-4471 IVNKVAQDRANYKQS
+4471 TVNKVAQDRANYKQS

-4497 PKRFDNYAKQSIT
+4497 PKRFDNHAKQSIT
-4510 RTVIM
+4510 RTVMM

-4530 LNYIANPKQRKARIK
+4530 LNYIANSKQRKVRIK
-4545 ALEDKLQSLSNNREH
+4545 ELEDKLQSLSKNREH

-4609 IFETVDELVTLHGLE
+4609 IFEAVDELVTLHGLE

-4642 QVLIAMLNTHHDLVK
+4642 QVLIAMLNTHHDLVE

-4676 TIHNP
+4676 AIHNP

-4704 LHGSIVQDELDT
+4704 LHGSIVQDELDN
-4716 TEPRY
+4716 TEPRF

-4767 LKRNTELA
+4767 LNRNTELA
-4775 KTMDAHNYDPRD
+4775 KTRDAHSYDPRN

-4796 YGNDMMILGYNYEMS
+4796 YGNDMLILGYNYEMS
-4811 GELRDKLLDRDLS
+4811 GELRDKLLDRDLP

-4834 ELVAKPKLVD
+4834 ELVAKPKLVE

-4868 IHFTVINPNSPDP
+4868 VHFTVINPNSPDP

-4898 QHQFGKGKPF
+4898 QSQFGKGKPF

-4996 SSAYGITPTELARG
+4996 SAAYGITPTELARG

-5024 QAEEQRINFEML
+5024 EAEEQRINFEML

-5043 RKKLKAQLVAVR
+5043 RKKLKAELVAVR

>member
-1 MATDFD
+1 MSTDLDKVLQKLQAAQSRNLTQVEQAQKRMGIETHSEKQKRLADEEAARLASENSFYKQAATNNTITPEIAPVYSPEVTARHNGGNILTDTGWGAASGVNSVAQGSLAMADTLLTQHVVNPVNNVYSMVTGDSKPLIPMPESEQKIAGRVVNAGIYQATLKKLGIYD
-7 AIVKRAHKRAEKA
+7 AKVTEEYIAKKYSNEYYRQKAEVDEAVKGIENPVLKFAATFGHSLTKPNLLASGAGSSLPQALPAGAVARGAGVANAALSASTRAGIGTAVTSTVVEMGDTAKDKGYSTHRDTAYDLA
-20 RQGLGL
+20 TGAGLGL
-26 DKQQIY
+26 VNKALPSSFSTEQIIANGGVSKILANSANRARTTAVNTATEIGQEATQGALESALNQQQKEGKIDWGKVGQDAGMEAAVGSAMAGGPATIGNIKAAVGDVNGFRSTLKTDPNNKNYNPNYAYQVSAGKAALGEIGIDSAKAEQTQALTTAMSRLTEFDEKLAQLPDGKEKEKLQKQRNDWFNNQVQPLQDTVAALEQVGTLQLSQEMSSDEVLQRILDLNAEAYHNRKQQADQQLTDAVNY
-32 NQPSN
+32 QPEISE
-37 YIQPD
+37 Y
-42 LVVTNPIASNLDKGY
+42 TN
-57 KVKVDWSEGA
+57 VD
-67 AKLNEYANT
+67 
-76 TYTPEPT
+76 
-83 LLDDTWTAVKKGVGT
+83 GVGT
-98 LEQSAMGLYTQATR
+98 STTNTQ
-112 ATSAEEIR
+112 
-120 NATDWAGGLV
+120 
-130 KPTEISREQR
+130 
-140 QKETQDLIAAQAKHK
+140 QA
-155 QHIEELN
+155 
-162 NTLGFDA
+162 
-169 YVNKQ
+169 
-174 QDAYSGKTKQA
+174 
-185 LEAYNRAG
+185 
-193 NTGSFIKDVQQTL
+193 
-206 DVFYHNPRL
+206 
-215 IPVLLGESA
+215 
-224 PQMTVELAA
+224 
-233 AALTGGTSRTLS
+233 
-245 AASAIGTGTLLKTG
+245 
-259 DVVHENFENTGR
+259 
-271 VIDNDKIGGVV
+271 
-282 GLNTLASIID
+282 
-292 IGSAKIPNTLDNA
+292 
-305 LYNAVLRRDIVNKA
+305 
-319 TKDGVA
+319 
-325 SKAKN
+325 
-330 LGKDAFFEGVA
+330 
-341 EVVENTA
+341 
-348 SNYGQDKELTG
+348 
-359 GAGKAFASGAVL
+359 
-371 STGANIGGTSLGITS
+371 STGVI
-386 DTAKLGASKTLKG
+386 
-399 LSKIQER
+399 
-406 NKTSQD
+406 
-412 DPTHPK
+412 
-418 YNPTRKLFEAQTQI
+418 
-432 FSDDDEQQSQGVAN
+432 
-446 YAEVMNSASERLAHL
+446 
-461 DELINNAKTEK
+461 
-472 QKYKANKQK
+472 
-481 EEYLNNIL
+481 
-489 PELLQRDQLL
+489 
-499 TELIKD
+499 
-505 NYKQDDDLRNNI
+505 
-517 TNSLQWLATQK
+517 
-528 QELTEQLKQ
+528 
-537 LHTASSEQSTGSLQ
+537 
-551 SNHGNTVAIM
+551 AI
-561 DRASVGDVGVGTDHY
+561 
-576 DIRLANSQ
+576 
-584 DPTSILNRFLAG
+584 
-596 GKPLNEFKHSNG
+596 
-608 GAYNQQRGNKQHKG
+608 
-622 IDFGFNESFGG
+622 
-633 QDKYR
+633 
-638 TLTISPEF
+638 
-646 MNKLEYIKTGH
+646 
-657 DKKGGGHYTRIKFSD
+657 
-672 MPTEIR
+672 
-678 ILHQNE
+678 
-684 TGVKQVISG
+684 
-693 WQNNTN
+693 
-699 TNANTKQNN
+699 
-708 TTSNSKVDN
+708 
-717 NSLFV
+717 
-722 GDSIARGYKQSNLA
+722 GDSIANAFGNQYKKAGVTSYSKD
-736 TNGHNPKKVLNTL
+736 GRNPNEVLNTITKLSKSEL
-749 QKASSNG
+749 Q
-756 GLTGKTVVLSTGL
+756 GKTVVLSTGL
-769 SNNVTDWANVDK
+769 SNNTKADLNTIRKQIKHLKDNGASVQVMGVAN
-781 QLKLLSESGANVV
+781 
-794 VLGIADNFK
+794 NFK
-803 DNTTLANQV
+803 DDNKLGTRMNTDLANIAKEMGV
-812 NTKLKQKAEAY
+812 TFLGGFDYAKAD
-823 GFGYQALGN
+823 
-832 YRSGEAEKQYKAHP
+832 KYKAHP
-846 NNIKLSDMV
+846 DSGWYKPIY
-855 LAGNKDNHQNTSTQ
+855 NKVGTTQVQGQAVSGTSQ
-869 SNLGS
+869 YSANFS
-874 INYSWGKSKVHRKLS
+874 ID
-889 NSNQYDDLMTE
+889 NSNKGRDDLIMG
-900 IYSTYG
+900 TYTAFRKAG
-906 FTKQE
+906 FTD
-911 QQILKMQVAQES
+911 
-923 GFNINAKNPTSGAFG
+923 G
-938 LTQFIPSTAKAYGA
+938 
-952 KEGDAKSQIN
+952 
-962 AQARYMKKL
+962 QARYLIGEVNRENGFSAKTMFGSHSDHANGANNFGFISWQQGRRTNLFKF
-971 LKDFNG
+971 LKDRGIDVKESGIPQSQASLDAMAAFFMQEMKSGGITLSQYRGGTYDTRNFLKQANPDLKDRRWGHAAIGWAYGQNKLKSGASFNSSTHE
-977 DWAKALAGFNTG
+977 AKLDKGHADINRLLGSNYTG
-989 EGNVKKHWGKDGTGN
+989 
-1004 GGGVMS
+1004 S
-1010 TAWSNGT
+1010 FSSQSSNN
-1017 GETLKYV
+1017 
-1024 ENIMAHA
+1024 NI
-1031 VGVNHDT
+1031 
-1038 TNNQTANQTLWD
+1038 
-1050 NVDDVID
+1050 NVDDNRTAQERL
-1057 WGESYVSKLQK
+1057 ESLITKLKDEKAKTKEAEAQK
-1068 QKEQE
+1068 AL
-1073 QDVIKSQELQEQVET
+1073 QDKIS
-1088 LTQTLNELSE
+1088 S
-1098 IEAKKKE
+1098 
-1105 LEAHQ
+1105 LEAQ
-1110 AQDEPKRSVADILTK
+1110 LADN
-1125 TELLEEEIQTNE
+1125 QTN
-1137 KLSDEEKTTLLNIK
+1137 
-1151 KAKDVL
+1151 
-1157 INALPEVLKE
+1157 PQ
-1167 SLFNDENKE
+1167 
-1176 GLGDFLGKFKEQEQV
+1176 QEQV

-1202 QDTFDEIIRYSEMLS
+1202 QDTFDEVIRYSEMLS

-1284 VQYLKTDDIGVLDN
+1284 VQYLKTDDIGVLDS

-1304 RLNESHTSKAI
+1304 RFNESHTSKAI

-1324 DETQQPLYIARKAD
+1324 DEIQQPLYIARKAD

-1370 NNLIEEAAHL
+1370 NNLIEEAFHL

-1392 LHGAS
+1392 LHGAF

-1420 VSQQQQPVQVTRA
+1420 VSQQQQQPAQVTRT
-1433 SNIKQTPVADV
+1433 SNINQTPVADV
-1444 TTSEPNIEPTTT
+1444 TTSDPTIEPTTT
-1456 PTQEAIPV
+1456 PTQEPIPV

-1499 SEYQRKIQEGVATP
+1499 GEYQRKIQEGVAS

-1680 LRKHPALQKVSYK
+1680 LRKHPELQKVSYK
-1693 EQPQVVFNI
+1693 EQPQAVFNI

-1708 LMADGQFHSEI
+1708 LMADGQFHNEI

-1750 YTATNSTTGLDLT
+1750 YATTNNTSNTGTGLNSGNAGNNTLPNIAENNGITETGFND
-1763 SEVPI
+1763 SNNPI

-1780 FDLSVFE
+1780 FDFSVFE

-1793 TEATKTLP
+1793 TEATKKLP
-1801 TDISTNTE
+1801 TDVSTSTE

-1814 ETESSVDE
+1814 ETKSSVDE
-1822 LITPQEAVAV
+1822 LITPQETIPV

-1866 VKEETKSE
+1866 AKEENKAE

-1930 IKVEIQDKTSYDE
+1930 IKVKIQDKTSYDE

-1971 KQIGNIADELDTLD
+1971 KQIGNIADEIDTLD

-2000 ADRKEGKQNTDVLFD
+2000 ANRKEGKQNTDTLFD
-2015 DGVIDRQAKLGELR
+2015 DEIINRQAKLGELR
-2029 LRVDEINKDV
+2029 LTIDSINKDV
-2039 RKRMRKILSDP
+2039 RKHMRKILSDP

-2130 SDSTSLSVLDSE
+2130 GDSTSLSVLDSE

-2155 LNEPAKNI
+2155 LNESAKNI
-2163 EEDLTKPIT
+2163 EEEQKKPIT

-2405 GVIDEKDFNSH
+2405 GAIDEKEFNSH

-2484 TVTELQAERV
+2484 TVTDLQAQRV

-2504 NEPTFSLLT
+2504 NEPTFNLLT

-2635 KEHGKDIHSKHLT
+2635 KEHGKEIHSKHLT

-2677 SNGSKEIFT
+2677 STGSKEIFT

-2727 ISSEEMNHLSSAIAE
+2727 ISSTEMEHLSSVIDE
-2742 MKMGANSLR
+2742 MAMTGSSLR

-2759 QTAQENNHTNFTTSL
+2759 QTAQENSHTNFTTSL

-2822 TLGDYY
+2822 NLGDYY
-2828 TAFKDAVIDERAQ
+2828 TAFKNAVINERAQ

-2847 FHANLEKDLATH
+2847 FHKKLEKDLANH

-2866 LMTLQKSL
+2866 LMALQKSL

-2923 KALEVG
+2923 KALEAG
-2929 QMTQLEYDTQRA
+2929 QMTQLEYDTKRA

-3009 YLAEVLQDYEAVYI
+3009 YLAEVLQDYETVYI
-3023 EKNKVNMRILSST
+3023 EKNRVNMRMLSST
-3036 VDLFTQMYR
+3036 VELFTQMYH

-3052 QTIAERISN
+3052 QTVAERISN

-3066 GLDRGI
+3066 GLDREI

-3111 VQNGESKAK
+3111 VQNDESKAK

-3274 INEVKDTELNKLD
+3274 INEVRDTELNKLD

-3341 DKSDAKDRTG
+3341 DKSDAINIWSSEKNGFENLSNLAPRLFQGKDNRMYQSVEHAYQTWKSG
-3351 SDLAENIYS
+3351 SFDEVTYNNPRWAKGWVKISGKKEVNQKTSLDTMKRIMKTSFEQNPEAKALLLS
-3360 TLGTNTQTGNVI
+3360 TGNKKLTHTQDKGI
-3372 IREVYGKNGINLAKE
+3372 WATEFPRILMELRKEFTEKNE
-3387 IGGVFS
+3387 I
-3393 LRTQSE
+3393 
-3399 KHFGNP
+3399 K
-3405 FSSKKHLV
+3405 
-3413 EKDNL
+3413 
-3418 ILTNSTKESVTRY
+3418 
-3431 LDWLL
+3431 
-3436 SETTNIN
+3436 
-3443 PDSHAWIR
+3443 
-3451 SVLQSGVLKGKPIIY
+3451 
-3466 YKELGEPSHANALDY
+3466 
-3481 LINKHNWGA
+3481 
-3490 GQEETKVILPKLPN
+3490 QEETKVILPKLPN

-3537 KAWGNRANTGQYTNQ
+3537 KAWGNRANSGQYTNQ
-3552 DTVFVSING
+3552 DTVFVSVNG

-3573 FKNELQKAVDV
+3573 FKNELQKAVDA

-3592 KAHRERSFNIGE
+3592 KARRERSFNIGE

-3633 IQNLKQLNQTIKG
+3633 IQNLKQLDQTIKG

-3669 SKMSVKFADVTTP
+3669 SKMSVKFADVTMP

-3700 DNQTFSQS
+3700 DNQTFNQS
-3708 GNDENKLRVI
+3708 DNDENKLRVI

-3786 VIKVSQ
+3786 VIKASQ

-3800 HYAGLSEFIAYGMT
+3800 QYAGLSEFIAYGMT

-3838 ISSVMDFLVRLVSK
+3838 ISSVMDFLVRLASK

-3859 GYKAFAQNVETIMDN
+3859 GYKAFAQNVEIIMDN

-3934 GDTGII
+3934 GSTGIL
-3940 KTNGKTKGA
+3940 KANGKTKGA
-3949 KGISHI
+3949 MGISHI
-3955 IEARMRKDKMSYGE
+3955 IEARMRKDGMSYDE
-3969 VVEMLT
+3969 VVEMLVT
-3975 HNIVEAIAKG
+3975 TTVETIAKG
-3985 SIFIETPLKLQVR
+3985 SVFARFEQGGATKLQL
-3998 YDGYE
+3998 
-4003 TVLAKSKGSNNWII
+4003 VLDNHLVNLVKNKGSNAWVI
-4017 TAYELFENKKSDGGQ
+4017 TAFE
-4032 GVGFDTSK
+4032 
-4040 PTHTTPTLARDSMGA
+4040 M
-4055 SDKTSML
+4055 

-4097 QLTTDSN
+4097 QLATDSN

-4158 SKIEQKSLLDTAKQV
+4158 SEMDQKSLLDTAKQV

-4184 TVKEQLSYQVVTS
+4184 TVKEQLSYQAVTS

-4202 VNNHA
+4202 VNNHT

-4247 ETEHSKL
+4247 DTEHSKL
-4254 FKSVGEMNNLASI
+4254 FKSVGEMNNLASV

-4317 DTTSEATKQLMA
+4317 NSTSEATKQLMA

-4335 TNVRLAR
+4335 TNARLAR

-4351 MVYQKPTDITNWVWD
+4351 TVYQKPMDAANWVWD

-4382 SSQMRDTWR
+4382 SSEMRDTWR

-4400 KQSEDLSKRSIARDS
+4400 KQSENLSQSSVAQS
-4415 INLTI
+4415 SMNLTI

-4444 TRAFV
+4444 TRGFI

-4461 VGRTVERVIR
+4461 VGHTVERVIR
-4471 IVNKVAQDRANYKQS
+4471 TVNKVAQDRANYKQS

-4497 PKRFDNYAKQSIT
+4497 PKRFDNHAKQSIT
-4510 RTVIM
+4510 RTVMM
-4515 SDAQTLLHYHGMEQT
+4515 SDAQTLLYYHGMEQT
-4530 LNYIANPKQRKARIK
+4530 LNYIANSKQRKVRIK
-4545 ALEDKLQSLSNNREH
+4545 ELEDKLQSLSKNREH

-4624 MVNGKY
+4624 MVNGRY

-4676 TIHNP
+4676 AIHNP

-4704 LHGSIVQDELDT
+4704 LHGSIVQDELDN

-4767 LKRNTELA
+4767 LNRNTELA
-4775 KTMDAHNYDPRD
+4775 KTMNAHNYDPRN

-4868 IHFTVINPNSPDP
+4868 VHFTVINPNSPDP

-4898 QHQFGKGKPF
+4898 QSQFGKGKPF

-5024 QAEEQRINFEML
+5024 QAEEQRISFEML
-5036 NATSESQ
+5036 NTTSESQ
-5043 RKKLKAQLVAVR
+5043 RKKLKAELVAVR

>member
-1 MATDFD
+1 MSTDLDKVLQKLQAAQSRNIAQVEQAQKRMGIETHSERQKRLADEEAARLASENSFYKQVATNNTITPEIAPVYSPKVTARHNGGNILTDTGWGAASGVNSLIQGGLAVADTMLTQHVVNPVNNAYSMFTGDSKPLIPMPESEQKIAGRVVNAGIYQAALKKLGIYDAKAIEEYIAKKYSNEYSRQKAEVDEAVKDIENPLLKFAATFGHSLTKPNLLAAGAGSSLPQALPAGAIGRGAKVANAALSASTRAGIGTAVTSAVVEMGDTAKDKGYSTHRDMAYDLATG
-7 AIVKRAHKRAEKA
+7 A
-20 RQGLGL
+20 GLGL
-26 DKQQIY
+26 VSKGLPSSFSTEQIIANGGVSRILANSANRARTTAVNTATETGQEAVQGALESALNQQQKEGKIDWGKVGKDAGMEAAVGFGMAGGPAIVGNIKAAVGDVKGFRSTLKTDPNNKNYDPNYAYQVSAGKAALGEIDIDSAKAEQTQALTTAMSRLTEFDEKLAQLPDGKKKEKLQKKRNDWFNNQVQPLQDTVAALEQVSNLQLSQEMSSDEVLQRILDLNAEAYHNRKQQAEQQLTDAVNY
-32 NQPSN
+32 QPEIPE
-37 YIQPD
+37 Y
-42 LVVTNPIASNLDKGY
+42 TN
-57 KVKVDWSEGA
+57 VD
-67 AKLNEYANT
+67 
-76 TYTPEPT
+76 
-83 LLDDTWTAVKKGVGT
+83 GVGT
-98 LEQSAMGLYTQATR
+98 STTSTQ
-112 ATSAEEIR
+112 
-120 NATDWAGGLV
+120 
-130 KPTEISREQR
+130 
-140 QKETQDLIAAQAKHK
+140 QA
-155 QHIEELN
+155 
-162 NTLGFDA
+162 
-169 YVNKQ
+169 
-174 QDAYSGKTKQA
+174 
-185 LEAYNRAG
+185 
-193 NTGSFIKDVQQTL
+193 
-206 DVFYHNPRL
+206 
-215 IPVLLGESA
+215 
-224 PQMTVELAA
+224 
-233 AALTGGTSRTLS
+233 
-245 AASAIGTGTLLKTG
+245 
-259 DVVHENFENTGR
+259 
-271 VIDNDKIGGVV
+271 
-282 GLNTLASIID
+282 
-292 IGSAKIPNTLDNA
+292 
-305 LYNAVLRRDIVNKA
+305 
-319 TKDGVA
+319 
-325 SKAKN
+325 
-330 LGKDAFFEGVA
+330 
-341 EVVENTA
+341 
-348 SNYGQDKELTG
+348 
-359 GAGKAFASGAVL
+359 
-371 STGANIGGTSLGITS
+371 STGVI
-386 DTAKLGASKTLKG
+386 
-399 LSKIQER
+399 
-406 NKTSQD
+406 
-412 DPTHPK
+412 
-418 YNPTRKLFEAQTQI
+418 
-432 FSDDDEQQSQGVAN
+432 
-446 YAEVMNSASERLAHL
+446 
-461 DELINNAKTEK
+461 
-472 QKYKANKQK
+472 
-481 EEYLNNIL
+481 
-489 PELLQRDQLL
+489 
-499 TELIKD
+499 
-505 NYKQDDDLRNNI
+505 
-517 TNSLQWLATQK
+517 
-528 QELTEQLKQ
+528 
-537 LHTASSEQSTGSLQ
+537 
-551 SNHGNTVAIM
+551 AI
-561 DRASVGDVGVGTDHY
+561 
-576 DIRLANSQ
+576 
-584 DPTSILNRFLAG
+584 
-596 GKPLNEFKHSNG
+596 
-608 GAYNQQRGNKQHKG
+608 
-622 IDFGFNESFGG
+622 
-633 QDKYR
+633 
-638 TLTISPEF
+638 
-646 MNKLEYIKTGH
+646 
-657 DKKGGGHYTRIKFSD
+657 
-672 MPTEIR
+672 
-678 ILHQNE
+678 
-684 TGVKQVISG
+684 
-693 WQNNTN
+693 
-699 TNANTKQNN
+699 
-708 TTSNSKVDN
+708 
-717 NSLFV
+717 
-722 GDSIARGYKQSNLA
+722 GDSIANAFGNQYKKAGVTSYSKD
-736 TNGHNPKKVLNTL
+736 GRNPNEVLNTITKLSKSEL
-749 QKASSNG
+749 Q
-756 GLTGKTVVLSTGL
+756 GKTVVLSTGL
-769 SNNVTDWANVDK
+769 SNNTKADLNTIRKQIKYLKDNGASVQVMGVAN
-781 QLKLLSESGANVV
+781 
-794 VLGIADNFK
+794 NFK
-803 DNTTLANQV
+803 DDSKLGTRMNTDLANIAKEMGV
-812 NTKLKQKAEAY
+812 TFLGGFDYAKAD
-823 GFGYQALGN
+823 
-832 YRSGEAEKQYKAHP
+832 KYKAHP
-846 NNIKLSDMV
+846 DSGWYKPIYDKVGITQAQGQAVTGTSQYSTNFSIDNSNKSRDDLIMGTYTAFRKAGFTDGQARYLIGEVNRENGFSAKTMFGSHSDHANGANNFGFISWQQGRRTNLFKFLKDRGIDVKESGIPQTQASLDAMAAFFMQEMKSGGITLSQYRGGTYDTRNFLKQANPDLKDRRWGHAAIGWAYGQNKLKSGASFDS
-855 LAGNKDNHQNTSTQ
+855 STHEAKLDKGHADI
-869 SNLGS
+869 NRLLGS
-874 INYSWGKSKVHRKLS
+874 NYTGSFSSQSS
-889 NSNQYDDLMTE
+889 NSNL
-900 IYSTYG
+900 
-906 FTKQE
+906 
-911 QQILKMQVAQES
+911 
-923 GFNINAKNPTSGAFG
+923 
-938 LTQFIPSTAKAYGA
+938 
-952 KEGDAKSQIN
+952 
-962 AQARYMKKL
+962 
-971 LKDFNG
+971 
-977 DWAKALAGFNTG
+977 
-989 EGNVKKHWGKDGTGN
+989 
-1004 GGGVMS
+1004 
-1010 TAWSNGT
+1010 
-1017 GETLKYV
+1017 
-1024 ENIMAHA
+1024 
-1031 VGVNHDT
+1031 
-1038 TNNQTANQTLWD
+1038 
-1050 NVDDVID
+1050 NVDDNRTAQERL
-1057 WGESYVSKLQK
+1057 ESLITKLKDEKTKTKEAEAQK
-1068 QKEQE
+1068 AL
-1073 QDVIKSQELQEQVET
+1073 QDKIS
-1088 LTQTLNELSE
+1088 S
-1098 IEAKKKE
+1098 
-1105 LEAHQ
+1105 LEAQ
-1110 AQDEPKRSVADILTK
+1110 VADN
-1125 TELLEEEIQTNE
+1125 QTN
-1137 KLSDEEKTTLLNIK
+1137 SQ
-1151 KAKDVL
+1151 
-1157 INALPEVLKE
+1157 
-1167 SLFNDENKE
+1167 
-1176 GLGDFLGKFKEQEQV
+1176 QEQV
-1191 SEESE
+1191 SVESE
-1196 VTSKAQ
+1196 AVSKAQ

-1217 DDMINLLVE
+1217 DDMINILVE

-1238 RLLNEVRVVENATK
+1238 RLLKEVRVVENATK

-1284 VQYLKTDDIGVLDN
+1284 VQYLKTDDIGVLDS

-1304 RLNESHTSKAI
+1304 RFNESHTSKAI

-1324 DETQQPLYIARKAD
+1324 DEIQQPLYIARKAD

-1370 NNLIEEAAHL
+1370 NTLIEEAFHL

-1411 IDFSQINTG
+1411 TDFSQINTG
-1420 VSQQQQPVQVTRA
+1420 VSQQQQQPVQVTRT
-1433 SNIKQTPVADV
+1433 SNINQTPVADV
-1444 TTSEPNIEPTTT
+1444 TASDPTLEPTTT
-1456 PTQEAIPV
+1456 PTQESIPV

-1469 KTPSDVPTQRKPFRL
+1469 KTPSSVPTQRKPLRL

-1499 SEYQRKIQEGVATP
+1499 GEYQRKIQEGVATP

-1546 KDPKTG
+1546 KDLKTG
-1552 QVTVRSNVFTDEN
+1552 QVTVRSNVFVDEN

-1680 LRKHPALQKVSYK
+1680 LRKHPALQKISYK
-1693 EQPQVVFNI
+1693 EQPQAVFNV

-1750 YTATNSTTGLDLT
+1750 YTATNSTSNTSTGLNSGNAGNNTPPNITDNNGIT
-1763 SEVPI
+1763 
-1768 IETGIDENTNTG
+1768 ETGIDENTNTD

-1787 SNQNNT
+1787 SHQNNT

-1801 TDISTNTE
+1801 TDVSTNTK

-1814 ETESSVDE
+1814 EAESSADE
-1822 LITPQEAVAV
+1822 SVTPQETVAV

-1866 VKEETKSE
+1866 AKEENKAE

-1916 NQALISVLSRYSPD
+1916 NQALISVLSKYSPD
-1930 IKVEIQDKTSYDE
+1930 IKVKIQDKTSYDE

-1993 ETKKQRD
+1993 EAKKQRD
-2000 ADRKEGKQNTDVLFD
+2000 ANRKEGKQNTDTLFD
-2015 DGVIDRQAKLGELR
+2015 DEVIDRQAKLGELR
-2029 LRVDEINKDV
+2029 LTIDSINKDV
-2039 RKRMRKILSDP
+2039 RKHMRKILSDP

-2088 VKVSRGKNKVTKAYH
+2088 VKVSRGKNKITKAYH

-2205 RELYTNPIKASQ
+2205 KELYTNPVKASQ

-2244 HLKEVFKPTDEG
+2244 HLKQVFKPTDEG

-2294 NHTMNMRDDILA
+2294 NHTMNMRDDILT
-2306 LLGLT
+2306 LLGLS

-2319 NAHITKEMWETYK
+2319 NAYITKEMWETYK

-2484 TVTELQAERV
+2484 TVTDLQAQRV

-2590 YNSNIFNYQSS
+2590 YNSNVFNYQSS

-2635 KEHGKDIHSKHLT
+2635 KEYGKEIHSKHLT

-2663 NMEGSEDFIEAYFE
+2663 NMEGSEDFIEAYFKNT
-2677 SNGSKEIFT
+2677 SSKEIFT

-2727 ISSEEMNHLSSAIAE
+2727 ISSEEMNHLSSVIDE
-2742 MKMGANSLR
+2742 MAMTGSSLR

-2759 QTAQENNHTNFTTSL
+2759 QTAQENNHANFTTSL

-2822 TLGDYY
+2822 NLGDYY
-2828 TAFKDAVIDERAQ
+2828 TAFKNAVINEKAQ

-2847 FHANLEKDLATH
+2847 FHKKLEKDLANH
-2859 NEQVFRG
+2859 NEQVFRA
-2866 LMTLQKSL
+2866 LMKVQKSL

-2880 KSVLIPFNYGAGIS
+2880 KSVLIPFNYGAGVG

-2923 KALEVG
+2923 KALEAG

-2952 LFSFMAQKPIQWDIT
+2952 LFSFMTQKPIQWDIT

-3036 VDLFTQMYR
+3036 VELFTQMYR

-3052 QTIAERISN
+3052 QTVAERISN
-3061 ALVES
+3061 ALVET
-3066 GLDRGI
+3066 GLDRGL

-3111 VQNGESKAK
+3111 VQNNESKAK

-3249 KDGVIRE
+3249 KDGVIRK
-3256 DFHVNENFAE
+3256 DFHVNEVFAE

-3314 ALKEKS
+3314 ALKEKN

-3330 KDLDLSQYKKS
+3330 KDLALNTTIKVMSYEPNKRTDTTKQQTSESGIVQLSDTRATEQVS
-3341 DKSDAKDRTG
+3341 QLPTTSTG
-3351 SDLAENIYS
+3351 TD
-3360 TLGTNTQTGNVI
+3360 GTQGAAF
-3372 IREVYGKNGINLAKE
+3372 IN
-3387 IGGVFS
+3387 S
-3393 LRTQSE
+3393 
-3399 KHFGNP
+3399 
-3405 FSSKKHLV
+3405 
-3413 EKDNL
+3413 
-3418 ILTNSTKESVTRY
+3418 
-3431 LDWLL
+3431 
-3436 SETTNIN
+3436 
-3443 PDSHAWIR
+3443 
-3451 SVLQSGVLKGKPIIY
+3451 
-3466 YKELGEPSHANALDY
+3466 
-3481 LINKHNWGA
+3481 
-3490 GQEETKVILPKLPN
+3490 
-3504 VSEAIHAK
+3504 
-3512 DQAKSDKATKFIGFG
+3512 
-3527 AKGSSTDVYR
+3527 SSTP
-3537 KAWGNRANTGQYTNQ
+3537 T
-3552 DTVFVSING
+3552 
-3561 KRAGR
+3561 
-3566 VSIHDST
+3566 
-3573 FKNELQKAVDV
+3573 E
-3584 GAKIIADT
+3584 
-3592 KAHRERSFNIGE
+3592 
-3604 QELAS
+3604 
-3609 WLQSV
+3609 
-3614 GYQELTD
+3614 
-3621 GQWTKG
+3621 
-3627 VENTPT
+3627 PT
-3633 IQNLKQLNQTIKG
+3633 IQNLKQLDQTIKG

-3700 DNQTFSQS
+3700 DNLTFSQS

-3764 KYGHSRHDTKED
+3764 KYGQSRHDTKED
-3776 DLTRVNQIME
+3776 DLTYVNQIME
-3786 VIKVSQ
+3786 VIKASQ

-3814 DPEMMRYIDYTLEL
+3814 DPEMMRYIDYAMEL
-3828 DDLGIKPRKG
+3828 ADLGIKPRKG
-3838 ISSVMDFLVRLVSK
+3838 ISSVMDFLVRLASK

-3859 GYKAFAQNVETIMDN
+3859 GYKAFVQNVETIMDN

-3880 TLTSNGTRFS
+3880 TLTSNDTRFS

-3898 ANIKRGME
+3898 ANIKRGTE

-3934 GDTGII
+3934 GSTGIL
-3940 KTNGKTKGA
+3940 KANGKTKGA
-3949 KGISHI
+3949 MGISHI
-3955 IEARMRKDKMSYGE
+3955 IEARMRKDGMSYDE
-3969 VVEMLT
+3969 VVEMLVT
-3975 HNIVEAIAKG
+3975 TTVETIAKG
-3985 SIFIETPLKLQVR
+3985 SVFARFEQGGATKLQL
-3998 YDGYE
+3998 
-4003 TVLAKSKGSNNWII
+4003 VLDNHLVNLVKNKGSNAWVI
-4017 TAYELFENKKSDGGQ
+4017 TAFE
-4032 GVGFDTSK
+4032 
-4040 PTHTTPTLARDSMGA
+4040 M
-4055 SDKTSML
+4055 

-4097 QLTTDSN
+4097 QVTTDSN
-4104 EDTRYSEIFDETDK
+4104 EDTRYSQIFDETDK
-4118 QSVSEVFNSL
+4118 QSASEVFNSL

-4158 SKIEQKSLLDTAKQV
+4158 SEMEQKSLLDTAKQV

-4184 TVKEQLSYQVVTS
+4184 AVKEQLSYQAVTS

-4202 VNNHA
+4202 VNNHT

-4237 TVNDEVKNLY
+4237 TANDEVKNLY
-4247 ETEHSKL
+4247 DTEHSKL
-4254 FKSVGEMNNLASI
+4254 FKSVGEMNNLASV

-4273 SQTFNELTNQ
+4273 SQTFNELTDQ

-4317 DTTSEATKQLMA
+4317 NSTSEATKQLMA

-4335 TNVRLAR
+4335 TNARLAR

-4351 MVYQKPTDITNWVWD
+4351 TVYQKPMDAANWVWD

-4400 KQSEDLSKRSIARDS
+4400 KQLENLSKSSVAKDS
-4415 INLTI
+4415 MNLTI

-4444 TRAFV
+4444 TRGFI

-4461 VGRTVERVIR
+4461 VGHTVERVIR

-4497 PKRFDNYAKQSIT
+4497 PKRFDNHAKQSIT
-4510 RTVIM
+4510 RTVMM

-4530 LNYIANPKQRKARIK
+4530 LNYIANSKQRKVRIK
-4545 ALEDKLQSLSNNREH
+4545 ELEDKLQSLSKNREH

-4609 IFETVDELVTLHGLE
+4609 IFEAVDELVTLHGLE

-4676 TIHNP
+4676 AIHNP

-4704 LHGSIVQDELDT
+4704 LHGSIVQDELDN

-4775 KTMDAHNYDPRD
+4775 KTMDARSYDPRN

-4796 YGNDMMILGYNYEMS
+4796 YGNDMLILGYNYEMS

-4859 PTTGFKISP
+4859 PITGFKISP
-4868 IHFTVINPNSPDP
+4868 VHFTVINPNSPDP

-4996 SSAYGITPTELARG
+4996 SAAHGITPTELARG

-5127 ESTQFSDFAAKYVLA
+5127 ESTQFSDFAAKFVLA

-5256 LIAMF
+5256 LITMF

>member
-1 MATDFD
+1 MSTDLDKVLQKLQAAQSRNIAQVEQAQKRMGIETHSERQKRLTDEEAARLASENSFYKQAATNNTITPEIAPVYSPKVTARHNGGNILTDTGWGAASGVNSLIQGGLAVADTMLTQHVVNPVNNAYSMFTGDSKPLIPMPESEQKIAGRVVNAGIYQAALKKLGIYDAKAIEEYIAKKYSNEYSRQKAEVDEAVKDIENPLLKFAATFGHSLTKPNLLAAGAGSSLPQALPAGAIGRGAKVANAALSASTRAGIGTAVTSAVVEMGDTAKDKGYSTHRDMAYDLATG
-7 AIVKRAHKRAEKA
+7 A
-20 RQGLGL
+20 GLGL
-26 DKQQIY
+26 VSKGLPSSFSTEQIIANGGVSRILANSANRARTTAVNTATETGQEAVQGALESALNQQQKEGKIDWGKVGKDAGLEAAVGFGMAGGPAIVGNIKAAVGDVKGFRSTLKTDPNNKNYDPNYAYQVSAGKAALGEIDIDSAKAEQTQALTTAMSRLTEFDEKLAQLPDGKKKEKLQKKRNDWFNNQVQPLQDTVAALEQVSNLQLSQEMSSDEVLQRILDLNAEAYHNRKQQADQQLTDAVNY
-32 NQPSN
+32 QPEIPE
-37 YIQPD
+37 Y
-42 LVVTNPIASNLDKGY
+42 TN
-57 KVKVDWSEGA
+57 VD
-67 AKLNEYANT
+67 
-76 TYTPEPT
+76 
-83 LLDDTWTAVKKGVGT
+83 GVGT
-98 LEQSAMGLYTQATR
+98 STTNTQ
-112 ATSAEEIR
+112 
-120 NATDWAGGLV
+120 
-130 KPTEISREQR
+130 
-140 QKETQDLIAAQAKHK
+140 QA
-155 QHIEELN
+155 
-162 NTLGFDA
+162 
-169 YVNKQ
+169 
-174 QDAYSGKTKQA
+174 
-185 LEAYNRAG
+185 
-193 NTGSFIKDVQQTL
+193 
-206 DVFYHNPRL
+206 
-215 IPVLLGESA
+215 
-224 PQMTVELAA
+224 
-233 AALTGGTSRTLS
+233 
-245 AASAIGTGTLLKTG
+245 
-259 DVVHENFENTGR
+259 
-271 VIDNDKIGGVV
+271 
-282 GLNTLASIID
+282 
-292 IGSAKIPNTLDNA
+292 
-305 LYNAVLRRDIVNKA
+305 
-319 TKDGVA
+319 
-325 SKAKN
+325 
-330 LGKDAFFEGVA
+330 
-341 EVVENTA
+341 
-348 SNYGQDKELTG
+348 
-359 GAGKAFASGAVL
+359 
-371 STGANIGGTSLGITS
+371 STGVI
-386 DTAKLGASKTLKG
+386 
-399 LSKIQER
+399 
-406 NKTSQD
+406 
-412 DPTHPK
+412 
-418 YNPTRKLFEAQTQI
+418 
-432 FSDDDEQQSQGVAN
+432 
-446 YAEVMNSASERLAHL
+446 
-461 DELINNAKTEK
+461 
-472 QKYKANKQK
+472 
-481 EEYLNNIL
+481 
-489 PELLQRDQLL
+489 
-499 TELIKD
+499 
-505 NYKQDDDLRNNI
+505 
-517 TNSLQWLATQK
+517 
-528 QELTEQLKQ
+528 
-537 LHTASSEQSTGSLQ
+537 
-551 SNHGNTVAIM
+551 AI
-561 DRASVGDVGVGTDHY
+561 
-576 DIRLANSQ
+576 
-584 DPTSILNRFLAG
+584 
-596 GKPLNEFKHSNG
+596 
-608 GAYNQQRGNKQHKG
+608 
-622 IDFGFNESFGG
+622 
-633 QDKYR
+633 
-638 TLTISPEF
+638 
-646 MNKLEYIKTGH
+646 
-657 DKKGGGHYTRIKFSD
+657 
-672 MPTEIR
+672 
-678 ILHQNE
+678 
-684 TGVKQVISG
+684 
-693 WQNNTN
+693 
-699 TNANTKQNN
+699 
-708 TTSNSKVDN
+708 
-717 NSLFV
+717 
-722 GDSIARGYKQSNLA
+722 GDSIANAFGNQYKKAGVTSYSKD
-736 TNGHNPKKVLNTL
+736 GRNPNEVLNTIMKLSKSEL
-749 QKASSNG
+749 Q
-756 GLTGKTVVLSTGL
+756 GKTVVLSTGL
-769 SNNVTDWANVDK
+769 SNNTKADLNTIRKQIKYLKDNGASVQVMGVAN
-781 QLKLLSESGANVV
+781 
-794 VLGIADNFK
+794 NFK
-803 DNTTLANQV
+803 DDSKLGTRMNTDLANIAKEMGV
-812 NTKLKQKAEAY
+812 TFLGGFDYAKAD
-823 GFGYQALGN
+823 
-832 YRSGEAEKQYKAHP
+832 KYKAHP
-846 NNIKLSDMV
+846 DSGWYKPIYDKVGITQAQGQAVTGTSQYSTNFSIDNSNKSRDDLIMGTYTAFRKAGFTDGQARYLIGEVNRENGFSAKTMFGSHSDHANGANNFGFISWQQGRRTNLFKFLKDRGIDVKESGIPQTQASLDAMAAFFMQEMKSGGITLSQYRGGTYDTRNFLKQANPDLKDRRWGHAAIGWAYGQNKLKSGASFDS
-855 LAGNKDNHQNTSTQ
+855 STHEAKLDKGHADI
-869 SNLGS
+869 NRLLGS
-874 INYSWGKSKVHRKLS
+874 NYTGSFSSQSS
-889 NSNQYDDLMTE
+889 NSNLNIDDNRTAQERLE
-900 IYSTYG
+900 SLI
-906 FTKQE
+906 TK
-911 QQILKMQVAQES
+911 LKDEKTKTKEAEAQKALQDKISSLEAQVA
-923 GFNINAKNPTSGAFG
+923 
-938 LTQFIPSTAKAYGA
+938 
-952 KEGDAKSQIN
+952 D
-962 AQARYMKKL
+962 
-971 LKDFNG
+971 
-977 DWAKALAGFNTG
+977 
-989 EGNVKKHWGKDGTGN
+989 
-1004 GGGVMS
+1004 
-1010 TAWSNGT
+1010 
-1017 GETLKYV
+1017 
-1024 ENIMAHA
+1024 
-1031 VGVNHDT
+1031 
-1038 TNNQTANQTLWD
+1038 NQTN
-1050 NVDDVID
+1050 
-1057 WGESYVSKLQK
+1057 
-1068 QKEQE
+1068 
-1073 QDVIKSQELQEQVET
+1073 SQ
-1088 LTQTLNELSE
+1088 
-1098 IEAKKKE
+1098 
-1105 LEAHQ
+1105 
-1110 AQDEPKRSVADILTK
+1110 
-1125 TELLEEEIQTNE
+1125 
-1137 KLSDEEKTTLLNIK
+1137 
-1151 KAKDVL
+1151 
-1157 INALPEVLKE
+1157 
-1167 SLFNDENKE
+1167 
-1176 GLGDFLGKFKEQEQV
+1176 QEQV
-1191 SEESE
+1191 SVESE
-1196 VTSKAQ
+1196 AVSKAQ

-1217 DDMINLLVE
+1217 DDMINILVE

-1238 RLLNEVRVVENATK
+1238 RLLKEVRVVENATK
-1252 NADDVKHDIYIGK
+1252 NTDDVKHDIYIGK

-1284 VQYLKTDDIGVLDN
+1284 VQYLKTDDIGVLDS

-1304 RLNESHTSKAI
+1304 RFNESHTSKAI

-1324 DETQQPLYIARKAD
+1324 DENQQPLYIARKAD

-1370 NNLIEEAAHL
+1370 NNLIEEAFHL

-1411 IDFSQINTG
+1411 TDFSQINTG
-1420 VSQQQQPVQVTRA
+1420 VSQQQQPAQVTRT
-1433 SNIKQTPVADV
+1433 SNINQTPVADV
-1444 TTSEPNIEPTTT
+1444 TASDPTLEPTTT
-1456 PTQEAIPV
+1456 PTQESIPV
-1464 TPPVT
+1464 TPPAT
-1469 KTPSDVPTQRKPFRL
+1469 KTPSSVPTQRKPLRL

-1499 SEYQRKIQEGVATP
+1499 GEYQRKIQEGVATP

-1552 QVTVRSNVFTDEN
+1552 QVTVRSNVFVDEN

-1598 EEFGGDMYSIVHD
+1598 EEFGGDMYSIMHD

-1680 LRKHPALQKVSYK
+1680 LRKHPALQKISYK
-1693 EQPQVVFNI
+1693 EQPQAVFNV

-1750 YTATNSTTGLDLT
+1750 YTATNSTSNTSTGLNSGNAGNNTPPNITDNNGIT
-1763 SEVPI
+1763 
-1768 IETGIDENTNTG
+1768 ETGIDENTNTD

-1787 SNQNNT
+1787 SHQNNT

-1801 TDISTNTE
+1801 TDVSTNTK

-1814 ETESSVDE
+1814 EAESSADE

-1866 VKEETKSE
+1866 AKEENKAE

-1930 IKVEIQDKTSYDE
+1930 IKVKIQDKTSYDE

-1950 IIRVSEDS
+1950 IIRVSEGS

-1993 ETKKQRD
+1993 EAKKQRD
-2000 ADRKEGKQNTDVLFD
+2000 ANRKEGKQNTDTLFD
-2015 DGVIDRQAKLGELR
+2015 DEVIDRQAKLGELR
-2029 LRVDEINKDV
+2029 LTIDSINKDV
-2039 RKRMRKILSDP
+2039 RKHMRKILSDP

-2088 VKVSRGKNKVTKAYH
+2088 VKVSCGKNKITKAYH

-2172 ATKDSKVV
+2172 AAKDSKVV
-2180 RNILKTSFRQAQTL
+2180 RNILKTSFRQVQTL

-2205 RELYTNPIKASQ
+2205 RELYTNPVKASQ

-2244 HLKEVFKPTDEG
+2244 HLKQVFKPADEG

-2311 SNDVEQKN
+2311 SKDVEQKN

-2484 TVTELQAERV
+2484 TVTDLQAQRV

-2548 GKSEAVMRDWTNAVD
+2548 GKAEAVMRDWTNAVD
-2563 FINSIPKVDGVRKYW
+2563 FINSIPKADGVRKYW

-2590 YNSNIFNYQSS
+2590 YNSNVFNYQSS

-2635 KEHGKDIHSKHLT
+2635 KEYGKEIHSKHLT

-2663 NMEGSEDFIEAYFE
+2663 NMEGSEDFIEVYFKNT
-2677 SNGSKEIFT
+2677 SSKEIFT

-2727 ISSEEMNHLSSAIAE
+2727 ISSTEMNHLSSVIDE
-2742 MKMGANSLR
+2742 MAMTGSSLR

-2759 QTAQENNHTNFTTSL
+2759 QTAQENNHANFTTSL

-2822 TLGDYY
+2822 NLGDYY
-2828 TAFKDAVIDERAQ
+2828 TAFKNAVINEKAQ

-2847 FHANLEKDLATH
+2847 FHKKLEKDLANH
-2859 NEQVFRG
+2859 NEQVFRA
-2866 LMTLQKSL
+2866 LMKVQKSL

-2880 KSVLIPFNYGAGIS
+2880 KSVLIPFNYGAGVG

-2923 KALEVG
+2923 KALEAG

-2952 LFSFMAQKPIQWDIT
+2952 LFSFMTQKPIQWDIT

-3036 VDLFTQMYR
+3036 VELFTQMYR

-3052 QTIAERISN
+3052 QTVAERISN
-3061 ALVES
+3061 ALVET
-3066 GLDRGI
+3066 GLDRGL

-3111 VQNGESKAK
+3111 VQNNESKAK

-3249 KDGVIRE
+3249 KDGVIRK
-3256 DFHVNENFAE
+3256 DFHDNEVFAE
-3266 LTKGLTSL
+3266 LTQELSSL
-3274 INEVKDTELNKLD
+3274 VDEVRDTELNKLD

-3314 ALKEKS
+3314 ALKEKN

-3330 KDLDLSQYKKS
+3330 KDLALNTTIKVMSYEPNKRTDTTKQQTSESGIVQLSDTRATEQVS
-3341 DKSDAKDRTG
+3341 QLPTTSTG
-3351 SDLAENIYS
+3351 TD
-3360 TLGTNTQTGNVI
+3360 GTQGAAF
-3372 IREVYGKNGINLAKE
+3372 IN
-3387 IGGVFS
+3387 S
-3393 LRTQSE
+3393 
-3399 KHFGNP
+3399 
-3405 FSSKKHLV
+3405 
-3413 EKDNL
+3413 
-3418 ILTNSTKESVTRY
+3418 
-3431 LDWLL
+3431 
-3436 SETTNIN
+3436 
-3443 PDSHAWIR
+3443 
-3451 SVLQSGVLKGKPIIY
+3451 
-3466 YKELGEPSHANALDY
+3466 
-3481 LINKHNWGA
+3481 
-3490 GQEETKVILPKLPN
+3490 
-3504 VSEAIHAK
+3504 
-3512 DQAKSDKATKFIGFG
+3512 
-3527 AKGSSTDVYR
+3527 SSTP
-3537 KAWGNRANTGQYTNQ
+3537 T
-3552 DTVFVSING
+3552 
-3561 KRAGR
+3561 
-3566 VSIHDST
+3566 
-3573 FKNELQKAVDV
+3573 E
-3584 GAKIIADT
+3584 
-3592 KAHRERSFNIGE
+3592 
-3604 QELAS
+3604 
-3609 WLQSV
+3609 
-3614 GYQELTD
+3614 
-3621 GQWTKG
+3621 
-3627 VENTPT
+3627 PT
-3633 IQNLKQLNQTIKG
+3633 IQNLKQLDQTIKG

-3700 DNQTFSQS
+3700 DNLTFSQS

-3764 KYGHSRHDTKED
+3764 KYGQSRHDTKED
-3776 DLTRVNQIME
+3776 DLTYVNQIME
-3786 VIKVSQ
+3786 VIKASQ

-3814 DPEMMRYIDYTLEL
+3814 DPEMMRYIDYAMEL
-3828 DDLGIKPRKG
+3828 ADLGIKPRKG
-3838 ISSVMDFLVRLVSK
+3838 ISSVMDFLVRLASK

-3859 GYKAFAQNVETIMDN
+3859 GYKAFVQNVETIMDN

-3880 TLTSNGTRFS
+3880 TLTSNDTRFS

-3898 ANIKRGME
+3898 ANIKRGTE

-3934 GDTGII
+3934 GSTGIL
-3940 KTNGKTKGA
+3940 KANGKTKGA
-3949 KGISHI
+3949 MGISHI
-3955 IEARMRKDKMSYGE
+3955 IEARMRKDGMSYDE
-3969 VVEMLT
+3969 VVEMLVT
-3975 HNIVEAIAKG
+3975 TTVETIAKG
-3985 SIFIETPLKLQVR
+3985 SVFARFEQGGATKLQL
-3998 YDGYE
+3998 
-4003 TVLAKSKGSNNWII
+4003 VLDNHLVNLVKNKGSNAWVI
-4017 TAYELFENKKSDGGQ
+4017 TAFE
-4032 GVGFDTSK
+4032 
-4040 PTHTTPTLARDSMGA
+4040 M
-4055 SDKTSML
+4055 

-4097 QLTTDSN
+4097 QVTTDSN
-4104 EDTRYSEIFDETDK
+4104 EDTRYSQIFDETDK
-4118 QSVSEVFNSL
+4118 QSASEVFNSL

-4158 SKIEQKSLLDTAKQV
+4158 SEMEQKSLLDTAKQV

-4184 TVKEQLSYQVVTS
+4184 AVKEQLSYQAVTS

-4202 VNNHA
+4202 VNNHT

-4237 TVNDEVKNLY
+4237 TANDEVKNLY
-4247 ETEHSKL
+4247 DTEHSKL
-4254 FKSVGEMNNLASI
+4254 FKSVGEMNNLASV

-4273 SQTFNELTNQ
+4273 SQTFNELTDQ

-4317 DTTSEATKQLMA
+4317 NSTSEATKQLMA

-4335 TNVRLAR
+4335 TNARLAR

-4351 MVYQKPTDITNWVWD
+4351 TVYQKPMDAANWVWD

-4400 KQSEDLSKRSIARDS
+4400 KQLENLSKSSVAKDS
-4415 INLTI
+4415 MNLTI

-4444 TRAFV
+4444 TRGFI

-4461 VGRTVERVIR
+4461 VGHTVERVIR

-4497 PKRFDNYAKQSIT
+4497 PKRFDNHAKQSIT
-4510 RTVIM
+4510 RTVMM

-4530 LNYIANPKQRKARIK
+4530 LNYIANSKQRKVRIK
-4545 ALEDKLQSLSNNREH
+4545 ELEDKLQSLSKNREH

-4609 IFETVDELVTLHGLE
+4609 IFEAVDELVTLHGLE

-4676 TIHNP
+4676 AIHNP

-4704 LHGSIVQDELDT
+4704 LHGSIVQDELDN

-4775 KTMDAHNYDPRD
+4775 KTMDARSYDPRN

-4796 YGNDMMILGYNYEMS
+4796 YGNDMLILGYNYEMS

-4824 FDMMLATMGS
+4824 FDTMLATMGS

-4859 PTTGFKISP
+4859 PITGFKISP
-4868 IHFTVINPNSPDP
+4868 VHFTVINPNSPDP

-4996 SSAYGITPTELARG
+4996 SAAHGITPTELARG

-5127 ESTQFSDFAAKYVLA
+5127 ESTQFSDFAAKFVLA

-5155 KKAAFEDG
+5155 KKAAFKDG

>member
-1 MATDFD
+1 MSTDLDKVLQKLQAAQSRNIVQVERAQKRMGIETHSERQKRLTDEEAARLASENSFYKQAATNNTITPEIAPVYSPKVTARHNGGNILTDTGWGAASGVNSLIQGGLAVADTMLTQHVVNPVNNAYSMFTGDSKPLIPMPESEQKIAGRVVNAGIYQAALKKLGIYDAKAIEEYIAKKYSNEYSRQKAEVDEAVKDIENPLLKFAATFGHSLTKPNLLAAGAGSSLPQALPAGAIGRGAKVANAALSASTRAGIGTAVTSAVVEMGDTAKDKGYSTHRDMAYDLATG
-7 AIVKRAHKRAEKA
+7 A
-20 RQGLGL
+20 GLGL
-26 DKQQIY
+26 VSKGLPSSFSTEQIIANGGVSRILANSANRARTTAVNTATETGQEAVHGALEPALNQQQKEGKIDWGKVGKDAGLEAAVGFGMAGGPAIVGNIKAAVGDVKGFRSTLKTDPNNKNYDPNYAYQVSAGKAALGEIDIDSAKAEQTQALTTAMSRLTEFDEKLAQLPDGKKKEKLQKKRNDWFNNQVQPLQDTVAALEQVSNLQLSQEMSSDEVLQRILDLNAEAYHNRKQQADQQLTDAVNY
-32 NQPSN
+32 QPEIPE
-37 YIQPD
+37 Y
-42 LVVTNPIASNLDKGY
+42 TN
-57 KVKVDWSEGA
+57 VD
-67 AKLNEYANT
+67 
-76 TYTPEPT
+76 
-83 LLDDTWTAVKKGVGT
+83 GVGT
-98 LEQSAMGLYTQATR
+98 STTNTQ
-112 ATSAEEIR
+112 
-120 NATDWAGGLV
+120 
-130 KPTEISREQR
+130 
-140 QKETQDLIAAQAKHK
+140 QA
-155 QHIEELN
+155 
-162 NTLGFDA
+162 
-169 YVNKQ
+169 
-174 QDAYSGKTKQA
+174 
-185 LEAYNRAG
+185 
-193 NTGSFIKDVQQTL
+193 
-206 DVFYHNPRL
+206 
-215 IPVLLGESA
+215 
-224 PQMTVELAA
+224 
-233 AALTGGTSRTLS
+233 
-245 AASAIGTGTLLKTG
+245 
-259 DVVHENFENTGR
+259 
-271 VIDNDKIGGVV
+271 
-282 GLNTLASIID
+282 
-292 IGSAKIPNTLDNA
+292 
-305 LYNAVLRRDIVNKA
+305 
-319 TKDGVA
+319 
-325 SKAKN
+325 
-330 LGKDAFFEGVA
+330 
-341 EVVENTA
+341 
-348 SNYGQDKELTG
+348 
-359 GAGKAFASGAVL
+359 
-371 STGANIGGTSLGITS
+371 STGVI
-386 DTAKLGASKTLKG
+386 
-399 LSKIQER
+399 
-406 NKTSQD
+406 
-412 DPTHPK
+412 
-418 YNPTRKLFEAQTQI
+418 
-432 FSDDDEQQSQGVAN
+432 
-446 YAEVMNSASERLAHL
+446 
-461 DELINNAKTEK
+461 
-472 QKYKANKQK
+472 
-481 EEYLNNIL
+481 
-489 PELLQRDQLL
+489 
-499 TELIKD
+499 
-505 NYKQDDDLRNNI
+505 
-517 TNSLQWLATQK
+517 
-528 QELTEQLKQ
+528 
-537 LHTASSEQSTGSLQ
+537 
-551 SNHGNTVAIM
+551 AI
-561 DRASVGDVGVGTDHY
+561 
-576 DIRLANSQ
+576 
-584 DPTSILNRFLAG
+584 
-596 GKPLNEFKHSNG
+596 
-608 GAYNQQRGNKQHKG
+608 
-622 IDFGFNESFGG
+622 
-633 QDKYR
+633 
-638 TLTISPEF
+638 
-646 MNKLEYIKTGH
+646 
-657 DKKGGGHYTRIKFSD
+657 
-672 MPTEIR
+672 
-678 ILHQNE
+678 
-684 TGVKQVISG
+684 
-693 WQNNTN
+693 
-699 TNANTKQNN
+699 
-708 TTSNSKVDN
+708 
-717 NSLFV
+717 
-722 GDSIARGYKQSNLA
+722 GDSIANAFGNQYKKAGVTSYSKD
-736 TNGHNPKKVLNTL
+736 GRNPNEVLNTIMKLSKSEL
-749 QKASSNG
+749 Q
-756 GLTGKTVVLSTGL
+756 GKTVVLSTGL
-769 SNNVTDWANVDK
+769 SNNTKADLNTIRKQIKYLKDNGASVQVMGVAN
-781 QLKLLSESGANVV
+781 
-794 VLGIADNFK
+794 NFK
-803 DNTTLANQV
+803 DDSKLGTRMNTDLANIAKEMGV
-812 NTKLKQKAEAY
+812 TFLGGFDYAKAD
-823 GFGYQALGN
+823 
-832 YRSGEAEKQYKAHP
+832 KYKAHP
-846 NNIKLSDMV
+846 DSGWYKPIYDKVGITQAQGQAVTGTSQYSTNFSIDNSNKSRDDLIMGTYTAFRKAGFTDGQARYLIGEVNRENGFSAKTMFGSHSDHANGANNFGFISWQQGRRTNLFKFLKDRGIDVKESGIPQTQASLDAMAAFFMQEMKSGGITLSQYRGGTYDTRNFLKQANPDLKDRRWGHAAIGWAYGQNKLKSGASFDS
-855 LAGNKDNHQNTSTQ
+855 STHEAKLDKGHADI
-869 SNLGS
+869 NRLLGS
-874 INYSWGKSKVHRKLS
+874 NYTGSFSSQSS
-889 NSNQYDDLMTE
+889 NSNLNIDDNRTAQERLE
-900 IYSTYG
+900 SLI
-906 FTKQE
+906 TK
-911 QQILKMQVAQES
+911 LKDEKTKTKEAEAQKALQDKISSLEAQVA
-923 GFNINAKNPTSGAFG
+923 
-938 LTQFIPSTAKAYGA
+938 
-952 KEGDAKSQIN
+952 D
-962 AQARYMKKL
+962 
-971 LKDFNG
+971 
-977 DWAKALAGFNTG
+977 
-989 EGNVKKHWGKDGTGN
+989 
-1004 GGGVMS
+1004 
-1010 TAWSNGT
+1010 
-1017 GETLKYV
+1017 
-1024 ENIMAHA
+1024 
-1031 VGVNHDT
+1031 
-1038 TNNQTANQTLWD
+1038 NQTN
-1050 NVDDVID
+1050 
-1057 WGESYVSKLQK
+1057 
-1068 QKEQE
+1068 
-1073 QDVIKSQELQEQVET
+1073 SQ
-1088 LTQTLNELSE
+1088 
-1098 IEAKKKE
+1098 
-1105 LEAHQ
+1105 
-1110 AQDEPKRSVADILTK
+1110 
-1125 TELLEEEIQTNE
+1125 
-1137 KLSDEEKTTLLNIK
+1137 
-1151 KAKDVL
+1151 
-1157 INALPEVLKE
+1157 
-1167 SLFNDENKE
+1167 
-1176 GLGDFLGKFKEQEQV
+1176 QEQV
-1191 SEESE
+1191 SVESE
-1196 VTSKAQ
+1196 AVSKAQ

-1217 DDMINLLVE
+1217 DDMINILVE

-1238 RLLNEVRVVENATK
+1238 RLLKEVRVVENATK
-1252 NADDVKHDIYIGK
+1252 NTDDVKHDIYIGK

-1284 VQYLKTDDIGVLDN
+1284 VQYLKTDDIGVLDS

-1304 RLNESHTSKAI
+1304 RFNESHTSKAS

-1324 DETQQPLYIARKAD
+1324 DENQQPLYIARKAD

-1370 NNLIEEAAHL
+1370 NNLIEEAFHL

-1411 IDFSQINTG
+1411 TDFSQINTG

-1433 SNIKQTPVADV
+1433 SNINQTPVADV
-1444 TTSEPNIEPTTT
+1444 TTSDPTIEPTTT
-1456 PTQEAIPV
+1456 PTQESIPV

-1469 KTPSDVPTQRKPFRL
+1469 KTPSSVPTQRKPFRL

-1499 SEYQRKIQEGVATP
+1499 GEYQRKIQEGVATP

-1552 QVTVRSNVFTDEN
+1552 QVTVRSNVFVDEN

-1598 EEFGGDMYSIVHD
+1598 EEFGGDMYSIMHD

-1680 LRKHPALQKVSYK
+1680 LRKHPALQKISYK
-1693 EQPQVVFNI
+1693 ERPQAVFNV

-1708 LMADGQFHSEI
+1708 LMADGQFYSEI

-1750 YTATNSTTGLDLT
+1750 YTATNSTSNTNTDLNSGNAGNNT
-1763 SEVPI
+1763 PPNI
-1768 IETGIDENTNTG
+1768 TDNNGITETGIDENTNTG

-1787 SNQNNT
+1787 SHQNNT

-1801 TDISTNTE
+1801 TDVSTNTK

-1814 ETESSVDE
+1814 EAESSADE

-1866 VKEETKSE
+1866 AKEENKAE

-1916 NQALISVLSRYSPD
+1916 NQALISVLSKYSPD
-1930 IKVEIQDKTSYDE
+1930 IKVKIQDKTSYDE

-1993 ETKKQRD
+1993 EAKKQRD
-2000 ADRKEGKQNTDVLFD
+2000 ANRKEGKQNTDTLFD
-2015 DGVIDRQAKLGELR
+2015 DEVIDRQAKLGELR
-2029 LRVDEINKDV
+2029 LTIDSINKDV
-2039 RKRMRKILSDP
+2039 RKHMRKILSDP

-2088 VKVSRGKNKVTKAYH
+2088 VKVSRGKNKITKAYH

-2205 RELYTNPIKASQ
+2205 RELYTNPVKASQ

-2244 HLKEVFKPTDEG
+2244 HLKQVFKPTDEG

-2311 SNDVEQKN
+2311 SKDVEQKN

-2363 TVDSRLYSAL
+2363 MVDSRLYSAL
-2373 GTWALSAM
+2373 GTWVLSAM

-2465 KPIEESVANVKR
+2465 KPIEESIANVKR

-2484 TVTELQAERV
+2484 TVTDLQAQRV

-2548 GKSEAVMRDWTNAVD
+2548 GKAEAVMRDWTNAVD

-2590 YNSNIFNYQSS
+2590 YNSNVFNYQSS

-2635 KEHGKDIHSKHLT
+2635 KEYGKEIHSKHLT

-2663 NMEGSEDFIEAYFE
+2663 NMEGSEDFIEAYFK
-2677 SNGSKEIFT
+2677 NTGSKEIFT

-2727 ISSEEMNHLSSAIAE
+2727 ISSTEMNHLSSVIDE
-2742 MKMGANSLR
+2742 MAMTGSSLR

-2759 QTAQENNHTNFTTSL
+2759 QTAQENNHANFTTSL

-2822 TLGDYY
+2822 NLGDYY
-2828 TAFKDAVIDERAQ
+2828 TAFKNAVINEKAQ

-2847 FHANLEKDLATH
+2847 FHANLEKDLANH
-2859 NEQVFRG
+2859 NEQVFRA
-2866 LMTLQKSL
+2866 LMRVQKSL

-2880 KSVLIPFNYGAGIS
+2880 KSVLIPFNYGAGVG

-2923 KALEVG
+2923 KALEAG

-2952 LFSFMAQKPIQWDIT
+2952 LFSFMTQKPIQWDIT

-3009 YLAEVLQDYEAVYI
+3009 YLAEALQDYEAVYI

-3036 VDLFTQMYR
+3036 VELFTQMYH

-3052 QTIAERISN
+3052 QTVAERISN
-3061 ALVES
+3061 ALVET
-3066 GLDRGI
+3066 GLDRGL

-3111 VQNGESKAK
+3111 VQNNESKAK

-3130 FVDKANLTNNSFF
+3130 FVDKANLTNNNFF

-3215 QQNKATFQALVSYHG
+3215 QQNRATFQALVSYHG

-3249 KDGVIRE
+3249 KDGVIRK
-3256 DFHVNENFAE
+3256 DFHDNEVFAE
-3266 LTKGLTSL
+3266 LTQELSSL
-3274 INEVKDTELNKLD
+3274 VDEVRDTELNKLD

-3314 ALKEKS
+3314 ALKEKN

-3330 KDLDLSQYKKS
+3330 KDLALNTTIKVMSYEPNKRTDTTKQQTSESGIVQLSDTRATEQVS
-3341 DKSDAKDRTG
+3341 QLPTTSTG
-3351 SDLAENIYS
+3351 TD
-3360 TLGTNTQTGNVI
+3360 GTQGAAF
-3372 IREVYGKNGINLAKE
+3372 IN
-3387 IGGVFS
+3387 S
-3393 LRTQSE
+3393 
-3399 KHFGNP
+3399 
-3405 FSSKKHLV
+3405 
-3413 EKDNL
+3413 
-3418 ILTNSTKESVTRY
+3418 
-3431 LDWLL
+3431 
-3436 SETTNIN
+3436 
-3443 PDSHAWIR
+3443 
-3451 SVLQSGVLKGKPIIY
+3451 
-3466 YKELGEPSHANALDY
+3466 
-3481 LINKHNWGA
+3481 
-3490 GQEETKVILPKLPN
+3490 
-3504 VSEAIHAK
+3504 
-3512 DQAKSDKATKFIGFG
+3512 
-3527 AKGSSTDVYR
+3527 SSTP
-3537 KAWGNRANTGQYTNQ
+3537 T
-3552 DTVFVSING
+3552 
-3561 KRAGR
+3561 
-3566 VSIHDST
+3566 
-3573 FKNELQKAVDV
+3573 E
-3584 GAKIIADT
+3584 
-3592 KAHRERSFNIGE
+3592 
-3604 QELAS
+3604 
-3609 WLQSV
+3609 
-3614 GYQELTD
+3614 
-3621 GQWTKG
+3621 
-3627 VENTPT
+3627 PT
-3633 IQNLKQLNQTIKG
+3633 IQNLKQLDQTIKG

-3700 DNQTFSQS
+3700 DNLTFSQS

-3764 KYGHSRHDTKED
+3764 KYGQSRHDTKED
-3776 DLTRVNQIME
+3776 DLTYVNQIME
-3786 VIKVSQ
+3786 VIKASQ

-3814 DPEMMRYIDYTLEL
+3814 DPEMMRYIDYAMEL
-3828 DDLGIKPRKG
+3828 ADLGIKPRKG
-3838 ISSVMDFLVRLVSK
+3838 ISSVMDFLVRLASK

-3859 GYKAFAQNVETIMDN
+3859 GYKAFVQNVETIMDN

-3880 TLTSNGTRFS
+3880 TLTSNDTRFS

-3898 ANIKRGME
+3898 ANIKRGTE

-3934 GDTGII
+3934 GSTGIL
-3940 KTNGKTKGA
+3940 KANGKTKGA
-3949 KGISHI
+3949 MGISHI
-3955 IEARMRKDKMSYGE
+3955 IEARMRKDGMSYDE
-3969 VVEMLT
+3969 VVEMLVT
-3975 HNIVEAIAKG
+3975 TTVETIAKG
-3985 SIFIETPLKLQVR
+3985 SVFARFEQGGATKLQL
-3998 YDGYE
+3998 
-4003 TVLAKSKGSNNWII
+4003 VLDNHLVNLVKNKGSNAWVI
-4017 TAYELFENKKSDGGQ
+4017 TAFE
-4032 GVGFDTSK
+4032 
-4040 PTHTTPTLARDSMGA
+4040 M
-4055 SDKTSML
+4055 

-4097 QLTTDSN
+4097 QVTTDSN
-4104 EDTRYSEIFDETDK
+4104 EDTRYSQIFDETDK
-4118 QSVSEVFNSL
+4118 QSASEVFNSL

-4158 SKIEQKSLLDTAKQV
+4158 SEMEQKSLLDTAKQV

-4184 TVKEQLSYQVVTS
+4184 AVKEQLSYQAVTS

-4202 VNNHA
+4202 VNNHT

-4237 TVNDEVKNLY
+4237 TANDEVKNLY
-4247 ETEHSKL
+4247 DTEHSKL
-4254 FKSVGEMNNLASI
+4254 FKSVGEMNNLASV

-4273 SQTFNELTNQ
+4273 SQTFNELTDQ

-4317 DTTSEATKQLMA
+4317 NSTSEATKQLMA

-4335 TNVRLAR
+4335 TNARLAR

-4351 MVYQKPTDITNWVWD
+4351 TVYQKPMDAANWVWD

-4400 KQSEDLSKRSIARDS
+4400 KQLENLSKSSVAKDS
-4415 INLTI
+4415 MNLTI

-4444 TRAFV
+4444 TRGFI

-4461 VGRTVERVIR
+4461 VGHTVERVIR

-4497 PKRFDNYAKQSIT
+4497 PKRFDNHAKQSIT
-4510 RTVIM
+4510 RTVMM

-4530 LNYIANPKQRKARIK
+4530 LNYIANSKQRKVRIK
-4545 ALEDKLQSLSNNREH
+4545 ELEDKLQSLSKNREH

-4609 IFETVDELVTLHGLE
+4609 IFEAVDELVTLHGLE

-4676 TIHNP
+4676 AIHNP

-4704 LHGSIVQDELDT
+4704 LHGSIVQDELDN

-4775 KTMDAHNYDPRD
+4775 KTMDARSYDPRN

-4796 YGNDMMILGYNYEMS
+4796 YGNDMLILGYNYEMS

-4859 PTTGFKISP
+4859 PITGFKISP
-4868 IHFTVINPNSPDP
+4868 VHFTVINPNSPDP

-4996 SSAYGITPTELARG
+4996 SAAHGITPTELARG

-5127 ESTQFSDFAAKYVLA
+5127 ESTQFSDFAAKFVLA

-5233 PFFPMFNTGL
+5233 PFFPMFNPGL

>member
-1 MATDFD
+1 MSTDLDKVLQKLQAAQSRNIAQVEQAQKRMGIETHSERQKRLADQEAARLASENSFYKQVATNNTITPEIAPVYSPKVTARHNGGNILTDTGWGAASGVNSLIQGGLAVADTMLTQHVVNPVNNAYSMFTGDSKPLIPMPESEQKIAGRVVNAGIYQATLKKLGIYDAKATEEYIATKYSNEYYRQKAEVDEAVKDIENPVLKAVATFGHSLTKPNLLASGAGSSLPQALPAGAIGRGAKVANAALSASTRAGIGTAVTSAVVEMGDTAKDKGYSTHRDMAYDLATG
-7 AIVKRAHKRAEKA
+7 A
-20 RQGLGL
+20 GLGL
-26 DKQQIY
+26 VSKGLPSSFSTEQIIANGGVSRILANSANRARTTAVNTATETGQEAVQGALESALNQQQKEGKIDWGKVGKDAGMEAAVGFGMAGGPAIVGNIKAAVGDVKGFRSTLKTDPNNKNYDPNYAYQVSAGKAALGEIGIDSAKAEQTQALTTAMSRLTEFDEKLAQLPDGKEKQKLQKKRNDWFNNQVQPLQDTVAALEQVSNLQLSQEMSSDEVLQRILDLNAEAYHNRKQQAEQQLTDAVNY
-32 NQPSN
+32 QPEIPE
-37 YIQPD
+37 Y
-42 LVVTNPIASNLDKGY
+42 TN
-57 KVKVDWSEGA
+57 VD
-67 AKLNEYANT
+67 
-76 TYTPEPT
+76 
-83 LLDDTWTAVKKGVGT
+83 GVGT
-98 LEQSAMGLYTQATR
+98 GTTNTQ
-112 ATSAEEIR
+112 
-120 NATDWAGGLV
+120 
-130 KPTEISREQR
+130 
-140 QKETQDLIAAQAKHK
+140 QA
-155 QHIEELN
+155 
-162 NTLGFDA
+162 
-169 YVNKQ
+169 
-174 QDAYSGKTKQA
+174 
-185 LEAYNRAG
+185 
-193 NTGSFIKDVQQTL
+193 
-206 DVFYHNPRL
+206 
-215 IPVLLGESA
+215 
-224 PQMTVELAA
+224 
-233 AALTGGTSRTLS
+233 
-245 AASAIGTGTLLKTG
+245 
-259 DVVHENFENTGR
+259 
-271 VIDNDKIGGVV
+271 
-282 GLNTLASIID
+282 
-292 IGSAKIPNTLDNA
+292 
-305 LYNAVLRRDIVNKA
+305 
-319 TKDGVA
+319 
-325 SKAKN
+325 
-330 LGKDAFFEGVA
+330 
-341 EVVENTA
+341 
-348 SNYGQDKELTG
+348 
-359 GAGKAFASGAVL
+359 
-371 STGANIGGTSLGITS
+371 STGVI
-386 DTAKLGASKTLKG
+386 
-399 LSKIQER
+399 
-406 NKTSQD
+406 
-412 DPTHPK
+412 
-418 YNPTRKLFEAQTQI
+418 
-432 FSDDDEQQSQGVAN
+432 
-446 YAEVMNSASERLAHL
+446 
-461 DELINNAKTEK
+461 
-472 QKYKANKQK
+472 
-481 EEYLNNIL
+481 
-489 PELLQRDQLL
+489 
-499 TELIKD
+499 
-505 NYKQDDDLRNNI
+505 
-517 TNSLQWLATQK
+517 
-528 QELTEQLKQ
+528 
-537 LHTASSEQSTGSLQ
+537 
-551 SNHGNTVAIM
+551 AI
-561 DRASVGDVGVGTDHY
+561 
-576 DIRLANSQ
+576 
-584 DPTSILNRFLAG
+584 
-596 GKPLNEFKHSNG
+596 
-608 GAYNQQRGNKQHKG
+608 
-622 IDFGFNESFGG
+622 
-633 QDKYR
+633 
-638 TLTISPEF
+638 
-646 MNKLEYIKTGH
+646 
-657 DKKGGGHYTRIKFSD
+657 
-672 MPTEIR
+672 
-678 ILHQNE
+678 
-684 TGVKQVISG
+684 
-693 WQNNTN
+693 
-699 TNANTKQNN
+699 
-708 TTSNSKVDN
+708 
-717 NSLFV
+717 
-722 GDSIARGYKQSNLA
+722 GDSIANAFGNQYKKFGVTSYSKD
-736 TNGHNPKKVLNTL
+736 GRNPNEVLNTITKLSKSEL
-749 QKASSNG
+749 Q
-756 GLTGKTVVLSTGL
+756 GKTVVLSTGL
-769 SNNVTDWANVDK
+769 SNNTKADLNTIRKQIKYLKDNGASVQVMGVAN
-781 QLKLLSESGANVV
+781 
-794 VLGIADNFK
+794 NFK
-803 DNTTLANQV
+803 DDSKLGTRMNTDLANIAKEMGV
-812 NTKLKQKAEAY
+812 TFLGGFDYAKAD
-823 GFGYQALGN
+823 
-832 YRSGEAEKQYKAHP
+832 KYKAHP
-846 NNIKLSDMV
+846 DSGWYKPIYDKVGITQAQGQAVTGTSQYSTNFSIDNSNKSRDDLIMGTYTAFRKAGFTDGQARYLIGEVNRENGFSAKTMFGSHSDHANGANNFGFISWQQGRRTNLFKFLKDRGIDVKESGIPQTQASLDAMAAFFMQEMKSGGITLSQYRGGTYDTRNFLKQANPDLKDRRWGHAAIGWAYGQNKLKSGASFDS
-855 LAGNKDNHQNTSTQ
+855 STHEAKLDKGHADI
-869 SNLGS
+869 NRLLGS
-874 INYSWGKSKVHRKLS
+874 NYTGSFSSQSS
-889 NSNQYDDLMTE
+889 NSNL
-900 IYSTYG
+900 
-906 FTKQE
+906 
-911 QQILKMQVAQES
+911 
-923 GFNINAKNPTSGAFG
+923 
-938 LTQFIPSTAKAYGA
+938 
-952 KEGDAKSQIN
+952 
-962 AQARYMKKL
+962 
-971 LKDFNG
+971 
-977 DWAKALAGFNTG
+977 
-989 EGNVKKHWGKDGTGN
+989 
-1004 GGGVMS
+1004 
-1010 TAWSNGT
+1010 
-1017 GETLKYV
+1017 
-1024 ENIMAHA
+1024 
-1031 VGVNHDT
+1031 
-1038 TNNQTANQTLWD
+1038 
-1050 NVDDVID
+1050 NVDDNRTAQERL
-1057 WGESYVSKLQK
+1057 ESLITKLKDEKTKTKEAEAQK
-1068 QKEQE
+1068 AL
-1073 QDVIKSQELQEQVET
+1073 QDKIS
-1088 LTQTLNELSE
+1088 S
-1098 IEAKKKE
+1098 
-1105 LEAHQ
+1105 LEAQ
-1110 AQDEPKRSVADILTK
+1110 VADN
-1125 TELLEEEIQTNE
+1125 QTN
-1137 KLSDEEKTTLLNIK
+1137 SQ
-1151 KAKDVL
+1151 
-1157 INALPEVLKE
+1157 
-1167 SLFNDENKE
+1167 
-1176 GLGDFLGKFKEQEQV
+1176 QEQV
-1191 SEESE
+1191 SVESE
-1196 VTSKAQ
+1196 AVSKAQ
-1202 QDTFDEIIRYSEMLS
+1202 QDTFDEVIRYSEMLS
-1217 DDMINLLVE
+1217 DDMINILVE

-1238 RLLNEVRVVENATK
+1238 RLLKEVRVVENATK

-1265 KAKRAEDGYI
+1265 KAKRAEEGYI

-1284 VQYLKTDDIGVLDN
+1284 VQYLKTDDIGVLDS

-1304 RLNESHTSKAI
+1304 RFNESHTSKAS

-1324 DETQQPLYIARKAD
+1324 DENQQPLYIARKAD

-1370 NNLIEEAAHL
+1370 NNLIEEAFHL

-1411 IDFSQINTG
+1411 TDFSQINTG

-1433 SNIKQTPVADV
+1433 SNINQTPVADV
-1444 TTSEPNIEPTTT
+1444 TASDPTIEPTTT
-1456 PTQEAIPV
+1456 PTQESIPV
-1464 TPPVT
+1464 TPPVI
-1469 KTPSDVPTQRKPFRL
+1469 KTPSSVPTQRKPFRL

-1499 SEYQRKIQEGVATP
+1499 GEYQRKIQEGVATP

-1552 QVTVRSNVFTDEN
+1552 QVTVRSNVFVDEN

-1648 MAANPNTGFVVQH
+1648 MAADPNTGFVVQH

-1680 LRKHPALQKVSYK
+1680 LRKHPALQKISYK
-1693 EQPQVVFNI
+1693 EQPQAVFNV

-1750 YTATNSTTGLDLT
+1750 YTATNSTSNTNTDLNSGNAGNNT
-1763 SEVPI
+1763 PPNI
-1768 IETGIDENTNTG
+1768 TDNNGITETGIDENTNTD

-1787 SNQNNT
+1787 SHQNNT

-1801 TDISTNTE
+1801 TDVSTNTK

-1814 ETESSVDE
+1814 EAESSADE
-1822 LITPQEAVAV
+1822 SVTPQETVAV

-1866 VKEETKSE
+1866 AKEENKAE

-1930 IKVEIQDKTSYDE
+1930 IKVKIQDKTSYDE

-1993 ETKKQRD
+1993 EAKKQRD
-2000 ADRKEGKQNTDVLFD
+2000 ANRKEGKQNTDTLFD
-2015 DGVIDRQAKLGELR
+2015 DEVIDRQAKLGELR
-2029 LRVDEINKDV
+2029 LTIDSINKDV
-2039 RKRMRKILSDP
+2039 RKHMRKILSDP

-2088 VKVSRGKNKVTKAYH
+2088 VKVSRGKNKITKAYH

-2180 RNILKTSFRQAQTL
+2180 RNILKTSFRQVQTL

-2244 HLKEVFKPTDEG
+2244 HLKQVFKPADEG

-2311 SNDVEQKN
+2311 SKDVEQKN

-2484 TVTELQAERV
+2484 TVTDLQAQRV

-2548 GKSEAVMRDWTNAVD
+2548 GKAEAVMRDWTNAVD

-2590 YNSNIFNYQSS
+2590 YNSNVFNYQSS

-2635 KEHGKDIHSKHLT
+2635 KEYGKEIHSKHLT

-2677 SNGSKEIFT
+2677 STGSKEIFT

-2727 ISSEEMNHLSSAIAE
+2727 ISSTEMNHLSSVIDE
-2742 MKMGANSLR
+2742 MAMTGSSLR

-2822 TLGDYY
+2822 NLGDYY
-2828 TAFKDAVIDERAQ
+2828 TAFKNAVINEKAQ

-2847 FHANLEKDLATH
+2847 FHANLEKDLANH
-2859 NEQVFRG
+2859 NEQVFRA
-2866 LMTLQKSL
+2866 LMKVQKSL

-2923 KALEVG
+2923 KALEAG

-2952 LFSFMAQKPIQWDIT
+2952 LFSFMTQKPIQWDIT

-3036 VDLFTQMYR
+3036 VELFTQMYH

-3052 QTIAERISN
+3052 QTVAERISN
-3061 ALVES
+3061 ALVET
-3066 GLDRGI
+3066 GLDRGL

-3111 VQNGESKAK
+3111 VQNNESKAK

-3215 QQNKATFQALVSYHG
+3215 QQNRATFQALVSYHG

-3249 KDGVIRE
+3249 KDGVIRK
-3256 DFHVNENFAE
+3256 DFHDNEVFAE
-3266 LTKGLTSL
+3266 LTQELSSL
-3274 INEVKDTELNKLD
+3274 VDEVRDTELNKLD

-3314 ALKEKS
+3314 ALKEKN

-3330 KDLDLSQYKKS
+3330 KDLALNTTIKVMSYEPNKRTDTTKQQTSESGIVQLSDTRATEQVS
-3341 DKSDAKDRTG
+3341 QLPTTSTG
-3351 SDLAENIYS
+3351 TD
-3360 TLGTNTQTGNVI
+3360 GTQGAAF
-3372 IREVYGKNGINLAKE
+3372 IN
-3387 IGGVFS
+3387 S
-3393 LRTQSE
+3393 
-3399 KHFGNP
+3399 
-3405 FSSKKHLV
+3405 
-3413 EKDNL
+3413 
-3418 ILTNSTKESVTRY
+3418 
-3431 LDWLL
+3431 
-3436 SETTNIN
+3436 
-3443 PDSHAWIR
+3443 
-3451 SVLQSGVLKGKPIIY
+3451 
-3466 YKELGEPSHANALDY
+3466 
-3481 LINKHNWGA
+3481 
-3490 GQEETKVILPKLPN
+3490 
-3504 VSEAIHAK
+3504 
-3512 DQAKSDKATKFIGFG
+3512 
-3527 AKGSSTDVYR
+3527 SSTP
-3537 KAWGNRANTGQYTNQ
+3537 T
-3552 DTVFVSING
+3552 
-3561 KRAGR
+3561 
-3566 VSIHDST
+3566 
-3573 FKNELQKAVDV
+3573 E
-3584 GAKIIADT
+3584 
-3592 KAHRERSFNIGE
+3592 
-3604 QELAS
+3604 
-3609 WLQSV
+3609 
-3614 GYQELTD
+3614 
-3621 GQWTKG
+3621 
-3627 VENTPT
+3627 PT
-3633 IQNLKQLNQTIKG
+3633 IQNLKQLDQTIKG

-3700 DNQTFSQS
+3700 DNLTFSQS

-3764 KYGHSRHDTKED
+3764 KYGQSRHDTKED
-3776 DLTRVNQIME
+3776 DLTYVNQIME
-3786 VIKVSQ
+3786 VIKASQ

-3814 DPEMMRYIDYTLEL
+3814 DPEMMRYIDYAMEL
-3828 DDLGIKPRKG
+3828 ADLGIKPRKG
-3838 ISSVMDFLVRLVSK
+3838 ISSVMDFLVRLASK

-3859 GYKAFAQNVETIMDN
+3859 GYKAFVQNVETIMDN

-3880 TLTSNGTRFS
+3880 TLTSNDTRFS

-3898 ANIKRGME
+3898 ANIKRGTE

-3934 GDTGII
+3934 GSTGIL
-3940 KTNGKTKGA
+3940 KANGKTKGA
-3949 KGISHI
+3949 MGISHI
-3955 IEARMRKDKMSYGE
+3955 IEARMRKDGMSYDE
-3969 VVEMLT
+3969 VVEMLVT
-3975 HNIVEAIAKG
+3975 TTVETIAKG
-3985 SIFIETPLKLQVR
+3985 SVFARFEQGGATKLQL
-3998 YDGYE
+3998 
-4003 TVLAKSKGSNNWII
+4003 VLDNHLVNLVKNKGSNAWVI
-4017 TAYELFENKKSDGGQ
+4017 TAFE
-4032 GVGFDTSK
+4032 
-4040 PTHTTPTLARDSMGA
+4040 M
-4055 SDKTSML
+4055 

-4097 QLTTDSN
+4097 QVTTDSN
-4104 EDTRYSEIFDETDK
+4104 EDTRYSQIFDETDK
-4118 QSVSEVFNSL
+4118 QSASEVFNSL

-4158 SKIEQKSLLDTAKQV
+4158 SEMEQKSLLDTAKQV

-4184 TVKEQLSYQVVTS
+4184 AVKEQLSYQAVTS

-4202 VNNHA
+4202 VNNHT

-4237 TVNDEVKNLY
+4237 TANDEVKNLY
-4247 ETEHSKL
+4247 DTEHSKL
-4254 FKSVGEMNNLASI
+4254 FKSVGEMNNLASV

-4273 SQTFNELTNQ
+4273 SQTFNELTDQ

-4317 DTTSEATKQLMA
+4317 NSTSEATKQLMA

-4335 TNVRLAR
+4335 TNARLAR

-4351 MVYQKPTDITNWVWD
+4351 TVYQKPMDAANWVWD

-4400 KQSEDLSKRSIARDS
+4400 KQLENLSKSSVAKDS
-4415 INLTI
+4415 MNLTI

-4444 TRAFV
+4444 TRGFI

-4461 VGRTVERVIR
+4461 VGHTVERVIR

-4497 PKRFDNYAKQSIT
+4497 PKRFDNHAKQSIT
-4510 RTVIM
+4510 RTVMM

-4530 LNYIANPKQRKARIK
+4530 LNYIANSKQRKVRIK
-4545 ALEDKLQSLSNNREH
+4545 ELEDKLQSLSKNREH

-4609 IFETVDELVTLHGLE
+4609 IFEAVDELVTLHGLE

-4676 TIHNP
+4676 AIHNP

-4704 LHGSIVQDELDT
+4704 LHGSIVQDELDN

-4775 KTMDAHNYDPRD
+4775 KTMDARSYDPRN

-4796 YGNDMMILGYNYEMS
+4796 YGNDMLILGYNYEMS

-4859 PTTGFKISP
+4859 PITGFKISP
-4868 IHFTVINPNSPDP
+4868 VHFTVINPNSPDP

-4996 SSAYGITPTELARG
+4996 SAAHGITPTELARG

-5127 ESTQFSDFAAKYVLA
+5127 ESTQFSDFAAKFVLA

-5155 KKAAFEDG
+5155 KKAAFKDG